1 MGKPFWR
8 SVEYFFTGN
17 YSADNG
23 NNDIVAIGFGGEI
36 HAYGGD
42 DHVTVGSIGATVHT
56 GSGNDTVVGGS
67 AYLRVEDSTG
77 HLSVKGAAG
86 YADINK
92 SGDGNVSF
100 AGAAGGVS
108 IDHLGHHGDVSYG
121 GAAAYNS
128 VKRKGLSGNVT
139 FKGAGGYNALWHET
153 NHGNLSFAGAGAG
166 NKLDRTWFDQYQ
178 GSRGDVSFDG
188 AGAANSISSR
198 VETGNITFR
207 GAGADNHLVRKGK
220 VGDITLQGAGASNRI
235 ERTRQAEDV
244 YQQTHGNIRF
254 EGVGG
259 YNSFYSDVAHG
270 DIHFS
275 GGGAYNTITRK
286 GSGSSF
292 DAQGMEYAKA
302 EDIVLTTAKMHG
314 SWIGSGTHAVTAVKS
329 EREPNTYL
337 FAIADGTYTKINKV
351 RLSND
356 PKTGKLKYYSEAWY
370 KQGNHLSGLAR
381 SDVSSAG
388 GFEVNPINGGYTLSN
403 IAVEH
408 QQSLT
413 VHAME
418 KDLTEYEW
426 VTYAN
431 GALIDAK
438 DVVLSDAKMGG
449 HAISTDGTKVDVQ
462 AIKSNRKPNT
472 YVYAKVLGP
481 YTKIVVVELA
491 NDAETGVLKYQ
502 ARSWYKEGDHTAN
515 LANEDI
521 SSANGYHSMGKGGYS
536 LSALNYSV
544 NAIRSMSETV
554 ADIDEYTDQTL
565 FKPATDSGESSGDV
579 HFSGAGG
586 GNVIKSNVTR
596 GNVYFNGGG
605 IANVILHSSQF
616 GNTEFNGGGA
626 ANVIV
631 KSGEEGDLTFRG
643 AGLANVLVHQSK
655 QGKMDVYAGGA
666 VNVLVRIGDGQY
678 LAHLLAYGNI
688 SVHKGNG
695 NSRVAMLGGYNTH
708 TQIGSGHGLWLA
720 AGGFNVMTQV
730 GNGEVTSVL
739 AGGANVLTKVG
750 EGELTAGMLGGAN
763 VMTHISGDEQASNTT
778 AVALGGANILT
789 KKGKG
794 DTLAVMGG
802 GANVLTHVGDGSTTG
817 VMVGGANILT
827 KVGNGD
833 TTGIMLGVGNVLTH
847 VGDGQTLGVMGAAG
861 NIFTKVGDG
870 TSIAAM
876 IGAGNIFTHVGEGNA
891 WALMGGLGN
900 VFTKVGNGDALALMV
915 AEANVFTHIGDGMS
929 VALML
934 AKGNVA
940 TKVGNGTTLAAM
952 VGNANIF
959 THIGNG
965 STFAAMIGQANVM
978 TKVGND
984 LTAALMVGK
993 ANIYTHVGDG
1003 TSLGLF
1009 AGEMNVMTKVGNGT
1023 TLAAM
1028 FGKANIMTHVGDGL
1042 TGVLALG
1049 EANIVTKVGDDF
1061 MGVVAAAKA
1070 NVVTHVGDATT
1081 AAVLA
1086 GKGNILTKVGEGTTV
1101 GLLISDIGNVMTHV
1115 GDGTT
1120 IGIAKGKA
1128 NIVTKVGD
1136 GLGINVAW
1144 GQANVFTQV
1153 GDGDRYNFAKG
1164 EANILTKVGD
1174 GQEVS
1179 VVQGKANIIT
1189 HVGNGDDYTGAWGKA
1204 NVITKVGDGRNV
1216 VLAKGEA
1223 NIVTQVG
1230 DGDSFNAL
1238 WSKGNVV
1245 TKVGDGM
1252 QVTAAKGKA
1261 NITTTVGN
1269 GLSVTAAYGDANINT
1284 KVGNGVSVN
1293 VAWGKY
1299 NINTKVGDGLNVAVM
1314 KGKANANIHIG
1325 DGLNINA
1332 SYARNN
1338 VAIKVG
1344 NGDFYSLAVASSN
1357 TSSNK
1362 LSALFDNVKQTLLG
1376 VGGSQAINYLVQGD
1390 EASTS
1395 GTQKGRGAIATPE
1408 ITKLDGFQMDAIE
1421 EVGSD
1426 LGDSLTGSVTKVDT
1440 PDLNEM
1446 DNDLNIDGASD
1457 HAPNLIVNGDFE
1469 QGDRGWQST
1478 HGVEASYSGS
1488 VYGVNGEGHG
1498 TRVTE
1503 LDTHTNTSLY
1513 QDLTDLTEGEVIAV
1527 SFDFAKRAGLS
1538 NNEGIEV
1545 LWNGEVVFSSS
1556 GDASAWQQKTLKL
1569 TAHAGSNRIEFKGT
1583 GHNDGLGYILDNV
1596 VAKSESSPQANAVS
1610 EHAKQ
1615 NQASQNALSDK
1626 ERAEADRQRLEQ
1638 EKQKQLDAVAGSQSQ
1653 LESTDQQA
1661 IENNGQAQRDAVKEE
1676 SEAVTAELTTLAQ
1689 GLDVLDG
1696 QATHTGKSGEQWRND
1711 FAGGLLDGVQSQIDD
1726 AKQLASDKM
1735 AAAKQT
1741 QSDNNSKVK
1750 DSIAKSEAGVAKGE
1764 QNRAGAEQDIA
1775 EAKADA
1781 ETRKADAV
1789 AKSHDAKQ
1797 AESDAHSAANDA
1809 QSRGDRDAMN
1819 AENKANQAQ
1828 NDAQGAK
1835 QNEGDRPDRQGVAGS
1850 GLSGNAHRVEGAGET
1865 GSHVNT
1871 DSQTNADGR
1880 FSDGLTEQELE
1891 ALEGATNAVNRL
1903 QINAGIRSKN
1913 SGSTITSMFMEANA
1927 DSIVVDTTASQ
1938 DVVRKE
1944 VRISGVNLVGLGEA
1958 SHDSAESLVAA
1969 RAEKVANLYRW
1980 LDTDN
1985 DVATDKYVPV
1995 PGFERVDADVSD
2007 EVKQRM
2013 IQSMSGYIEH
2023 TDNQVP
2029 KDQAQALATLFVES
2043 TLDYDWDKRVEFL
2056 TKLESY
2062 GYSFETP
2069 HAEKSIVSFWS
2080 GKNFKQY
2087 RDVLDNAQTDGKKV
2101 VYDIDVKGNAFAIDL
2116 NKHLMRWGGLFLDPD
2131 NAEQNQLKSSIDAA
2145 TFSNTGFW
2153 SSVYATG
2160 AQHDVY
2166 VIAEGGVRLGN
2177 YFWHVELPAL
2187 RQLQREGLVGE
2198 IRLLD
2203 KPVSEYKD
2211 LPADEIGRR
2220 LTDAGVG
2227 VKVRFDALSSARQAE
2242 LLADNPDDYRA
2253 DTLVELD
2260 VKLSA
2265 IDSMLRESLPFYSLR
2280 TERNLLVQE
2289 GDEGFEVRS
2298 WPGSDD
2304 KSKTILL
2311 DNPEDAAQ
2319 QKAIE
2324 RFILANFDNFEQM
2337 PDELFL
2343 VDNKVLSHHDGR
2355 TRILAQK
2362 EDGAWT
2368 YNTNSELMSVTEL
2381 LDAAH
2386 VSGKVRGESYQ
2397 KVIDALAEYHA
2408 STAEHADYELESVEQ
2423 LVNLRKKIEGYAL
2436 GHPDSG
2442 RLEAMNSLL
2451 NQVNSRLEEVSVLAV
2466 SEQSIKAHDS
2476 FSRLYDQLD
2485 NAHLKQSKHL
2495 YLDGNGDFVTK
2506 GKGNL
2511 AKIDQLGGSDAV
2523 LEKVKASVNH
2533 EYGQAIA
2540 DTIFAG
2546 LSANELAKDGKGIDI
2561 TGLNRIHQALEQH
2574 MSPVSA
2580 TMYIWKPSD
2589 HSALGHAA
2597 LQIGQGRTQI
2607 DAQAAADFNKQNYVS
2622 WWPLGS
2628 KSSNIR
2634 NIFNVATEYQP
2645 DLKLRWSDFSQPA
2658 HQNDTLEHDMA
2669 SEENDGFGLNDGETK
2684 LKRFIEKLNAAKG
2697 IDAAYK
2703 DASEGYASVL
2713 LGNPDMLV
2721 STGIPAHVFQPF
2733 VDQWND
2739 TSYDMM
2745 DVANRFAQEL
2755 QKQAQASGDPAL
2767 VAKRIDNVVRLFAE
2781 RALEEI
2787 EAFKASQA
2795 DEGRV
2800 FRINLEGLDVAAMQ
2814 AEWNRLSHDPDARY
2828 QLLTKNCSSTVA
2840 KVLKAGGADKLIGHT
2855 WRPKFGVWTPTEL
2868 FNFGQALQEAQL
2880 EIAAKKQSH
2889 QVNDDLDALSGSEKH
2904 KDKVAIENDG
2914 TPPRDKVPLSPLTRF
2929 LNNELYGERDARRKI
2944 GDITQTLLDHAV
2956 EKGESQKVTLK
2967 GEAGRLTGYYHQG
2980 TASSDDETSTTS
2992 GKVVLF
2998 LHGSGSS
3005 AEEQAS
3011 AIRSHY
3017 QKQGIDML
3025 AVNLRGYGE
3034 SDGGPSEK
3042 GLYQDARTMF
3052 NYLVNDK
3059 GIDPSNIILHGY
3071 SMGGPIAADLA
3082 RYAAQN
3088 GQAVSGLLLDRPMPS
3103 MTKAITAHEVANPA
3117 GIVGTIAKAVN
3128 GQFSV
3133 EKNLKGL
3140 PQETPILLLTDNE
3153 GLGEEGEKLRVKLSN
3168 SGFNVTGEQ
3177 TFYGHE
3183 ASNRLMS
3190 QYTGQIVSDLLN
3202 TQHIK
3207 HNEAKLN
3214 LEPHGKNYESRDLI
3228 LKPIS
3233 QPETVE
3239 LGMPEVDQKVL
3250 ADIAEREN
3258 VIIGVRPVDEK
3269 SKSLIAS
3276 KMYSSKGLF
3285 VKAKSS
3291 DWGPMSGFIPVDQ
3304 SFAKASARRD
3314 LETFN
3319 RHAEQ
3324 SIQSGNAVSADLYL
3338 NQVRVEELVSKYHS
3352 LTPLELDDQS
3362 GMYKTTATNGD
3373 QSVPFFLNRV
3383 TVDGNELWQVHYITN
3398 GELAPFKV
3406 IGDPVSKQ
3414 PMTADYDLLTV
3425 MYSYGDLGPQD
3436 KVKQPL
3442 TWQQWKDSVTYE
3454 DLTPKYKELYSNED
3468 LYNKKDGASLGNVS
3482 GRLKELKD
3490 RINVDLGRTN
3500 GLEMVH
3506 HGADDANPYAVMADN
3521 FPATFF
3527 VPKSLF
3533 AEDGLGEG
3541 KGSIQTYFNVNEQGA
3556 VVIRNP
3562 QEFSDFQQVTINASF
3577 RASFN
3582 DKWNHGLDEP
3592 LFTTKR
3598 KLSHEFLNKRDQLLK
3613 KLSGGRLDA
3622 QDETLVALGNPDD
3635 VSGNK
3640 AIVAVDVSQIF
3651 TRQELKERANV
3662 FAKPIGASYQGILDQ
3677 LDLVHQTVSRDQI
3690 VASFELNKKVNAY
3703 IAEHPTSGRNQAL
3716 TQLKE
3721 QITSAL
3727 FIGKMQVAQVDI
3739 DAIAQT
3745 RPELAARIFMVA
3757 IEEANGEHRGLTDM
3771 MVRWANEDP
3780 YLAPKQ
3786 GYKGETPN
3794 DLGFDAKYHVDLG
3807 DHYADFKQWLE
3818 TSQSNG
3824 LLSKATLDES
3834 TKTVHLGYSYQELQD
3849 LTGVESVQ
3857 MAFYFLK
3864 EAAKKV
3870 DPISGDSAEMIL
3882 LKKFADKSYLSQLD
3896 SDRMDQIEG
3905 IYRSSHETDVDA
3917 WDRRYSG
3924 AGYDELTNKLAGAT
3938 GVDEQLSVLL
3948 DDRKGLL
3955 IGEVHGSDVNGLR
3968 FVNEQMDALK
3978 KQGVTV
3984 IGLEHLRSDLAQ
3996 PLIDRYLA
4004 TGVMSSELS
4013 AMLKTKHLDAT
4024 LFENARANGMRIVA
4038 LDANSS
4044 ARPNVQ
4050 GTEHGLMYRA
4060 GAANNIAVEVLQSL
4074 PDDEKFVAI
4083 YGKAHLQ
4090 SHKGIEGFVPGITHR
4105 LDLPALR
4112 VSDSNQFRVEQDDM
4126 TLRVVYDD
4134 VANKPKLTFKDSLS
4148 GANTAIHNQNVNDWE
4163 RVAVTPTADGGET
4176 RFDGQIIVQMENDSV
4191 VANAAAN
4198 LAGKHPESSVVVQ
4211 LDSDGNYR
4219 VVYGDP
4225 SKLDGKLRWQL
4236 VGHGRDDS
4244 DSNNTHLSG
4253 YSAEDLAAKLANFQ
4267 QSFSQA
4273 ENINNT
4279 PDHISIV
4286 GCSLVSDDKQK
4297 GFGHQFIN
4305 AMDVNGL
4312 RVDVSA
4318 RSSELAVD
4326 ATGRKHTKDENG
4338 DWIQKAETNKVS
4350 LSWNE
4355 QGEVIAKEER
4365 IRNGIAEG
4373 DIDLSRIGVSDV
4385 GEIARGAIG
4394 DNNDVFDAPEKRK
4407 VETETSSSAAN
4418 NKLSYSGNIQ
4428 VNVGDGEF
4436 TAVNWGTSNVGIKVG
4451 SGGFKSL
4458 AFGDNN
4464 VMVHIGNGESKHSVD
4479 MGGYQALEGAQM
4491 FIGNRNVSFNLG
4503 QSNDL
4508 LVMMD
4513 KSIPTPPLVNPFDG
4527 AARISGVLQSIAT
4540 SGEDQDW
4547 LAAQEQQWTLSGA
4560 KKFVKDMS
4568 GLDQSS
4574 SVDYTCLV
4582 ELDSHNERSSRGLKH
4597 DTEAAL
4603 NKQYNQ
4609 WLSGNSDS
4617 SAGKLSRADKLRQAN
4632 EKLAFN
4638 FAVGGQGADI
4648 QVTTGNWNFMFG
4660 DNIQSI
4666 LDTNLGS
4673 LFGLMTQ
4680 QFSATGQAK
4689 TTFTYTPEDLP
4700 RQLKNKL
4707 LGQMAG
4713 IGAETTLADIFGV
4726 DYTTSGQIVSRNGE
4740 AVDGVAIL
4748 TEMLEVI
4755 GEFSGDQLQAFV
4767 DPAKLLDSLKSGID
4781 MGADGIQSFA
4791 ETHGLKDKAP
4801 EEEENKSAVSVNGT
4815 SVNSAQGATASD
4827 GNTETAETQDRA
4839 FGFNSLNLP
4848 NLFATI
4854 FSQDKQK
4861 EMKSLVENLKENLTA
4876 DLLNMKE
4883 KTFDFLR
4890 NSGHLQGDGD
4900 INLSLGNY
4908 NFNWGGDGKDLG
4920 AYLGD
4925 NNNFWGGRGD
4935 DVFYATG
4942 TSNIFTGGEGSDM
4955 GVLMGR
4961 ENMMFGGDG
4970 NDTAVVAGRINHVF
4984 LGAGDDQ
4991 SFVFG
4996 EGGEIDT
5003 GLGRDYVVTS
5013 GNFNRVDTGDG
5024 QDYSVT
5030 IGNNNQVELGAGND
5044 FANVFGNYN
5053 RINASAG
5060 NDVVKLMGYHAVL
5073 NGGEGEDHLI
5083 AAAISK
5089 FSQFNGEEG
5098 RDLMVLGGYQNT
5110 FKGGTDVDSFV
5121 VSGDVID
5128 NLVEDISSEDNIVFN
5143 GIDWQKLWFERSGYD
5158 LKLSILRDPVS
5169 ETDQAKF
5176 EHIGSVTFNDYFDGK
5191 RAQMIIAM
5199 GEKDANGEREYTT
5212 LSESSIDALVQAM
5225 SGFDPQAG
5233 DNGFIDNL
5241 DSKSRVAISTA
5252 WADVVHKKGITV

>member
-1 MGKPFWR
+1 MVFYLIPKRRVWLMGKPFWR

-17 YSADNG
+17 YSADDG
-23 NNDIVAIGFGGEI
+23 NNNIVAIGFGGQI

-42 DHVTVGSIGATVHT
+42 DHVTVGSIGATVYT

-67 AYLRVEDSTG
+67 AYLKVEDSTG
-77 HLSVKGAAG
+77 HLTVKGAAG

-108 IDHLGHHGDVSYG
+108 IDHLGNHGDVSYG
-121 GAAAYNS
+121 GAAAYNGIT
-128 VKRKGLSGNVT
+128 RKGLSGNVT
-139 FKGAGGYNALWHET
+139 FAGAGGYNALWHET
-153 NHGNLSFAGAGAG
+153 NQGNLSFTGAGAG
-166 NKLDRTWFDQYQ
+166 NKLDRTWSNRYQ
-178 GSRGDVSFDG
+178 GSHGDVTFDG

-235 ERTRQAEDV
+235 ERTHQAEDV
-244 YQQTHGNIRF
+244 YTQTRGNIRF

-259 YNSFYSDVAHG
+259 YNSLYSDVAHG

-275 GGGAYNTITRK
+275 GGGAYNTIIRK
-286 GSGSSF
+286 GSGNDF
-292 DAQGMEYAKA
+292 AKEGMTNAKA
-302 EDIVLTTAKMHG
+302 DEIVLTKAVMSG
-314 SWIGSGTHAVTAVKS
+314 SWIGQDHHVTAVKS
-329 EREPNTYL
+329 ASEPNTYL
-337 FAIADGTYTKINKV
+337 FAFADSTYTKINKV
-351 RLSND
+351 QLRND
-356 PKTGKLKYYSEAWY
+356 PQTGELKYYSTAWY
-370 KQGNHLSGLAR
+370 KEGNHLSNLANQDI
-381 SDVSSAG
+381 SDNG
-388 GFEVNPINGGYTLSN
+388 GFTAVNINGAYTLSDLK
-403 IAVEH
+403 VEH
-408 QQSLT
+408 QQSVT
-413 VHAME
+413 VHAVE
-418 KDLTEYEW
+418 KSLTEYEW

-431 GALIDAK
+431 GAVIDAK
-438 DVVLSDAKMGG
+438 EVSLSDAKMGG
-449 HAISTDGTKVDVQ
+449 HAIYADGTKVDVK
-462 AIKSNRKPNT
+462 AVKSNRQPNT
-472 YVYAKVLGP
+472 YIYAKVLGP

-491 NDAETGVLKYQ
+491 NDPETGALKYQ

-515 LANEDI
+515 IANQDI
-521 SSANGYHSMGKGGYS
+521 SSATGYNPMGKGGYS
-536 LSALNYSV
+536 LSDLHYSV
-544 NAIRSMSETV
+544 NAVRSTSETV
-554 ADIDEYTDQTL
+554 ADIEEYTDQTL
-565 FKPATDSGESSGDV
+565 FKPANDSGESSGDV
-579 HFSGAGG
+579 RFNGAGG

-596 GNVYFNGGG
+596 GNVHFNGGG

-643 AGLANVLVHQSK
+643 AGLANVLVHQSQ

-666 VNVLVRIGDGQY
+666 VNVLVRLGDGQY

-688 SVHKGNG
+688 SVQKGSG
-695 NSRVAMLGGYNTH
+695 DSRVVMLGGYNTH
-708 TQIGSGHGLWLA
+708 TQIGSGNGLWLA

-730 GNGEVTSVL
+730 GKGDVAAVL
-739 AGGANVLTKVG
+739 AGGANVLTKMG
-750 EGELTAGMLGGAN
+750 EGELTSGMLGGAN
-763 VMTHISGDEQASNTT
+763 VITQISNDDQLSNTT

-794 DTLAVMGG
+794 NTLAVMGG
-802 GANVLTHVGDGSTTG
+802 GANVLTHVGDGTTTG

-833 TTGIMLGVGNVLTH
+833 TTGILLGVGNVLTH

-870 TSIAAM
+870 TSIAVM

-959 THIGNG
+959 THIGHG
-965 STFAAMIGQANVM
+965 STFAAMIGQANIM

-1003 TSLGLF
+1003 TSLGIF
-1009 AGEMNVMTKVGNGT
+1009 AGEVNVMTKVGNGT

-1028 FGKANIMTHVGDGL
+1028 FGKANIMTHAGDGL

-1128 NIVTKVGD
+1128 NIITKVGD
-1136 GLGINVAW
+1136 GLGVNVAW

-1164 EANILTKVGD
+1164 EANLITKVGD

-1179 VVQGKANIIT
+1179 VVQGEANIIT

-1204 NVITKVGDGRNV
+1204 NVITKVGNGQNV

-1238 WSKGNVV
+1238 WSKGNIV

-1252 QVTAAKGKA
+1252 QVTAAKGQA

-1284 KVGNGVSVN
+1284 KVGDGVSVN

-1314 KGKANANIHIG
+1314 KGKANANIHVG

-1332 SYARNN
+1332 SYAQNN

-1362 LSALFDNVKQTLLG
+1362 LSALFDNIKQTVLG

-1390 EASTS
+1390 EASSS
-1395 GTQKGRGAIATPE
+1395 GTHKGRGAIATPE
-1408 ITKLDGFQMDAIE
+1408 ITKLDGFQMDAIK

-1440 PDLNEM
+1440 PDLNKM
-1446 DNDLNIDGASD
+1446 QHALNVDDSSVQ
-1457 HAPNLIVNGDFE
+1457 APNLIVNGDFE
-1469 QGDRGWQST
+1469 LGEHGWQST
-1478 HGVEASYSGS
+1478 HGVEASYAGS
-1488 VYGVNGEGHG
+1488 VYGVEGEGHG
-1498 TRVTE
+1498 ARVTE
-1503 LDTHTNTSLY
+1503 LDTYTNTSLY
-1513 QDLTDLTEGEVIAV
+1513 QDLANLAQGEVIAV

-1556 GDASAWQQKTLKL
+1556 GDESAWQQKTLKL
-1569 TAHAGSNRIEFKGT
+1569 TAQAGSNRIEFKGT

-1596 VAKSESSPQANAVS
+1596 VATSESSQQANAIR
-1610 EHAKQ
+1610 EHATQ
-1615 NQASQNALSDK
+1615 NPAAQNALSDK

-1661 IENNGQAQRDAVKEE
+1661 LENNGQAQRDAVQEE
-1676 SEAVTAELTTLAQ
+1676 SEAITAELTKLAQ
-1689 GLDVLDG
+1689 GLDVLDS
-1696 QATHTGKSGEQWRND
+1696 QATHTGESGDQWRNE
-1711 FAGGLLDGVQSQIDD
+1711 FASGLLAGVQIQLDD
-1726 AKQLASDKM
+1726 AKQLANGKI
-1735 AAAKQT
+1735 AEAKQT
-1741 QSDNNSKVK
+1741 HADNQNKVK
-1750 DSIAKSEAGVAKGE
+1750 DAVAKSEAGVAKGE

-1775 EAKADA
+1775 DAQADA
-1781 ETRKADAV
+1781 EKRKADAL
-1789 AKSHDAKQ
+1789 AKGKDAQQ
-1797 AESDAHSAANDA
+1797 AESDAHHAINNA
-1809 QSRGDRDAMN
+1809 QSRGARDVEL

-1828 NDAQGAK
+1828 ADAQGAK
-1835 QNEGDRPDRQGVAGS
+1835 QNEGDRPDRQCVTGS
-1850 GLSGNAHRVEGAGET
+1850 GLSGNAHSVEGAGET
-1865 GSHVNT
+1865 DSHVNT

-1880 FSDGLTEQELE
+1880 FSEGLTEQEQE

-1903 QINAGIRSKN
+1903 QINAGIRAKN
-1913 SGSTITSMFMEANA
+1913 SGSSMTSMFSETNSK
-1927 DSIVVDTTASQ
+1927 SIVVPTKVSPEP
-1938 DVVRKE
+1938 VRQE
-1944 VRISGVNLVGLGEA
+1944 VTRRDVRISGVNL
-1958 SHDSAESLVAA
+1958 ESLSAVQGNQPTGQLAS
-1969 RAEKVANLYRW
+1969 KS
-1980 LDTDN
+1980 
-1985 DVATDKYVPV
+1985 V
-1995 PGFERVDADVSD
+1995 PGFKSHFASTSIGIENELSGLVVVLPKNSAQTFGYVHDSQGNPLFMLTKDMNQGGYSNPVGINDIQGVNNWQTHTIELVTYPSEISDTAAVESRKEAMLWLAKEFTDHINQSNHQSLPHLVSD
-2007 EVKQRM
+2007 DGRF
-2013 IQSMSGYIEH
+2013 
-2023 TDNQVP
+2023 
-2029 KDQAQALATLFVES
+2029 TLVIS
-2043 TLDYDWDKRVEFL
+2043 N
-2056 TKLESY
+2056 S
-2062 GYSFETP
+2062 
-2069 HAEKSIVSFWS
+2069 
-2080 GKNFKQY
+2080 
-2087 RDVLDNAQTDGKKV
+2087 
-2101 VYDIDVKGNAFAIDL
+2101 
-2116 NKHLMRWGGLFLDPD
+2116 KHLIAAGNGT
-2131 NAEQNQLKSSIDAA
+2131 SIDAQGKTIGMTPSGQQA
-2145 TFSNTGFW
+2145 TMAISAKEFGTSSSSEVRLLESAPWYQAGLRDEFLANAKNTTLDDPATAQNVYAYLT
-2153 SSVYATG
+2153 SVYSKTADLAKEYG
-2160 AQHDVY
+2160 IYINDWDPSSEGFSPNAQGLTDPKVKNAWSILPRTKPVRMLELLSAEDSRY
-2166 VIAEGGVRLGN
+2166 VRQQIAEKLKSTYSESLAKNVFEYFQYGGEVAGHGIN
-2177 YFWHVELPAL
+2177 NATTGSVQQPEPAIL
-2187 RQLQREGLVGE
+2187 FEFRSVPSALSDFVP
-2198 IRLLD
+2198 
-2203 KPVSEYKD
+2203 KTAS
-2211 LPADEIGRR
+2211 
-2220 LTDAGVG
+2220 T
-2227 VKVRFDALSSARQAE
+2227 VKVDVKALDHFDSASRKAIITEVNALVSGSEDFDAWYQEYRASKGQPPVKNPKSSASANHKAE
-2242 LLADNPDDYRA
+2242 WLMTQHAEQWAKITAPYTDNHETLTSTKLASNDKE
-2253 DTLVELD
+2253 ELHALGETSNLENNKQQEN
-2260 VKLSA
+2260 VAS
-2265 IDSMLRESLPFYSLR
+2265 IINTMLNDMLPFYALR

-2289 GDEGFEVRS
+2289 GDEGFEVRA
-2298 WPGSDD
+2298 WPGTED
-2304 KSKTILL
+2304 KSKTIILE
-2311 DNPEDAAQ
+2311 DPEDAAQ
-2319 QKAIE
+2319 HKAIE

-2343 VDNKVLSHHDGR
+2343 VDNKVISHHEGR
-2355 TRILAQK
+2355 THVLAQK
-2362 EDGAWT
+2362 VDGAWQ
-2368 YNTNSELMSVTEL
+2368 YNATVELMSVTEL
-2381 LDAAH
+2381 LDAAN
-2386 VSGKVRGESYQ
+2386 VTGKIRGESYQ
-2397 KVIDALAEYHA
+2397 QVIDALTDYHA
-2408 STAEHADYELESVEQ
+2408 SITEHADYEPESVEK
-2423 LVNLRKKIEGYAL
+2423 LLNLRKKIEGYVL

-2442 RLEAMNSLL
+2442 RVEAMNSLL
-2451 NQVNSRLEEVSVLAV
+2451 NQVNTRLDEVSLLSVT
-2466 SEQSIKAHDS
+2466 EQTIQAQDS
-2476 FSRLYDQLD
+2476 FSRLYDQLEAA
-2485 NAHLKQSKHL
+2485 NLKESKHL
-2495 YLDGNGDFVTK
+2495 YLDQNGDFVTK

-2511 AKIDQLGGSDAV
+2511 ANIDLLGSREAV
-2523 LEKVKASVNH
+2523 LEKVKLTVSN
-2533 EYGQAIA
+2533 EYGQTVA

-2546 LSANELAKDGKGIDI
+2546 LSAKDLAKDGKGIDI
-2561 TGLNRIHQALEQH
+2561 AGLNKVHQAIEQH
-2574 MSPVSA
+2574 LSPVSA
-2580 TMYIWKPSD
+2580 TLYIWKPSD

-2597 LQIGQGRTQI
+2597 LQIGQGRTQLEG
-2607 DAQAAADFNKQNYVS
+2607 QAAADFNQQNYVS

-2628 KSSNIR
+2628 KSSDISNIL
-2634 NIFNVATEYQP
+2634 NVATKDQP

-2658 HQNDTLEHDMA
+2658 HQNDTLEHDVA
-2669 SEENDGFGLNDGETK
+2669 SEENDGFGLHDGDIK

-2697 IDAAYK
+2697 IDASFK
-2703 DASEGYASVL
+2703 EASEGYASVL
-2713 LGNPDMLV
+2713 LGNPDMLET
-2721 STGIPAHVFQPF
+2721 TGIPAHVFQPF
-2733 VDQWND
+2733 VEQWND

-2755 QKQAQASGDPAL
+2755 RLQAQRSDDPEL
-2767 VAKRIDNVVRLFAE
+2767 LEKRIGNVVRQFAE

-2787 EAFKASQA
+2787 ETFKASQA
-2795 DEGRV
+2795 DQGRV

-2814 AEWNRLSHDPDARY
+2814 AEWHRLSNDPDARY

-2855 WRPKFGVWTPTEL
+2855 WLPKFGVWTPTEL

-2889 QVNDDLDALSGSEKH
+2889 QVTDALDALSGNEKP
-2904 KDKVAIENDG
+2904 KENVAIENDC
-2914 TPPRDKVPLSPLTRF
+2914 TPPRDKESLSPLTRF
-2929 LNNELYGERDARRKI
+2929 LNNELYGDKEARRKI
-2944 GDITQTLLDHAV
+2944 GEITQTLLDHAV
-2956 EKGESQKVTLK
+2956 EKGESQKITLQ

-2980 TASSDDETSTTS
+2980 TAPREGETSTTS

-3011 AIRSHY
+3011 AIRNHY

-3059 GIDPSNIILHGY
+3059 GIDPSNIIIHGY

-3088 GQAVSGLLLDRPMPS
+3088 GQVVSGLLLDRPMPS

-3117 GIVGTIAKAVN
+3117 GIVGAIAKAVN

-3133 EKNLKGL
+3133 EKNLEGL
-3140 PQETPILLLTDNE
+3140 PKETSILLLTDNE
-3153 GLGEEGEKLRVKLSN
+3153 GLGNEGEKLRTKLTA
-3168 SGFNVTGEQ
+3168 SGYNVTGEQ

-3190 QYTGQIVSDLLN
+3190 QYADQIVSGLSSSASVDEDLDQQGLDTTSTKDQGVSN
-3202 TQHIK
+3202 KDDHLQVVDSK
-3207 HNEAKLN
+3207 EA
-3214 LEPHGKNYESRDLI
+3214 
-3228 LKPIS
+3228 
-3233 QPETVE
+3233 
-3239 LGMPEVDQKVL
+3239 L
-3250 ADIAEREN
+3250 ADGKI
-3258 VIIGVRPVDEK
+3258 
-3269 SKSLIAS
+3269 L
-3276 KMYSSKGLF
+3276 
-3285 VKAKSS
+3285 
-3291 DWGPMSGFIPVDQ
+3291 
-3304 SFAKASARRD
+3304 
-3314 LETFN
+3314 
-3319 RHAEQ
+3319 H
-3324 SIQSGNAVSADLYL
+3324 
-3338 NQVRVEELVSKYHS
+3338 NQ
-3352 LTPLELDDQS
+3352 
-3362 GMYKTTATNGD
+3362 
-3373 QSVPFFLNRV
+3373 
-3383 TVDGNELWQVHYITN
+3383 
-3398 GELAPFKV
+3398 
-3406 IGDPVSKQ
+3406 
-3414 PMTADYDLLTV
+3414 
-3425 MYSYGDLGPQD
+3425 
-3436 KVKQPL
+3436 
-3442 TWQQWKDSVTYE
+3442 
-3454 DLTPKYKELYSNED
+3454 
-3468 LYNKKDGASLGNVS
+3468 
-3482 GRLKELKD
+3482 
-3490 RINVDLGRTN
+3490 
-3500 GLEMVH
+3500 
-3506 HGADDANPYAVMADN
+3506 
-3521 FPATFF
+3521 
-3527 VPKSLF
+3527 
-3533 AEDGLGEG
+3533 
-3541 KGSIQTYFNVNEQGA
+3541 
-3556 VVIRNP
+3556 
-3562 QEFSDFQQVTINASF
+3562 
-3577 RASFN
+3577 
-3582 DKWNHGLDEP
+3582 
-3592 LFTTKR
+3592 
-3598 KLSHEFLNKRDQLLK
+3598 
-3613 KLSGGRLDA
+3613 
-3622 QDETLVALGNPDD
+3622 
-3635 VSGNK
+3635 
-3640 AIVAVDVSQIF
+3640 
-3651 TRQELKERANV
+3651 
-3662 FAKPIGASYQGILDQ
+3662 
-3677 LDLVHQTVSRDQI
+3677 
-3690 VASFELNKKVNAY
+3690 
-3703 IAEHPTSGRNQAL
+3703 
-3716 TQLKE
+3716 
-3721 QITSAL
+3721 
-3727 FIGKMQVAQVDI
+3727 
-3739 DAIAQT
+3739 
-3745 RPELAARIFMVA
+3745 
-3757 IEEANGEHRGLTDM
+3757 
-3771 MVRWANEDP
+3771 
-3780 YLAPKQ
+3780 
-3786 GYKGETPN
+3786 
-3794 DLGFDAKYHVDLG
+3794 
-3807 DHYADFKQWLE
+3807 
-3818 TSQSNG
+3818 
-3824 LLSKATLDES
+3824 
-3834 TKTVHLGYSYQELQD
+3834 
-3849 LTGVESVQ
+3849 
-3857 MAFYFLK
+3857 
-3864 EAAKKV
+3864 
-3870 DPISGDSAEMIL
+3870 
-3882 LKKFADKSYLSQLD
+3882 
-3896 SDRMDQIEG
+3896 
-3905 IYRSSHETDVDA
+3905 
-3917 WDRRYSG
+3917 
-3924 AGYDELTNKLAGAT
+3924 
-3938 GVDEQLSVLL
+3938 
-3948 DDRKGLL
+3948 
-3955 IGEVHGSDVNGLR
+3955 DVNGW
-3968 FVNEQMDALK
+3968 
-3978 KQGVTV
+3978 G
-3984 IGLEHLRSDLAQ
+3984 
-3996 PLIDRYLA
+3996 P
-4004 TGVMSSELS
+4004 
-4013 AMLKTKHLDAT
+4013 
-4024 LFENARANGMRIVA
+4024 
-4038 LDANSS
+4038 
-4044 ARPNVQ
+4044 
-4050 GTEHGLMYRA
+4050 
-4060 GAANNIAVEVLQSL
+4060 
-4074 PDDEKFVAI
+4074 
-4083 YGKAHLQ
+4083 
-4090 SHKGIEGFVPGITHR
+4090 IT
-4105 LDLPALR
+4105 
-4112 VSDSNQFRVEQDDM
+4112 
-4126 TLRVVYDD
+4126 
-4134 VANKPKLTFKDSLS
+4134 
-4148 GANTAIHNQNVNDWE
+4148 
-4163 RVAVTPTADGGET
+4163 VTPTTDGGET
-4176 RFDGQIIVQMENDSV
+4176 RFDGQIIVQMENDDV
-4191 VANAAAN
+4191 VAKAAAN

-4236 VGHGRDDS
+4236 VGHGRDHS
-4244 DSNNTHLSG
+4244 ESNNTRLSG
-4253 YSAEDLAAKLANFQ
+4253 YSADELAVKLAKFQ
-4267 QSFSQA
+4267 QSFNQA
-4273 ENINNT
+4273 ENINNK

-4305 AMDVNGL
+4305 AMDANGL
-4312 RVDVSA
+4312 RVDVSV

-4326 ATGRKHTKDENG
+4326 EAGRKHTKDANG
-4338 DWIQKAETNKVS
+4338 DWVQKAENNKVS
-4350 LSWNE
+4350 LSWDA
-4355 QGEVIAKEER
+4355 QGEVVAKDER

-4385 GEIARGAIG
+4385 DEPARGAIG
-4394 DNNDVFDAPEKRK
+4394 DNSDVFDAPEKRK
-4407 VETETSSSAAN
+4407 PETEVIANSSSSN
-4418 NKLSYSGNIQ
+4418 QLSYSGNIQ
-4428 VNVGDGEF
+4428 VNVGEGEF

-4451 SGGFKSL
+4451 TGGFKSL

-4464 VMVHIGNGESKHSVD
+4464 VMVHIGDGESKHSVD
-4479 MGGYQALEGAQM
+4479 IGGYQALEGAQM
-4491 FIGNRNVSFNLG
+4491 FLGNRNVSFNFG
-4503 QSNDL
+4503 HSNDL
-4508 LVMMD
+4508 ILMMD

-4540 SGEDQDW
+4540 SGEGEDW

-4574 SVDYTCLV
+4574 SVDYTHLV
-4582 ELDSHNERSSRGLKH
+4582 QLNSQNERDSRGLKH
-4597 DTEAAL
+4597 DAEATL

-4609 WLSGNSDS
+4609 WLSGNGNSGTS
-4617 SAGKLSRADKLRQAN
+4617 QLSRADKLRQAN

-4680 QFSATGQAK
+4680 QFTATGQAK
-4689 TTFTYTPEDLP
+4689 TTFTYTPQDLP

-4707 LGQMAG
+4707 LGQLAG
-4713 IGAETTLADIFGV
+4713 VGAETTLADIFGV
-4726 DYTTSGQIVSRNGE
+4726 DYTASGQIVSRNGQ

-4748 TEMLEVI
+4748 KEMLEVI

-4767 DPAKLLDSLKSGID
+4767 DPAKLLDSLKAGID
-4781 MGADGIQSFA
+4781 MGADGIKSFA
-4791 ETHGLKDKAP
+4791 ETHGLKEKAP
-4801 EEEENKSAVSVNGT
+4801 EEEKDNSSVSVNGAN
-4815 SVNSAQGATASD
+4815 VNSAQGATVAD

-4861 EMKSLVENLKENLTA
+4861 EMKSLVENLKQNLTA

-4900 INLSLGNY
+4900 INISLGNY

-4942 TSNIFTGGEGSDM
+4942 TSNIFTGGEGNDM

-5003 GLGRDYVVTS
+5003 GSGRDYVVTS
-5013 GNFNRVDTGDG
+5013 GNFNRVDTGDD

-5053 RINASAG
+5053 RINAGAG

-5073 NGGEGEDHLI
+5073 NGGDGDDHLI
-5083 AAAISK
+5083 ATAISK
-5089 FSQFNGEEG
+5089 FSQFNGGEG

-5128 NLVEDISSEDNIVFN
+5128 NLVEDIRSEDNIVFN

-5158 LKLSILRDPVS
+5158 LKLSILRDPS
-5169 ETDQAKF
+5169 NDSDQSKF
-5176 EHIGSVTFNDYFDGK
+5176 EHIGSVTFSDYFNGN
-5191 RAQMIIAM
+5191 RAQVVIGMSD
-5199 GEKDANGEREYTT
+5199 KDLSGEREYTM
-5212 LSESSIDALVQAM
+5212 LSDSAIDALVQAM
-5225 SGFDPQAG
+5225 SGFEPQAG
-5233 DNGFIDNL
+5233 DNGFIDSL
-5241 DSKSRVAISTA
+5241 ESKSQATISMA
-5252 WADVVHKKGITV
+5252 WSDVVHKKGLMV

>member
-17 YSADNG
+17 YSADDG
-23 NNDIVAIGFGGEI
+23 NNNIVAIGFGGQI

-42 DHVTVGSIGATVHT
+42 DHVTVGSIGATVYT

-67 AYLRVEDSTG
+67 AYLKVEDSTG
-77 HLSVKGAAG
+77 HLTVKGAAG

-108 IDHLGHHGDVSYG
+108 IDHLGNQGDVSYG
-121 GAAAYNS
+121 GAAAYNGIT
-128 VKRKGLSGNVT
+128 RKGLSGNVT
-139 FKGAGGYNALWHET
+139 FAGAGGYNALWHET
-153 NHGNLSFAGAGAG
+153 NQGNLSFTGAGAG
-166 NKLDRTWFDQYQ
+166 NKLDRTWSNRYQ
-178 GSRGDVSFDG
+178 GSHGDVTFDG

-235 ERTRQAEDV
+235 ERTHQAEDV
-244 YQQTHGNIRF
+244 YTQTRGNIRF

-259 YNSFYSDVAHG
+259 YNSLYSDVAHG

-275 GGGAYNTITRK
+275 GGGAYNTIIRK
-286 GSGSSF
+286 GSGNDF
-292 DAQGMEYAKA
+292 AKEGMTNAKA
-302 EDIVLTTAKMHG
+302 DEIVLTKAVMSG
-314 SWIGSGTHAVTAVKS
+314 SWIGQDHHVTAVKS
-329 EREPNTYL
+329 ASEPNTYL
-337 FAIADGTYTKINKV
+337 FAFADSTYTKINKV
-351 RLSND
+351 QLRND
-356 PKTGKLKYYSEAWY
+356 PQTGELKYYSTAWY
-370 KQGNHLSGLAR
+370 KEGNHLSNLANQDI
-381 SDVSSAG
+381 SDNG
-388 GFEVNPINGGYTLSN
+388 GFTAVNINGAYTLSDLK
-403 IAVEH
+403 VEH
-408 QQSLT
+408 QQSVT
-413 VHAME
+413 VHAVE
-418 KDLTEYEW
+418 KSLTEYEW

-431 GALIDAK
+431 GAVIDAK
-438 DVVLSDAKMGG
+438 EVSLSDAKMGG
-449 HAISTDGTKVDVQ
+449 HAIYADGTKVDVK
-462 AIKSNRKPNT
+462 AVKSNRQPNT
-472 YVYAKVLGP
+472 YIYAKVLGP

-491 NDAETGVLKYQ
+491 NDPETGALKYQ

-515 LANEDI
+515 IANQDI
-521 SSANGYHSMGKGGYS
+521 SSATGYNPMGKGGYS
-536 LSALNYSV
+536 LSDLHYSV
-544 NAIRSMSETV
+544 NAVRSTSETV
-554 ADIDEYTDQTL
+554 ADIEEYTDQTL
-565 FKPATDSGESSGDV
+565 FKPANDSGESSGDV
-579 HFSGAGG
+579 RFNGAGG

-596 GNVYFNGGG
+596 GNVHFNGGG

-643 AGLANVLVHQSK
+643 AGLANVLVHQSQ

-666 VNVLVRIGDGQY
+666 VNVLVRLGDGQY

-688 SVHKGNG
+688 SVQKGSG
-695 NSRVAMLGGYNTH
+695 DSRVVMLGGYNTH
-708 TQIGSGHGLWLA
+708 TQIGSGNGLWLA

-730 GNGEVTSVL
+730 GKGDVAAVL
-739 AGGANVLTKVG
+739 AGGANVLTKMG
-750 EGELTAGMLGGAN
+750 EGELTSGMLGGAN
-763 VMTHISGDEQASNTT
+763 VITHISNDDQLSNTT
-778 AVALGGANILT
+778 AVALGGANILS

-794 DTLAVMGG
+794 NTLAVMGG
-802 GANVLTHVGDGSTTG
+802 GANVLTHVGDGTTTG

-833 TTGIMLGVGNVLTH
+833 TTGILLGVGNVLTH

-870 TSIAAM
+870 TSIAVM

-959 THIGNG
+959 THIGHG
-965 STFAAMIGQANVM
+965 STFAAMIGQANIM

-993 ANIYTHVGDG
+993 ANIMTHVGDG

-1009 AGEMNVMTKVGNGT
+1009 AGEVNVMTKVGNGT

-1070 NVVTHVGDATT
+1070 NVVTHVGNATT

-1101 GLLISDIGNVMTHV
+1101 GLLISDVGNVMTHV

-1128 NIVTKVGD
+1128 NLITKVGD
-1136 GLGINVAW
+1136 GLGVNVAW

-1164 EANILTKVGD
+1164 EANLITKVGD

-1179 VVQGKANIIT
+1179 VVQGEANIIT

-1204 NVITKVGDGRNV
+1204 NVITKVGHGQNV

-1238 WSKGNVV
+1238 WSKGNIV

-1252 QVTAAKGKA
+1252 QVTAAKGQA

-1269 GLSVTAAYGDANINT
+1269 GLNVTAAYGDANINT
-1284 KVGNGVSVN
+1284 KVGDGVSVN

-1314 KGKANANIHIG
+1314 KGKANANIHVG

-1332 SYARNN
+1332 SYAQNN

-1362 LSALFDNVKQTLLG
+1362 LSALFDNIKQTVLG

-1390 EASTS
+1390 EASSS
-1395 GTQKGRGAIATPE
+1395 GTHKGRGAIATPE
-1408 ITKLDGFQMDAIE
+1408 ITKLDGFQMDAIK

-1440 PDLNEM
+1440 PDLNKM
-1446 DNDLNIDGASD
+1446 QHALNVDDSSVQ
-1457 HAPNLIVNGDFE
+1457 APNLIVNGDFE
-1469 QGDRGWQST
+1469 LGEHGWQST
-1478 HGVEASYSGS
+1478 HGVEASYAGS
-1488 VYGVNGEGHG
+1488 VYGVEGEGHG
-1498 TRVTE
+1498 ARVTE
-1503 LDTHTNTSLY
+1503 LDTYTNTSLY
-1513 QDLTDLTEGEVIAV
+1513 QDLANLAQGEVIAV

-1556 GDASAWQQKTLKL
+1556 GDESAWQQKTLKL
-1569 TAHAGSNRIEFKGT
+1569 TAQAGSNRIEFKGT

-1596 VAKSESSPQANAVS
+1596 VATSESSQQANAIC
-1610 EHAKQ
+1610 EHATQ
-1615 NQASQNALSDK
+1615 NPAAQNALSDK

-1661 IENNGQAQRDAVKEE
+1661 LGNNGQAQRDAVQEE
-1676 SEAVTAELTTLAQ
+1676 SEAITAELTKLAQ

-1696 QATHTGKSGEQWRND
+1696 QATHTGESGDQWRNE
-1711 FAGGLLDGVQSQIDD
+1711 FASGLLAGVQTQLDD
-1726 AKQLASDKM
+1726 AKQLANDKI
-1735 AAAKQT
+1735 AEAKQT
-1741 QSDNNSKVK
+1741 HADNQNKVK
-1750 DSIAKSEAGVAKGE
+1750 DAVAKSEVGVAKGQ

-1775 EAKADA
+1775 DAQADA
-1781 ETRKADAV
+1781 EKRKADAL
-1789 AKSHDAKQ
+1789 AKGKDAQQ
-1797 AESDAHSAANDA
+1797 AESDAHHAVNNA
-1809 QSRGDRDAMN
+1809 QSRGDRDVQL

-1828 NDAQGAK
+1828 ADAQGAK
-1835 QNEGDRPDRQGVAGS
+1835 QNEGDRPDRQGVTGS
-1850 GLSGNAHRVEGAGET
+1850 GLSGNAHSVEGAGET
-1865 GSHVNT
+1865 DSHVNT

-1880 FSDGLTEQELE
+1880 FSEGLTEQEQE

-1903 QINAGIRSKN
+1903 QINAGIRAKN
-1913 SGSTITSMFMEANA
+1913 SGNTITSMFTEANT
-1927 DSIVVDTTASQ
+1927 DSIVVPTTTSQ

-1944 VRISGVNLVGLGEA
+1944 IRISGVNLEGLGEA
-1958 SHDSAESLVAA
+1958 SHDSAVSLVAA
-1969 RAEKVANLYRW
+1969 RAEKVANIYRW
-1980 LDTDN
+1980 LDSDHPR
-1985 DVATDKYVPV
+1985 ATEQYIPV
-1995 PGFERVDADVSD
+1995 PGFERVDVNVSD
-2007 EVKQRM
+2007 ETKQRLT
-2013 IQSMSGYIEH
+2013 QFVSGYIEH

-2029 KDQAQALATLFVES
+2029 KDQAQALATLFVEA
-2043 TLDYDWDKRVEFL
+2043 TLNYDWDKRVEFL

-2062 GYSFETP
+2062 GYSFEAP
-2069 HAEKSIVSFWS
+2069 HGENSLVSFWS
-2080 GKNFKQY
+2080 GRNFKEY
-2087 RDVLDNAQTDGKKV
+2087 RNVLDNAQPDGKKV
-2101 VYDIDVKGNAFAIDL
+2101 VYDIDVQGNAFAIKL
-2116 NKHLMRWGGLFLDPD
+2116 NKQLMRWGDMFLDLE
-2131 NAEQNQLKSSIDAA
+2131 NADQNHLQSSIEAA
-2145 TFSNTGFW
+2145 AYSNTGFW

-2160 AQHDVY
+2160 AKDDVY
-2166 VIAEGGVRLGN
+2166 VIAEGGMRLGN
-2177 YFWHVELPAL
+2177 YFWNVELPLL

-2211 LPADEIGRR
+2211 VPVNEIGRK

-2227 VKVRFDALSSARQAE
+2227 VKVRFDALSAAQQAE
-2242 LLADNPDDYRA
+2242 LLAINPKGYKA
-2253 DTLVELD
+2253 DSLVELD

-2265 IDSMLRESLPFYSLR
+2265 IDSMLRDALPFYSLR

-2289 GDEGFEVRS
+2289 GDEGFKVRA
-2298 WPGSDD
+2298 WPGSDG
-2304 KSKTILL
+2304 KSKTIVL
-2311 DNPEDAAQ
+2311 DNPEDATQ
-2319 QKAIE
+2319 QKTIE

-2343 VDNKVLSHHDGR
+2343 VDNKVISHDKGITHV
-2355 TRILAQK
+2355 LAQK
-2362 EDGAWT
+2362 VDGAWL
-2368 YNTNSELMSVTEL
+2368 YNAKVDLMSVTEL
-2381 LDAAH
+2381 LDAAN
-2386 VSGKVRGESYQ
+2386 VTGKIRGESYQ
-2397 KVIDALAEYHA
+2397 QVIDALTDYHA
-2408 STAEHADYELESVEQ
+2408 SITEHADYEPESVEK
-2423 LVNLRKKIEGYAL
+2423 LLNLRNKIEGYVL

-2442 RLEAMNSLL
+2442 RVEAMNSLL
-2451 NQVNSRLEEVSVLAV
+2451 NQVNTRLDEVSLLSVA
-2466 SEQSIKAHDS
+2466 EQTIQAQDS
-2476 FSRLYDQLD
+2476 FSRLYDQLEAA
-2485 NAHLKQSKHL
+2485 NLKESKHL
-2495 YLDGNGDFVTK
+2495 YLDQNGDFVTK

-2511 AKIDQLGGSDAV
+2511 ANIDLLGSREAV
-2523 LEKVKASVNH
+2523 LEKVKLTVSN
-2533 EYGQAIA
+2533 EYGQTVA

-2546 LSANELAKDGKGIDI
+2546 LSAKDLAKDGKGIDI
-2561 TGLNRIHQALEQH
+2561 AGLNKVHQAIEQH
-2574 MSPVSA
+2574 LSPVSA
-2580 TMYIWKPSD
+2580 TLYIWKPSD

-2597 LQIGQGRTQI
+2597 LQIGQGRTQLEG
-2607 DAQAAADFNKQNYVS
+2607 QAAADFNQQNYVS

-2628 KSSNIR
+2628 KSSNIS
-2634 NIFNVATEYQP
+2634 NILNVATKDQP

-2658 HQNDTLEHDMA
+2658 HQNDTLEHDVA
-2669 SEENDGFGLNDGETK
+2669 SEENDGFGLHDGDIK

-2697 IDAAYK
+2697 IDASFK
-2703 DASEGYASVL
+2703 EASEGYASIL
-2713 LGNPDMLV
+2713 LSNPDMLET
-2721 STGIPAHVFQPF
+2721 TGIPAHVFQPF
-2733 VDQWND
+2733 VEQWND

-2755 QKQAQASGDPAL
+2755 RLQAQRSDDPEL
-2767 VAKRIDNVVRLFAE
+2767 LEKRIGNVIRQFAE

-2787 EAFKASQA
+2787 ETFKASQA
-2795 DEGRV
+2795 DQGRV

-2814 AEWNRLSHDPDARY
+2814 AEWHRLSNDPDARY

-2855 WRPKFGVWTPTEL
+2855 WLPKFGVWTPTEL

-2889 QVNDDLDALSGSEKH
+2889 QVTDVLDALSGNEKP
-2904 KDKVAIENDG
+2904 KENVAIENDG
-2914 TPPRDKVPLSPLTRF
+2914 TPPRDKESLSPLTRF
-2929 LNNELYGERDARRKI
+2929 LNNELYGDKEARRKI
-2944 GDITQTLLDHAV
+2944 GEITQTLLDHAV
-2956 EKGESQKVTLK
+2956 EKGESQKITLQ

-2980 TASSDDETSTTS
+2980 TAPSEGETSSPS

-3011 AIRSHY
+3011 AIRNHY

-3059 GIDPSNIILHGY
+3059 GIDPSNIIIHGY

-3117 GIVGTIAKAVN
+3117 GIVGAIAKAVN

-3133 EKNLKGL
+3133 EKNLEGL
-3140 PQETPILLLTDNE
+3140 PKETSILLLTDNE
-3153 GLGEEGEKLRVKLSN
+3153 GLGNEGEKLRTKLTA
-3168 SGFNVTGEQ
+3168 SGYNVTGEQ

-3190 QYTGQIVSDLLN
+3190 QYADQIVSGLSSSASVDEDLDQQGLDTTSTKDQGVSN
-3202 TQHIK
+3202 KDDHLQVVDSK
-3207 HNEAKLN
+3207 EA
-3214 LEPHGKNYESRDLI
+3214 
-3228 LKPIS
+3228 
-3233 QPETVE
+3233 
-3239 LGMPEVDQKVL
+3239 L
-3250 ADIAEREN
+3250 ADGKI
-3258 VIIGVRPVDEK
+3258 
-3269 SKSLIAS
+3269 L
-3276 KMYSSKGLF
+3276 
-3285 VKAKSS
+3285 
-3291 DWGPMSGFIPVDQ
+3291 
-3304 SFAKASARRD
+3304 
-3314 LETFN
+3314 
-3319 RHAEQ
+3319 H
-3324 SIQSGNAVSADLYL
+3324 
-3338 NQVRVEELVSKYHS
+3338 NQ
-3352 LTPLELDDQS
+3352 
-3362 GMYKTTATNGD
+3362 
-3373 QSVPFFLNRV
+3373 
-3383 TVDGNELWQVHYITN
+3383 
-3398 GELAPFKV
+3398 
-3406 IGDPVSKQ
+3406 
-3414 PMTADYDLLTV
+3414 
-3425 MYSYGDLGPQD
+3425 
-3436 KVKQPL
+3436 
-3442 TWQQWKDSVTYE
+3442 
-3454 DLTPKYKELYSNED
+3454 
-3468 LYNKKDGASLGNVS
+3468 
-3482 GRLKELKD
+3482 
-3490 RINVDLGRTN
+3490 
-3500 GLEMVH
+3500 
-3506 HGADDANPYAVMADN
+3506 
-3521 FPATFF
+3521 
-3527 VPKSLF
+3527 
-3533 AEDGLGEG
+3533 
-3541 KGSIQTYFNVNEQGA
+3541 
-3556 VVIRNP
+3556 
-3562 QEFSDFQQVTINASF
+3562 
-3577 RASFN
+3577 
-3582 DKWNHGLDEP
+3582 
-3592 LFTTKR
+3592 
-3598 KLSHEFLNKRDQLLK
+3598 
-3613 KLSGGRLDA
+3613 
-3622 QDETLVALGNPDD
+3622 
-3635 VSGNK
+3635 
-3640 AIVAVDVSQIF
+3640 
-3651 TRQELKERANV
+3651 
-3662 FAKPIGASYQGILDQ
+3662 
-3677 LDLVHQTVSRDQI
+3677 
-3690 VASFELNKKVNAY
+3690 
-3703 IAEHPTSGRNQAL
+3703 
-3716 TQLKE
+3716 
-3721 QITSAL
+3721 
-3727 FIGKMQVAQVDI
+3727 
-3739 DAIAQT
+3739 
-3745 RPELAARIFMVA
+3745 
-3757 IEEANGEHRGLTDM
+3757 
-3771 MVRWANEDP
+3771 
-3780 YLAPKQ
+3780 
-3786 GYKGETPN
+3786 
-3794 DLGFDAKYHVDLG
+3794 
-3807 DHYADFKQWLE
+3807 
-3818 TSQSNG
+3818 
-3824 LLSKATLDES
+3824 
-3834 TKTVHLGYSYQELQD
+3834 
-3849 LTGVESVQ
+3849 
-3857 MAFYFLK
+3857 
-3864 EAAKKV
+3864 
-3870 DPISGDSAEMIL
+3870 
-3882 LKKFADKSYLSQLD
+3882 
-3896 SDRMDQIEG
+3896 
-3905 IYRSSHETDVDA
+3905 
-3917 WDRRYSG
+3917 
-3924 AGYDELTNKLAGAT
+3924 
-3938 GVDEQLSVLL
+3938 
-3948 DDRKGLL
+3948 
-3955 IGEVHGSDVNGLR
+3955 DVNGW
-3968 FVNEQMDALK
+3968 
-3978 KQGVTV
+3978 G
-3984 IGLEHLRSDLAQ
+3984 
-3996 PLIDRYLA
+3996 P
-4004 TGVMSSELS
+4004 
-4013 AMLKTKHLDAT
+4013 
-4024 LFENARANGMRIVA
+4024 
-4038 LDANSS
+4038 
-4044 ARPNVQ
+4044 
-4050 GTEHGLMYRA
+4050 
-4060 GAANNIAVEVLQSL
+4060 
-4074 PDDEKFVAI
+4074 
-4083 YGKAHLQ
+4083 
-4090 SHKGIEGFVPGITHR
+4090 IT
-4105 LDLPALR
+4105 
-4112 VSDSNQFRVEQDDM
+4112 
-4126 TLRVVYDD
+4126 
-4134 VANKPKLTFKDSLS
+4134 
-4148 GANTAIHNQNVNDWE
+4148 
-4163 RVAVTPTADGGET
+4163 VTPTTDGGET
-4176 RFDGQIIVQMENDSV
+4176 RFDGQIIVQMENDDV
-4191 VANAAAN
+4191 VAKAAAN

-4236 VGHGRDDS
+4236 VGHGRDHS
-4244 DSNNTHLSG
+4244 ESNNTRLSG
-4253 YSAEDLAAKLANFQ
+4253 YSADELAVKLAKFQ
-4267 QSFSQA
+4267 QSFNQA
-4273 ENINNT
+4273 ENINNK

-4305 AMDVNGL
+4305 AMDANGL
-4312 RVDVSA
+4312 RVDVSV

-4326 ATGRKHTKDENG
+4326 EVGRKHTKDANG
-4338 DWIQKAETNKVS
+4338 DWVQKAENNKVS
-4350 LSWNE
+4350 LSWDA
-4355 QGEVIAKEER
+4355 QGEVVAKDER

-4385 GEIARGAIG
+4385 DEPARGAIG
-4394 DNNDVFDAPEKRK
+4394 DNSDVFDAPEKRIP
-4407 VETETSSSAAN
+4407 ETEVIANSGSSN
-4418 NKLSYSGNIQ
+4418 QLSYSGNIQ
-4428 VNVGDGEF
+4428 VNVGEGEF

-4451 SGGFKSL
+4451 TGGFKSL

-4464 VMVHIGNGESKHSVD
+4464 VMVHIGDGESKHSVD
-4479 MGGYQALEGAQM
+4479 IGGYQALEGAQM
-4491 FIGNRNVSFNLG
+4491 FLGNRNVSFNFG
-4503 QSNDL
+4503 HSNDL
-4508 LVMMD
+4508 ILMMD

-4527 AARISGVLQSIAT
+4527 AARISGVLQGIAM
-4540 SGEDQDW
+4540 SGEGEDW

-4574 SVDYTCLV
+4574 SVDYTTLV
-4582 ELDSHNERSSRGLKH
+4582 ELDSQNERDSRGLKH
-4597 DTEAAL
+4597 NVEATL

-4609 WLSGNSDS
+4609 WLSGNGNSGTS
-4617 SAGKLSRADKLRQAN
+4617 QLSRADKLRQAN

-4680 QFSATGQAK
+4680 QFTATGQAK
-4689 TTFTYTPEDLP
+4689 TTFTYTPQDLP

-4707 LGQMAG
+4707 LGQLAG
-4713 IGAETTLADIFGV
+4713 VGAETTLADIFGV
-4726 DYTTSGQIVSRNGE
+4726 DYTASGQIVSRNGQ
-4740 AVDGVAIL
+4740 AVDGVVIL
-4748 TEMLEVI
+4748 KEMLEVI

-4767 DPAKLLDSLKSGID
+4767 DPAKLLDSLKAGID
-4781 MGADGIQSFA
+4781 MGADGIKSFA
-4791 ETHGLKDKAP
+4791 ETHGLKEKAP
-4801 EEEENKSAVSVNGT
+4801 EEEKDNSSVSVNGAN
-4815 SVNSAQGATASD
+4815 VNSAQGATVAD

-4839 FGFNSLNLP
+4839 LGFNSLNLP

-4861 EMKSLVENLKENLTA
+4861 EMKSLVENLKQNLTA

-4900 INLSLGNY
+4900 INISLGNY

-4942 TSNIFTGGEGSDM
+4942 TSNIFTGGEGHDM

-5003 GLGRDYVVTS
+5003 GSGRDYVVTS
-5013 GNFNRVDTGDG
+5013 GNFNRVDTGDD

-5053 RINASAG
+5053 RINAGAG

-5073 NGGEGEDHLI
+5073 NGGDGDDHLI
-5083 AAAISK
+5083 ATAISK
-5089 FSQFNGEEG
+5089 FSQFNGGEG

-5128 NLVEDISSEDNIVFN
+5128 NLVEDIRSEDNIVFN

-5158 LKLSILRDPVS
+5158 LKLSILRDPS
-5169 ETDQAKF
+5169 NDSDQSKF
-5176 EHIGSVTFNDYFDGK
+5176 EHIGSVTFSDYFNGN
-5191 RAQMIIAM
+5191 RAQVVIGMS
-5199 GEKDANGEREYTT
+5199 EKDLSGEREYTM
-5212 LSESSIDALVQAM
+5212 LSDSAIDALVQAM
-5225 SGFDPQAG
+5225 SGFEPQAG
-5233 DNGFIDNL
+5233 DNGFIDSL
-5241 DSKSRVAISTA
+5241 ESKSQAAISMA
-5252 WADVVHKKGITV
+5252 WSDVVHKKGLMV

>member
-17 YSADNG
+17 YSADDG
-23 NNDIVAIGFGGEI
+23 NNNIVAIGFGGQI

-42 DHVTVGSIGATVHT
+42 DHVTVGSIGATVYT

-67 AYLRVEDSTG
+67 AYLKVEDSTG
-77 HLSVKGAAG
+77 HLTVKGAAG

-108 IDHLGHHGDVSYG
+108 IDHLGNHGDVSYG
-121 GAAAYNS
+121 GAAAYNGIT
-128 VKRKGLSGNVT
+128 RKGLSGNVT
-139 FKGAGGYNALWHET
+139 FAGAGGYNALWHET
-153 NHGNLSFAGAGAG
+153 NQGNLSFTGAGAG
-166 NKLDRTWFDQYQ
+166 NKLDRTWFNRYQ
-178 GSRGDVSFDG
+178 GSHGDVTFDG

-235 ERTRQAEDV
+235 ERTHQAEDV
-244 YQQTHGNIRF
+244 YTQTRGNIRF

-259 YNSFYSDVAHG
+259 YNSLYSDVAHG

-275 GGGAYNTITRK
+275 GGGAYNTIIRK
-286 GSGSSF
+286 GSGNDF
-292 DAQGMEYAKA
+292 AKEGMTNAKA
-302 EDIVLTTAKMHG
+302 DEIVLTKAVMSG
-314 SWIGSGTHAVTAVKS
+314 SWIGQDHHVTAVKS
-329 EREPNTYL
+329 ASEPNTYL
-337 FAIADGTYTKINKV
+337 FAFADSTYTKINKV
-351 RLSND
+351 QLRND
-356 PKTGKLKYYSEAWY
+356 PQTGELKYYSTAWY
-370 KQGNHLSGLAR
+370 KEGNHLSNLANQDI
-381 SDVSSAG
+381 SDNG
-388 GFEVNPINGGYTLSN
+388 GFIAVNINGAYTLSDLK
-403 IAVEH
+403 VEH
-408 QQSLT
+408 QQSVT
-413 VHAME
+413 VHAVE
-418 KDLTEYEW
+418 KSLTEYEW

-431 GALIDAK
+431 GAVIDAK
-438 DVVLSDAKMGG
+438 EVSLSDAKMGG
-449 HAISTDGTKVDVQ
+449 HAIYADGTKVDVK
-462 AIKSNRKPNT
+462 AVKSNRQPNT
-472 YVYAKVLGP
+472 YIYAKVLGP

-491 NDAETGVLKYQ
+491 NDPETGALKYQ

-515 LANEDI
+515 IANQDI
-521 SSANGYHSMGKGGYS
+521 SSATGYNPMGKGGYS
-536 LSALNYSV
+536 LSDLHYSV
-544 NAIRSMSETV
+544 NAVRSTSETV
-554 ADIDEYTDQTL
+554 ADIEEYTDQTL
-565 FKPATDSGESSGDV
+565 FKPANDSGESSGDV
-579 HFSGAGG
+579 LFNGAGG

-596 GNVYFNGGG
+596 GNVHFNGGG

-643 AGLANVLVHQSK
+643 AGLANVLVHQSQ

-666 VNVLVRIGDGQY
+666 VNVLVRLGDGQY

-688 SVHKGNG
+688 SVQKGSG
-695 NSRVAMLGGYNTH
+695 DSRVVMLGGYNTH
-708 TQIGSGHGLWLA
+708 TQIGSGNGLWLA

-730 GNGEVTSVL
+730 GQGDVAAVL
-739 AGGANVLTKVG
+739 AGGANVLTKMG
-750 EGELTAGMLGGAN
+750 EGELTSGMLGGAN
-763 VMTHISGDEQASNTT
+763 VITHISNDDQLSNTT

-794 DTLAVMGG
+794 NTLAVMGG
-802 GANVLTHVGDGSTTG
+802 GANVLTHVGDGTTTG

-870 TSIAAM
+870 ASIAVM

-959 THIGNG
+959 THIGHG
-965 STFAAMIGQANVM
+965 STFAAMIGQANIM

-993 ANIYTHVGDG
+993 ANIMTHVGDG

-1009 AGEMNVMTKVGNGT
+1009 AGEVNVMTKVGNGT

-1101 GLLISDIGNVMTHV
+1101 GLLISDVGNMMTHV

-1128 NIVTKVGD
+1128 NLITKVGD
-1136 GLGINVAW
+1136 GLGVNVAW

-1164 EANILTKVGD
+1164 EANLITKVGD

-1179 VVQGKANIIT
+1179 VVQGEANIIT

-1204 NVITKVGDGRNV
+1204 NVITKVGHGQNV

-1238 WSKGNVV
+1238 WSKGNIV

-1252 QVTAAKGKA
+1252 QVTAAKGQA

-1269 GLSVTAAYGDANINT
+1269 GLNVTAAYGDANINT
-1284 KVGNGVSVN
+1284 KVGDGVSVN

-1299 NINTKVGDGLNVAVM
+1299 NINTKVGDGLNVTVM
-1314 KGKANANIHIG
+1314 KGKANANIHVG

-1332 SYARNN
+1332 SYAQNN

-1362 LSALFDNVKQTLLG
+1362 LSALFDNIKQTVLG

-1390 EASTS
+1390 EASSS
-1395 GTQKGRGAIATPE
+1395 GTHKGRGAIATPE
-1408 ITKLDGFQMDAIE
+1408 ITKLDGFQMDAIK

-1440 PDLNEM
+1440 PDLNKM
-1446 DNDLNIDGASD
+1446 QHALNVDDSSVQ
-1457 HAPNLIVNGDFE
+1457 APNLIVNGDFE
-1469 QGDRGWQST
+1469 LGEHGWQST
-1478 HGVEASYSGS
+1478 HGVEASYAGS
-1488 VYGVNGEGHG
+1488 VYGVEGEGHG
-1498 TRVTE
+1498 ARVTE
-1503 LDTHTNTSLY
+1503 LDTYTNTSLY
-1513 QDLTDLTEGEVIAV
+1513 QDLANLAQGEVIAV

-1556 GDASAWQQKTLKL
+1556 GDESAWQQKTLKL
-1569 TAHAGSNRIEFKGT
+1569 TAQAGSNRIEFKGT

-1596 VAKSESSPQANAVS
+1596 VATSESSQQANAIR
-1610 EHAKQ
+1610 EHATQ
-1615 NQASQNALSDK
+1615 NPAAQNALSDK
-1626 ERAEADRQRLEQ
+1626 DRAEADRQRLEQ

-1661 IENNGQAQRDAVKEE
+1661 LGNNGQAQRDAVQEE
-1676 SEAVTAELTTLAQ
+1676 SEAITAELTKLAQ
-1689 GLDVLDG
+1689 GLDVLDS
-1696 QATHTGKSGEQWRND
+1696 QATHTGESGDQWRNE
-1711 FAGGLLDGVQSQIDD
+1711 FASGLLAGVQTQLDD
-1726 AKQLASDKM
+1726 AKQLANGKI
-1735 AAAKQT
+1735 AEAKQT
-1741 QSDNNSKVK
+1741 HADNQNKVK
-1750 DSIAKSEAGVAKGE
+1750 DAVAKSEAGVAKGE

-1775 EAKADA
+1775 DAQADA
-1781 ETRKADAV
+1781 EKRKTDAL
-1789 AKSHDAKQ
+1789 AKGKDAQQ
-1797 AESDAHSAANDA
+1797 AESDAHHAVNNA
-1809 QSRGDRDAMN
+1809 QSRGDRDVQL

-1828 NDAQGAK
+1828 ADAQGAK
-1835 QNEGDRPDRQGVAGS
+1835 QNEGDRPDRQGVTGS
-1850 GLSGNAHRVEGAGET
+1850 GLSGNAHSVESSGET
-1865 GSHVNT
+1865 DSHVNT

-1880 FSDGLTEQELE
+1880 FSEGLTEQEQE

-1903 QINAGIRSKN
+1903 QINAGIRAKN
-1913 SGSTITSMFMEANA
+1913 SVSTITTMFTEANTH
-1927 DSIVVDTTASQ
+1927 SIVVPTTTPQ

-1944 VRISGVNLVGLGEA
+1944 IRISGVNLEGLGEA
-1958 SHDSAESLVAA
+1958 SHDSAVSLVAA

-1980 LDTDN
+1980 LDSDHPR
-1985 DVATDKYVPV
+1985 ATEQYIPV
-1995 PGFERVDADVSD
+1995 PGFERVDVNVSD
-2007 EVKQRM
+2007 ETKQRLT
-2013 IQSMSGYIEH
+2013 QFVSGYIEH

-2029 KDQAQALATLFVES
+2029 KDQAQALATLFVEA
-2043 TLDYDWDKRVEFL
+2043 TLNYDWDKRVEFL

-2062 GYSFETP
+2062 GYSFEAP
-2069 HAEKSIVSFWS
+2069 HGENSLVSFWS
-2080 GKNFKQY
+2080 GRNFKEY
-2087 RDVLDNAQTDGKKV
+2087 RNVLDNAQPDGKKV
-2101 VYDIDVKGNAFAIDL
+2101 VYDIDVQGNAFAIKL
-2116 NKHLMRWGGLFLDPD
+2116 NKQLMRWGDMFLDLE
-2131 NAEQNQLKSSIDAA
+2131 NADQNHLQSSIEAA
-2145 TFSNTGFW
+2145 AYSNTGFW

-2160 AQHDVY
+2160 AKDDVY
-2166 VIAEGGVRLGN
+2166 VIAEGGMRLGN
-2177 YFWHVELPAL
+2177 YFWNVELPLL

-2211 LPADEIGRR
+2211 VPVNEIGHK

-2227 VKVRFDALSSARQAE
+2227 VKVRFDALSAAQQAE
-2242 LLADNPDDYRA
+2242 LLAINPKGYKA
-2253 DTLVELD
+2253 DSLVELD

-2265 IDSMLRESLPFYSLR
+2265 IDSMLRDALPFYSLR

-2289 GDEGFEVRS
+2289 GDEGFKVRA
-2298 WPGSDD
+2298 WPGSDG
-2304 KSKTILL
+2304 KSKTIVL
-2311 DNPEDAAQ
+2311 DNPEDATQ
-2319 QKAIE
+2319 QKTIE
-2324 RFILANFDNFEQM
+2324 RFILANFQNFEQM

-2343 VDNKVLSHHDGR
+2343 VDNKVISHDKGITH
-2355 TRILAQK
+2355 ILAQK
-2362 EDGAWT
+2362 VDGAWL
-2368 YNTNSELMSVTEL
+2368 YNAKVDLMSVTEL
-2381 LDAAH
+2381 LDAAN
-2386 VSGKVRGESYQ
+2386 VTGKIRGESYQ
-2397 KVIDALAEYHA
+2397 QVIDALSEYH
-2408 STAEHADYELESVEQ
+2408 SSVTEFSDYEQESIEK
-2423 LVNLRKKIEGYAL
+2423 LLSLRKKIEGYVL

-2442 RLEAMNSLL
+2442 RIAAMNSLL
-2451 NQVNSRLEEVSVLAV
+2451 NQVNTRLEEVSVLAV
-2466 SEQSIKAHDS
+2466 SEPNIKAQDS
-2476 FSRLYDQLD
+2476 FSRLYDQLETA
-2485 NAHLKQSKHL
+2485 NLKGTKHL
-2495 YLDGNGDFVTK
+2495 YLDQNGEFVTK
-2506 GKGNL
+2506 GKGHL
-2511 AKIDQLGGSDAV
+2511 ANIDLLGSREAV
-2523 LEKVKASVNH
+2523 LEKVKLTVSN
-2533 EYGQAIA
+2533 EYGQTVA

-2546 LSANELAKDGKGIDI
+2546 LSAKDLAKDGKGIDI
-2561 TGLNRIHQALEQH
+2561 AGLNKVHQAIEQH
-2574 MSPVSA
+2574 LSPVSA
-2580 TMYIWKPSD
+2580 TLYIWKQSD

-2597 LQIGQGRTQI
+2597 LQIGQGRTQLEG
-2607 DAQAAADFNKQNYVS
+2607 QAAADFNQQNYVS

-2628 KSSNIR
+2628 KSSNIS
-2634 NIFNVATEYQP
+2634 NILNVATKDQP

-2658 HQNDTLEHDMA
+2658 HQNDTLEHDVA
-2669 SEENDGFGLNDGETK
+2669 SEENDGFGLHDGDIK

-2697 IDAAYK
+2697 IDASFK
-2703 DASEGYASVL
+2703 EASEGYASVL
-2713 LGNPDMLV
+2713 LGNPDMLET
-2721 STGIPAHVFQPF
+2721 TGIPAHVFQPF
-2733 VDQWND
+2733 VEQWND

-2755 QKQAQASGDPAL
+2755 RLQAQRSDDPEL
-2767 VAKRIDNVVRLFAE
+2767 LEKRIGNVVRQFAE

-2787 EAFKASQA
+2787 ETFKASQA
-2795 DEGRV
+2795 DQGRV

-2814 AEWNRLSHDPDARY
+2814 AEWHRLSNDPDARY

-2855 WRPKFGVWTPTEL
+2855 WLPKFGVWTPTEL

-2889 QVNDDLDALSGSEKH
+2889 QVTDVLD
-2904 KDKVAIENDG
+2904 
-2914 TPPRDKVPLSPLTRF
+2914 
-2929 LNNELYGERDARRKI
+2929 
-2944 GDITQTLLDHAV
+2944 
-2956 EKGESQKVTLK
+2956 
-2967 GEAGRLTGYYHQG
+2967 
-2980 TASSDDETSTTS
+2980 
-2992 GKVVLF
+2992 VL
-2998 LHGSGSS
+2998 
-3005 AEEQAS
+3005 
-3011 AIRSHY
+3011 
-3017 QKQGIDML
+3017 
-3025 AVNLRGYGE
+3025 
-3034 SDGGPSEK
+3034 
-3042 GLYQDARTMF
+3042 
-3052 NYLVNDK
+3052 
-3059 GIDPSNIILHGY
+3059 
-3071 SMGGPIAADLA
+3071 
-3082 RYAAQN
+3082 
-3088 GQAVSGLLLDRPMPS
+3088 
-3103 MTKAITAHEVANPA
+3103 
-3117 GIVGTIAKAVN
+3117 
-3128 GQFSV
+3128 
-3133 EKNLKGL
+3133 
-3140 PQETPILLLTDNE
+3140 
-3153 GLGEEGEKLRVKLSN
+3153 
-3168 SGFNVTGEQ
+3168 
-3177 TFYGHE
+3177 
-3183 ASNRLMS
+3183 
-3190 QYTGQIVSDLLN
+3190 
-3202 TQHIK
+3202 
-3207 HNEAKLN
+3207 
-3214 LEPHGKNYESRDLI
+3214 
-3228 LKPIS
+3228 
-3233 QPETVE
+3233 
-3239 LGMPEVDQKVL
+3239 
-3250 ADIAEREN
+3250 
-3258 VIIGVRPVDEK
+3258 
-3269 SKSLIAS
+3269 
-3276 KMYSSKGLF
+3276 
-3285 VKAKSS
+3285 
-3291 DWGPMSGFIPVDQ
+3291 
-3304 SFAKASARRD
+3304 
-3314 LETFN
+3314 
-3319 RHAEQ
+3319 
-3324 SIQSGNAVSADLYL
+3324 
-3338 NQVRVEELVSKYHS
+3338 
-3352 LTPLELDDQS
+3352 
-3362 GMYKTTATNGD
+3362 
-3373 QSVPFFLNRV
+3373 
-3383 TVDGNELWQVHYITN
+3383 
-3398 GELAPFKV
+3398 
-3406 IGDPVSKQ
+3406 
-3414 PMTADYDLLTV
+3414 
-3425 MYSYGDLGPQD
+3425 
-3436 KVKQPL
+3436 
-3442 TWQQWKDSVTYE
+3442 
-3454 DLTPKYKELYSNED
+3454 
-3468 LYNKKDGASLGNVS
+3468 
-3482 GRLKELKD
+3482 
-3490 RINVDLGRTN
+3490 
-3500 GLEMVH
+3500 
-3506 HGADDANPYAVMADN
+3506 
-3521 FPATFF
+3521 
-3527 VPKSLF
+3527 
-3533 AEDGLGEG
+3533 
-3541 KGSIQTYFNVNEQGA
+3541 
-3556 VVIRNP
+3556 
-3562 QEFSDFQQVTINASF
+3562 
-3577 RASFN
+3577 
-3582 DKWNHGLDEP
+3582 
-3592 LFTTKR
+3592 
-3598 KLSHEFLNKRDQLLK
+3598 
-3613 KLSGGRLDA
+3613 
-3622 QDETLVALGNPDD
+3622 
-3635 VSGNK
+3635 SGNK
-3640 AIVAVDVSQIF
+3640 AKVAVDLAQIF
-3651 TRQELKERANV
+3651 TVQELKERAKV

-3677 LDLVHQTVSRDQI
+3677 LDLVHQAKGRYQI
-3690 VASFELNKKVNAY
+3690 AASFELNKKINDY

-3721 QITSAL
+3721 QVTSAL
-3727 FIGKMQVAQVDI
+3727 FIGKMQVAQAGI

-3745 RPELAARIFMVA
+3745 RPELATRIFMVA
-3757 IEEANGEHRGLTDM
+3757 IEEANGKHVGLTDM
-3771 MVRWANEDP
+3771 MLRWANEDP
-3780 YLAPKQ
+3780 YLAPKH
-3786 GYKGETPN
+3786 GYKGEMPS

-3807 DHYADFKQWLE
+3807 EHYADFKQWLE

-3849 LTGVESVQ
+3849 LTGAESVQ

-3864 EAAKKV
+3864 EAAKKA

-3882 LKKFADKSYLSQLD
+3882 LKKFADQNYLSQLD

-3924 AGYDELTNKLAGAT
+3924 KGYDELTNMLASAT

-3968 FVNEQMDALK
+3968 FVNEQMEALK

-4013 AMLKTKHLDAT
+4013 AMLKTKYLDVT
-4024 LFENARANGMRIVA
+4024 LFENARVNGMRIVA

-4060 GAANNIAVEVLQSL
+4060 GAANNIAVEVLQNL
-4074 PDDEKFVAI
+4074 PDGEKFVAI

-4105 LDLPALR
+4105 LDLPALK
-4112 VSDSNQFRVEQDDM
+4112 VSDSNQFTVEQDDVS
-4126 TLRVVYDD
+4126 LRVVYDD
-4134 VANKPKLTFKDSLS
+4134 VANKPKITFKGSLS
-4148 GANTAIHNQNVNDWE
+4148 GANTALHNQNVNDWE
-4163 RVAVTPTADGGET
+4163 RVVVTPIADGGET
-4176 RFDGQIIVQMENDSV
+4176 RFDGQIIVQMENDPV
-4191 VANAAAN
+4191 VAKAAAN
-4198 LAGKHPESSVVVQ
+4198 LAGKHAESSVVVQ

-4236 VGHGRDDS
+4236 VGHGRDHS
-4244 DSNNTHLSG
+4244 ESNNTRLSG
-4253 YSAEDLAAKLANFQ
+4253 YSADELAVKLAKFQ
-4267 QSFSQA
+4267 QSFNQA
-4273 ENINNT
+4273 ENINNK

-4305 AMDVNGL
+4305 AMDANGL
-4312 RVDVSA
+4312 RVDVSV

-4326 ATGRKHTKDENG
+4326 EAGRKHTKDANG
-4338 DWIQKAETNKVS
+4338 DWVQKAENNKVS
-4350 LSWNE
+4350 LSWDA
-4355 QGEVIAKEER
+4355 QGEVVAKDER

-4373 DIDLSRIGVSDV
+4373 DIDLSRIGVNNVD
-4385 GEIARGAIG
+4385 EPARGAIG
-4394 DNNDVFDAPEKRK
+4394 DNSDVFDAPEKRK
-4407 VETETSSSAAN
+4407 PETEVIANSSNSN
-4418 NKLSYSGNIQ
+4418 QLSYSGNIQ
-4428 VNVGDGEF
+4428 VNVGEGEF

-4451 SGGFKSL
+4451 TGGFKSL

-4464 VMVHIGNGESKHSVD
+4464 VMVHIGDGESKHSVD
-4479 MGGYQALEGAQM
+4479 IGGYQALEGAQM
-4491 FIGNRNVSFNLG
+4491 FLGNRNVSFNFG
-4503 QSNDL
+4503 HSNDL
-4508 LVMMD
+4508 ILMMD

-4527 AARISGVLQSIAT
+4527 AARISGVLQGIAM
-4540 SGEDQDW
+4540 SGEGEDW

-4574 SVDYTCLV
+4574 SVDYTHLV
-4582 ELDSHNERSSRGLKH
+4582 QLNSQNERDSRGLKH
-4597 DTEAAL
+4597 DAEATL

-4609 WLSGNSDS
+4609 WLSGNGNS
-4617 SAGKLSRADKLRQAN
+4617 GMGQLSRADKLRQAN

-4680 QFSATGQAK
+4680 QFTATGQAK
-4689 TTFTYTPEDLP
+4689 TTFTYTPQDLP

-4707 LGQMAG
+4707 LGQLAG
-4713 IGAETTLADIFGV
+4713 VGAETTLADIFGV
-4726 DYTTSGQIVSRNGE
+4726 DYTASGQIVSRNGQ

-4748 TEMLEVI
+4748 KEMLEVI

-4767 DPAKLLDSLKSGID
+4767 DPAKLLDSLKAGID
-4781 MGADGIQSFA
+4781 MGADGIKSFA
-4791 ETHGLKDKAP
+4791 ETHGLKEKAP
-4801 EEEENKSAVSVNGT
+4801 EEEKDNSSVSVNGA
-4815 SVNSAQGATASD
+4815 SANSTQGAAD
-4827 GNTETAETQDRA
+4827 GNIETTETQDRA

-4854 FSQDKQK
+4854 FSQDKQQ
-4861 EMKSLVENLKENLTA
+4861 EMTSLVENLKQNLTA

-4900 INLSLGNY
+4900 INISLGNY

-4942 TSNIFTGGEGSDM
+4942 TSNIFTGGEGNDM

-5003 GLGRDYVVTS
+5003 GSGRDYVVTS
-5013 GNFNRVDTGDG
+5013 GNFNRVDTGDD

-5053 RINASAG
+5053 RINAGAD

-5073 NGGEGEDHLI
+5073 NGGDGDDHLI

-5089 FSQFNGEEG
+5089 FSQFNGGEG

-5128 NLVEDISSEDNIVFN
+5128 NLVEDIRSEDNIVFN

-5158 LKLSILRDPVS
+5158 LKLSILRDPS
-5169 ETDQAKF
+5169 NDSDQSKF
-5176 EHIGSVTFNDYFDGK
+5176 EHIGSVTFSDYFNGN
-5191 RAQMIIAM
+5191 RAQVVIGMS
-5199 GEKDANGEREYTT
+5199 EKDLSGEREYTM
-5212 LSESSIDALVQAM
+5212 LSDSAIDALVQAM
-5225 SGFDPQAG
+5225 SGFEPQAG
-5233 DNGFIDNL
+5233 DNGFIDSL
-5241 DSKSRVAISTA
+5241 ESKSQAAISMA
-5252 WADVVHKKGITV
+5252 WSDVVHKKGLMV

>member
-17 YSADNG
+17 YSADDG
-23 NNDIVAIGFGGEI
+23 NNNIVAIGFGGQI

-42 DHVTVGSIGATVHT
+42 DHVTVGSIGATVYT

-67 AYLRVEDSTG
+67 AYLKVEDSTG
-77 HLSVKGAAG
+77 HLTVKGAAG

-108 IDHLGHHGDVSYG
+108 IDHLGNHGDISYG
-121 GAAAYNS
+121 GAAAYNGIT
-128 VKRKGLSGNVT
+128 RKGLSGNVT
-139 FKGAGGYNALWHET
+139 FAGAGGYNALWHET
-153 NHGNLSFAGAGAG
+153 NQGNLSFTGAGAG
-166 NKLDRTWFDQYQ
+166 NKLDRTWFNRYQ
-178 GSRGDVSFDG
+178 GSHGDVTFDG

-235 ERTRQAEDV
+235 ERTHQAEDV
-244 YQQTHGNIRF
+244 YTQTRGNIRF

-259 YNSFYSDVAHG
+259 YNSLYSDVAHG

-275 GGGAYNTITRK
+275 GGGAYNTIIRK
-286 GSGSSF
+286 GSGNDF
-292 DAQGMEYAKA
+292 AKEGMTNAKA
-302 EDIVLTTAKMHG
+302 DEIVLTKAVMSG
-314 SWIGSGTHAVTAVKS
+314 SWIGQDHHVTAVKS
-329 EREPNTYL
+329 ASEPNTYL
-337 FAIADGTYTKINKV
+337 FAFADSTYTKINKV
-351 RLSND
+351 QLRND
-356 PKTGKLKYYSEAWY
+356 PQTGELKYYSTAWY
-370 KQGNHLSGLAR
+370 KEGNHLSNLANQDI
-381 SDVSSAG
+381 SDNG
-388 GFEVNPINGGYTLSN
+388 GFTAVNINGAYTLSDLK
-403 IAVEH
+403 VEH
-408 QQSLT
+408 QQSVT
-413 VHAME
+413 VHAVE
-418 KDLTEYEW
+418 KSLTEYEW

-431 GALIDAK
+431 GAVIDAK
-438 DVVLSDAKMGG
+438 EVSLSDAKMGG
-449 HAISTDGTKVDVQ
+449 HAIYADGTKVDVK
-462 AIKSNRKPNT
+462 AVKSNRQPNT

-491 NDAETGVLKYQ
+491 NDPETGALKYQ

-515 LANEDI
+515 IANQDI
-521 SSANGYHSMGKGGYS
+521 SSATGYNPMGKGGYS
-536 LSALNYSV
+536 LSDLHYSV
-544 NAIRSMSETV
+544 NAVRSTSETV
-554 ADIDEYTDQTL
+554 ADIEEYTDQTL
-565 FKPATDSGESSGDV
+565 FKPANDSGESSGDV
-579 HFSGAGG
+579 RFNGAGG

-596 GNVYFNGGG
+596 GNVHFNGGG

-643 AGLANVLVHQSK
+643 AGLANVLVHQSQ

-666 VNVLVRIGDGQY
+666 VNVLVRLGDGQY

-688 SVHKGNG
+688 SVQKGSG
-695 NSRVAMLGGYNTH
+695 DSRVVMLGGYNTH
-708 TQIGSGHGLWLA
+708 TQIGSGNGLWLA

-730 GNGEVTSVL
+730 GKGDVAAVL
-739 AGGANVLTKVG
+739 AGGANVLTKMG
-750 EGELTAGMLGGAN
+750 EGELTSGMLGGAN
-763 VMTHISGDEQASNTT
+763 VITHISNDDQLSNTT

-794 DTLAVMGG
+794 NTLAVMGG
-802 GANVLTHVGDGSTTG
+802 GANVLTHVGDGTTTG
-817 VMVGGANILT
+817 VMVGAANILT

-870 TSIAAM
+870 ASIAVM

-959 THIGNG
+959 THIGHG
-965 STFAAMIGQANVM
+965 STFAAMIGQANIM

-993 ANIYTHVGDG
+993 ANIMTHVGDG

-1009 AGEMNVMTKVGNGT
+1009 AGEVNVMTKVGNGT

-1061 MGVVAAAKA
+1061 MGVVTAAKA

-1101 GLLISDIGNVMTHV
+1101 GLLISDVGNVMTHV

-1128 NIVTKVGD
+1128 NLITKVGD
-1136 GLGINVAW
+1136 GLGVNVAW

-1164 EANILTKVGD
+1164 EANLITKVGD

-1179 VVQGKANIIT
+1179 VVQGQANIIT

-1204 NVITKVGDGRNV
+1204 NVITKVGNGRNV

-1230 DGDSFNAL
+1230 NGDSFNAL
-1238 WSKGNVV
+1238 WSKGNIV

-1252 QVTAAKGKA
+1252 QVTAAKGQA

-1284 KVGNGVSVN
+1284 KVGDGVSVN

-1314 KGKANANIHIG
+1314 KGKANANIHVG
-1325 DGLNINA
+1325 DGLIINA
-1332 SYARNN
+1332 SYAQNN

-1362 LSALFDNVKQTLLG
+1362 LSALFDNIKQTVLG

-1390 EASTS
+1390 EATSS
-1395 GTQKGRGAIATPE
+1395 GTHKGRGAIATPE
-1408 ITKLDGFQMDAIE
+1408 ITKLDGFQMDAIK
-1421 EVGSD
+1421 EVSSD

-1440 PDLNEM
+1440 PDLNKM
-1446 DNDLNIDGASD
+1446 QHALNVDDSSVQAS
-1457 HAPNLIVNGDFE
+1457 NLIVNGDFE
-1469 QGDRGWQST
+1469 LGEHGWQST
-1478 HGVEASYSGS
+1478 HGVEASYAGS
-1488 VYGVNGEGHG
+1488 VYGVEGEGHG
-1498 TRVTE
+1498 ARVTE
-1503 LDTHTNTSLY
+1503 LDTYTNTSLY
-1513 QDLTDLTEGEVIAV
+1513 QDLANLAQGEVIAV

-1556 GDASAWQQKTLKL
+1556 GDESAWQQKTLKL
-1569 TAHAGSNRIEFKGT
+1569 TAQAGSNRIEFKGT

-1596 VAKSESSPQANAVS
+1596 VATSESSQQANAIR
-1610 EHAKQ
+1610 EHATQ
-1615 NQASQNALSDK
+1615 NPAAQNALSDK

-1661 IENNGQAQRDAVKEE
+1661 LENNGQAQRDAVQEE
-1676 SEAVTAELTTLAQ
+1676 SEAITAELTKLAQ
-1689 GLDVLDG
+1689 GLDVLDS
-1696 QATHTGKSGEQWRND
+1696 QATHTGESGDQWRNE
-1711 FAGGLLDGVQSQIDD
+1711 FASGLLAGVQTQLDD
-1726 AKQLASDKM
+1726 AKQLANGKI
-1735 AAAKQT
+1735 AEAKQT
-1741 QSDNNSKVK
+1741 HADNQNKVK
-1750 DSIAKSEAGVAKGE
+1750 DAVAKSEAGVAKGE

-1775 EAKADA
+1775 DAQADA
-1781 ETRKADAV
+1781 EKRKADAL
-1789 AKSHDAKQ
+1789 AKGKDAQQ
-1797 AESDAHSAANDA
+1797 AESDAHHAVNNA
-1809 QSRGDRDAMN
+1809 QSRGDRDVQV

-1828 NDAQGAK
+1828 ADAQGAK
-1835 QNEGDRPDRQGVAGS
+1835 QNEGDRPDRQGVTGS
-1850 GLSGNAHRVEGAGET
+1850 GLSGNAHSVEGAGET
-1865 GSHVNT
+1865 DSHVKT

-1880 FSDGLTEQELE
+1880 FSEGLTEQEQE

-1903 QINAGIRSKN
+1903 QINAGIRAKN
-1913 SGSTITSMFMEANA
+1913 SGNTITSMFTEANT
-1927 DSIVVDTTASQ
+1927 DSIVVPTTSQ

-1944 VRISGVNLVGLGEA
+1944 IRISGVNLEGLGEA
-1958 SHDSAESLVAA
+1958 SHDSAVSLVAA

-1980 LDTDN
+1980 LDSDHPR
-1985 DVATDKYVPV
+1985 ATEQYIPV
-1995 PGFERVDADVSD
+1995 PGFERVDVNVSD
-2007 EVKQRM
+2007 ETKQRLT
-2013 IQSMSGYIEH
+2013 QFVSGYIEH

-2029 KDQAQALATLFVES
+2029 KDQAQALATLFVEA
-2043 TLDYDWDKRVEFL
+2043 TLNYDWDKRVEFL
-2056 TKLESY
+2056 TKLEIY
-2062 GYSFETP
+2062 GYSFEAP
-2069 HAEKSIVSFWS
+2069 HGENSLVSFWS
-2080 GKNFKQY
+2080 GRNFKEY
-2087 RDVLDNAQTDGKKV
+2087 RNVLDNAQPDGKKV
-2101 VYDIDVKGNAFAIDL
+2101 VYDIDVQGNAFAIKL
-2116 NKHLMRWGGLFLDPD
+2116 NKQLMRWGDMFLDLD
-2131 NAEQNQLKSSIDAA
+2131 NADQNHLQSSIEAA
-2145 TFSNTGFW
+2145 AYSNTGFW

-2160 AQHDVY
+2160 AKDDVY
-2166 VIAEGGVRLGN
+2166 VIAEGGMRLGN
-2177 YFWHVELPAL
+2177 YFWNVELPLL

-2211 LPADEIGRR
+2211 VPVNEIGHK

-2227 VKVRFDALSSARQAE
+2227 VKVRFDALSAEQQAE
-2242 LLADNPDDYRA
+2242 LLAINPKGYKA
-2253 DTLVELD
+2253 DSLVELD

-2265 IDSMLRESLPFYSLR
+2265 IDSMLRDALPFYSLR

-2289 GDEGFEVRS
+2289 GDEGFKVRA
-2298 WPGSDD
+2298 WPGSDG
-2304 KSKTILL
+2304 KSKTIVL
-2311 DNPEDAAQ
+2311 DNPEDATQ
-2319 QKAIE
+2319 QKTIE
-2324 RFILANFDNFEQM
+2324 RFILANFQNFEQM

-2343 VDNKVLSHHDGR
+2343 VDNKVISHDKGITH
-2355 TRILAQK
+2355 ILAQK
-2362 EDGAWT
+2362 VDGAWQ
-2368 YNTNSELMSVTEL
+2368 YNAKVELMSVTEL
-2381 LDAAH
+2381 LDAAN
-2386 VSGKVRGESYQ
+2386 VTGKIRGESYQ
-2397 KVIDALAEYHA
+2397 QVIDALADYHA
-2408 STAEHADYELESVEQ
+2408 SITEHADYEPESVEK
-2423 LVNLRKKIEGYAL
+2423 LLNLRKKIEGYVL

-2442 RLEAMNSLL
+2442 RVEAMNSLL
-2451 NQVNSRLEEVSVLAV
+2451 NQVNTRLDEVSLLSVA
-2466 SEQSIKAHDS
+2466 EQTIQAQDS
-2476 FSRLYDQLD
+2476 FSRLYDQLEAA
-2485 NAHLKQSKHL
+2485 NLKESKHL
-2495 YLDGNGDFVTK
+2495 YLDQNGDFVTK

-2511 AKIDQLGGSDAV
+2511 ANIDLLGSREAV
-2523 LEKVKASVNH
+2523 LEKVKLTVSN
-2533 EYGQAIA
+2533 EYGQTVA

-2546 LSANELAKDGKGIDI
+2546 LSAKDLAKDGKGIDI
-2561 TGLNRIHQALEQH
+2561 AGLNKVHQAIEQH
-2574 MSPVSA
+2574 LSPVSA
-2580 TMYIWKPSD
+2580 TLYIWKPSD

-2597 LQIGQGRTQI
+2597 LQIGQGRTQLEG
-2607 DAQAAADFNKQNYVS
+2607 QAAADFNQQNYVS

-2628 KSSNIR
+2628 KSSNIS
-2634 NIFNVATEYQP
+2634 NILNVATKDQP
-2645 DLKLRWSDFSQPA
+2645 DLKLRWKDFSQPA
-2658 HQNDTLEHDMA
+2658 AHGESLAFDMQT
-2669 SEENDGFGLNDGETK
+2669 EENDDFGLKSAEDK
-2684 LKRFIEKLNAAKG
+2684 LKDFIKQLASASGVDKKF
-2697 IDAAYK
+2697 K
-2703 DASEGYASVL
+2703 DISQAFTMMAL
-2713 LGNPDMLV
+2713 MNPDILE
-2721 STGIPAHVFQPF
+2721 SANIPEHISKPF

-2739 TSYDMM
+2739 TSYDMQ
-2745 DVANRFAQEL
+2745 DVAQRFAKELQEQAKVAANSEQMEQQISEVVRRFAQDEL
-2755 QKQAQASGDPAL
+2755 DKIQT
-2767 VAKRIDNVVRLFAE
+2767 
-2781 RALEEI
+2781 
-2787 EAFKASQA
+2787 FKETQA
-2795 DEGRV
+2795 DQGRV

-2814 AEWNRLSHDPDARY
+2814 AEWHRLSNDPDARY

-2855 WRPKFGVWTPTEL
+2855 WLPKFGVWTPTEL

-2889 QVNDDLDALSGSEKH
+2889 QVTDVLDALSG
-2904 KDKVAIENDG
+2904 N
-2914 TPPRDKVPLSPLTRF
+2914 
-2929 LNNELYGERDARRKI
+2929 
-2944 GDITQTLLDHAV
+2944 
-2956 EKGESQKVTLK
+2956 
-2967 GEAGRLTGYYHQG
+2967 
-2980 TASSDDETSTTS
+2980 
-2992 GKVVLF
+2992 
-2998 LHGSGSS
+2998 
-3005 AEEQAS
+3005 
-3011 AIRSHY
+3011 
-3017 QKQGIDML
+3017 
-3025 AVNLRGYGE
+3025 
-3034 SDGGPSEK
+3034 
-3042 GLYQDARTMF
+3042 
-3052 NYLVNDK
+3052 
-3059 GIDPSNIILHGY
+3059 
-3071 SMGGPIAADLA
+3071 
-3082 RYAAQN
+3082 
-3088 GQAVSGLLLDRPMPS
+3088 
-3103 MTKAITAHEVANPA
+3103 
-3117 GIVGTIAKAVN
+3117 
-3128 GQFSV
+3128 
-3133 EKNLKGL
+3133 
-3140 PQETPILLLTDNE
+3140 
-3153 GLGEEGEKLRVKLSN
+3153 
-3168 SGFNVTGEQ
+3168 
-3177 TFYGHE
+3177 
-3183 ASNRLMS
+3183 
-3190 QYTGQIVSDLLN
+3190 
-3202 TQHIK
+3202 
-3207 HNEAKLN
+3207 
-3214 LEPHGKNYESRDLI
+3214 
-3228 LKPIS
+3228 
-3233 QPETVE
+3233 
-3239 LGMPEVDQKVL
+3239 
-3250 ADIAEREN
+3250 
-3258 VIIGVRPVDEK
+3258 
-3269 SKSLIAS
+3269 
-3276 KMYSSKGLF
+3276 
-3285 VKAKSS
+3285 KAK
-3291 DWGPMSGFIPVDQ
+3291 
-3304 SFAKASARRD
+3304 
-3314 LETFN
+3314 
-3319 RHAEQ
+3319 
-3324 SIQSGNAVSADLYL
+3324 
-3338 NQVRVEELVSKYHS
+3338 
-3352 LTPLELDDQS
+3352 
-3362 GMYKTTATNGD
+3362 
-3373 QSVPFFLNRV
+3373 
-3383 TVDGNELWQVHYITN
+3383 
-3398 GELAPFKV
+3398 
-3406 IGDPVSKQ
+3406 
-3414 PMTADYDLLTV
+3414 
-3425 MYSYGDLGPQD
+3425 
-3436 KVKQPL
+3436 
-3442 TWQQWKDSVTYE
+3442 
-3454 DLTPKYKELYSNED
+3454 
-3468 LYNKKDGASLGNVS
+3468 
-3482 GRLKELKD
+3482 
-3490 RINVDLGRTN
+3490 
-3500 GLEMVH
+3500 
-3506 HGADDANPYAVMADN
+3506 
-3521 FPATFF
+3521 
-3527 VPKSLF
+3527 
-3533 AEDGLGEG
+3533 
-3541 KGSIQTYFNVNEQGA
+3541 
-3556 VVIRNP
+3556 
-3562 QEFSDFQQVTINASF
+3562 
-3577 RASFN
+3577 
-3582 DKWNHGLDEP
+3582 
-3592 LFTTKR
+3592 
-3598 KLSHEFLNKRDQLLK
+3598 
-3613 KLSGGRLDA
+3613 
-3622 QDETLVALGNPDD
+3622 
-3635 VSGNK
+3635 
-3640 AIVAVDVSQIF
+3640 VAVDLAQIF
-3651 TRQELKERANV
+3651 TVQELKERAKV

-3677 LDLVHQTVSRDQI
+3677 LDLVHQAKGRYQI
-3690 VASFELNKKVNAY
+3690 AASFELNKKINDY

-3721 QITSAL
+3721 QVTSAL
-3727 FIGKMQVAQVDI
+3727 FIGKMQVAQAGI

-3745 RPELAARIFMVA
+3745 RPELATRIFMVA
-3757 IEEANGEHRGLTDM
+3757 IEEANGKHVGLTDM
-3771 MVRWANEDP
+3771 MLRWANEDP
-3780 YLAPKQ
+3780 YLAPKH
-3786 GYKGETPN
+3786 GYKGEMPS

-3807 DHYADFKQWLE
+3807 EHYADFKKWLE

-3849 LTGVESVQ
+3849 LTGAESVQ

-3864 EAAKKV
+3864 EAAKKA

-3882 LKKFADKSYLSQLD
+3882 LKKFADQNYLSQLD

-3924 AGYDELTNKLAGAT
+3924 KGYDELTNMLASAT

-3968 FVNEQMDALK
+3968 FVNEQMEALK

-4013 AMLKTKHLDAT
+4013 AMLKTKHLDVT
-4024 LFENARANGMRIVA
+4024 LFENARVNGMRIVA

-4060 GAANNIAVEVLQSL
+4060 GAANNIAVEVLQNL
-4074 PDDEKFVAI
+4074 PDGEKFVAI

-4105 LDLPALR
+4105 LDLPALK
-4112 VSDSNQFRVEQDDM
+4112 VSDSNQFTVEQDDVS
-4126 TLRVVYDD
+4126 LRVVYDD
-4134 VANKPKLTFKDSLS
+4134 VANKPKITFKGSLS
-4148 GANTAIHNQNVNDWE
+4148 GANTALHNQNVNDWE
-4163 RVAVTPTADGGET
+4163 RVVVTPIADGGET
-4176 RFDGQIIVQMENDSV
+4176 RFDGQIIVQMENDPV
-4191 VANAAAN
+4191 VAKAAAN
-4198 LAGKHPESSVVVQ
+4198 LAGKHAESSVVVQ

-4225 SKLDGKLRWQL
+4225 LKLDGKLRWQL
-4236 VGHGRDDS
+4236 VGHGRDHS
-4244 DSNNTHLSG
+4244 ESSNTRLSG
-4253 YSAEDLAAKLANFQ
+4253 YSADELAVKLAKFQ
-4267 QSFSQA
+4267 QSFNQA
-4273 ENINNT
+4273 ENINNK
-4279 PDHISIV
+4279 PGHISIV

-4305 AMDVNGL
+4305 AMDANGL
-4312 RVDVSA
+4312 RVDVSV

-4326 ATGRKHTKDENG
+4326 EAGRKHTKDANG
-4338 DWIQKAETNKVS
+4338 DWVQKAENNKVS
-4350 LSWNE
+4350 LSWDA
-4355 QGEVIAKEER
+4355 QGEVVAKDER

-4385 GEIARGAIG
+4385 DEPARGAIG

-4407 VETETSSSAAN
+4407 PETEVIANSSSSN
-4418 NKLSYSGNIQ
+4418 QLSYSGNIQ
-4428 VNVGDGEF
+4428 VNVGEGEF

-4451 SGGFKSL
+4451 TGGFKSL

-4464 VMVHIGNGESKHSVD
+4464 VMVHIGDGESKHSVD
-4479 MGGYQALEGAQM
+4479 IGGYQALEGAQM
-4491 FIGNRNVSFNLG
+4491 FLGNRNVSFNFG
-4503 QSNDL
+4503 HSNDL
-4508 LVMMD
+4508 ILMMD

-4527 AARISGVLQSIAT
+4527 AARISGVLQGIAT
-4540 SGEDQDW
+4540 SGEGEDW
-4547 LAAQEQQWTLSGA
+4547 LAAQEQKWTLSGA

-4574 SVDYTCLV
+4574 SVDYTTLV
-4582 ELDSHNERSSRGLKH
+4582 ELDSQNERDSRGLKH
-4597 DTEAAL
+4597 DAEVTL

-4609 WLSGNSDS
+4609 WLSGNGNSGTS
-4617 SAGKLSRADKLRQAN
+4617 QLSRADKLRQAN

-4680 QFSATGQAK
+4680 QFTATGQAK
-4689 TTFTYTPEDLP
+4689 TTFTYTPQDLP

-4707 LGQMAG
+4707 LGQFAG
-4713 IGAETTLADIFGV
+4713 VGAETTLADIFGV
-4726 DYTTSGQIVSRNGE
+4726 DYTASGQIVSRNGQ

-4748 TEMLEVI
+4748 KEMLEVI

-4767 DPAKLLDSLKSGID
+4767 DPAKLLDSLKAGID
-4781 MGADGIQSFA
+4781 MGADGIKSFA
-4791 ETHGLKDKAP
+4791 ETHGLKEKAP
-4801 EEEENKSAVSVNGT
+4801 EEEKDNSSVSVNGAN
-4815 SVNSAQGATASD
+4815 VNSAQGATVAD

-4861 EMKSLVENLKENLTA
+4861 EMKSLVENLKQNLTA

-4900 INLSLGNY
+4900 INISLGNY

-4942 TSNIFTGGEGSDM
+4942 TSNIFTGGEGNDM

-5003 GLGRDYVVTS
+5003 GSGRDYVVTS
-5013 GNFNRVDTGDG
+5013 GNFNRVDTGDD

-5053 RINASAG
+5053 RINAGAG

-5073 NGGEGEDHLI
+5073 NGGNGDDHLI

-5089 FSQFNGEEG
+5089 FSQFNGGEG

-5128 NLVEDISSEDNIVFN
+5128 NLVEDIRSEDNIVFN

-5158 LKLSILRDPVS
+5158 LKLSILRDPS
-5169 ETDQAKF
+5169 NDSDQSKF
-5176 EHIGSVTFNDYFDGK
+5176 EHIGSVTFSDYFNGN
-5191 RAQMIIAM
+5191 RAQVVIGMSD
-5199 GEKDANGEREYTT
+5199 KDLSGEREYTM
-5212 LSESSIDALVQAM
+5212 LSDSAIDALVQAM
-5225 SGFDPQAG
+5225 SGFEPQAG
-5233 DNGFIDNL
+5233 DNGFIDSL
-5241 DSKSRVAISTA
+5241 ESKSQATISMA
-5252 WADVVHKKGITV
+5252 WSDVVHKKGLMV

>member
-17 YSADNG
+17 YSADDG
-23 NNDIVAIGFGGEI
+23 NNNIVAIGFGGQI

-42 DHVTVGSIGATVHT
+42 DHVTVGSIGATVYT

-67 AYLRVEDSTG
+67 AYLKVEDSTG
-77 HLSVKGAAG
+77 HLTVKGAAG

-108 IDHLGHHGDVSYG
+108 IDHLGNHGDVSYG
-121 GAAAYNS
+121 GAAAYNGIT
-128 VKRKGLSGNVT
+128 RKGLNGNVT
-139 FKGAGGYNALWHET
+139 FAGAGGYNALWHET
-153 NHGNLSFAGAGAG
+153 NQGNLSFTGAGVG
-166 NKLDRTWFDQYQ
+166 NKLDRTWFNRYQ
-178 GSRGDVSFDG
+178 GSHGDVTFDG

-220 VGDITLQGAGASNRI
+220 VGDIILEGAGASNRI
-235 ERTRQAEDV
+235 ERTHNANDV
-244 YQQTHGNIRF
+244 YTETRGNIRF

-259 YNSFYSDVAHG
+259 YNSLYSDVAHG

-286 GSGSSF
+286 GSGADF

-302 EDIVLTTAKMHG
+302 DEIVLTAAQMHG
-314 SWIGSGTHAVTAVKS
+314 LSIDNGNKFHAVNAVKS

-337 FAIADGTYTKINKV
+337 FAIADGNYTKINKI
-351 RLSND
+351 RLYND
-356 PKTGKLKYYSEAWY
+356 AESGKLKYYSEAWF
-370 KQGNHLSGLAR
+370 KQGNHLTDLAH
-381 SDVSSAG
+381 SDVSSSG
-388 GFEVNPINGGYTLSN
+388 GFESNPVNGGYTLSN
-403 IAVEH
+403 IAIEH
-408 QQSLT
+408 QQSVT
-413 VHAME
+413 VHAVE
-418 KDLTEYEW
+418 KSLTEYEW

-431 GALIDAK
+431 GAVIDAK
-438 DVVLSDAKMGG
+438 EVSLSDAKMGG
-449 HAISTDGTKVDVQ
+449 HAIFADGTKVDVK
-462 AIKSNRKPNT
+462 AVKSNRKPNT
-472 YVYAKVLGP
+472 YVYAKMLGQH
-481 YTKIVVVELA
+481 TKIVVVELA
-491 NDAETGVLKYQ
+491 NDAETGALKYQ

-515 LANEDI
+515 LANQDI
-521 SSANGYHSMGKGGYS
+521 SSAYGYHAMGKGGYS
-536 LSALNYSV
+536 LSDLHYSV
-544 NAIRSMSETV
+544 NAVRSTSETV
-554 ADIDEYTDQTL
+554 ADIDEYTNQTL
-565 FKPATDSGESSGDV
+565 FKPVSDSGESSGDV
-579 HFSGAGG
+579 HFNGAGG

-596 GNVYFNGGG
+596 GNVHFNGGG

-643 AGLANVLVHQSK
+643 AGLANVLVHQSQ

-666 VNVLVRIGDGQY
+666 VNVLVRLGDGQY

-688 SVHKGNG
+688 SVQKGSG
-695 NSRVAMLGGYNTH
+695 DSRVVMLGGYNTH
-708 TQIGSGHGLWLA
+708 TQIGSGNGLWLA

-730 GNGEVTSVL
+730 GQGDVAAVL
-739 AGGANVLTKVG
+739 AGGANVLTKMG
-750 EGELTAGMLGGAN
+750 EGELTSGMLGGAN
-763 VMTHISGDEQASNTT
+763 VITHISNDDQLSNTT

-794 DTLAVMGG
+794 NTLAVMGG
-802 GANVLTHVGDGSTTG
+802 GANVLTHVGDGTTTG

-870 TSIAAM
+870 TSIAVM

-959 THIGNG
+959 THIGHG
-965 STFAAMIGQANVM
+965 STFAAMIGQANIM

-993 ANIYTHVGDG
+993 ANIMTHVGDG

-1009 AGEMNVMTKVGNGT
+1009 AGEVNVMTKVGNGT

-1101 GLLISDIGNVMTHV
+1101 GLLISDVGNVMTHV

-1128 NIVTKVGD
+1128 NLITKVGD
-1136 GLGINVAW
+1136 GLGVNVAW

-1164 EANILTKVGD
+1164 EANIITKVGD

-1179 VVQGKANIIT
+1179 VVQGQANIIT

-1204 NVITKVGDGRNV
+1204 NVITKVGHGQNV

-1238 WSKGNVV
+1238 WSKDNIV

-1252 QVTAAKGKA
+1252 QVTAAKGQA

-1269 GLSVTAAYGDANINT
+1269 GLNVIAAYGDANINT
-1284 KVGNGVSVN
+1284 KVGDGVSVN

-1299 NINTKVGDGLNVAVM
+1299 SINTKVGDGLNVAVM
-1314 KGKANANIHIG
+1314 KGKANANIHVG

-1332 SYARNN
+1332 SYAQNN

-1362 LSALFDNVKQTLLG
+1362 LSALFDNIKQTVLG

-1390 EASTS
+1390 EASSS
-1395 GTQKGRGAIATPE
+1395 GTHKGRGAIATPE
-1408 ITKLDGFQMDAIE
+1408 ITKLDGFQMDAIK

-1426 LGDSLTGSVTKVDT
+1426 LGDSLTGSVTKVDA
-1440 PDLNEM
+1440 PDLNQM
-1446 DNDLNIDGASD
+1446 QNAFSVDDSSD
-1457 HAPNLIVNGDFE
+1457 QVQGPNLIVNGDFE
-1469 QGDRGWQST
+1469 QSDFGWSST
-1478 HGVEASYSGS
+1478 HGVEAYVSASSYGL
-1488 VYGVNGEGHG
+1488 ERDGHG
-1498 TRVTE
+1498 NNVSE
-1503 LDTHTNTSLY
+1503 LATDQSTTIY
-1513 QDLTDLTEGEVIAV
+1513 QDIQNLTEGEVIAV
-1527 SFDFAKRAGLS
+1527 SFDFAKRAGIS
-1538 NNEGIEV
+1538 NNEGIDV

-1556 GDASAWQQKTLKL
+1556 GDESAWQQKTLKL

-1583 GHNDGLGYILDNV
+1583 GHDDGLGYILDNV
-1596 VAKSESSPQANAVS
+1596 VAKSETPQQTNAVS
-1610 EHAKQ
+1610 EHATQ

-1626 ERAEADRQRLEQ
+1626 DRAEADRQRLEQ
-1638 EKQKQLDAVAGSQSQ
+1638 EKRKQLDAVAGSQSQ

-1661 IENNGQAQRDAVKEE
+1661 LENNGQAQRDAVKEE
-1676 SEAVTAELTTLAQ
+1676 SEAVTAELAKLAQ

-1696 QATHTGKSGEQWRND
+1696 QATHTGESGDQWRNE
-1711 FAGGLLDGVQSQIDD
+1711 FASGLLAGVQTQLDD
-1726 AKQLASDKM
+1726 AKQLANDKI
-1735 AAAKQT
+1735 AEAKQT
-1741 QSDNNSKVK
+1741 HADNQNKVK
-1750 DSIAKSEAGVAKGE
+1750 DAVAKSEAGVAKGE
-1764 QNRAGAEQDIA
+1764 QNQAGAEQDIA
-1775 EAKADA
+1775 DAQADA
-1781 ETRKADAV
+1781 EKRKANALAKGKDAQ
-1789 AKSHDAKQ
+1789 Q
-1797 AESDAHSAANDA
+1797 AESDAHSAASDA
-1809 QSRGDRDAMN
+1809 QLRADRDATN

-1828 NDAQGAK
+1828 NDAKATK
-1835 QNEGDRPDRQGVAGS
+1835 QNEGDRPDREGVAGS
-1850 GLSGNAHRVEGAGET
+1850 GLSGNAHSVEGAGET

-1871 DSQTNADGR
+1871 DGPTYADGR
-1880 FSDGLTEQELE
+1880 FSEGLSEQEQE

-1903 QINAGIRSKN
+1903 QINAGIRGKN
-1913 SGSTITSMFMEANA
+1913 SGSTITSMFTETNS
-1927 DSIVVDTTASQ
+1927 DSIVVPTTASQ

-1944 VRISGVNLVGLGEA
+1944 IRISGVNLEGLGEA
-1958 SHDSAESLVAA
+1958 SRDSAESLVAA

-2023 TDNQVP
+2023 TDNKVP
-2029 KDQAQALATLFVES
+2029 KDQAEALATLFVES

-2062 GYSFETP
+2062 GYSFEAP

-2160 AQHDVY
+2160 AQNDVY
-2166 VIAEGGVRLGN
+2166 VIAEGGMRLGN
-2177 YFWHVELPAL
+2177 YFWNVELPAL

-2211 LPADEIGRR
+2211 LPADQIGRR
-2220 LTDAGVG
+2220 LTDAGVA
-2227 VKVRFDALSSARQAE
+2227 VKVRFDALSHERQAE
-2242 LLADNPDDYRA
+2242 LLADNPDGYKA

-2289 GDEGFEVRS
+2289 GEEGFEVRS
-2298 WPGSDD
+2298 WPGIDG
-2304 KSKTILL
+2304 KSKTIIL
-2311 DNPEDAAQ
+2311 DDPEDAAQ

-2337 PDELFL
+2337 PDKLFF
-2343 VDNKVLSHHDGR
+2343 VDNKVISHHEGR

-2362 EDGAWT
+2362 EEGTWKYRVKT
-2368 YNTNSELMSVTEL
+2368 ELMSVSEL
-2381 LDAAH
+2381 FDAAN
-2386 VSGKVRGESYQ
+2386 VNGKIRGDSYQ
-2397 KVIDALAEYHA
+2397 KVVDALADYHTIPLLFKA
-2408 STAEHADYELESVEQ
+2408 AEDLGHDAIDYADYNLESVEK
-2423 LVNLRKKIEGYAL
+2423 LVNLRKQVEGYLL

-2442 RLEAMNSLL
+2442 RVEAMNSLL
-2451 NQVNSRLEEVSVLAV
+2451 NQVNTRLDEVSVLSVA
-2466 SEQSIKAHDS
+2466 EQTIQAQDS
-2476 FSRLYDQLD
+2476 FSRLYDQLEAA
-2485 NAHLKQSKHL
+2485 NLKESKHL
-2495 YLDGNGDFVTK
+2495 YLDQNGDFVTK

-2511 AKIDQLGGSDAV
+2511 ANIDLLGSREAV
-2523 LEKVKASVNH
+2523 LEKVKSAVSN
-2533 EYGQAIA
+2533 EYGQTVA

-2546 LSANELAKDGKGIDI
+2546 LSAKDLAKDGKGIDI
-2561 TGLNRIHQALEQH
+2561 AGLNKVHQAIEQH

-2589 HSALGHAA
+2589 HSTLGHAA
-2597 LQIGQGRTQI
+2597 LQIGQGRTQLEG
-2607 DAQAAADFNKQNYVS
+2607 QAAADFNQQNYVS

-2628 KSSNIR
+2628 KSSNIS
-2634 NIFNVATEYQP
+2634 NILNVATKDQP

-2658 HQNDTLEHDMA
+2658 HQNDTLEHDVA
-2669 SEENDGFGLNDGETK
+2669 SEENDGFGLHDGDIK

-2697 IDAAYK
+2697 IDASFK
-2703 DASEGYASVL
+2703 EASEGYASVL
-2713 LGNPDMLV
+2713 LGNPDMLET
-2721 STGIPAHVFQPF
+2721 TGIPAHVFQPF
-2733 VDQWND
+2733 VEQWND

-2755 QKQAQASGDPAL
+2755 RLQAQRSDDPEL
-2767 VAKRIDNVVRLFAE
+2767 LEKRIGNVVRQFAE

-2787 EAFKASQA
+2787 ETFKASQA
-2795 DEGRV
+2795 DQGRV

-2814 AEWNRLSHDPDARY
+2814 AEWHRLSNDPDARY

-2855 WRPKFGVWTPTEL
+2855 WLPKFGVWTPTEL

-2889 QVNDDLDALSGSEKH
+2889 QVTDVLDALSGNEKL
-2904 KDKVAIENDG
+2904 KENVAIENDG
-2914 TPPRDKVPLSPLTRF
+2914 TPPRDKESLSPLTRF
-2929 LNNELYGERDARRKI
+2929 LNNELYGDKEARRKI
-2944 GDITQTLLDHAV
+2944 GEITQTLLDHAV
-2956 EKGESQKVTLK
+2956 EKGESQKITLQ

-2980 TASSDDETSTTS
+2980 TAPREGETSTTS

-3011 AIRSHY
+3011 AIRNHY

-3059 GIDPSNIILHGY
+3059 GIDPSNIIIHGY

-3088 GQAVSGLLLDRPMPS
+3088 SQAVSGLLLDRPMPS

-3117 GIVGTIAKAVN
+3117 GIVGAIAKAVN

-3133 EKNLKGL
+3133 EKNLEGL
-3140 PQETPILLLTDNE
+3140 PKETSILLLTDNE
-3153 GLGEEGEKLRVKLSN
+3153 GLGNEGEKLRTKLTA
-3168 SGFNVTGEQ
+3168 SGYNVTGEQ

-3190 QYTGQIVSDLLN
+3190 QYADQIVSGLSSSASVDEDLDQQGLDTTSTKDQGVSN
-3202 TQHIK
+3202 KDDHLQVVDSK
-3207 HNEAKLN
+3207 EA
-3214 LEPHGKNYESRDLI
+3214 
-3228 LKPIS
+3228 
-3233 QPETVE
+3233 
-3239 LGMPEVDQKVL
+3239 L
-3250 ADIAEREN
+3250 ADGKI
-3258 VIIGVRPVDEK
+3258 
-3269 SKSLIAS
+3269 L
-3276 KMYSSKGLF
+3276 
-3285 VKAKSS
+3285 
-3291 DWGPMSGFIPVDQ
+3291 
-3304 SFAKASARRD
+3304 
-3314 LETFN
+3314 
-3319 RHAEQ
+3319 H
-3324 SIQSGNAVSADLYL
+3324 
-3338 NQVRVEELVSKYHS
+3338 NQ
-3352 LTPLELDDQS
+3352 
-3362 GMYKTTATNGD
+3362 
-3373 QSVPFFLNRV
+3373 
-3383 TVDGNELWQVHYITN
+3383 
-3398 GELAPFKV
+3398 
-3406 IGDPVSKQ
+3406 
-3414 PMTADYDLLTV
+3414 
-3425 MYSYGDLGPQD
+3425 
-3436 KVKQPL
+3436 
-3442 TWQQWKDSVTYE
+3442 
-3454 DLTPKYKELYSNED
+3454 
-3468 LYNKKDGASLGNVS
+3468 
-3482 GRLKELKD
+3482 
-3490 RINVDLGRTN
+3490 
-3500 GLEMVH
+3500 
-3506 HGADDANPYAVMADN
+3506 
-3521 FPATFF
+3521 
-3527 VPKSLF
+3527 
-3533 AEDGLGEG
+3533 
-3541 KGSIQTYFNVNEQGA
+3541 
-3556 VVIRNP
+3556 
-3562 QEFSDFQQVTINASF
+3562 
-3577 RASFN
+3577 
-3582 DKWNHGLDEP
+3582 
-3592 LFTTKR
+3592 
-3598 KLSHEFLNKRDQLLK
+3598 
-3613 KLSGGRLDA
+3613 
-3622 QDETLVALGNPDD
+3622 
-3635 VSGNK
+3635 
-3640 AIVAVDVSQIF
+3640 
-3651 TRQELKERANV
+3651 
-3662 FAKPIGASYQGILDQ
+3662 
-3677 LDLVHQTVSRDQI
+3677 
-3690 VASFELNKKVNAY
+3690 
-3703 IAEHPTSGRNQAL
+3703 
-3716 TQLKE
+3716 
-3721 QITSAL
+3721 
-3727 FIGKMQVAQVDI
+3727 
-3739 DAIAQT
+3739 
-3745 RPELAARIFMVA
+3745 
-3757 IEEANGEHRGLTDM
+3757 
-3771 MVRWANEDP
+3771 
-3780 YLAPKQ
+3780 
-3786 GYKGETPN
+3786 
-3794 DLGFDAKYHVDLG
+3794 
-3807 DHYADFKQWLE
+3807 
-3818 TSQSNG
+3818 
-3824 LLSKATLDES
+3824 
-3834 TKTVHLGYSYQELQD
+3834 
-3849 LTGVESVQ
+3849 
-3857 MAFYFLK
+3857 
-3864 EAAKKV
+3864 
-3870 DPISGDSAEMIL
+3870 
-3882 LKKFADKSYLSQLD
+3882 
-3896 SDRMDQIEG
+3896 
-3905 IYRSSHETDVDA
+3905 
-3917 WDRRYSG
+3917 
-3924 AGYDELTNKLAGAT
+3924 
-3938 GVDEQLSVLL
+3938 
-3948 DDRKGLL
+3948 
-3955 IGEVHGSDVNGLR
+3955 DVNGW
-3968 FVNEQMDALK
+3968 
-3978 KQGVTV
+3978 G
-3984 IGLEHLRSDLAQ
+3984 
-3996 PLIDRYLA
+3996 P
-4004 TGVMSSELS
+4004 
-4013 AMLKTKHLDAT
+4013 
-4024 LFENARANGMRIVA
+4024 
-4038 LDANSS
+4038 
-4044 ARPNVQ
+4044 
-4050 GTEHGLMYRA
+4050 
-4060 GAANNIAVEVLQSL
+4060 
-4074 PDDEKFVAI
+4074 
-4083 YGKAHLQ
+4083 
-4090 SHKGIEGFVPGITHR
+4090 IT
-4105 LDLPALR
+4105 
-4112 VSDSNQFRVEQDDM
+4112 
-4126 TLRVVYDD
+4126 
-4134 VANKPKLTFKDSLS
+4134 
-4148 GANTAIHNQNVNDWE
+4148 
-4163 RVAVTPTADGGET
+4163 VTPTTDGGET
-4176 RFDGQIIVQMENDSV
+4176 RFDGQIIVQMENDPV
-4191 VANAAAN
+4191 VAKAAAN
-4198 LAGKHPESSVVVQ
+4198 LAGKHAESSVVVQ

-4236 VGHGRDDS
+4236 VGHGRDHS
-4244 DSNNTHLSG
+4244 ESNNTRLSG
-4253 YSAEDLAAKLANFQ
+4253 YSADELAVKLAKFQ
-4267 QSFSQA
+4267 QSFNQA
-4273 ENINNT
+4273 ENINNK

-4286 GCSLVSDDKQK
+4286 GCSLVGDDKQK

-4305 AMDVNGL
+4305 AMDANGL
-4312 RVDVSA
+4312 RVDVSV

-4326 ATGRKHTKDENG
+4326 EAGRKHTKDANG
-4338 DWIQKAETNKVS
+4338 DWVQKAENNKVS
-4350 LSWNE
+4350 LSWDE
-4355 QGEVIAKEER
+4355 QGEVVAKDER

-4385 GEIARGAIG
+4385 DEPARGAIG

-4407 VETETSSSAAN
+4407 AETETSSSSAN

-4451 SGGFKSL
+4451 TGGFKSL

-4464 VMVHIGNGESKHSVD
+4464 VMVHIGNGESKHSFD
-4479 MGGYQALEGAQM
+4479 IGGYQALEGAQM

-4503 QSNDL
+4503 RSNDL
-4508 LVMMD
+4508 IVMMD

-4540 SGEDQDW
+4540 SGEGQDW

-4574 SVDYTCLV
+4574 SVDYTSLV
-4582 ELDSHNERSSRGLKH
+4582 ELDSQNERSSRGLKH
-4597 DTEAAL
+4597 DAEAAL

-4617 SAGKLSRADKLRQAN
+4617 DTSKLSRADKLRQAN

-4680 QFSATGQAK
+4680 QFTATGQAK
-4689 TTFTYTPEDLP
+4689 TTFTYTPQDLP

-4707 LGQMAG
+4707 LGQLAG
-4713 IGAETTLADIFGV
+4713 VGAETTLADIFGV
-4726 DYTTSGQIVSRNGE
+4726 DYTASGQIVSRNGQ

-4748 TEMLEVI
+4748 KEMLEVI

-4767 DPAKLLDSLKSGID
+4767 DPAKLLDSLKAGID
-4781 MGADGIQSFA
+4781 MGADGIKSFA
-4791 ETHGLKDKAP
+4791 ETHGLKEKAP
-4801 EEEENKSAVSVNGT
+4801 EEEEDNSSVSVNGA
-4815 SVNSAQGATASD
+4815 SVNSAQGATVAD
-4827 GNTETAETQDRA
+4827 GSTETAETQDRA

-4861 EMKSLVENLKENLTA
+4861 EMKSLVENLKQNLTA

-4900 INLSLGNY
+4900 INISLGNY

-4942 TSNIFTGGEGSDM
+4942 TSNIFTGGEGNDM

-5003 GLGRDYVVTS
+5003 GSGRDYVVTS
-5013 GNFNRVDTGDG
+5013 GNFNRVDTGDD
-5024 QDYSVT
+5024 QDYSIT

-5053 RINASAG
+5053 RINAGAG

-5073 NGGEGEDHLI
+5073 NGGDGDDHLI
-5083 AAAISK
+5083 ATAISK
-5089 FSQFNGEEG
+5089 FSQFNGGEG

-5128 NLVEDISSEDNIVFN
+5128 NLVEDIRSEDNIVFN

-5158 LKLSILRDPVS
+5158 LKLSILRDPS
-5169 ETDQAKF
+5169 NDSDQSKF
-5176 EHIGSVTFNDYFDGK
+5176 EHIGSVTFSDYFNGN
-5191 RAQMIIAM
+5191 RAQVVIGMSD
-5199 GEKDANGEREYTT
+5199 KDLSGEREYTM
-5212 LSESSIDALVQAM
+5212 LSDSAIDALVQAM
-5225 SGFDPQAG
+5225 SGFEPQAG
-5233 DNGFIDNL
+5233 DNGFIDSL
-5241 DSKSRVAISTA
+5241 ESKSQAAISMA
-5252 WADVVHKKGITV
+5252 WSDVVHKKGLMV

>member
-17 YSADNG
+17 YSADDG
-23 NNDIVAIGFGGEI
+23 NNNIVAIGFGGQI

-42 DHVTVGSIGATVHT
+42 DHVTVGSIGATVYT

-67 AYLRVEDSTG
+67 AYLKVEDSTG
-77 HLSVKGAAG
+77 HLTVKGAAG

-108 IDHLGHHGDVSYG
+108 IDHLGNHGDISYG
-121 GAAAYNS
+121 GAAAYNGIT
-128 VKRKGLSGNVT
+128 RKGLSGNVT
-139 FKGAGGYNALWHET
+139 FAGAGGYNALWHET
-153 NHGNLSFAGAGAG
+153 NQGNLSFTGAGAG
-166 NKLDRTWFDQYQ
+166 NKLDRTWSNRYQ
-178 GSRGDVSFDG
+178 GSHGDVTFDG

-235 ERTRQAEDV
+235 ERTHQAEDV
-244 YQQTHGNIRF
+244 YTQTRGNIRF

-259 YNSFYSDVAHG
+259 YNSLYSDVAHG

-275 GGGAYNTITRK
+275 GGGAYNTIIRK
-286 GSGSSF
+286 GSGNDF
-292 DAQGMEYAKA
+292 AKEGMTNAKA
-302 EDIVLTTAKMHG
+302 DEIVLTKAVMSG
-314 SWIGSGTHAVTAVKS
+314 SWIGQDHHVTAVKS
-329 EREPNTYL
+329 ASEPNTYL
-337 FAIADGTYTKINKV
+337 FAFADSTYTKINKV
-351 RLSND
+351 QLRND
-356 PKTGKLKYYSEAWY
+356 PQTGELKYYSTAWY
-370 KQGNHLSGLAR
+370 KEGNHLSNLANQDI
-381 SDVSSAG
+381 SDNG
-388 GFEVNPINGGYTLSN
+388 GFTAVNINGAYTLSDLK
-403 IAVEH
+403 VEH
-408 QQSLT
+408 QQSVT
-413 VHAME
+413 VHAVE
-418 KDLTEYEW
+418 KSLTEYEW

-431 GALIDAK
+431 GAVIDAK
-438 DVVLSDAKMGG
+438 EVSLSDAKMGG
-449 HAISTDGTKVDVQ
+449 HAIYADGTKVDVK
-462 AIKSNRKPNT
+462 AVKSNRQPNT
-472 YVYAKVLGP
+472 YIYAKVLGP

-491 NDAETGVLKYQ
+491 NDPETGALKYQ

-515 LANEDI
+515 IANQDI
-521 SSANGYHSMGKGGYS
+521 SSATGYNPMGKGGYS
-536 LSALNYSV
+536 LSDLHYSV
-544 NAIRSMSETV
+544 NAVRSTSETV
-554 ADIDEYTDQTL
+554 ADIEEYTDQTL
-565 FKPATDSGESSGDV
+565 FKPANDSGESSGDV
-579 HFSGAGG
+579 RFNGAGG

-596 GNVYFNGGG
+596 GNVHFNGGG

-643 AGLANVLVHQSK
+643 AGLANVLVHQSQ

-666 VNVLVRIGDGQY
+666 VNVLVRLGDGQY

-688 SVHKGNG
+688 SVQKGSG
-695 NSRVAMLGGYNTH
+695 DSRVVMLGGYNTH
-708 TQIGSGHGLWLA
+708 TQIGSGNGLWLA

-730 GNGEVTSVL
+730 GQGDVAAVL
-739 AGGANVLTKVG
+739 AGGANVLTKMG
-750 EGELTAGMLGGAN
+750 EGELTSGVLGGAN
-763 VMTHISGDEQASNTT
+763 VITHISNDDQLSNTT

-794 DTLAVMGG
+794 NTLAVMGG
-802 GANVLTHVGDGSTTG
+802 GANVLTHVGDGTTTG

-870 TSIAAM
+870 TSIAVM

-959 THIGNG
+959 THIGHG
-965 STFAAMIGQANVM
+965 STFAAMIGQANIM

-993 ANIYTHVGDG
+993 ANIMTHVGDG

-1009 AGEMNVMTKVGNGT
+1009 AGEVNVMTKVGNGT

-1128 NIVTKVGD
+1128 NIITKVGD
-1136 GLGINVAW
+1136 GLGVNVAW

-1164 EANILTKVGD
+1164 EANLITKVGD

-1204 NVITKVGDGRNV
+1204 NIITKVGNGRNV

-1238 WSKGNVV
+1238 WSKGNIV

-1261 NITTTVGN
+1261 NITTTVGD

-1284 KVGNGVSVN
+1284 KVGDGVSVN

-1325 DGLNINA
+1325 DGLGINA
-1332 SYARNN
+1332 SYAQNN

-1344 NGDFYSLAVASSN
+1344 NGDFYSLAVTSSN

-1362 LSALFDNVKQTLLG
+1362 LSALFDNIKQTVLG

-1390 EASTS
+1390 EATSS
-1395 GTQKGRGAIATPE
+1395 GTHKGRGAIATPE
-1408 ITKLDGFQMDAIE
+1408 ITKLDGFQMDAIK

-1426 LGDSLTGSVTKVDT
+1426 LGDSLTGSVTKIDAPDPNQMQNALSVD
-1440 PDLNEM
+1440 DS
-1446 DNDLNIDGASD
+1446 SD
-1457 HAPNLIVNGDFE
+1457 QVQGPNLIVNGDFE
-1469 QGDRGWQST
+1469 QSDFGWSST
-1478 HGVEASYSGS
+1478 HGVEAYISASSYGL
-1488 VYGVNGEGHG
+1488 ERDGHG
-1498 TRVTE
+1498 NNVSE
-1503 LDTHTNTSLY
+1503 LATDQSTTIY
-1513 QDLTDLTEGEVIAV
+1513 QDIQNLTEGEVIAV
-1527 SFDFAKRAGLS
+1527 SFDFAKRAGIS
-1538 NNEGIEV
+1538 NNEGIDV

-1556 GDASAWQQKTLKL
+1556 GDESAWQQKTLKL
-1569 TAHAGSNRIEFKGT
+1569 TAQAGSNRIEFKGT

-1596 VAKSESSPQANAVS
+1596 VATSESSQQANAIR
-1610 EHAKQ
+1610 EHATQ
-1615 NQASQNALSDK
+1615 NPAAQNALSDK

-1661 IENNGQAQRDAVKEE
+1661 LENNGQAQRDAVQEE
-1676 SEAVTAELTTLAQ
+1676 SEAITAELTKLAQ

-1696 QATHTGKSGEQWRND
+1696 QATHTGESGDQWRNE
-1711 FAGGLLDGVQSQIDD
+1711 FASGLLAGVQTQLDD
-1726 AKQLASDKM
+1726 AKQLANDKITE
-1735 AAAKQT
+1735 AKQT
-1741 QSDNNSKVK
+1741 HADNQNKVK
-1750 DSIAKSEAGVAKGE
+1750 DAVAKSEVGVAKGE

-1775 EAKADA
+1775 DAQADA
-1781 ETRKADAV
+1781 EKRKADAL
-1789 AKSHDAKQ
+1789 AKGKDAQQ
-1797 AESDAHSAANDA
+1797 AESDAHHAVNNA
-1809 QSRGDRDAMN
+1809 QSRGDRDVQV

-1828 NDAQGAK
+1828 ADAQGAK
-1835 QNEGDRPDRQGVAGS
+1835 QNEGDRPDRQGVTGS
-1850 GLSGNAHRVEGAGET
+1850 GLSGQAYQVEGAGET
-1865 GSHVNT
+1865 ESHINT
-1871 DSQTNADGR
+1871 DAQVNADGR
-1880 FSDGLTEQELE
+1880 FSQGLTEQEQE

-1903 QINAGIRSKN
+1903 QINAGIRAKN
-1913 SGSTITSMFMEANA
+1913 SGNTITSMFTEANT
-1927 DSIVVDTTASQ
+1927 DSIVVPTTTSQ

-1944 VRISGVNLVGLGEA
+1944 IRISGVNLEGLGEA
-1958 SHDSAESLVAA
+1958 SHDSAVSLVAA

-1980 LDTDN
+1980 LDSDHPR
-1985 DVATDKYVPV
+1985 ATEQYIPV
-1995 PGFERVDADVSD
+1995 PGFERVDVNVSD
-2007 EVKQRM
+2007 ETKQRLT
-2013 IQSMSGYIEH
+2013 QFVSGYIEH

-2029 KDQAQALATLFVES
+2029 KDQAQALATLFVEA
-2043 TLDYDWDKRVEFL
+2043 TLNYDWDKRVEFL
-2056 TKLESY
+2056 TKLEIY
-2062 GYSFETP
+2062 GYSFEAP
-2069 HAEKSIVSFWS
+2069 HGENSLVSFWS
-2080 GKNFKQY
+2080 GRNFKEY
-2087 RDVLDNAQTDGKKV
+2087 RNVLDNAQPDGKKV
-2101 VYDIDVKGNAFAIDL
+2101 VYDIDVQGNAFAIKL
-2116 NKHLMRWGGLFLDPD
+2116 NKQLMRWGDMFLDLD
-2131 NAEQNQLKSSIDAA
+2131 NADQNHLQSSIEAA
-2145 TFSNTGFW
+2145 AYSNTGFW

-2160 AQHDVY
+2160 AKDDVY
-2166 VIAEGGVRLGN
+2166 VIAEGGMRLGN
-2177 YFWHVELPAL
+2177 YFWNVELPLL

-2211 LPADEIGRR
+2211 VPVNEIGHK

-2227 VKVRFDALSSARQAE
+2227 VKVRFDALSAEQQAE
-2242 LLADNPDDYRA
+2242 LLAINPKGYKA
-2253 DTLVELD
+2253 DSLVELD

-2265 IDSMLRESLPFYSLR
+2265 IDSMLRDALPFYSLR

-2289 GDEGFEVRS
+2289 GDEGFKVRA
-2298 WPGSDD
+2298 WPGSDG
-2304 KSKTILL
+2304 KSKTIVL
-2311 DNPEDAAQ
+2311 DNPEDATQ
-2319 QKAIE
+2319 QKTIE
-2324 RFILANFDNFEQM
+2324 RFILANFQNFEQM

-2343 VDNKVLSHHDGR
+2343 VDNKVISHDKGITH
-2355 TRILAQK
+2355 ILAQK
-2362 EDGAWT
+2362 VDGAWQ
-2368 YNTNSELMSVTEL
+2368 YNAKVELMSVTEL
-2381 LDAAH
+2381 LDAAN
-2386 VSGKVRGESYQ
+2386 VTGKIRGESYQ
-2397 KVIDALAEYHA
+2397 QVIDALADYHA
-2408 STAEHADYELESVEQ
+2408 SITEHADYEPESVEK
-2423 LVNLRKKIEGYAL
+2423 LLNLRKKIEGYVL

-2442 RLEAMNSLL
+2442 RVEAMNSLL
-2451 NQVNSRLEEVSVLAV
+2451 NQVNTRLDEVSLLSVA
-2466 SEQSIKAHDS
+2466 EQTIQAQDS
-2476 FSRLYDQLD
+2476 FSRLYDQLEAA
-2485 NAHLKQSKHL
+2485 NLKESKHL
-2495 YLDGNGDFVTK
+2495 YLDQNGDFVTK

-2511 AKIDQLGGSDAV
+2511 ANIDLLGSREAV
-2523 LEKVKASVNH
+2523 LEKVKLTVSN
-2533 EYGQAIA
+2533 EYGQTVA

-2546 LSANELAKDGKGIDI
+2546 LSAKDLAKDGKGIDI
-2561 TGLNRIHQALEQH
+2561 AGLNKVHQAIEQH
-2574 MSPVSA
+2574 LSPVSA
-2580 TMYIWKPSD
+2580 TLYIWKPSD

-2597 LQIGQGRTQI
+2597 LQIGQGRTQLEG
-2607 DAQAAADFNKQNYVS
+2607 QAAADFNQQNYVS

-2628 KSSNIR
+2628 KSSNIS
-2634 NIFNVATEYQP
+2634 NILNVATKDQP

-2658 HQNDTLEHDMA
+2658 HQNDTLEHDVA
-2669 SEENDGFGLNDGETK
+2669 SEENDGFGLHDGDIK

-2697 IDAAYK
+2697 IDASFK
-2703 DASEGYASVL
+2703 EASEGYASVL
-2713 LGNPDMLV
+2713 LGNPDMLET
-2721 STGIPAHVFQPF
+2721 TGIPAHVFQPF
-2733 VDQWND
+2733 VEQWND

-2755 QKQAQASGDPAL
+2755 RLQAQRSDDPEL
-2767 VAKRIDNVVRLFAE
+2767 LEKRIGNVVRQFAE

-2787 EAFKASQA
+2787 ETFKASQA
-2795 DEGRV
+2795 DQGRV

-2814 AEWNRLSHDPDARY
+2814 AEWHRLSNDPDARY

-2855 WRPKFGVWTPTEL
+2855 WLPKFGVWTPTEL

-2889 QVNDDLDALSGSEKH
+2889 QVTDVLDALSG
-2904 KDKVAIENDG
+2904 N
-2914 TPPRDKVPLSPLTRF
+2914 
-2929 LNNELYGERDARRKI
+2929 
-2944 GDITQTLLDHAV
+2944 
-2956 EKGESQKVTLK
+2956 
-2967 GEAGRLTGYYHQG
+2967 
-2980 TASSDDETSTTS
+2980 
-2992 GKVVLF
+2992 
-2998 LHGSGSS
+2998 
-3005 AEEQAS
+3005 
-3011 AIRSHY
+3011 
-3017 QKQGIDML
+3017 
-3025 AVNLRGYGE
+3025 
-3034 SDGGPSEK
+3034 
-3042 GLYQDARTMF
+3042 
-3052 NYLVNDK
+3052 
-3059 GIDPSNIILHGY
+3059 
-3071 SMGGPIAADLA
+3071 
-3082 RYAAQN
+3082 
-3088 GQAVSGLLLDRPMPS
+3088 
-3103 MTKAITAHEVANPA
+3103 
-3117 GIVGTIAKAVN
+3117 
-3128 GQFSV
+3128 
-3133 EKNLKGL
+3133 
-3140 PQETPILLLTDNE
+3140 
-3153 GLGEEGEKLRVKLSN
+3153 
-3168 SGFNVTGEQ
+3168 
-3177 TFYGHE
+3177 
-3183 ASNRLMS
+3183 
-3190 QYTGQIVSDLLN
+3190 
-3202 TQHIK
+3202 
-3207 HNEAKLN
+3207 
-3214 LEPHGKNYESRDLI
+3214 
-3228 LKPIS
+3228 
-3233 QPETVE
+3233 
-3239 LGMPEVDQKVL
+3239 
-3250 ADIAEREN
+3250 
-3258 VIIGVRPVDEK
+3258 
-3269 SKSLIAS
+3269 
-3276 KMYSSKGLF
+3276 
-3285 VKAKSS
+3285 KAK
-3291 DWGPMSGFIPVDQ
+3291 
-3304 SFAKASARRD
+3304 
-3314 LETFN
+3314 
-3319 RHAEQ
+3319 
-3324 SIQSGNAVSADLYL
+3324 
-3338 NQVRVEELVSKYHS
+3338 
-3352 LTPLELDDQS
+3352 
-3362 GMYKTTATNGD
+3362 
-3373 QSVPFFLNRV
+3373 
-3383 TVDGNELWQVHYITN
+3383 
-3398 GELAPFKV
+3398 
-3406 IGDPVSKQ
+3406 
-3414 PMTADYDLLTV
+3414 
-3425 MYSYGDLGPQD
+3425 
-3436 KVKQPL
+3436 
-3442 TWQQWKDSVTYE
+3442 
-3454 DLTPKYKELYSNED
+3454 
-3468 LYNKKDGASLGNVS
+3468 
-3482 GRLKELKD
+3482 
-3490 RINVDLGRTN
+3490 
-3500 GLEMVH
+3500 
-3506 HGADDANPYAVMADN
+3506 
-3521 FPATFF
+3521 
-3527 VPKSLF
+3527 
-3533 AEDGLGEG
+3533 
-3541 KGSIQTYFNVNEQGA
+3541 
-3556 VVIRNP
+3556 
-3562 QEFSDFQQVTINASF
+3562 
-3577 RASFN
+3577 
-3582 DKWNHGLDEP
+3582 
-3592 LFTTKR
+3592 
-3598 KLSHEFLNKRDQLLK
+3598 
-3613 KLSGGRLDA
+3613 
-3622 QDETLVALGNPDD
+3622 
-3635 VSGNK
+3635 
-3640 AIVAVDVSQIF
+3640 VAVDLAQIF
-3651 TRQELKERANV
+3651 TVQELKERAKV

-3677 LDLVHQTVSRDQI
+3677 LDLVHQAKGRYQI
-3690 VASFELNKKVNAY
+3690 AASFELNKKINDY
-3703 IAEHPTSGRNQAL
+3703 IAEHPTSGRNQVL

-3721 QITSAL
+3721 QVTSAL
-3727 FIGKMQVAQVDI
+3727 FIGKMQVAQAGI

-3745 RPELAARIFMVA
+3745 RPELATRIFMVA
-3757 IEEANGEHRGLTDM
+3757 IEEANGKHVGLTDM
-3771 MVRWANEDP
+3771 MLRWANEDP
-3780 YLAPKQ
+3780 YLAPKH
-3786 GYKGETPN
+3786 GYKGEMPS

-3807 DHYADFKQWLE
+3807 EHYADFKKWLE

-3849 LTGVESVQ
+3849 LTGAESVQ

-3864 EAAKKV
+3864 EAAKKA

-3882 LKKFADKSYLSQLD
+3882 LKKFADQNYLSQLD

-3924 AGYDELTNKLAGAT
+3924 KGYDELTNMLASAT

-3968 FVNEQMDALK
+3968 FVNEQMEALK

-4013 AMLKTKHLDAT
+4013 AMLKTKHLDVT
-4024 LFENARANGMRIVA
+4024 LFENARVNGMRIVA

-4060 GAANNIAVEVLQSL
+4060 GAANNIAVEVLQNL
-4074 PDDEKFVAI
+4074 PDGEKFVAI

-4105 LDLPALR
+4105 LDLPALK
-4112 VSDSNQFRVEQDDM
+4112 VSDSNQFTVEQDDVS
-4126 TLRVVYDD
+4126 LRVVYDD
-4134 VANKPKLTFKDSLS
+4134 VANKPKITFKGSLS
-4148 GANTAIHNQNVNDWE
+4148 GANTALHNQNVNDWE
-4163 RVAVTPTADGGET
+4163 RVVVTPIADGGET
-4176 RFDGQIIVQMENDSV
+4176 RFDGQIIVQMENDPV
-4191 VANAAAN
+4191 VAKAAAN
-4198 LAGKHPESSVVVQ
+4198 LAGKHAESSVVVQ

-4236 VGHGRDDS
+4236 VGHGRDHS
-4244 DSNNTHLSG
+4244 ESNNTRLSG
-4253 YSAEDLAAKLANFQ
+4253 YSADELAVKLAKFQ
-4267 QSFSQA
+4267 QSFNQA
-4273 ENINNT
+4273 ENINNK

-4305 AMDVNGL
+4305 AMDANGL
-4312 RVDVSA
+4312 RVDVSV

-4326 ATGRKHTKDENG
+4326 EAGRKHTKDANG
-4338 DWIQKAETNKVS
+4338 DWVQKAENNKVS
-4350 LSWNE
+4350 LSWDA
-4355 QGEVIAKEER
+4355 QGEVVAKDER

-4385 GEIARGAIG
+4385 DEPARGAIG
-4394 DNNDVFDAPEKRK
+4394 DNSDVFDAPEKRK
-4407 VETETSSSAAN
+4407 PETEVIANSSSSN
-4418 NKLSYSGNIQ
+4418 QLSYSGNIQ
-4428 VNVGDGEF
+4428 VNVGEGEF

-4451 SGGFKSL
+4451 TGGFKSL

-4464 VMVHIGNGESKHSVD
+4464 VMVHIGDGESKHSVD
-4479 MGGYQALEGAQM
+4479 IGGYQALEGAQM
-4491 FIGNRNVSFNLG
+4491 FLGNRNVSFNFG
-4503 QSNDL
+4503 HSNDL
-4508 LVMMD
+4508 ILMMD

-4527 AARISGVLQSIAT
+4527 AARISGVLQGIAT
-4540 SGEDQDW
+4540 SGEGEDW

-4574 SVDYTCLV
+4574 SVDYTTLV
-4582 ELDSHNERSSRGLKH
+4582 ELDSQNERDSRGLKH
-4597 DTEAAL
+4597 DAEATL

-4609 WLSGNSDS
+4609 WLSGNGNSGTS
-4617 SAGKLSRADKLRQAN
+4617 QLSRADKLRQAN

-4680 QFSATGQAK
+4680 QFTATGQAK
-4689 TTFTYTPEDLP
+4689 TTFTYTPQDLP

-4707 LGQMAG
+4707 LGQLAG
-4713 IGAETTLADIFGV
+4713 VGAETTLADIFGV
-4726 DYTTSGQIVSRNGE
+4726 DYTASGQIVSRNGQ

-4748 TEMLEVI
+4748 KEMLEVI

-4767 DPAKLLDSLKSGID
+4767 DPAKLLDSLKAGID
-4781 MGADGIQSFA
+4781 MGADGIKSFA
-4791 ETHGLKDKAP
+4791 ETHGLKEKAP
-4801 EEEENKSAVSVNGT
+4801 EEEKDNSSVSVNGAN
-4815 SVNSAQGATASD
+4815 VNSAQGATMAD

-4839 FGFNSLNLP
+4839 LGFNSLNLP

-4861 EMKSLVENLKENLTA
+4861 EMKSLVENLKQNLTA

-4900 INLSLGNY
+4900 INISLGNY

-4942 TSNIFTGGEGSDM
+4942 TSNIFTGGEGNDM

-4970 NDTAVVAGRINHVF
+4970 NDIAVVAGRINHVF

-5003 GLGRDYVVTS
+5003 GSGRDYVVTS
-5013 GNFNRVDTGDG
+5013 GNFNRVDTGDD

-5053 RINASAG
+5053 RINASEG

-5073 NGGEGEDHLI
+5073 NGGDGDDHLI

-5089 FSQFNGEEG
+5089 FSQFNGGEG

-5128 NLVEDISSEDNIVFN
+5128 NLVEDIRSEDNIVFN

-5158 LKLSILRDPVS
+5158 LKLSILRDPS
-5169 ETDQAKF
+5169 NDSDQLKF
-5176 EHIGSVTFNDYFDGK
+5176 EHIGSVTFSDYFNGN
-5191 RAQMIIAM
+5191 RAQVVIGMS
-5199 GEKDANGEREYTT
+5199 EKDLSGEREYTM
-5212 LSESSIDALVQAM
+5212 LSDSAIDALIQAM
-5225 SGFDPQAG
+5225 SGFEPQAG
-5233 DNGFIDNL
+5233 DNGFIDSL
-5241 DSKSRVAISTA
+5241 ESKSQAAISMA
-5252 WADVVHKKGITV
+5252 WSDVVHKKGLMV

>member
-17 YSADNG
+17 YSADDG
-23 NNDIVAIGFGGEI
+23 NNSIVAIGFGGEI

-42 DHVTVGSIGATVHT
+42 DHVTVGSIGATVYT

-67 AYLRVEDSTG
+67 AYLRVEDTTG

-108 IDHLGHHGDVSYG
+108 IDHLGNHGDVNYG
-121 GAAAYNS
+121 GAAAYNGIT
-128 VKRKGLSGNVT
+128 RKGLSGNVT

-153 NHGNLSFAGAGAG
+153 NQGNLSFAGAGAG
-166 NKLDRTWFDQYQ
+166 NKLDRTWFNRYQ
-178 GSRGDVSFDG
+178 DSRGDVTFDG

-220 VGDITLQGAGASNRI
+220 VGDVTLQGAGASNRI

-244 YQQTHGNIRF
+244 YAQTRGNIRF

-259 YNSFYSDVAHG
+259 YNSLYSDVAHG

-302 EDIVLTTAKMHG
+302 EEIVLTAAQMHG
-314 SWIGSGTHAVTAVKS
+314 LSIDNGNKFHAVTAVKS

-351 RLSND
+351 RLYND
-356 PKTGKLKYYSEAWY
+356 PETGKLKYYSEAWF
-370 KQGNHLSGLAR
+370 KRGNHLTDLVR

-413 VHAME
+413 VHAVE

-438 DVVLSDAKMGG
+438 DVALSEAKMGG
-449 HAISTDGTKVDVQ
+449 TAISTDGTTVDVQ
-462 AIKSNRKPNT
+462 AVKSNRKPNT

-491 NDAETGVLKYQ
+491 NDPKTGALKYQ
-502 ARSWYKEGDHTAN
+502 ARSWYKEGDHTAD

-536 LSALNYSV
+536 LSDLHYSV
-544 NAIRSMSETV
+544 NAVRSTSETV

-579 HFSGAGG
+579 HFNGAGG

-695 NSRVAMLGGYNTH
+695 NSRVVMLGGYNTH
-708 TQIGSGHGLWLA
+708 TQIGSGNGLWLA

-730 GNGEVTSVL
+730 GKGDVASVL

-750 EGELTAGMLGGAN
+750 DGDLTAGMLGGAN
-763 VMTHISGDEQASNTT
+763 VITHISGDNETSNTT

-794 DTLAVMGG
+794 NALAVMGG
-802 GANVLTHVGDGSTTG
+802 GANVLTHVGDGTTTG

-870 TSIAAM
+870 TSIAVM

-959 THIGNG
+959 THVGSG
-965 STFAAMIGQANVM
+965 STFAAMIGQANIM
-978 TKVGND
+978 TKVGDD

-1003 TSLGLF
+1003 TSLGIF
-1009 AGEMNVMTKVGNGT
+1009 AGEVNVMTKVGNGT

-1128 NIVTKVGD
+1128 NIITKVGD
-1136 GLGINVAW
+1136 GLGVNVAW

-1164 EANILTKVGD
+1164 EANVITKVGD

-1204 NVITKVGDGRNV
+1204 NVITKVGNGRNV

-1238 WSKGNVV
+1238 WSKGNIV

-1261 NITTTVGN
+1261 NITTTVGD

-1284 KVGNGVSVN
+1284 KVGDGVSVN

-1325 DGLNINA
+1325 DGLGINA
-1332 SYARNN
+1332 SYAQNN
-1338 VAIKVG
+1338 VAIKIG

-1362 LSALFDNVKQTLLG
+1362 LSALFDNIKQTVLG

-1390 EASTS
+1390 EASSS

-1440 PDLNEM
+1440 PDLNKM
-1446 DNDLNIDGASD
+1446 QNALDVDGSSD
-1457 HAPNLIVNGDFE
+1457 QTQAPNLIVNGDFE
-1469 QGDRGWQST
+1469 QGDQGWKST
-1478 HGVEASYSGS
+1478 HGVEASHSGN

-1498 TRVTE
+1498 ARVTE
-1503 LDTHTNTSLY
+1503 LDTYTNTSLY

-1583 GHNDGLGYILDNV
+1583 GQNDGLGYILDNV
-1596 VAKSESSPQANAVS
+1596 VAKSESSQQANAVS
-1610 EHAKQ
+1610 EHATQ

-1653 LESTDQQA
+1653 LESTDQKA
-1661 IENNGQAQRDAVKEE
+1661 LENNGQAQRDAVKEE
-1676 SEAVTAELTTLAQ
+1676 SEAVTAELTKLAQ

-1696 QATHTGKSGEQWRND
+1696 QATHTGESGDQWRND
-1711 FAGGLLDGVQSQIDD
+1711 FAGGLLDGVQRQLDD
-1726 AKQLASDKM
+1726 AKQIANDKI

-1750 DSIAKSEAGVAKGE
+1750 ESVAKSEAGVAKGE

-1775 EAKADA
+1775 DAKADA

-1789 AKSHDAKQ
+1789 AKSNDAKQ

-1828 NDAQGAK
+1828 NDAKGTK
-1835 QNEGDRPDRQGVAGS
+1835 QNEGDRPDREGVTGS

-1865 GSHVNT
+1865 GSHVTN
-1871 DSQTNADGR
+1871 DSQINADGR
-1880 FSDGLTEQELE
+1880 FSEGLSEQEQE

-1903 QINAGIRSKN
+1903 QINAGIRGKN
-1913 SGSTITSMFMEANA
+1913 SGSTISSMFTETNS
-1927 DSIVVDTTASQ
+1927 DSIVVPTAASQ
-1938 DVVRKE
+1938 DVVRQE
-1944 VRISGVNLVGLGEA
+1944 IRISGVNLEGLGEA
-1958 SHDSAESLVAA
+1958 SHDTAESLVSA

-1985 DVATDKYVPV
+1985 DAATDKYVPV

-2007 EVKQRM
+2007 EAKERM
-2013 IQSMSGYIEH
+2013 IQFVGGYIEH

-2029 KDQAQALATLFVES
+2029 KDQAQALATLFVEA

-2062 GYSFETP
+2062 GYSFEAP
-2069 HAEKSIVSFWS
+2069 HGEKSIVSFWS
-2080 GKNFKQY
+2080 GRNFKEY
-2087 RDVLDNAQTDGKKV
+2087 RNVLDNAQADGKKV

-2116 NKHLMRWGGLFLDPD
+2116 NKQLMRWGGMFLDPD

-2160 AQHDVY
+2160 AQNDVY
-2166 VIAEGGVRLGN
+2166 VIAEGGMRLGN
-2177 YFWHVELPAL
+2177 YFWNVELPAL

-2203 KPVSEYKD
+2203 KPVSAYKD
-2211 LPADEIGRR
+2211 IPVEDIGRR
-2220 LTDAGVG
+2220 LTDAGVA
-2227 VKVRFDALSSARQAE
+2227 VKVRFDALSHEKQAD
-2242 LLADNPDDYRA
+2242 LLADNPDGYKA

-2289 GDEGFEVRS
+2289 GEEGFEVRS
-2298 WPGSDD
+2298 WPGTDG

-2319 QKAIE
+2319 QKSIE

-2368 YNTNSELMSVTEL
+2368 YNANVELMSVTEL

-2397 KVIDALAEYHA
+2397 QVIDALTEYHA
-2408 STAEHADYELESVEQ
+2408 STAEHADYELASVEK
-2423 LVNLRKKIEGYAL
+2423 LLNLRKQVEGYVL

-2442 RLEAMNSLL
+2442 RVQAMNSLL
-2451 NQVNSRLEEVSVLAV
+2451 NQVNSRLEAVSVLVV

-2476 FSRLYDQLD
+2476 FSHLYDQLD
-2485 NAHLKQSKHL
+2485 NANLKESKHL

-2511 AKIDQLGGSDAV
+2511 ANIDKLGGSDAV
-2523 LEKVKASVNH
+2523 LEKVKAAVSH
-2533 EYGQAIA
+2533 EYGQVVA

-2546 LSANELAKDGKGIDI
+2546 LSANDLAKDGKGIDI
-2561 TGLNRIHQALEQH
+2561 AGLNKVHQAIEQH

-2589 HSALGHAA
+2589 HSTLGHAA
-2597 LQIGQGRTQI
+2597 LQIGQGRTQLEG
-2607 DAQAAADFNKQNYVS
+2607 QAAADFNKQNYVS

-2634 NIFNVATEYQP
+2634 NIFNVATEDQP

-2684 LKRFIEKLNAAKG
+2684 LKRFVEKLNAAKG
-2697 IDAAYK
+2697 IDASYK

-2713 LGNPDMLV
+2713 LGNPDMLA

-2745 DVANRFAQEL
+2745 DVANRFAEEL

-2767 VAKRIDNVVRLFAE
+2767 VEKRIDNVVRLFAE

-2814 AEWNRLSHDPDARY
+2814 AEWNRLSNDPDARY

-2889 QVNDDLDALSGSEKH
+2889 QVTDLLDALSGNEKH
-2904 KDKVAIENDG
+2904 KENVAIENDG
-2914 TPPRDKVPLSPLTRF
+2914 TPPRDKESLSPLTRF
-2929 LNNELYGERDARRKI
+2929 LNNELYGEKDARRKI

-2956 EKGESQKVTLK
+2956 ENGESQKVTLK

-2980 TASSDDETSTTS
+2980 AASSEGETSATS

-3011 AIRSHY
+3011 AIRNHY

-3059 GIDPSNIILHGY
+3059 GIDPSNIIIHGY

-3117 GIVGTIAKAVN
+3117 GIVGAIAKAVN

-3140 PQETPILLLTDNE
+3140 PKETPILLLTDNE
-3153 GLGEEGEKLRVKLSN
+3153 GLGEEGEKLRAKLAIA
-3168 SGFNVTGEQ
+3168 GYNVTGEQ

-3183 ASNRLMS
+3183 ASNRLMG
-3190 QYTGQIVSDLLN
+3190 QYADQIVSGLFNAEQAAVEAVEVLKGLEKDFKRYGDALKPDTSVPGKAKDIRTTKDFLNGYKNDHAKDIVDGFRSEMSIKQLVDLFVKGNWSAEQKGALAWEIESRALKVTFQNKSEKYNRLFREIASAGVVDAKATEQLAPQLMLLN
-3202 TQHIK
+3202 LANDGFGGRCDPLSK
-3207 HNEAKLN
+3207 LVLVAKQ
-3214 LEPHGKNYESRDLI
+3214 LENDG
-3228 LKPIS
+3228 
-3233 QPETVE
+3233 QV
-3239 LGMPEVDQKVL
+3239 
-3250 ADIAEREN
+3250 
-3258 VIIGVRPVDEK
+3258 GVARQLLE
-3269 SKSLIAS
+3269 
-3276 KMYSSKGLF
+3276 KMYSAAAVLSNPTLYSDSEKANASKLLSSLAAIH
-3285 VKAKSS
+3285 AKN
-3291 DWGPMSGFIPVDQ
+3291 PMHDTSMKVWQEKLEGKQALTVNGVVEKITD
-3304 SFAKASARRD
+3304 ASANGKPV
-3314 LETFN
+3314 L
-3319 RHAEQ
+3319 
-3324 SIQSGNAVSADLYL
+3324 
-3338 NQVRVEELVSKYHS
+3338 
-3352 LTPLELDDQS
+3352 LELDAPKHAMAAWAKGS
-3362 GMYKTTATNGD
+3362 GDERVYGFYDPNAGIVEFSSAEKFSAYLTRFFGKSDLDMAQRYELGKNAAGEPIFNRVVVMDGNTLASYKPTFGDKTTMQGILELPVFDATPIKKPTGGVASDLEALGD
-3373 QSVPFFLNRV
+3373 K
-3383 TVDGNELWQVHYITN
+3383 T
-3398 GELAPFKV
+3398 KV
-3406 IGDPVSKQ
+3406 V
-3414 PMTADYDLLTV
+3414 
-3425 MYSYGDLGPQD
+3425 
-3436 KVKQPL
+3436 
-3442 TWQQWKDSVTYE
+3442 
-3454 DLTPKYKELYSNED
+3454 
-3468 LYNKKDGASLGNVS
+3468 
-3482 GRLKELKD
+3482 
-3490 RINVDLGRTN
+3490 VDL
-3500 GLEMVH
+3500 
-3506 HGADDANPYAVMADN
+3506 A
-3521 FPATFF
+3521 
-3527 VPKSLF
+3527 
-3533 AEDGLGEG
+3533 
-3541 KGSIQTYFNVNEQGA
+3541 
-3556 VVIRNP
+3556 
-3562 QEFSDFQQVTINASF
+3562 
-3577 RASFN
+3577 
-3582 DKWNHGLDEP
+3582 
-3592 LFTTKR
+3592 
-3598 KLSHEFLNKRDQLLK
+3598 
-3613 KLSGGRLDA
+3613 
-3622 QDETLVALGNPDD
+3622 
-3635 VSGNK
+3635 
-3640 AIVAVDVSQIF
+3640 QIF
-3651 TRQELKERANV
+3651 TVQELKERAKV

-3677 LDLVHQTVSRDQI
+3677 LDLVHQAKGRDQI
-3690 VASFELNKKVNAY
+3690 AASFELNKKINAY
-3703 IAEHPTSGRNQAL
+3703 IAEHPTSGRTQAL

-3721 QITSAL
+3721 QVTSAL
-3727 FIGKMQVAQVDI
+3727 FIGKMQIAQAGI

-3757 IEEANGEHRGLTDM
+3757 IEEANGKHVGLTDM

-3780 YLAPKQ
+3780 YLAPKH
-3786 GYKGETPN
+3786 GYKGETPS
-3794 DLGFDAKYHVDLG
+3794 DLGFDAKYHVDLSE
-3807 DHYADFKQWLE
+3807 HYADFKQWLE

-3864 EAAKKV
+3864 EAAKKA

-3882 LKKFADKSYLSQLD
+3882 LKKFADQSYLSQLD

-3924 AGYDELTNKLAGAT
+3924 KGYDELTNKLASAT

-4013 AMLKTKHLDAT
+4013 AMLKTKHLDVT

-4060 GAANNIAVEVLQSL
+4060 GAANNIAVEVLQNL
-4074 PDDEKFVAI
+4074 PDGEKFVAI

-4105 LDLPALR
+4105 LDLPALK
-4112 VSDSNQFRVEQDDM
+4112 VSDSNQFTVEQDDVS
-4126 TLRVVYDD
+4126 LRVVYDD
-4134 VANKPKLTFKDSLS
+4134 VANKPKITFKDSLS
-4148 GANTAIHNQNVNDWE
+4148 GANTALHNQNVNDWE
-4163 RVAVTPTADGGET
+4163 RVVVTPTADGGET
-4176 RFDGQIIVQMENDSV
+4176 RFDGQVIVQMENDA
-4191 VANAAAN
+4191 VAAKAAAN

-4244 DSNNTHLSG
+4244 ESNNTRLSG
-4253 YSAEDLAAKLANFQ
+4253 YSADELAVKLAKFQ
-4267 QSFSQA
+4267 QSFNQA
-4273 ENINNT
+4273 ENVSSK

-4305 AMDVNGL
+4305 AMDLNGL
-4312 RVDVSA
+4312 RLDVSV

-4326 ATGRKHTKDENG
+4326 ETGRKHTKDANG
-4338 DWIQKAETNKVS
+4338 NWVQKAESNKVS

-4355 QGEVIAKEER
+4355 QGDVVAKDER

-4373 DIDLSRIGVSDV
+4373 DIDLSRIGISDV
-4385 GEIARGAIG
+4385 DEPARGAIG
-4394 DNNDVFDAPEKRK
+4394 DNKDVFDAPEKRK
-4407 VETETSSSAAN
+4407 AETETSSSSAN

-4451 SGGFKSL
+4451 TGGFKSL

-4464 VMVHIGNGESKHSVD
+4464 VMVHIGNGESKHSFD
-4479 MGGYQALEGAQM
+4479 IGGYQALEGAQM
-4491 FIGNRNVSFNLG
+4491 FIGNRNVSFNKG
-4503 QSNDL
+4503 RSNDL
-4508 LVMMD
+4508 IVMMD

-4540 SGEDQDW
+4540 SGEGKDW

-4574 SVDYTCLV
+4574 SVDYTSLV
-4582 ELDSHNERSSRGLKH
+4582 ELDSQNERSSRGLKH
-4597 DTEAAL
+4597 DAEAAL

-4609 WLSGNSDS
+4609 WLSGNGNNDTS
-4617 SAGKLSRADKLRQAN
+4617 KLSRADKLRQAN

-4707 LGQMAG
+4707 LGQLAG
-4713 IGAETTLADIFGV
+4713 VGAETTLADIFGV
-4726 DYTTSGQIVSRNGE
+4726 DYTASGHIVSRNGE

-4748 TEMLEVI
+4748 KEMLEVI

-4767 DPAKLLDSLKSGID
+4767 DPAKLLDSLKAGIKT
-4781 MGADGIQSFA
+4781 GADGIKSFA
-4791 ETHGLKDKAP
+4791 ETHGLKEKAP
-4801 EEEENKSAVSVNGT
+4801 EEEESKPSVSFNGET
-4815 SVNSAQGATASD
+4815 LNSTQGATVAD
-4827 GNTETAETQDRA
+4827 GSTETTETPDRA

-4900 INLSLGNY
+4900 INISLGNY

-4925 NNNFWGGRGD
+4925 NNNFLGGRGD

-4942 TSNIFTGGEGSDM
+4942 TSNIFTGGEGNDM

-5003 GLGRDYVVTS
+5003 GSGRDYVVTS
-5013 GNFNRVDTGDG
+5013 GNFNRVDTGDD

-5089 FSQFNGEEG
+5089 FSQFNGGEG

-5128 NLVEDISSEDNIVFN
+5128 NLVEDIRSEDNIVFN

-5158 LKLSILRDPVS
+5158 LKLSILRDPAS
-5169 ETDQAKF
+5169 DSDQAKF
-5176 EHIGSVTFNDYFDGK
+5176 EHIGSVTFSDYFNGN
-5191 RAQMIIAM
+5191 RAQVIIAM
-5199 GEKDANGEREYTT
+5199 GEKDATGEREYTT
-5212 LSESSIDALVQAM
+5212 LSESAIDALVQAM

-5241 DSKSRVAISTA
+5241 DSKSRVAITTA

>member
-17 YSADNG
+17 YSADDG
-23 NNDIVAIGFGGEI
+23 NNSIVAIGFGGEI

-42 DHVTVGSIGATVHT
+42 DHVTVGSIGATVYT

-67 AYLRVEDSTG
+67 AYLRVEDTTG

-108 IDHLGHHGDVSYG
+108 IDHLGNHGDVSYG
-121 GAAAYNS
+121 GAAAYNGIT
-128 VKRKGLSGNVT
+128 RKGLSGNVT

-153 NHGNLSFAGAGAG
+153 NQGNLSFAGAGAG
-166 NKLDRTWFDQYQ
+166 NKLDRTWFNRYQ
-178 GSRGDVSFDG
+178 GSRGDVTFDG

-244 YQQTHGNIRF
+244 YTQTRGNIRF

-259 YNSFYSDVAHG
+259 YNSLYSDVAHG

-302 EDIVLTTAKMHG
+302 EDIVLTAAQMHG
-314 SWIGSGTHAVTAVKS
+314 LSIDNGNKFHAVTAVKS

-351 RLSND
+351 RLYND
-356 PKTGKLKYYSEAWY
+356 PETGKLKYYSEAWF
-370 KQGNHLSGLAR
+370 KRGNHLAELAR

-413 VHAME
+413 VHAVE

-438 DVVLSDAKMGG
+438 DVALSEAKMGG
-449 HAISTDGTKVDVQ
+449 HAISTDGTTVDVQ
-462 AIKSNRKPNT
+462 AVKSNRKPNT

-491 NDAETGVLKYQ
+491 NDPKTGALKYQ
-502 ARSWYKEGDHTAN
+502 ARSWYKEGNHTAN

-536 LSALNYSV
+536 LSDLHYSV
-544 NAIRSMSETV
+544 NAVRSTSETV

-579 HFSGAGG
+579 RFNGAGG

-695 NSRVAMLGGYNTH
+695 NSRVVMLGGYNTH
-708 TQIGSGHGLWLA
+708 TQIGSGNGLWLA

-730 GNGEVTSVL
+730 GKGDVASVL

-750 EGELTAGMLGGAN
+750 DGDLSAGMLGGAN
-763 VMTHISGDEQASNTT
+763 VITHISGDNETSNTT

-794 DTLAVMGG
+794 NTLAVMGG
-802 GANVLTHVGDGSTTG
+802 GANVLTHVGDGTTTG

-870 TSIAAM
+870 TSIAVM

-959 THIGNG
+959 THVGSG
-965 STFAAMIGQANVM
+965 STFAAMIGQANIM

-1003 TSLGLF
+1003 TSLGIF
-1009 AGEMNVMTKVGNGT
+1009 AGEVNVMTKVGNGT

-1128 NIVTKVGD
+1128 NIITKVGD
-1136 GLGINVAW
+1136 GLGVNVAW

-1164 EANILTKVGD
+1164 EANIITKVGD

-1204 NVITKVGDGRNV
+1204 NVITKVGNGRNV

-1238 WSKGNVV
+1238 WSKGNIV

-1261 NITTTVGN
+1261 NITTTVGD

-1284 KVGNGVSVN
+1284 KVGDGVSVN

-1314 KGKANANIHIG
+1314 KGKANANIHVG

-1332 SYARNN
+1332 SYAQNN

-1362 LSALFDNVKQTLLG
+1362 LSALFDNIKQTLLG

-1390 EASTS
+1390 EASSS

-1408 ITKLDGFQMDAIE
+1408 ITKLDGFQMEAIE

-1426 LGDSLTGSVTKVDT
+1426 LGDSLTDSVTNVDT
-1440 PDLNEM
+1440 PDLNKM
-1446 DNDLNIDGASD
+1446 QNALDVDGSSD
-1457 HAPNLIVNGDFE
+1457 QTQAPNLIVNGDFE
-1469 QGDRGWQST
+1469 QGDRGWKST
-1478 HGVEASYSGS
+1478 HGVEASYSGN

-1498 TRVTE
+1498 ARVTE
-1503 LDTHTNTSLY
+1503 LDTYTNTSLY

-1596 VAKSESSPQANAVS
+1596 VAKSESSQQANAVS
-1610 EHAKQ
+1610 EHATQ

-1653 LESTDQQA
+1653 LESTEQQA
-1661 IENNGQAQRDAVKEE
+1661 LENNGQAQRDAVKEE
-1676 SEAVTAELTTLAQ
+1676 SEAVTAELTKLAQ

-1696 QATHTGKSGEQWRND
+1696 QATHSGESGDQWRND
-1711 FAGGLLDGVQSQIDD
+1711 FAGGLLDGVQSQLDD
-1726 AKQLASDKM
+1726 AKQLANDKI

-1750 DSIAKSEAGVAKGE
+1750 ESVAKSEAGVAKGE

-1789 AKSHDAKQ
+1789 AKSNDAKQ

-1828 NDAQGAK
+1828 NDAKGTK
-1835 QNEGDRPDRQGVAGS
+1835 QNEGDRPDREGVAGS
-1850 GLSGNAHRVEGAGET
+1850 GLSGNAHSVEGAGET

-1871 DSQTNADGR
+1871 DSPTNADGR
-1880 FSDGLTEQELE
+1880 FSEGLSEQEQE

-1903 QINAGIRSKN
+1903 QINAGIRGKN
-1913 SGSTITSMFMEANA
+1913 SGSTITSMFTETNS
-1927 DSIVVDTTASQ
+1927 DSIVVPTTASQ

-1944 VRISGVNLVGLGEA
+1944 IRISGVNLEGLGEA
-1958 SHDSAESLVAA
+1958 SHDSAESLVAT

-1980 LDTDN
+1980 LDTEN

-2029 KDQAQALATLFVES
+2029 KDQVEALATLFVES

-2062 GYSFETP
+2062 GYSFEAP

-2160 AQHDVY
+2160 AQNDVY

-2177 YFWHVELPAL
+2177 YFWNVELPAL

-2211 LPADEIGRR
+2211 LPADQIGRR
-2220 LTDAGVG
+2220 LTDAGVA
-2227 VKVRFDALSSARQAE
+2227 VKVRFDALSHERQAE
-2242 LLADNPDDYRA
+2242 LLADNPDGYKA

-2289 GDEGFEVRS
+2289 GEEGFEVRS
-2298 WPGSDD
+2298 WPGIDG

-2319 QKAIE
+2319 QKSIE

-2355 TRILAQK
+2355 TRIIAQK

-2368 YNTNSELMSVTEL
+2368 YNTNVELMSVTEL

-2386 VSGKVRGESYQ
+2386 VNGKVRGDSYQ
-2397 KVIDALAEYHA
+2397 QVIDALTEYHA
-2408 STAEHADYELESVEQ
+2408 STVEHADYELESVEK
-2423 LVNLRKKIEGYAL
+2423 LLNLRKQIEGYVL

-2442 RLEAMNSLL
+2442 RVEAMNSLL

-2485 NAHLKQSKHL
+2485 NANLKESKHL

-2511 AKIDQLGGSDAV
+2511 ATIDQLGGSDAV
-2523 LEKVKASVNH
+2523 LEKVKAAVTH
-2533 EYGQAIA
+2533 EYGQVVA
-2540 DTIFAG
+2540 DTIFAR
-2546 LSANELAKDGKGIDI
+2546 LSANDLAKDGKGIDI
-2561 TGLNRIHQALEQH
+2561 AGLNKVHQAIEQH

-2580 TMYIWKPSD
+2580 SMYIWKPSD
-2589 HSALGHAA
+2589 HSTLGHAA
-2597 LQIGQGRTQI
+2597 LQIGQGRTQLEG
-2607 DAQAAADFNKQNYVS
+2607 QAAADFNKQNYVS

-2634 NIFNVATEYQP
+2634 NIFNVATEDQP

-2669 SEENDGFGLNDGETK
+2669 SEENDGFGLKDGETK

-2697 IDAAYK
+2697 IDASYK

-2713 LGNPDMLV
+2713 LGNPDMLA

-2745 DVANRFAQEL
+2745 DVANRFAEEL
-2755 QKQAQASGDPAL
+2755 QKQAQASGDTAL
-2767 VAKRIDNVVRLFAE
+2767 VEKRIDNVVRLFAE

-2814 AEWNRLSHDPDARY
+2814 AEWNRLSNDPDARY

-2889 QVNDDLDALSGSEKH
+2889 QVTDVLDALSGNEKH
-2904 KDKVAIENDG
+2904 KENVAIENDG
-2914 TPPRDKVPLSPLTRF
+2914 TPPRDKESLSPLTRF
-2929 LNNELYGERDARRKI
+2929 LNNELYGEKDARRKI
-2944 GDITQTLLDHAV
+2944 GEITQTLLDHAV
-2956 EKGESQKVTLK
+2956 ENGESQKVTLK

-2980 TASSDDETSTTS
+2980 AASSEGETSATS

-3011 AIRSHY
+3011 EIRNHY

-3059 GIDPSNIILHGY
+3059 GIDPSNIIIHGY

-3117 GIVGTIAKAVN
+3117 GIVGAIAKAVN

-3140 PQETPILLLTDNE
+3140 PKETPILLLTDNE
-3153 GLGEEGEKLRVKLSN
+3153 GLGEEGEKLRAKLAIA
-3168 SGFNVTGEQ
+3168 GYNVTGEQ

-3183 ASNRLMS
+3183 ASNRLMG
-3190 QYTGQIVSDLLN
+3190 QYADQIVSGLFNAEQAAVEAGEVLKGLEKDFKRYGDALKPDTSVPGKSKDIRTTKDFLNGYKNDHAKEIVDGFRSDMSIKQLVDLFVKGNWSAEQKGALAWEIESRALKVTFQNKSEKYNRLFREIASAGVVDAKATEQLAPQLMLLN
-3202 TQHIK
+3202 LSNDGFGGRCDPLSK
-3207 HNEAKLN
+3207 LVLVAKQ
-3214 LEPHGKNYESRDLI
+3214 LENDG
-3228 LKPIS
+3228 
-3233 QPETVE
+3233 QV
-3239 LGMPEVDQKVL
+3239 
-3250 ADIAEREN
+3250 
-3258 VIIGVRPVDEK
+3258 GVARQLLE
-3269 SKSLIAS
+3269 
-3276 KMYSSKGLF
+3276 KMYSAAAVLSNPTLYSDSEKANASKLLSSLAAIH
-3285 VKAKSS
+3285 AKN
-3291 DWGPMSGFIPVDQ
+3291 PMHDTSMKVWQEKLEGKQALTVNGVVEKITD
-3304 SFAKASARRD
+3304 ASANGKPV
-3314 LETFN
+3314 L
-3319 RHAEQ
+3319 
-3324 SIQSGNAVSADLYL
+3324 
-3338 NQVRVEELVSKYHS
+3338 
-3352 LTPLELDDQS
+3352 LELDAPGHAMAAWAKGSGDDRVYGFYDPNAGIVEFSSAEKFGDYLTRFFGKSDLNMAQS
-3362 GMYKTTATNGD
+3362 YKLGKNDAGEAIFNRVVVMDGNTLASYKPTFGDKTT
-3373 QSVPFFLNRV
+3373 
-3383 TVDGNELWQVHYITN
+3383 
-3398 GELAPFKV
+3398 
-3406 IGDPVSKQ
+3406 
-3414 PMTADYDLLTV
+3414 M
-3425 MYSYGDLGPQD
+3425 
-3436 KVKQPL
+3436 
-3442 TWQQWKDSVTYE
+3442 
-3454 DLTPKYKELYSNED
+3454 
-3468 LYNKKDGASLGNVS
+3468 
-3482 GRLKELKD
+3482 
-3490 RINVDLGRTN
+3490 
-3500 GLEMVH
+3500 
-3506 HGADDANPYAVMADN
+3506 
-3521 FPATFF
+3521 
-3527 VPKSLF
+3527 
-3533 AEDGLGEG
+3533 
-3541 KGSIQTYFNVNEQGA
+3541 
-3556 VVIRNP
+3556 
-3562 QEFSDFQQVTINASF
+3562 
-3577 RASFN
+3577 
-3582 DKWNHGLDEP
+3582 
-3592 LFTTKR
+3592 
-3598 KLSHEFLNKRDQLLK
+3598 
-3613 KLSGGRLDA
+3613 
-3622 QDETLVALGNPDD
+3622 
-3635 VSGNK
+3635 
-3640 AIVAVDVSQIF
+3640 
-3651 TRQELKERANV
+3651 
-3662 FAKPIGASYQGILDQ
+3662 QGILD
-3677 LDLVHQTVSRDQI
+3677 LPV
-3690 VASFELNKKVNAY
+3690 
-3703 IAEHPTSGRNQAL
+3703 
-3716 TQLKE
+3716 
-3721 QITSAL
+3721 
-3727 FIGKMQVAQVDI
+3727 
-3739 DAIAQT
+3739 
-3745 RPELAARIFMVA
+3745 
-3757 IEEANGEHRGLTDM
+3757 
-3771 MVRWANEDP
+3771 
-3780 YLAPKQ
+3780 
-3786 GYKGETPN
+3786 
-3794 DLGFDAKYHVDLG
+3794 FDATPMKKPGALDVDG
-3807 DHYADFKQWLE
+3807 NA
-3818 TSQSNG
+3818 
-3824 LLSKATLDES
+3824 KAVDDT
-3834 TKTVHLGYSYQELQD
+3834 
-3849 LTGVESVQ
+3849 
-3857 MAFYFLK
+3857 K
-3864 EAAKKV
+3864 EA
-3870 DPISGDSAEMIL
+3870 
-3882 LKKFADKSYLSQLD
+3882 
-3896 SDRMDQIEG
+3896 
-3905 IYRSSHETDVDA
+3905 
-3917 WDRRYSG
+3917 
-3924 AGYDELTNKLAGAT
+3924 LAG
-3938 GVDEQLSVLL
+3938 
-3948 DDRKGLL
+3948 
-3955 IGEVHGSDVNGLR
+3955 
-3968 FVNEQMDALK
+3968 
-3978 KQGVTV
+3978 
-3984 IGLEHLRSDLAQ
+3984 
-3996 PLIDRYLA
+3996 
-4004 TGVMSSELS
+4004 
-4013 AMLKTKHLDAT
+4013 
-4024 LFENARANGMRIVA
+4024 
-4038 LDANSS
+4038 
-4044 ARPNVQ
+4044 
-4050 GTEHGLMYRA
+4050 
-4060 GAANNIAVEVLQSL
+4060 
-4074 PDDEKFVAI
+4074 
-4083 YGKAHLQ
+4083 GKIL
-4090 SHKGIEGFVPGITHR
+4090 
-4105 LDLPALR
+4105 
-4112 VSDSNQFRVEQDDM
+4112 
-4126 TLRVVYDD
+4126 
-4134 VANKPKLTFKDSLS
+4134 
-4148 GANTAIHNQNVNDWE
+4148 HNQNVNDWE
-4163 RVAVTPTADGGET
+4163 RVVVTPTADGGES
-4176 RFDGQIIVQMENDSV
+4176 RFDGQIIVQMENDDV
-4191 VANAAAN
+4191 VAKAAAN

-4211 LDSDGNYR
+4211 IDSDGNYR

-4244 DSNNTHLSG
+4244 ESNNTRLSG
-4253 YSAEDLAAKLANFQ
+4253 YSADELAVKLAKFQ
-4267 QSFSQA
+4267 QSFNQA
-4273 ENINNT
+4273 ENINNK

-4305 AMDVNGL
+4305 AMDANGL
-4312 RVDVSA
+4312 RVDVSV

-4326 ATGRKHTKDENG
+4326 EAGRKHTKDANG
-4338 DWIQKAETNKVS
+4338 DWVQKAENNKVS
-4350 LSWNE
+4350 LSWDE
-4355 QGEVIAKEER
+4355 QGEVVAKDER

-4385 GEIARGAIG
+4385 DEPARGAIG

-4407 VETETSSSAAN
+4407 AETETSSSSAN

-4451 SGGFKSL
+4451 TGGFKSL

-4464 VMVHIGNGESKHSVD
+4464 VMVHIGNGESKHSFD
-4479 MGGYQALEGAQM
+4479 IGGYQALEGAQM

-4503 QSNDL
+4503 RSNDL
-4508 LVMMD
+4508 IVMMD

-4540 SGEDQDW
+4540 SGEGQDW
-4547 LAAQEQQWTLSGA
+4547 LATQEQQWTLSGA

-4574 SVDYTCLV
+4574 SVDYTSLV
-4582 ELDSHNERSSRGLKH
+4582 ELDSQNERSSRGLKH
-4597 DTEAAL
+4597 DAEAAL

-4617 SAGKLSRADKLRQAN
+4617 DTSKLSRADKLRQAN

-4707 LGQMAG
+4707 LGQLAG
-4713 IGAETTLADIFGV
+4713 VGAETTLADIFGV
-4726 DYTTSGQIVSRNGE
+4726 DYTASGQIVSRNGE

-4748 TEMLEVI
+4748 KEMLEVI

-4767 DPAKLLDSLKSGID
+4767 DPAKLLDSLKSGIN
-4781 MGADGIQSFA
+4781 MGADGIKSFA
-4791 ETHGLKDKAP
+4791 ETHGLKEKAP
-4801 EEEENKSAVSVNGT
+4801 EEEEDNASVSVKGA
-4815 SVNSAQGATASD
+4815 SVNSAQGATVAD
-4827 GNTETAETQDRA
+4827 GSTETAETPDRA

-4900 INLSLGNY
+4900 INISLGNY

-4942 TSNIFTGGEGSDM
+4942 TSNIFTGGEGNDM

-5003 GLGRDYVVTS
+5003 GSGRDYVVTS
-5013 GNFNRVDTGDG
+5013 GNFNRVDTGDD

-5089 FSQFNGEEG
+5089 FSQFNGGEG

-5128 NLVEDISSEDNIVFN
+5128 NLVEDIRSEDNIVFN
-5143 GIDWQKLWFERSGYD
+5143 GIDWQRLWFERSGYD
-5158 LKLSILRDPVS
+5158 LKLSILRDPAS
-5169 ETDQAKF
+5169 DSDQAKF
-5176 EHIGSVTFNDYFDGK
+5176 EHIGSVTFSDYFNGN
-5191 RAQMIIAM
+5191 RAQVIIAM
-5199 GEKDANGEREYTT
+5199 GEKDATGEREYTT
-5212 LSESSIDALVQAM
+5212 LSESAIDALVQAM

-5241 DSKSRVAISTA
+5241 DSKSRVAITTA

>member
-17 YSADNG
+17 YSADDG
-23 NNDIVAIGFGGEI
+23 NNNIVAIGFGGQI

-42 DHVTVGSIGATVHT
+42 DHVTVGSIGATVYT

-67 AYLRVEDSTG
+67 AYLKVEDSTG
-77 HLSVKGAAG
+77 HLTVKGAAG

-108 IDHLGHHGDVSYG
+108 IDHLGNHGDVSYG
-121 GAAAYNS
+121 GAAAYNGIT
-128 VKRKGLSGNVT
+128 RKGLSGNVT
-139 FKGAGGYNALWHET
+139 FAGAGGYNALWHET
-153 NHGNLSFAGAGAG
+153 NQGNLSFTGAGAG
-166 NKLDRTWFDQYQ
+166 NKLDRTWFNRYQ
-178 GSRGDVSFDG
+178 GSHGDVTFDG

-235 ERTRQAEDV
+235 ERTHQAEDV
-244 YQQTHGNIRF
+244 YTQTRGNIRF

-259 YNSFYSDVAHG
+259 YNSLYSDVAHG

-275 GGGAYNTITRK
+275 GGGAYNTIIRK
-286 GSGSSF
+286 GSGNDF
-292 DAQGMEYAKA
+292 AKEGMTNAKA
-302 EDIVLTTAKMHG
+302 DEIVLTKAVISG
-314 SWIGSGTHAVTAVKS
+314 SWIGQDHHVTAVKS
-329 EREPNTYL
+329 ASEPNTYL
-337 FAIADGTYTKINKV
+337 FAFADSTYTKINKV
-351 RLSND
+351 QLRND
-356 PKTGKLKYYSEAWY
+356 PQTGELKYYSTAWY
-370 KQGNHLSGLAR
+370 KEGNHLSNLANQDI
-381 SDVSSAG
+381 SDNG
-388 GFEVNPINGGYTLSN
+388 GFTAVNINGAYTLSDLK
-403 IAVEH
+403 VEH
-408 QQSLT
+408 QQSVT
-413 VHAME
+413 VHAVE
-418 KDLTEYEW
+418 KSLTEYEW

-431 GALIDAK
+431 GAVIDAK
-438 DVVLSDAKMGG
+438 EVSLSDAKMGG
-449 HAISTDGTKVDVQ
+449 HAIYADGTKVDVK
-462 AIKSNRKPNT
+462 AVKSNRQPNT
-472 YVYAKVLGP
+472 YIYAKVLGP

-491 NDAETGVLKYQ
+491 NDPETGALKYQ

-515 LANEDI
+515 IANQDI
-521 SSANGYHSMGKGGYS
+521 SSATGYNPMGKGGYS
-536 LSALNYSV
+536 LSDLHYSV
-544 NAIRSMSETV
+544 NAVRSTSETV

-579 HFSGAGG
+579 RFNGAGG

-616 GNTEFNGGGA
+616 GHTEFNGGGA

-643 AGLANVLVHQSK
+643 AGLANVLVHQSQ

-666 VNVLVRIGDGQY
+666 VNVLVRLGDGQY

-688 SVHKGNG
+688 SVQKGSG
-695 NSRVAMLGGYNTH
+695 DSRVVMLGGYNTH
-708 TQIGSGHGLWLA
+708 TQIGSGNGLWLA

-730 GNGEVTSVL
+730 GQGDVAAVL
-739 AGGANVLTKVG
+739 AGGANVLTKMG
-750 EGELTAGMLGGAN
+750 EGGLTSGMLGGAN
-763 VMTHISGDEQASNTT
+763 VITHISGDNETSNTT

-794 DTLAVMGG
+794 NTLAMMGG
-802 GANVLTHVGDGSTTG
+802 GANVLTHVGDGTTTG

-861 NIFTKVGDG
+861 NIFTKMGDG
-870 TSIAAM
+870 TSIAVM

-900 VFTKVGNGDALALMV
+900 FFTKVGNGDALALMV

-959 THIGNG
+959 THIGHG
-965 STFAAMIGQANVM
+965 STFAAMIGQANIM

-984 LTAALMVGK
+984 LAAALMVGK
-993 ANIYTHVGDG
+993 ANIMTHVGDG

-1009 AGEMNVMTKVGNGT
+1009 AGEVNVMTKVGNGT

-1101 GLLISDIGNVMTHV
+1101 GLLISDVGNVMTHV

-1128 NIVTKVGD
+1128 NLITKVGD
-1136 GLGINVAW
+1136 GLGVNVAW

-1164 EANILTKVGD
+1164 EANLITKVGD

-1179 VVQGKANIIT
+1179 VVQGEANIIT

-1204 NVITKVGDGRNV
+1204 NVITKVGNGRNV

-1238 WSKGNVV
+1238 WSKGNIV

-1252 QVTAAKGKA
+1252 QVTAAKGQA

-1269 GLSVTAAYGDANINT
+1269 GLNVTAAYGDANINT
-1284 KVGNGVSVN
+1284 KVGDGVSVN

-1314 KGKANANIHIG
+1314 KGKANANIHVG

-1332 SYARNN
+1332 SYAQNN

-1362 LSALFDNVKQTLLG
+1362 LSALFDNIKQTLLG

-1390 EASTS
+1390 EASSS
-1395 GTQKGRGAIATPE
+1395 GTHKGRGAIATPE
-1408 ITKLDGFQMDAIE
+1408 ITKLDGFQMDAIK

-1440 PDLNEM
+1440 PDLNKM
-1446 DNDLNIDGASD
+1446 QHALNVDDSSVQ
-1457 HAPNLIVNGDFE
+1457 APNLIVNGDFE
-1469 QGDRGWQST
+1469 LGEHGWQST
-1478 HGVEASYSGS
+1478 HGVEASYAGS
-1488 VYGVNGEGHG
+1488 VYGVEGEGHG
-1498 TRVTE
+1498 ARVTE
-1503 LDTHTNTSLY
+1503 LDTYTNTSLY
-1513 QDLTDLTEGEVIAV
+1513 QDLANLAQGEVIAV

-1556 GDASAWQQKTLKL
+1556 GDESTWQQKTLKL
-1569 TAHAGSNRIEFKGT
+1569 TAQAGSNRIEFKGT

-1596 VAKSESSPQANAVS
+1596 VATSESSQQANAIR
-1610 EHAKQ
+1610 EHATQ
-1615 NQASQNALSDK
+1615 NPAAQNALSDK

-1661 IENNGQAQRDAVKEE
+1661 LGNNGQAQRDAVQEE
-1676 SEAVTAELTTLAQ
+1676 SEAITAELTKLAQ

-1696 QATHTGKSGEQWRND
+1696 QATHTGESGDQWRNE
-1711 FAGGLLDGVQSQIDD
+1711 FASGLLAGVQTQLDD
-1726 AKQLASDKM
+1726 AKQLANGKI
-1735 AAAKQT
+1735 AEAKQT
-1741 QSDNNSKVK
+1741 HADNQNKVK
-1750 DSIAKSEAGVAKGE
+1750 DAVAKSEAGVAKGE

-1775 EAKADA
+1775 DSQADA
-1781 ETRKADAV
+1781 EKRKTDAL
-1789 AKSHDAKQ
+1789 AKGKDAQQ
-1797 AESDAHSAANDA
+1797 AESDAHHAVNNA
-1809 QSRGDRDAMN
+1809 QSRGDRDVQV

-1828 NDAQGAK
+1828 ADAQGAK
-1835 QNEGDRPDRQGVAGS
+1835 QNEGDRPDRQGVTGS
-1850 GLSGNAHRVEGAGET
+1850 GLSGNAHSVESSGET
-1865 GSHVNT
+1865 DSHVNT

-1880 FSDGLTEQELE
+1880 FSEGLTEQEQE

-1903 QINAGIRSKN
+1903 QINAGIRAKN
-1913 SGSTITSMFMEANA
+1913 SVSSMTSMFSETNSK
-1927 DSIVVDTTASQ
+1927 SIVVPTKVSPEPDRQEVTRR
-1938 DVVRKE
+1938 D
-1944 VRISGVNLVGLGEA
+1944 VRISGVNL
-1958 SHDSAESLVAA
+1958 ESLSAVQGSQPTGQLAS
-1969 RAEKVANLYRW
+1969 KS
-1980 LDTDN
+1980 
-1985 DVATDKYVPV
+1985 V
-1995 PGFERVDADVSD
+1995 PGFKSHFASTSIGIENELSGLVVVLPKNSAQTFGYVHDSQGNPLFMLTKDMNQGGYSNPVGINDIQGVNNWQTHTIELVTYPSEISDTAAVESRKEAMLWLAKEFTDHINQSNHQSLPHLVSD
-2007 EVKQRM
+2007 DGRF
-2013 IQSMSGYIEH
+2013 
-2023 TDNQVP
+2023 
-2029 KDQAQALATLFVES
+2029 TLVIS
-2043 TLDYDWDKRVEFL
+2043 N
-2056 TKLESY
+2056 S
-2062 GYSFETP
+2062 
-2069 HAEKSIVSFWS
+2069 
-2080 GKNFKQY
+2080 
-2087 RDVLDNAQTDGKKV
+2087 
-2101 VYDIDVKGNAFAIDL
+2101 
-2116 NKHLMRWGGLFLDPD
+2116 KHLIAAGNGT
-2131 NAEQNQLKSSIDAA
+2131 SIDAQGKTIGMTPSGQQA
-2145 TFSNTGFW
+2145 TMAISAKEFGTSSSSEVRLLESAPWYQAGLRDEFLANAKNTTLDDPATAQNVYAYLT
-2153 SSVYATG
+2153 SVYSKTADLAKEYG
-2160 AQHDVY
+2160 IYINDWDPASEGFSPNAQGLTDPKVKNAWSILPRTKPVRMLELLSAEDSRY
-2166 VIAEGGVRLGN
+2166 VRQQIAEKLKGTYSESLAKNVFEYFQYGGEVAGHGIN
-2177 YFWHVELPAL
+2177 NATTGSVQQPEPAIL
-2187 RQLQREGLVGE
+2187 FEFRSVPSALSDFVP
-2198 IRLLD
+2198 
-2203 KPVSEYKD
+2203 KTAS
-2211 LPADEIGRR
+2211 
-2220 LTDAGVG
+2220 T
-2227 VKVRFDALSSARQAE
+2227 VKVDVKALDHFDSASRKAIITEVNALVSGSEDFDAWYQEYRASKGQPPVKNPKSSASANHKAE
-2242 LLADNPDDYRA
+2242 WLMTQHAEQWAKITAPYTDNHETLTSTKLASNDKE
-2253 DTLVELD
+2253 ELHALGGTSNLEHNKQQEN
-2260 VKLSA
+2260 VAS
-2265 IDSMLRESLPFYSLR
+2265 IINTMLNDMLPFYALR

-2289 GDEGFEVRS
+2289 GDEGFEVRA
-2298 WPGSDD
+2298 WPGTED
-2304 KSKTILL
+2304 KSKTIILE
-2311 DNPEDAAQ
+2311 DPEDAAQ
-2319 QKAIE
+2319 HKAIE

-2343 VDNKVLSHHDGR
+2343 VDNKVISHHEGR
-2355 TRILAQK
+2355 THVLAQK
-2362 EDGAWT
+2362 VDGAWL
-2368 YNTNSELMSVTEL
+2368 YNAKVDLMSVTEL
-2381 LDAAH
+2381 LDAAN
-2386 VSGKVRGESYQ
+2386 VTGKIRGESYQ
-2397 KVIDALAEYHA
+2397 QVIDALTDYHA
-2408 STAEHADYELESVEQ
+2408 SITEHADYEPESVEK
-2423 LVNLRKKIEGYAL
+2423 LLNLRKKVEGYVL

-2442 RLEAMNSLL
+2442 RIAAMNSLL
-2451 NQVNSRLEEVSVLAV
+2451 NQVNTRLDEVSVLSVA
-2466 SEQSIKAHDS
+2466 EQNIQAQDS
-2476 FSRLYDQLD
+2476 FSRLYDQLEAA
-2485 NAHLKQSKHL
+2485 NLKESKHL
-2495 YLDGNGDFVTK
+2495 YLDQNGDFVTK

-2511 AKIDQLGGSDAV
+2511 ANIDLLGSREAV
-2523 LEKVKASVNH
+2523 LEKVKLTVSN
-2533 EYGQAIA
+2533 EYGQTVA

-2546 LSANELAKDGKGIDI
+2546 LSAKDLAKDGKGIDI
-2561 TGLNRIHQALEQH
+2561 AGLNKVHQAIEQH
-2574 MSPVSA
+2574 LSPVSA
-2580 TMYIWKPSD
+2580 TLYIWKPSD

-2597 LQIGQGRTQI
+2597 LQIGQGRTQLEG
-2607 DAQAAADFNKQNYVS
+2607 QAAADFNQQNYVS

-2628 KSSNIR
+2628 KSSNIS
-2634 NIFNVATEYQP
+2634 NILNVATKDQP

-2658 HQNDTLEHDMA
+2658 HQNDTLEHDVA
-2669 SEENDGFGLNDGETK
+2669 SEENDGFGLHDGDIK

-2697 IDAAYK
+2697 IDASFK
-2703 DASEGYASVL
+2703 EASEGYASVL
-2713 LGNPDMLV
+2713 LGNPDMLET
-2721 STGIPAHVFQPF
+2721 TGIPAHVFQPF
-2733 VDQWND
+2733 VEQWND

-2755 QKQAQASGDPAL
+2755 RLQAQRSDDPEL
-2767 VAKRIDNVVRLFAE
+2767 LEKRIGNVVRQFAE

-2787 EAFKASQA
+2787 ETFKASQA
-2795 DEGRV
+2795 DQGRV

-2814 AEWNRLSHDPDARY
+2814 AEWHRLSNDPDARY

-2855 WRPKFGVWTPTEL
+2855 WLPKFGVWTPTEL

-2889 QVNDDLDALSGSEKH
+2889 QVTDVLDALSGNEKP
-2904 KDKVAIENDG
+2904 KENVAIENDG
-2914 TPPRDKVPLSPLTRF
+2914 TPPRDKESLSPLTRF
-2929 LNNELYGERDARRKI
+2929 LNNELYGDKEARRKI
-2944 GDITQTLLDHAV
+2944 GEITQTLLDHAV
-2956 EKGESQKVTLK
+2956 EKGESQKITLQ

-2980 TASSDDETSTTS
+2980 TAPSEGETSSPS

-3011 AIRSHY
+3011 AIRNHY

-3042 GLYQDARTMF
+3042 GLYEDARTMF

-3059 GIDPSNIILHGY
+3059 GIDPSNIIIHGY

-3117 GIVGTIAKAVN
+3117 GIVGAIAKAVN

-3133 EKNLKGL
+3133 EKNLEGL
-3140 PQETPILLLTDNE
+3140 PKETSILLLTDNE
-3153 GLGEEGEKLRVKLSN
+3153 GLGNEGEKLRTKLTA
-3168 SGFNVTGEQ
+3168 SGYNVTGEQ

-3190 QYTGQIVSDLLN
+3190 QYADQIVSGLSSSASVDEDLDQQGLDTTSTKDQGVSN
-3202 TQHIK
+3202 KDDHLQVVDSK
-3207 HNEAKLN
+3207 EA
-3214 LEPHGKNYESRDLI
+3214 
-3228 LKPIS
+3228 
-3233 QPETVE
+3233 
-3239 LGMPEVDQKVL
+3239 L
-3250 ADIAEREN
+3250 ADGKI
-3258 VIIGVRPVDEK
+3258 
-3269 SKSLIAS
+3269 L
-3276 KMYSSKGLF
+3276 
-3285 VKAKSS
+3285 
-3291 DWGPMSGFIPVDQ
+3291 
-3304 SFAKASARRD
+3304 
-3314 LETFN
+3314 
-3319 RHAEQ
+3319 H
-3324 SIQSGNAVSADLYL
+3324 
-3338 NQVRVEELVSKYHS
+3338 NQ
-3352 LTPLELDDQS
+3352 
-3362 GMYKTTATNGD
+3362 
-3373 QSVPFFLNRV
+3373 
-3383 TVDGNELWQVHYITN
+3383 
-3398 GELAPFKV
+3398 
-3406 IGDPVSKQ
+3406 
-3414 PMTADYDLLTV
+3414 
-3425 MYSYGDLGPQD
+3425 
-3436 KVKQPL
+3436 
-3442 TWQQWKDSVTYE
+3442 
-3454 DLTPKYKELYSNED
+3454 
-3468 LYNKKDGASLGNVS
+3468 
-3482 GRLKELKD
+3482 
-3490 RINVDLGRTN
+3490 
-3500 GLEMVH
+3500 
-3506 HGADDANPYAVMADN
+3506 
-3521 FPATFF
+3521 
-3527 VPKSLF
+3527 
-3533 AEDGLGEG
+3533 
-3541 KGSIQTYFNVNEQGA
+3541 
-3556 VVIRNP
+3556 
-3562 QEFSDFQQVTINASF
+3562 
-3577 RASFN
+3577 
-3582 DKWNHGLDEP
+3582 
-3592 LFTTKR
+3592 
-3598 KLSHEFLNKRDQLLK
+3598 
-3613 KLSGGRLDA
+3613 
-3622 QDETLVALGNPDD
+3622 
-3635 VSGNK
+3635 
-3640 AIVAVDVSQIF
+3640 
-3651 TRQELKERANV
+3651 
-3662 FAKPIGASYQGILDQ
+3662 
-3677 LDLVHQTVSRDQI
+3677 
-3690 VASFELNKKVNAY
+3690 
-3703 IAEHPTSGRNQAL
+3703 
-3716 TQLKE
+3716 
-3721 QITSAL
+3721 
-3727 FIGKMQVAQVDI
+3727 
-3739 DAIAQT
+3739 
-3745 RPELAARIFMVA
+3745 
-3757 IEEANGEHRGLTDM
+3757 
-3771 MVRWANEDP
+3771 
-3780 YLAPKQ
+3780 
-3786 GYKGETPN
+3786 
-3794 DLGFDAKYHVDLG
+3794 
-3807 DHYADFKQWLE
+3807 
-3818 TSQSNG
+3818 
-3824 LLSKATLDES
+3824 
-3834 TKTVHLGYSYQELQD
+3834 
-3849 LTGVESVQ
+3849 
-3857 MAFYFLK
+3857 
-3864 EAAKKV
+3864 
-3870 DPISGDSAEMIL
+3870 
-3882 LKKFADKSYLSQLD
+3882 
-3896 SDRMDQIEG
+3896 
-3905 IYRSSHETDVDA
+3905 
-3917 WDRRYSG
+3917 
-3924 AGYDELTNKLAGAT
+3924 
-3938 GVDEQLSVLL
+3938 
-3948 DDRKGLL
+3948 
-3955 IGEVHGSDVNGLR
+3955 DVNGW
-3968 FVNEQMDALK
+3968 
-3978 KQGVTV
+3978 G
-3984 IGLEHLRSDLAQ
+3984 
-3996 PLIDRYLA
+3996 P
-4004 TGVMSSELS
+4004 
-4013 AMLKTKHLDAT
+4013 
-4024 LFENARANGMRIVA
+4024 
-4038 LDANSS
+4038 
-4044 ARPNVQ
+4044 
-4050 GTEHGLMYRA
+4050 
-4060 GAANNIAVEVLQSL
+4060 
-4074 PDDEKFVAI
+4074 
-4083 YGKAHLQ
+4083 
-4090 SHKGIEGFVPGITHR
+4090 IT
-4105 LDLPALR
+4105 
-4112 VSDSNQFRVEQDDM
+4112 
-4126 TLRVVYDD
+4126 
-4134 VANKPKLTFKDSLS
+4134 
-4148 GANTAIHNQNVNDWE
+4148 
-4163 RVAVTPTADGGET
+4163 VTPTTDGGET
-4176 RFDGQIIVQMENDSV
+4176 RFDGQIIVQMENDDV
-4191 VANAAAN
+4191 VAKAAAN

-4236 VGHGRDDS
+4236 VGHGRDHS
-4244 DSNNTHLSG
+4244 ESNNTRLSG
-4253 YSAEDLAAKLANFQ
+4253 YSADELAVKLAKFQ
-4267 QSFSQA
+4267 QSFNQA
-4273 ENINNT
+4273 ENINNK

-4305 AMDVNGL
+4305 AMDANGL
-4312 RVDVSA
+4312 RVDVSV
-4318 RSSELAVD
+4318 RSSELAID
-4326 ATGRKHTKDENG
+4326 EAGRKHTKDANG
-4338 DWIQKAETNKVS
+4338 DWVQKAENNKVS
-4350 LSWNE
+4350 LSWDA
-4355 QGEVIAKEER
+4355 QGEVVAKDER

-4385 GEIARGAIG
+4385 DELARGAIG

-4407 VETETSSSAAN
+4407 PETEVIANSSSSN
-4418 NKLSYSGNIQ
+4418 QLSYSGNIQ
-4428 VNVGDGEF
+4428 VNVGEGEF

-4451 SGGFKSL
+4451 TGGFKSL

-4464 VMVHIGNGESKHSVD
+4464 VMVHIGDGESKHSVD
-4479 MGGYQALEGAQM
+4479 IGGYQALEGAQM
-4491 FIGNRNVSFNLG
+4491 FLGNRNVSFNFG
-4503 QSNDL
+4503 HSNDL
-4508 LVMMD
+4508 ILMMD

-4527 AARISGVLQSIAT
+4527 AARISGVLQGIAT
-4540 SGEDQDW
+4540 SGEGEDW

-4574 SVDYTCLV
+4574 SVDYTTLV
-4582 ELDSHNERSSRGLKH
+4582 ELDSQNERDSRGLKH
-4597 DTEAAL
+4597 DAEATL

-4609 WLSGNSDS
+4609 WLSGNGNSGTS
-4617 SAGKLSRADKLRQAN
+4617 QLSRADKLHQAN

-4680 QFSATGQAK
+4680 QFTATGQAK
-4689 TTFTYTPEDLP
+4689 TTFTYTPQDLP

-4707 LGQMAG
+4707 LGQLAG
-4713 IGAETTLADIFGV
+4713 VGAETTLADIFGV
-4726 DYTTSGQIVSRNGE
+4726 DYTASGQIVSRNGQ

-4748 TEMLEVI
+4748 KEMLEVI

-4767 DPAKLLDSLKSGID
+4767 DPAKLLDSLKAGID
-4781 MGADGIQSFA
+4781 MGADGIKSFA
-4791 ETHGLKDKAP
+4791 ETHGLKEKAP
-4801 EEEENKSAVSVNGT
+4801 EEEKDNSSVSVNGAN
-4815 SVNSAQGATASD
+4815 VNSAQGATMAD

-4839 FGFNSLNLP
+4839 LGFNSLNLP

-4861 EMKSLVENLKENLTA
+4861 EMKSLVENLKQNLTA

-4900 INLSLGNY
+4900 INISLGNY

-4942 TSNIFTGGEGSDM
+4942 TSNIFTGGEGHDM

-5003 GLGRDYVVTS
+5003 GSGRDYVVTS
-5013 GNFNRVDTGDG
+5013 GNFNRVDTGDD

-5044 FANVFGNYN
+5044 FANIFGNYN
-5053 RINASAG
+5053 RINAGAG

-5073 NGGEGEDHLI
+5073 NGGDGDDHLI

-5089 FSQFNGEEG
+5089 FSQFNGGEG

-5128 NLVEDISSEDNIVFN
+5128 NLVEDIRSEDNIVFN

-5158 LKLSILRDPVS
+5158 LKLSILRDPS
-5169 ETDQAKF
+5169 NDSDQSKF
-5176 EHIGSVTFNDYFDGK
+5176 EHIGSVTFSDYFNGN
-5191 RAQMIIAM
+5191 RAQVVIGMS
-5199 GEKDANGEREYTT
+5199 EKDLSGEREYTM
-5212 LSESSIDALVQAM
+5212 LSDSAIDALVQAM
-5225 SGFDPQAG
+5225 SGFEPQAG
-5233 DNGFIDNL
+5233 DNGFIDSL
-5241 DSKSRVAISTA
+5241 ESKSQAAISMA
-5252 WADVVHKKGITV
+5252 WSDVVHKKGLMV

>member
-17 YSADNG
+17 YSADDG
-23 NNDIVAIGFGGEI
+23 NNSIVAIGFGGEI

-42 DHVTVGSIGATVHT
+42 DHVTVGSIGATVYT

-67 AYLRVEDSTG
+67 AYLRVEDTTG

-108 IDHLGHHGDVSYG
+108 IDHLGNHGDVSYG
-121 GAAAYNS
+121 GAAAYNGIT
-128 VKRKGLSGNVT
+128 RKGLSGNVT

-153 NHGNLSFAGAGAG
+153 NQGNLSFAGAGAG
-166 NKLDRTWFDQYQ
+166 NKLDRTWFNRYQ
-178 GSRGDVSFDG
+178 GSRGDVTFDG

-244 YQQTHGNIRF
+244 YAQTRGNIRF

-259 YNSFYSDVAHG
+259 YNSLYSDVAHG

-275 GGGAYNTITRK
+275 GVGAYNTITRK

-302 EDIVLTTAKMHG
+302 EEIVLTAAQMHG
-314 SWIGSGTHAVTAVKS
+314 LSIDNGNKFHAVTAVKS

-351 RLSND
+351 RLYND
-356 PKTGKLKYYSEAWY
+356 PETGKLKYYSEAWF
-370 KQGNHLSGLAR
+370 KRGDHLAELAH
-381 SDVSSAG
+381 SNVSSAE

-408 QQSLT
+408 RQSVT
-413 VHAME
+413 VHAVE
-418 KDLTEYEW
+418 KNLTEYEW
-426 VTYAN
+426 VTYGN
-431 GALIDAK
+431 GALIDVK

-449 HAISTDGTKVDVQ
+449 PTISRNGTTVDVQ
-462 AIKSNRKPNT
+462 AVKSNRKPNT
-472 YVYAKVLGP
+472 YVYAKEFGPDTAYARLLGP
-481 YTKIVVVELA
+481 CTTIVVVELA
-491 NDAETGVLKYQ
+491 NDPKTGALKYQ
-502 ARSWYKEGDHTAN
+502 TSTWYKEGNHTANLAN

-521 SSANGYHSMGKGGYS
+521 SSANGYQPMQRGGGCP
-536 LSALNYSV
+536 LSDLHYSV
-544 NAIRSMSETV
+544 NTVRSTSETV
-554 ADIDEYTDQTL
+554 ADIDEYTNQTL

-579 HFSGAGG
+579 RFNGAGG

-616 GNTEFNGGGA
+616 GHTEFNGGGA

-631 KSGEEGDLTFRG
+631 KSGEEGALTFRG

-666 VNVLVRIGDGQY
+666 VNVLVRIGDGEY

-695 NSRVAMLGGYNTH
+695 NSRLTMLGGYNTH
-708 TQIGSGHGLWLA
+708 TQIGSGNGLWLA

-730 GNGEVTSVL
+730 GKGDVASVL

-750 EGELTAGMLGGAN
+750 DGDLTAGMLGGAN
-763 VMTHISGDEQASNTT
+763 VITHISGDNETSNTT

-794 DTLAVMGG
+794 NALAVMGG
-802 GANVLTHVGDGSTTG
+802 GANVLTHVGDGTTTG

-847 VGDGQTLGVMGAAG
+847 VGDGQTLSVMGAVG

-891 WALMGGLGN
+891 WALMGGFGN

-959 THIGNG
+959 THVGSG

-1009 AGEMNVMTKVGNGT
+1009 AGEVNVMTKVGNGT

-1101 GLLISDIGNVMTHV
+1101 GMLISDIGNVMTHV

-1128 NIVTKVGD
+1128 NIITKVGD
-1136 GLGINVAW
+1136 GLGVNVAW

-1164 EANILTKVGD
+1164 EANIITKVGD

-1204 NVITKVGDGRNV
+1204 NVITKVGNGRNV

-1238 WSKGNVV
+1238 WSKGNIV

-1261 NITTTVGN
+1261 NITTTVGD

-1284 KVGNGVSVN
+1284 KVGDGVSVN

-1325 DGLNINA
+1325 DGLGINA
-1332 SYARNN
+1332 SYAQNN
-1338 VAIKVG
+1338 VAIKIG

-1362 LSALFDNVKQTLLG
+1362 LSSFFGNIKQTLLG

-1390 EASTS
+1390 EASSS

-1440 PDLNEM
+1440 PDLNKM
-1446 DNDLNIDGASD
+1446 QNALNVDGSSD
-1457 HAPNLIVNGDFE
+1457 
-1469 QGDRGWQST
+1469 Q
-1478 HGVEASYSGS
+1478 
-1488 VYGVNGEGHG
+1488 
-1498 TRVTE
+1498 
-1503 LDTHTNTSLY
+1503 TNAL
-1513 QDLTDLTEGEVIAV
+1513 
-1527 SFDFAKRAGLS
+1527 
-1538 NNEGIEV
+1538 
-1545 LWNGEVVFSSS
+1545 
-1556 GDASAWQQKTLKL
+1556 
-1569 TAHAGSNRIEFKGT
+1569 
-1583 GHNDGLGYILDNV
+1583 
-1596 VAKSESSPQANAVS
+1596 S
-1610 EHAKQ
+1610 EHATQ

-1638 EKQKQLDAVAGSQSQ
+1638 EKQKQLDAVAGSKNQ

-1661 IENNGQAQRDAVKEE
+1661 LENNGQAQRDAVKEE
-1676 SEAVTAELTTLAQ
+1676 SGAVTAELTKLAQ

-1696 QATHTGKSGEQWRND
+1696 YATYNGESGEQWRND
-1711 FAGGLLDGVQSQIDD
+1711 FAGGLLDNVQSQLDD
-1726 AKQLASDKM
+1726 AKQLANDKIT
-1735 AAAKQT
+1735 AAKQT
-1741 QSDNNSKVK
+1741 HADNQNKVK
-1750 DSIAKSEAGVAKGE
+1750 ESVAQSEAGVAKGE

-1775 EAKADA
+1775 DAKANAEIRKTDA
-1781 ETRKADAV
+1781 L
-1789 AKSHDAKQ
+1789 AKSDDAKQ

-1828 NDAQGAK
+1828 NDAKGTK
-1835 QNEGDRPDRQGVAGS
+1835 QNEGDRPDREGVAGS
-1850 GLSGNAHRVEGAGET
+1850 GLSGNAHRVEGAGAT

-1880 FSDGLTEQELE
+1880 FSEGLSEQELE
-1891 ALEGATNAVNRL
+1891 ALEDATNAVNRL
-1903 QINAGIRSKN
+1903 QINAGIRGKN
-1913 SGSTITSMFMEANA
+1913 SGSTITSMFTETNV
-1927 DSIVVDTTASQ
+1927 DSIVVPTVASQ
-1938 DVVRKE
+1938 DVARKE
-1944 VRISGVNLVGLGEA
+1944 IRISGVNLEGLGEA
-1958 SHDSAESLVAA
+1958 SQESAESLVAA

-1980 LDTDN
+1980 LDSDN
-1985 DVATDKYVPV
+1985 EVATDKYVPV

-2007 EVKQRM
+2007 EAKQRM
-2013 IQSMSGYIEH
+2013 IQFVGGYIEH

-2029 KDQAQALATLFVES
+2029 KDQAQVLATLFVEA

-2062 GYSFETP
+2062 GYGFEAP
-2069 HAEKSIVSFWS
+2069 HGEKSIVSFWS
-2080 GKNFKQY
+2080 GRNFKEY
-2087 RDVLDNAQTDGKKV
+2087 RNVLDNAQPDGKKV

-2116 NKHLMRWGGLFLDPD
+2116 NKQLMRWGGMFLDPD

-2160 AQHDVY
+2160 AQDDVY
-2166 VIAEGGVRLGN
+2166 VIADGGMRLGN
-2177 YFWHVELPAL
+2177 YFWNVELPAL
-2187 RQLQREGLVGE
+2187 RQLQREGLIGE

-2211 LPADEIGRR
+2211 VPVEKMGHR
-2220 LTDAGVG
+2220 LTDAGVA
-2227 VKVRFDALSSARQAE
+2227 VKVRFDALSVERQAK
-2242 LLADNPDDYRA
+2242 LLADNPDSYKA
-2253 DTLVELD
+2253 DTLIDLD
-2260 VKLSA
+2260 VNLSA
-2265 IDSMLRESLPFYSLR
+2265 IDNMLRDSLPFYSLR
-2280 TERNLLVQE
+2280 TERNIMVQE
-2289 GDEGFEVRS
+2289 GDQGFEVRA
-2298 WPGSDD
+2298 WPGTTDNN
-2304 KSKTILL
+2304 KTIII
-2311 DNPEDAAQ
+2311 DDPEDAV
-2319 QKAIE
+2319 KLKTIE
-2324 RFILANFDNFEQM
+2324 RFILANFGHFDQM

-2343 VDNKVLSHHDGR
+2343 VNNKVISHHDGR

-2362 EDGAWT
+2362 EDGAWK
-2368 YNTNSELMSVTEL
+2368 YNTKAELMSVTEL
-2381 LDAAH
+2381 LDAAN
-2386 VSGKVRGESYQ
+2386 VIGKTRGESYQ
-2397 KVIDALAEYHA
+2397 KVIDALAEYHT
-2408 STAEHADYELESVEQ
+2408 SVLEHADYELDPIEK
-2423 LVNLRKKIEGYAL
+2423 LTNLRKQLEGYAL

-2442 RLEAMNSLL
+2442 RIEAMNSLL
-2451 NQVNSRLEEVSVLAV
+2451 NQVNIRLEEVSVLAV
-2466 SEQSIKAHDS
+2466 SELNIKAHDN
-2476 FSRLYDQLD
+2476 FSRLYGQLD
-2485 NAHLKQSKHL
+2485 NANLKESKHL

-2511 AKIDQLGGSDAV
+2511 ANIEQLGGSEAV
-2523 LEKVKASVNH
+2523 LEKVKSAVSN
-2533 EYGQAIA
+2533 EYGQVVA

-2546 LSANELAKDGKGIDI
+2546 LSANDLAKDGKGIDI
-2561 TGLNRIHQALEQH
+2561 AGLNKVHKAIEDHL
-2574 MSPVSA
+2574 SPVSA

-2597 LQIGQGRTQI
+2597 LQIGQGRTQLEG
-2607 DAQAAADFNKQNYVS
+2607 QAAVEFNKQNYVS

-2628 KSSNIR
+2628 KSPDIR
-2634 NIFNVATEYQP
+2634 DIFDISTEAQP
-2645 DLKLRWSDFSQPA
+2645 DLRLRWSDFSQPA
-2658 HQNDTLEHDMA
+2658 NPNDTLEHDMQ
-2669 SEENDGFGLNDGETK
+2669 SEENDGFGLKSGEAK
-2684 LKRFIEKLNAAKG
+2684 LKGFLEKLNSAKG
-2697 IDAAYK
+2697 IDASYESISE
-2703 DASEGYASVL
+2703 DVASIL
-2713 LGNPDMLV
+2713 LSSPELLE
-2721 STGIPAHVFQPF
+2721 SSGIPTQISQPF

-2745 DVANRFAQEL
+2745 DVANRFAEEL

-2767 VAKRIDNVVRLFAE
+2767 VEKRIDNVVRLFAE

-2814 AEWNRLSHDPDARY
+2814 AEWNRLSNDPDARY

-2889 QVNDDLDALSGSEKH
+2889 QVTDLLDALSGNEKH
-2904 KDKVAIENDG
+2904 KENVAIENDG
-2914 TPPRDKVPLSPLTRF
+2914 TPPRDKESLSPLTRF
-2929 LNNELYGERDARRKI
+2929 LNNELYGEKDARRKI
-2944 GDITQTLLDHAV
+2944 GEITQTLLDHAV
-2956 EKGESQKVTLK
+2956 ENGESQKVTLK

-2980 TASSDDETSTTS
+2980 AASSEGETSATS

-3011 AIRSHY
+3011 AIRNHY

-3059 GIDPSNIILHGY
+3059 GIDPSNIIIHGY

-3117 GIVGTIAKAVN
+3117 GIVGAIAKAVN

-3140 PQETPILLLTDNE
+3140 PKETPILLLTDNE
-3153 GLGEEGEKLRVKLSN
+3153 GLGEEGEKLRAKLAIA
-3168 SGFNVTGEQ
+3168 GYNVTGEQ

-3183 ASNRLMS
+3183 ASNRLMG
-3190 QYTGQIVSDLLN
+3190 QYADQIVSGLFNAEQAAVEAGEVLKGLEKDFKRYGDALKPDTSVPGKSKDIRTTKDFLNGYKNDHAKDIVDGFHSEMSIKQLVDLFVKGNWSAEQKGALAWEIESRALKVTFQNKSEKYNRLFREIASAGVVDAKATEQLAPQLMLLN
-3202 TQHIK
+3202 LSNDGFGGRCDPLSK
-3207 HNEAKLN
+3207 LVLVAKQ
-3214 LEPHGKNYESRDLI
+3214 LENDG
-3228 LKPIS
+3228 
-3233 QPETVE
+3233 QV
-3239 LGMPEVDQKVL
+3239 
-3250 ADIAEREN
+3250 
-3258 VIIGVRPVDEK
+3258 GVARQLLE
-3269 SKSLIAS
+3269 
-3276 KMYSSKGLF
+3276 KMYSAAAVLSNPTLYSDSEKANASKLLSSLAAIH
-3285 VKAKSS
+3285 AKN
-3291 DWGPMSGFIPVDQ
+3291 PMHDTSMKVWQEKLEGKQALTVNGVVEKITD
-3304 SFAKASARRD
+3304 ASANGKPV
-3314 LETFN
+3314 L
-3319 RHAEQ
+3319 
-3324 SIQSGNAVSADLYL
+3324 
-3338 NQVRVEELVSKYHS
+3338 
-3352 LTPLELDDQS
+3352 LELDAPGHAMAAWAKGS
-3362 GMYKTTATNGD
+3362 GDDRVYGFYDPNAGIVEFSSAEKFGDYLTRFFGKSDLNMAQGYKLGKNAAGEAIFNRVVVMDGNTLASYKPTFGDKTT
-3373 QSVPFFLNRV
+3373 
-3383 TVDGNELWQVHYITN
+3383 
-3398 GELAPFKV
+3398 
-3406 IGDPVSKQ
+3406 
-3414 PMTADYDLLTV
+3414 M
-3425 MYSYGDLGPQD
+3425 
-3436 KVKQPL
+3436 
-3442 TWQQWKDSVTYE
+3442 
-3454 DLTPKYKELYSNED
+3454 
-3468 LYNKKDGASLGNVS
+3468 
-3482 GRLKELKD
+3482 
-3490 RINVDLGRTN
+3490 
-3500 GLEMVH
+3500 
-3506 HGADDANPYAVMADN
+3506 
-3521 FPATFF
+3521 
-3527 VPKSLF
+3527 
-3533 AEDGLGEG
+3533 
-3541 KGSIQTYFNVNEQGA
+3541 
-3556 VVIRNP
+3556 
-3562 QEFSDFQQVTINASF
+3562 
-3577 RASFN
+3577 
-3582 DKWNHGLDEP
+3582 
-3592 LFTTKR
+3592 
-3598 KLSHEFLNKRDQLLK
+3598 
-3613 KLSGGRLDA
+3613 
-3622 QDETLVALGNPDD
+3622 
-3635 VSGNK
+3635 
-3640 AIVAVDVSQIF
+3640 
-3651 TRQELKERANV
+3651 
-3662 FAKPIGASYQGILDQ
+3662 QGILD
-3677 LDLVHQTVSRDQI
+3677 LPV
-3690 VASFELNKKVNAY
+3690 
-3703 IAEHPTSGRNQAL
+3703 
-3716 TQLKE
+3716 
-3721 QITSAL
+3721 
-3727 FIGKMQVAQVDI
+3727 
-3739 DAIAQT
+3739 
-3745 RPELAARIFMVA
+3745 
-3757 IEEANGEHRGLTDM
+3757 
-3771 MVRWANEDP
+3771 
-3780 YLAPKQ
+3780 
-3786 GYKGETPN
+3786 
-3794 DLGFDAKYHVDLG
+3794 FDATPIKKPGTSDVDG
-3807 DHYADFKQWLE
+3807 NAKVVDV
-3818 TSQSNG
+3818 T
-3824 LLSKATLDES
+3824 
-3834 TKTVHLGYSYQELQD
+3834 
-3849 LTGVESVQ
+3849 
-3857 MAFYFLK
+3857 K
-3864 EAAKKV
+3864 EA
-3870 DPISGDSAEMIL
+3870 
-3882 LKKFADKSYLSQLD
+3882 
-3896 SDRMDQIEG
+3896 
-3905 IYRSSHETDVDA
+3905 
-3917 WDRRYSG
+3917 
-3924 AGYDELTNKLAGAT
+3924 LAG
-3938 GVDEQLSVLL
+3938 
-3948 DDRKGLL
+3948 
-3955 IGEVHGSDVNGLR
+3955 
-3968 FVNEQMDALK
+3968 
-3978 KQGVTV
+3978 
-3984 IGLEHLRSDLAQ
+3984 
-3996 PLIDRYLA
+3996 
-4004 TGVMSSELS
+4004 
-4013 AMLKTKHLDAT
+4013 
-4024 LFENARANGMRIVA
+4024 
-4038 LDANSS
+4038 
-4044 ARPNVQ
+4044 
-4050 GTEHGLMYRA
+4050 
-4060 GAANNIAVEVLQSL
+4060 
-4074 PDDEKFVAI
+4074 
-4083 YGKAHLQ
+4083 GKIL
-4090 SHKGIEGFVPGITHR
+4090 
-4105 LDLPALR
+4105 
-4112 VSDSNQFRVEQDDM
+4112 
-4126 TLRVVYDD
+4126 
-4134 VANKPKLTFKDSLS
+4134 
-4148 GANTAIHNQNVNDWE
+4148 HNQNVNDWE
-4163 RVAVTPTADGGET
+4163 RIVVTPTADGGET
-4176 RFDGQIIVQMENDSV
+4176 RFDGQIIVQMENDA
-4191 VANAAAN
+4191 VAAKAAAN

-4244 DSNNTHLSG
+4244 ESNNTRLSG
-4253 YSAEDLAAKLANFQ
+4253 YSADELAVKLAKFQ
-4267 QSFSQA
+4267 QSFNQA
-4273 ENINNT
+4273 ENVSSK

-4305 AMDVNGL
+4305 AMDLNGL
-4312 RVDVSA
+4312 RLDVSV

-4326 ATGRKHTKDENG
+4326 ETGRKHTKDANG
-4338 DWIQKAETNKVS
+4338 NWVQKAESNKVS

-4355 QGEVIAKEER
+4355 QGEVVAKGER

-4385 GEIARGAIG
+4385 DEPARGAIG
-4394 DNNDVFDAPEKRK
+4394 DNKDVFDAPEKRK
-4407 VETETSSSAAN
+4407 TDTDTSSPTRSD
-4418 NKLSYSGNIQ
+4418 NKLSYSGNIE
-4428 VNVGDGEF
+4428 VLVGDGEY
-4436 TAVNWGTSNVGIKVG
+4436 TAVKWGTSNVGIKVG
-4451 SGGFKSL
+4451 TGGFKSL

-4464 VMVHIGNGESKHSVD
+4464 VMVHIGNGESKHSFD
-4479 MGGYQALEGAQM
+4479 IGGYQALEGAQM
-4491 FIGNRNVSFNLG
+4491 FIGNRNVSFNKG
-4503 QSNDL
+4503 RSNDL
-4508 LVMMD
+4508 IVMMD

-4540 SGEDQDW
+4540 SGEGKDW

-4574 SVDYTCLV
+4574 SVDYTSLV
-4582 ELDSHNERSSRGLKH
+4582 ELDSQNERSSRGLKH
-4597 DTEAAL
+4597 DAEAAL

-4609 WLSGNSDS
+4609 WLSGNGNSDTS
-4617 SAGKLSRADKLRQAN
+4617 KLSRADKLRQAN

-4689 TTFTYTPEDLP
+4689 TTFTYTPADLP

-4707 LGQMAG
+4707 LGQLAG
-4713 IGAETTLADIFGV
+4713 VGAETTLADIFGV
-4726 DYTTSGQIVSRNGE
+4726 DYTASGHIVSRNGE

-4748 TEMLEVI
+4748 KEMLEVV

-4767 DPAKLLDSLKSGID
+4767 DPAKFVDNLESGIK
-4781 MGADGIQSFA
+4781 MGADGIKTFA
-4791 ETHGLKDKAP
+4791 ETHGLKEKAP
-4801 EEEENKSAVSVNGT
+4801 EEDNSSVSFNGT
-4815 SVNSAQGATASD
+4815 KISKAQDNSEAITPD
-4827 GNTETAETQDRA
+4827 GSAKEERA
-4839 FGFNSLNLP
+4839 FGFNALNLP
-4848 NLFATI
+4848 NLFATM
-4854 FSQDKQK
+4854 FSKDKQT
-4861 EMKSLVENLKENLTA
+4861 EMASLVSNLKQNLTA
-4876 DLLNMKE
+4876 DLLNMKD

-4900 INLSLGNY
+4900 MNVSLGNY

-4942 TSNIFTGGEGSDM
+4942 TSNIFTGGEGNDM

-5003 GLGRDYVVTS
+5003 GSGRDYVVTS
-5013 GNFNRVDTGDG
+5013 GNFNRVDTGDD

-5053 RINASAG
+5053 RVNASAG

-5073 NGGEGEDHLI
+5073 NGGEGDDHLI
-5083 AAAISK
+5083 AAAVSK
-5089 FSQFNGEEG
+5089 FSQFNGGEG

-5128 NLVEDISSEDNIVFN
+5128 NLVEDIRSEDNIVFN
-5143 GIDWQKLWFERSGYD
+5143 GVDWQKLWFERSGYD
-5158 LKLSILRDPVS
+5158 LKLSILREPASDS
-5169 ETDQAKF
+5169 DQAKF
-5176 EHIGSVTFNDYFDGK
+5176 EHIGSVTFSDYFNGN
-5191 RAQMIIAM
+5191 RAQVIIAM
-5199 GEKDANGEREYTT
+5199 GEKDATGEREYTT
-5212 LSESSIDALVQAM
+5212 LSESAIDALVQAM

-5241 DSKSRVAISTA
+5241 DSKSRVAITTA

>member
-17 YSADNG
+17 YSADDG
-23 NNDIVAIGFGGEI
+23 NNNIVAIGFGGQI

-42 DHVTVGSIGATVHT
+42 DHVTVGSIGATVYT

-67 AYLRVEDSTG
+67 AYLKVEDSTG
-77 HLSVKGAAG
+77 HLTVKGAAG

-108 IDHLGHHGDVSYG
+108 IDHLGNHGDVSYG
-121 GAAAYNS
+121 GAAAYNGIT
-128 VKRKGLSGNVT
+128 RKGLSGNVT
-139 FKGAGGYNALWHET
+139 FAGAGGYNALWHET
-153 NHGNLSFAGAGAG
+153 NQGNLSFTGAGAG
-166 NKLDRTWFDQYQ
+166 NKLDRTWFNRYQ
-178 GSRGDVSFDG
+178 GSHGDVTFDG

-235 ERTRQAEDV
+235 ERTHQAEDV
-244 YQQTHGNIRF
+244 YTQTRGNIRF

-259 YNSFYSDVAHG
+259 YNSLYSDVAHG
-270 DIHFS
+270 DIYFS
-275 GGGAYNTITRK
+275 GGGAYNTIIRK
-286 GSGSSF
+286 GSGNDF
-292 DAQGMEYAKA
+292 AKEGMTNAKA
-302 EDIVLTTAKMHG
+302 DEIVLTKAVMSG
-314 SWIGSGTHAVTAVKS
+314 SWIGQDHHVTAVKS
-329 EREPNTYL
+329 ASEPNTYL
-337 FAIADGTYTKINKV
+337 FAFADSTYTKINKV
-351 RLSND
+351 QLRND
-356 PKTGKLKYYSEAWY
+356 PQTGELKYYSTAWY
-370 KQGNHLSGLAR
+370 KEGNHLSNLANQDI
-381 SDVSSAG
+381 SDNG
-388 GFEVNPINGGYTLSN
+388 GFTAVNINGAYTLSDLK
-403 IAVEH
+403 VEH
-408 QQSLT
+408 QQSVT
-413 VHAME
+413 VHAVE
-418 KDLTEYEW
+418 KSLTEYEW

-431 GALIDAK
+431 GAVIDAK
-438 DVVLSDAKMGG
+438 EVSLSDAKMGG
-449 HAISTDGTKVDVQ
+449 HAIYADGTKVDVK
-462 AIKSNRKPNT
+462 AVKSNRQPNT
-472 YVYAKVLGP
+472 YIYAKVLGP

-491 NDAETGVLKYQ
+491 NDPETGALKYQ

-515 LANEDI
+515 IANQDI
-521 SSANGYHSMGKGGYS
+521 SSATGYNPMGKGGYS
-536 LSALNYSV
+536 LSDLHYSV
-544 NAIRSMSETV
+544 NAVRSTSETV
-554 ADIDEYTDQTL
+554 ADIEEYTDQTL
-565 FKPATDSGESSGDV
+565 FKPANDSGESSGDV
-579 HFSGAGG
+579 RFNGAGG

-596 GNVYFNGGG
+596 GNVHFNGGG

-643 AGLANVLVHQSK
+643 AGLANVLVHQSQ

-666 VNVLVRIGDGQY
+666 VNVLVRLGDGQY

-688 SVHKGNG
+688 SVQKGSG
-695 NSRVAMLGGYNTH
+695 DSRVVMLGGYNTH
-708 TQIGSGHGLWLA
+708 TQIGSGNGLWLA

-730 GNGEVTSVL
+730 GKGDVAAVL
-739 AGGANVLTKVG
+739 AGGANVLTKMG
-750 EGELTAGMLGGAN
+750 EGELTSGMLGGAN
-763 VMTHISGDEQASNTT
+763 VITHISNDDQLSNTT

-794 DTLAVMGG
+794 NTLAVMGG
-802 GANVLTHVGDGSTTG
+802 GANVLTHVGDGTTTG

-833 TTGIMLGVGNVLTH
+833 TTGILLGVGNVLTH

-870 TSIAAM
+870 TSIAVM

-959 THIGNG
+959 THIGHG
-965 STFAAMIGQANVM
+965 STFAAMIGQANIM

-993 ANIYTHVGDG
+993 ANIMTHVGDG

-1009 AGEMNVMTKVGNGT
+1009 AGEVNVMTKVGNGT

-1101 GLLISDIGNVMTHV
+1101 GLLISDVGNVMTHV

-1128 NIVTKVGD
+1128 NLITKVGD
-1136 GLGINVAW
+1136 GLGVNVAW

-1164 EANILTKVGD
+1164 EANLITKVGD

-1179 VVQGKANIIT
+1179 VVQGEANIIT

-1204 NVITKVGDGRNV
+1204 NVITKVGHGQNV

-1238 WSKGNVV
+1238 WSKGNIV

-1252 QVTAAKGKA
+1252 QVTAAKGQA

-1269 GLSVTAAYGDANINT
+1269 GLNVTAAYGDANINT
-1284 KVGNGVSVN
+1284 KVGDGVSVN

-1314 KGKANANIHIG
+1314 KGKANANIHVG

-1332 SYARNN
+1332 SYAQNN

-1362 LSALFDNVKQTLLG
+1362 LSALFDNIKQTVLG

-1390 EASTS
+1390 EASSS
-1395 GTQKGRGAIATPE
+1395 GTHKGRGAIATPE
-1408 ITKLDGFQMDAIE
+1408 ITKLDGFQMDAIK

-1440 PDLNEM
+1440 PDLNKM
-1446 DNDLNIDGASD
+1446 QHALNVDDSSVQ
-1457 HAPNLIVNGDFE
+1457 APNLIVNGDFE
-1469 QGDRGWQST
+1469 LGEHGWQST
-1478 HGVEASYSGS
+1478 HGVEASYAGS
-1488 VYGVNGEGHG
+1488 VYGVEGEGHG
-1498 TRVTE
+1498 ARVTE
-1503 LDTHTNTSLY
+1503 LDTYTNTSLY
-1513 QDLTDLTEGEVIAV
+1513 QDLANLAQGEVIAV
-1527 SFDFAKRAGLS
+1527 SFDFAKRVGLS

-1556 GDASAWQQKTLKL
+1556 GDESAWQQKTLKL
-1569 TAHAGSNRIEFKGT
+1569 TAQAGSNRIEFKGT

-1596 VAKSESSPQANAVS
+1596 VATSESSQQANAIR
-1610 EHAKQ
+1610 EHATQ
-1615 NQASQNALSDK
+1615 NPAAQNALSDK

-1661 IENNGQAQRDAVKEE
+1661 LENNGQAQRDAVQEE
-1676 SEAVTAELTTLAQ
+1676 SEAITAELTKLAQ
-1689 GLDVLDG
+1689 GLDVLDS
-1696 QATHTGKSGEQWRND
+1696 QATHTGESGDQWRNE
-1711 FAGGLLDGVQSQIDD
+1711 FASGLLAGVQIQLDD
-1726 AKQLASDKM
+1726 AKQLANGKI
-1735 AAAKQT
+1735 AEAKQT
-1741 QSDNNSKVK
+1741 HTDNQNKVK
-1750 DSIAKSEAGVAKGE
+1750 DAVAKSEAGVAKGE

-1775 EAKADA
+1775 DAQADA
-1781 ETRKADAV
+1781 EKRKADAL
-1789 AKSHDAKQ
+1789 AKGKDAQQ
-1797 AESDAHSAANDA
+1797 AESDAHHAINNA
-1809 QSRGDRDAMN
+1809 QSRGDRDVEL

-1828 NDAQGAK
+1828 ADAQGAK
-1835 QNEGDRPDRQGVAGS
+1835 QNEGDRPDRQGVTGS
-1850 GLSGNAHRVEGAGET
+1850 GLSGNAHSVEGAGET
-1865 GSHVNT
+1865 DSHVNT
-1871 DSQTNADGR
+1871 DSQTNTDGR
-1880 FSDGLTEQELE
+1880 FSEGLTEQEQE

-1903 QINAGIRSKN
+1903 QINAGIRAKN
-1913 SGSTITSMFMEANA
+1913 SVSSMTSMFSETNSK
-1927 DSIVVDTTASQ
+1927 SIVVPTKVSPEPDRQEVTRR
-1938 DVVRKE
+1938 D
-1944 VRISGVNLVGLGEA
+1944 VRISGVNLESLSAVQGSQPTGQLASKSVPEFKSHFASTSIGIENELSGLVVVLPKNSAQTFGYV
-1958 SHDSAESLVAA
+1958 HDSQGNPLFMLTKDMSQGGYSNPVGINDIQGVNNWQTHTIELVTYPSEISDTAAIESRKEAML
-1969 RAEKVANLYRW
+1969 W
-1980 LDTDN
+1980 LAKEFTDHIN
-1985 DVATDKYVPV
+1985 QSNHQSLPHL
-1995 PGFERVDADVSD
+1995 VSD
-2007 EVKQRM
+2007 DGRF
-2013 IQSMSGYIEH
+2013 
-2023 TDNQVP
+2023 
-2029 KDQAQALATLFVES
+2029 TLVIS
-2043 TLDYDWDKRVEFL
+2043 N
-2056 TKLESY
+2056 S
-2062 GYSFETP
+2062 
-2069 HAEKSIVSFWS
+2069 
-2080 GKNFKQY
+2080 
-2087 RDVLDNAQTDGKKV
+2087 
-2101 VYDIDVKGNAFAIDL
+2101 
-2116 NKHLMRWGGLFLDPD
+2116 KHLIAAGNGT
-2131 NAEQNQLKSSIDAA
+2131 SIDAQGKTIGMTPSGQQA
-2145 TFSNTGFW
+2145 TMAISAKEFGTSSSPEVRLLESAPWYQAGLRDEFLANAKNTTLDDPATAQNVYAYLT
-2153 SSVYATG
+2153 SVYSKTADLAKEYG
-2160 AQHDVY
+2160 IYINDWDPASEGFSPNAQGLTDPKVKNAWSILPRTKPVRMLELLSAEDSRY
-2166 VIAEGGVRLGN
+2166 VRQQIAEKLKGTYSESLAKNVFEYFQYGGEVAGHGIN
-2177 YFWHVELPAL
+2177 NATTGSVQQPEPAIL
-2187 RQLQREGLVGE
+2187 FEFRSVPSALSDFVP
-2198 IRLLD
+2198 
-2203 KPVSEYKD
+2203 KTAS
-2211 LPADEIGRR
+2211 
-2220 LTDAGVG
+2220 T
-2227 VKVRFDALSSARQAE
+2227 VKVDVKALDHFDSASRKAIITEVNALVSGSEDFDAWYQEYRASKGQPPVKNPKSSASANHKAE
-2242 LLADNPDDYRA
+2242 WLMTQHAEQWAKITAPYTDNHETLTSTKLAPNDKE
-2253 DTLVELD
+2253 ELHALGETSNLENNKQQEN
-2260 VKLSA
+2260 VAS
-2265 IDSMLRESLPFYSLR
+2265 IINTMLNDMLPFYALR

-2289 GDEGFEVRS
+2289 GDEGFEVRA
-2298 WPGSDD
+2298 WPGTED
-2304 KSKTILL
+2304 KSKTIILE
-2311 DNPEDAAQ
+2311 DPEDAAQ
-2319 QKAIE
+2319 HKAIE

-2343 VDNKVLSHHDGR
+2343 VDNKVISHHEGR
-2355 TRILAQK
+2355 THVLAQK
-2362 EDGAWT
+2362 VDGAWQ
-2368 YNTNSELMSVTEL
+2368 YNATVELMSVTEL
-2381 LDAAH
+2381 LDAAN
-2386 VSGKVRGESYQ
+2386 VTGKIRGESYQ
-2397 KVIDALAEYHA
+2397 QVIDALTDYHA
-2408 STAEHADYELESVEQ
+2408 SITEHADYEPESVEK
-2423 LVNLRKKIEGYAL
+2423 LLNLRKKIEGYVL

-2442 RLEAMNSLL
+2442 RVEAMNSLL
-2451 NQVNSRLEEVSVLAV
+2451 NQVNTRLDEVSLLSVA
-2466 SEQSIKAHDS
+2466 EQAIQAQDS
-2476 FSRLYDQLD
+2476 FSRLYDQLEAA
-2485 NAHLKQSKHL
+2485 NLKESKHL
-2495 YLDGNGDFVTK
+2495 YLDQNGDFVTK

-2511 AKIDQLGGSDAV
+2511 ANIDLLGSREAV
-2523 LEKVKASVNH
+2523 LEKVKLTVSN
-2533 EYGQAIA
+2533 EYGQTVA

-2546 LSANELAKDGKGIDI
+2546 LSAKDLAKDGKGVDI
-2561 TGLNRIHQALEQH
+2561 AGLNKVHQAIEQH
-2574 MSPVSA
+2574 LSPVSA
-2580 TMYIWKPSD
+2580 TLYIWKPSD

-2597 LQIGQGRTQI
+2597 LQIGQGRTQLEG
-2607 DAQAAADFNKQNYVS
+2607 QAAADFNQQNYVS

-2628 KSSNIR
+2628 KSSNIS
-2634 NIFNVATEYQP
+2634 NILNVATKDQP

-2658 HQNDTLEHDMA
+2658 HQNDTLEHDVA
-2669 SEENDGFGLNDGETK
+2669 SEENDGFGLHDGDIK
-2684 LKRFIEKLNAAKG
+2684 LKRFIEKLNVAKG
-2697 IDAAYK
+2697 IDASFK
-2703 DASEGYASVL
+2703 EASEGYASVL
-2713 LGNPDMLV
+2713 LGNPDMLET
-2721 STGIPAHVFQPF
+2721 TGIPAHVFQPF
-2733 VDQWND
+2733 VEQWND

-2755 QKQAQASGDPAL
+2755 RLQAQRSDDPEL
-2767 VAKRIDNVVRLFAE
+2767 LEKRIGNVVRQFAE

-2787 EAFKASQA
+2787 ETFKASQA
-2795 DEGRV
+2795 DQGRV

-2814 AEWNRLSHDPDARY
+2814 AEWHRLSNDPDARY

-2855 WRPKFGVWTPTEL
+2855 WLPKFGVWTPTEL

-2889 QVNDDLDALSGSEKH
+2889 QVTDVLDALSGNEKP
-2904 KDKVAIENDG
+2904 KENVAIENDG
-2914 TPPRDKVPLSPLTRF
+2914 TPPRDKESLSPLTRF
-2929 LNNELYGERDARRKI
+2929 LNNELYGDKEARRKI
-2944 GDITQTLLDHAV
+2944 GEITQTLLDHAV
-2956 EKGESQKVTLK
+2956 EKGESQKITLQ

-2980 TASSDDETSTTS
+2980 TAPSEGETSSPS

-3011 AIRSHY
+3011 AIRNHY

-3059 GIDPSNIILHGY
+3059 GIDPSNIIIHGY

-3117 GIVGTIAKAVN
+3117 GIVGAIAKAVN

-3133 EKNLKGL
+3133 EKNLEGL
-3140 PQETPILLLTDNE
+3140 PKETSILLLTDNE
-3153 GLGEEGEKLRVKLSN
+3153 GLGNEGEKLRTKLTA
-3168 SGFNVTGEQ
+3168 SGYNVTGEQ

-3190 QYTGQIVSDLLN
+3190 QYADQIVSGLSSS
-3202 TQHIK
+3202 
-3207 HNEAKLN
+3207 A
-3214 LEPHGKNYESRDLI
+3214 S
-3228 LKPIS
+3228 
-3233 QPETVE
+3233 
-3239 LGMPEVDQKVL
+3239 
-3250 ADIAEREN
+3250 
-3258 VIIGVRPVDEK
+3258 VDEDLDQQGLDTTSTK
-3269 SKSLIAS
+3269 DQGVSNKDDHLQVVDSKEAL
-3276 KMYSSKGLF
+3276 
-3285 VKAKSS
+3285 
-3291 DWGPMSGFIPVDQ
+3291 
-3304 SFAKASARRD
+3304 
-3314 LETFN
+3314 
-3319 RHAEQ
+3319 
-3324 SIQSGNAVSADLYL
+3324 
-3338 NQVRVEELVSKYHS
+3338 
-3352 LTPLELDDQS
+3352 
-3362 GMYKTTATNGD
+3362 
-3373 QSVPFFLNRV
+3373 
-3383 TVDGNELWQVHYITN
+3383 VDG
-3398 GELAPFKV
+3398 K
-3406 IGDPVSKQ
+3406 
-3414 PMTADYDLLTV
+3414 
-3425 MYSYGDLGPQD
+3425 
-3436 KVKQPL
+3436 
-3442 TWQQWKDSVTYE
+3442 
-3454 DLTPKYKELYSNED
+3454 
-3468 LYNKKDGASLGNVS
+3468 
-3482 GRLKELKD
+3482 
-3490 RINVDLGRTN
+3490 
-3500 GLEMVH
+3500 
-3506 HGADDANPYAVMADN
+3506 
-3521 FPATFF
+3521 
-3527 VPKSLF
+3527 
-3533 AEDGLGEG
+3533 
-3541 KGSIQTYFNVNEQGA
+3541 
-3556 VVIRNP
+3556 
-3562 QEFSDFQQVTINASF
+3562 
-3577 RASFN
+3577 
-3582 DKWNHGLDEP
+3582 
-3592 LFTTKR
+3592 
-3598 KLSHEFLNKRDQLLK
+3598 
-3613 KLSGGRLDA
+3613 
-3622 QDETLVALGNPDD
+3622 
-3635 VSGNK
+3635 
-3640 AIVAVDVSQIF
+3640 
-3651 TRQELKERANV
+3651 
-3662 FAKPIGASYQGILDQ
+3662 IL
-3677 LDLVHQTVSRDQI
+3677 H
-3690 VASFELNKKVNAY
+3690 
-3703 IAEHPTSGRNQAL
+3703 NQ
-3716 TQLKE
+3716 
-3721 QITSAL
+3721 
-3727 FIGKMQVAQVDI
+3727 
-3739 DAIAQT
+3739 
-3745 RPELAARIFMVA
+3745 
-3757 IEEANGEHRGLTDM
+3757 
-3771 MVRWANEDP
+3771 
-3780 YLAPKQ
+3780 
-3786 GYKGETPN
+3786 
-3794 DLGFDAKYHVDLG
+3794 
-3807 DHYADFKQWLE
+3807 
-3818 TSQSNG
+3818 
-3824 LLSKATLDES
+3824 
-3834 TKTVHLGYSYQELQD
+3834 
-3849 LTGVESVQ
+3849 
-3857 MAFYFLK
+3857 
-3864 EAAKKV
+3864 
-3870 DPISGDSAEMIL
+3870 
-3882 LKKFADKSYLSQLD
+3882 
-3896 SDRMDQIEG
+3896 
-3905 IYRSSHETDVDA
+3905 
-3917 WDRRYSG
+3917 
-3924 AGYDELTNKLAGAT
+3924 
-3938 GVDEQLSVLL
+3938 
-3948 DDRKGLL
+3948 
-3955 IGEVHGSDVNGLR
+3955 DVNGW
-3968 FVNEQMDALK
+3968 
-3978 KQGVTV
+3978 G
-3984 IGLEHLRSDLAQ
+3984 
-3996 PLIDRYLA
+3996 P
-4004 TGVMSSELS
+4004 
-4013 AMLKTKHLDAT
+4013 
-4024 LFENARANGMRIVA
+4024 
-4038 LDANSS
+4038 
-4044 ARPNVQ
+4044 
-4050 GTEHGLMYRA
+4050 
-4060 GAANNIAVEVLQSL
+4060 
-4074 PDDEKFVAI
+4074 
-4083 YGKAHLQ
+4083 
-4090 SHKGIEGFVPGITHR
+4090 IT
-4105 LDLPALR
+4105 
-4112 VSDSNQFRVEQDDM
+4112 
-4126 TLRVVYDD
+4126 
-4134 VANKPKLTFKDSLS
+4134 
-4148 GANTAIHNQNVNDWE
+4148 
-4163 RVAVTPTADGGET
+4163 VTPTTDGGET
-4176 RFDGQIIVQMENDSV
+4176 RFDGQIIVQMENDDV
-4191 VANAAAN
+4191 VAKAAAN

-4236 VGHGRDDS
+4236 VGHGRDHS
-4244 DSNNTHLSG
+4244 ESNNTRLSG
-4253 YSAEDLAAKLANFQ
+4253 YSADELAVKLAKFQ
-4267 QSFSQA
+4267 QSFNQA
-4273 ENINNT
+4273 ENINNK

-4305 AMDVNGL
+4305 AMDANGL
-4312 RVDVSA
+4312 RVDVSV
-4318 RSSELAVD
+4318 RSSELAID
-4326 ATGRKHTKDENG
+4326 EAGRKHTKDANG
-4338 DWIQKAETNKVS
+4338 DWVQKAENNKVS
-4350 LSWNE
+4350 LSWDA
-4355 QGEVIAKEER
+4355 QGEVVAKDER

-4385 GEIARGAIG
+4385 DEPARGAIG
-4394 DNNDVFDAPEKRK
+4394 DNSDVFDAPEKRK
-4407 VETETSSSAAN
+4407 PETEVIANSSSSN
-4418 NKLSYSGNIQ
+4418 QLSYSGNIQ
-4428 VNVGDGEF
+4428 VNVGEGEF

-4451 SGGFKSL
+4451 TGGFKSL

-4464 VMVHIGNGESKHSVD
+4464 VMVHIGDGESKHSVD
-4479 MGGYQALEGAQM
+4479 IGGYQALEGAQM
-4491 FIGNRNVSFNLG
+4491 FLGNRNVSFNFG
-4503 QSNDL
+4503 HSNDL
-4508 LVMMD
+4508 ILMMD

-4527 AARISGVLQSIAT
+4527 AARISGVLQGIAM
-4540 SGEDQDW
+4540 SGEGEDW

-4574 SVDYTCLV
+4574 SVDYTTLV
-4582 ELDSHNERSSRGLKH
+4582 ELDSQNERDSRGLKH
-4597 DTEAAL
+4597 DAEATL

-4609 WLSGNSDS
+4609 WLSGNGNSGTS
-4617 SAGKLSRADKLRQAN
+4617 QLSRADKLRQAN

-4680 QFSATGQAK
+4680 QFTATGQAK
-4689 TTFTYTPEDLP
+4689 TTFTYTPQDLP

-4707 LGQMAG
+4707 LGQLAG
-4713 IGAETTLADIFGV
+4713 VGAETTLADIFGV
-4726 DYTTSGQIVSRNGE
+4726 DYTASGQIVSRNGQ

-4748 TEMLEVI
+4748 KEMLEVI

-4767 DPAKLLDSLKSGID
+4767 DPAKLLDSLKAGID
-4781 MGADGIQSFA
+4781 MGADGIKSFA
-4791 ETHGLKDKAP
+4791 ETHGLKEKAP
-4801 EEEENKSAVSVNGT
+4801 EEEKENSSVSVNGEN
-4815 SVNSAQGATASD
+4815 VNSAQGATVAD
-4827 GNTETAETQDRA
+4827 GSTETAETPDRA

-4900 INLSLGNY
+4900 INISLGNY

-4942 TSNIFTGGEGSDM
+4942 TSNIFTGGEGNDM

-5003 GLGRDYVVTS
+5003 GSGRDYVVTS
-5013 GNFNRVDTGDG
+5013 GNFNRVDTGDD

-5053 RINASAG
+5053 RINAGAG

-5073 NGGEGEDHLI
+5073 NGGDGDDHLI

-5089 FSQFNGEEG
+5089 FSQFNGGEG

-5128 NLVEDISSEDNIVFN
+5128 NLVEDIRSEDNIVFN

-5158 LKLSILRDPVS
+5158 LKLSILRDPS
-5169 ETDQAKF
+5169 NDSDQSKF
-5176 EHIGSVTFNDYFDGK
+5176 EHIGSVTFSDYFNGN
-5191 RAQMIIAM
+5191 RAQVVIGMS
-5199 GEKDANGEREYTT
+5199 EKDLSGEREYTM
-5212 LSESSIDALVQAM
+5212 LSDSAIDALVQAM
-5225 SGFDPQAG
+5225 SGFEPQAG
-5233 DNGFIDNL
+5233 DNGFIDSL
-5241 DSKSRVAISTA
+5241 ESKSQAAISMA
-5252 WADVVHKKGITV
+5252 WSDVVHKKGLMV

>member
-17 YSADNG
+17 YSADDG
-23 NNDIVAIGFGGEI
+23 NNSIVAIGFGGEI

-42 DHVTVGSIGATVHT
+42 DHVTVGSIGATVYT

-67 AYLRVEDSTG
+67 AYLRVEDTTG

-108 IDHLGHHGDVSYG
+108 IDHLGNHGDVSYG
-121 GAAAYNS
+121 GAAAYNGIT
-128 VKRKGLSGNVT
+128 RKGLSGNVT

-153 NHGNLSFAGAGAG
+153 NQGNLSFAGAGAG
-166 NKLDRTWFDQYQ
+166 NKLDRTWFNRYQ
-178 GSRGDVSFDG
+178 GSRGDVTFDG

-244 YQQTHGNIRF
+244 YAQTRGNIRF

-259 YNSFYSDVAHG
+259 YNSLYSDVAHG

-302 EDIVLTTAKMHG
+302 EEIVLTAAQMHG
-314 SWIGSGTHAVTAVKS
+314 LSIDNGNKFHAVTAVKS

-351 RLSND
+351 RLYND
-356 PKTGKLKYYSEAWY
+356 PETGKLKYYSEAWF
-370 KQGNHLSGLAR
+370 KRGNHLAELAR

-413 VHAME
+413 VHAVE

-438 DVVLSDAKMGG
+438 DVALSEAKMGG
-449 HAISTDGTKVDVQ
+449 HAISTDGTTVDVQ
-462 AIKSNRKPNT
+462 AVKSNRKPNT

-491 NDAETGVLKYQ
+491 NDPKTGVLKYQ
-502 ARSWYKEGDHTAN
+502 ARSWYKEGNHTAN

-536 LSALNYSV
+536 LSDLHYSV
-544 NAIRSMSETV
+544 NAVRSTSETV

-579 HFSGAGG
+579 RFNGAGG

-695 NSRVAMLGGYNTH
+695 NSRVVMLGGYNTH
-708 TQIGSGHGLWLA
+708 TQIGSGNGLWLA

-730 GNGEVTSVL
+730 GKGDVASVL

-750 EGELTAGMLGGAN
+750 DGDLTAGMLGGAN
-763 VMTHISGDEQASNTT
+763 VITHISGDNETSNTT

-794 DTLAVMGG
+794 NTLAVMGG
-802 GANVLTHVGDGSTTG
+802 GANVLTHVGDGTTTG

-870 TSIAAM
+870 TSIAVM
-876 IGAGNIFTHVGEGNA
+876 IGVGNIFTHVGEGNA

-959 THIGNG
+959 THVGSG
-965 STFAAMIGQANVM
+965 STFAAMIGQANIM

-1003 TSLGLF
+1003 TSLGIF
-1009 AGEMNVMTKVGNGT
+1009 AGEVNVMTKVGNGT

-1128 NIVTKVGD
+1128 NIITKVGD
-1136 GLGINVAW
+1136 GLGVNVAW

-1164 EANILTKVGD
+1164 EANIITKVGD

-1204 NVITKVGDGRNV
+1204 NVITKVGNGRNV

-1238 WSKGNVV
+1238 WSKGNIV

-1261 NITTTVGN
+1261 NITTTVGD

-1284 KVGNGVSVN
+1284 KVGDGVSVN

-1314 KGKANANIHIG
+1314 KGKANANIHVG

-1332 SYARNN
+1332 SYAQNN

-1362 LSALFDNVKQTLLG
+1362 LSALFDNIKQTVLG

-1390 EASTS
+1390 EASSS

-1408 ITKLDGFQMDAIE
+1408 ITKLDGFQMEAIE

-1440 PDLNEM
+1440 PDLNKM
-1446 DNDLNIDGASD
+1446 QNALDVDGSSD
-1457 HAPNLIVNGDFE
+1457 QTQAPNLIVNGDFE
-1469 QGDRGWQST
+1469 QGDRGWKST
-1478 HGVEASYSGS
+1478 HGVEASYSGN

-1498 TRVTE
+1498 ARVTE
-1503 LDTHTNTSLY
+1503 LDTYTNTSLY

-1596 VAKSESSPQANAVS
+1596 VAKSESSQQANAVS
-1610 EHAKQ
+1610 EHATQ

-1661 IENNGQAQRDAVKEE
+1661 LENNGQAQRDAVKEE
-1676 SEAVTAELTTLAQ
+1676 SEAVTAELTKLAQ

-1696 QATHTGKSGEQWRND
+1696 QATHTGESGDQWRND
-1711 FAGGLLDGVQSQIDD
+1711 FAGGLLDGVQSQLDD
-1726 AKQLASDKM
+1726 AKQLANDKI

-1750 DSIAKSEAGVAKGE
+1750 ESVAKSEAGVAKGE

-1789 AKSHDAKQ
+1789 AKSNDAKQ

-1828 NDAQGAK
+1828 NDAKGTK
-1835 QNEGDRPDRQGVAGS
+1835 QNEGDRPDREGVAGS
-1850 GLSGNAHRVEGAGET
+1850 GLSGNAHSVEGAGET

-1871 DSQTNADGR
+1871 DGPTNADGR
-1880 FSDGLTEQELE
+1880 FSEGLSEQEQE

-1903 QINAGIRSKN
+1903 QINAGIRGKN
-1913 SGSTITSMFMEANA
+1913 SGSTITSMFTETNS
-1927 DSIVVDTTASQ
+1927 DSIVVPTTASQ

-1944 VRISGVNLVGLGEA
+1944 IRISGVNLEGLSGGQGNQTTGPH
-1958 SHDSAESLVAA
+1958 SSKS
-1969 RAEKVANLYRW
+1969 
-1980 LDTDN
+1980 
-1985 DVATDKYVPV
+1985 V
-1995 PGFERVDADVSD
+1995 PGFQSHFASTSIGIENELSGLVVVLPKNSAQTFGYVHDSQGNPLFMLTKDMNQGGYSNPAGITDINGLNNWQTHTIELVTYPSETSDTTAIESRKEAMLWLAKEFTGHINQSNHQSLPQLVSEDGRFTLVISNSKHLIAAGNGTAIEAQGQTIGMTPSGQQATMAISAKEFGSSSSLEVRLLESAPWYQSELRDEFLANSNEHKLDDPEAAQNVYAYLTSVYSKTADLAKEFGIYINDWDPASEGFSPNAQGLTDPKVKNAWEILPRTKPVKMLELLSADDSRYVRQQIIEKLKGSHSESLAKNVFEYFQYGGEVAGHGINNATTGSAQQPEPAILFEFRSVPSVLSEFVPKTESTAKVDVKALDHFDSASRKAIIVEVNALVSGSDDFDAWYQEYRASKGQPPVKNPKSSASANHKAEWLMTQYAD
-2007 EVKQRM
+2007 KWAK
-2013 IQSMSGYIEH
+2013 ITAPYIESNE
-2023 TDNQVP
+2023 TSTSTQTTVDSGEVLKGLQDDFKRYGDALKPDTSVP
-2029 KDQAQALATLFVES
+2029 GKSKDIRTTKDFLNGYKNDHAKEIVDGFRSDMSIKQLVDLF
-2043 TLDYDWDKRVEFL
+2043 
-2056 TKLESY
+2056 
-2062 GYSFETP
+2062 
-2069 HAEKSIVSFWS
+2069 
-2080 GKNFKQY
+2080 
-2087 RDVLDNAQTDGKKV
+2087 
-2101 VYDIDVKGNAFAIDL
+2101 VKGN
-2116 NKHLMRWGGLFLDPD
+2116 WS
-2131 NAEQNQLKSSIDAA
+2131 AEQKGALAWEIESRALKV
-2145 TFSNTGFW
+2145 TFQNKSEKYNRLFRE
-2153 SSVYATG
+2153 
-2160 AQHDVY
+2160 
-2166 VIAEGGVRLGN
+2166 IA
-2177 YFWHVELPAL
+2177 
-2187 RQLQREGLVGE
+2187 
-2198 IRLLD
+2198 
-2203 KPVSEYKD
+2203 S
-2211 LPADEIGRR
+2211 
-2220 LTDAGVG
+2220 AGV
-2227 VKVRFDALSSARQAE
+2227 VDA
-2242 LLADNPDDYRA
+2242 
-2253 DTLVELD
+2253 
-2260 VKLSA
+2260 
-2265 IDSMLRESLPFYSLR
+2265 
-2280 TERNLLVQE
+2280 
-2289 GDEGFEVRS
+2289 
-2298 WPGSDD
+2298 
-2304 KSKTILL
+2304 
-2311 DNPEDAAQ
+2311 
-2319 QKAIE
+2319 KA
-2324 RFILANFDNFEQM
+2324 
-2337 PDELFL
+2337 
-2343 VDNKVLSHHDGR
+2343 
-2355 TRILAQK
+2355 T
-2362 EDGAWT
+2362 
-2368 YNTNSELMSVTEL
+2368 
-2381 LDAAH
+2381 
-2386 VSGKVRGESYQ
+2386 
-2397 KVIDALAEYHA
+2397 
-2408 STAEHADYELESVEQ
+2408 EQ
-2423 LVNLRKKIEGYAL
+2423 LAPQL
-2436 GHPDSG
+2436 
-2442 RLEAMNSLL
+2442 MLL
-2451 NQVNSRLEEVSVLAV
+2451 N
-2466 SEQSIKAHDS
+2466 
-2476 FSRLYDQLD
+2476 
-2485 NAHLKQSKHL
+2485 
-2495 YLDGNGDFVTK
+2495 
-2506 GKGNL
+2506 
-2511 AKIDQLGGSDAV
+2511 
-2523 LEKVKASVNH
+2523 
-2533 EYGQAIA
+2533 
-2540 DTIFAG
+2540 
-2546 LSANELAKDGKGIDI
+2546 LS
-2561 TGLNRIHQALEQH
+2561 
-2574 MSPVSA
+2574 
-2580 TMYIWKPSD
+2580 
-2589 HSALGHAA
+2589 
-2597 LQIGQGRTQI
+2597 
-2607 DAQAAADFNKQNYVS
+2607 
-2622 WWPLGS
+2622 
-2628 KSSNIR
+2628 
-2634 NIFNVATEYQP
+2634 
-2645 DLKLRWSDFSQPA
+2645 
-2658 HQNDTLEHDMA
+2658 
-2669 SEENDGFGLNDGETK
+2669 NDGFGGRCDPLSK
-2684 LKRFIEKLNAAKG
+2684 L
-2697 IDAAYK
+2697 
-2703 DASEGYASVL
+2703 V
-2713 LGNPDMLV
+2713 
-2721 STGIPAHVFQPF
+2721 
-2733 VDQWND
+2733 
-2739 TSYDMM
+2739 
-2745 DVANRFAQEL
+2745 
-2755 QKQAQASGDPAL
+2755 L
-2767 VAKRIDNVVRLFAE
+2767 VAKQ
-2781 RALEEI
+2781 LENDGQVGVARQLLEKMYSAAAVLSNPTLYSDS
-2787 EAFKASQA
+2787 EKANASKLLSSLAAIHAKNPMHDTSMKVWQ
-2795 DEGRV
+2795 EK
-2800 FRINLEGLDVAAMQ
+2800 LEGKQALTVNGVVEKITDASANGKPVLLELDAPGHAMAAWAKGSGDDRVYGFYDPNAGIVEFSS
-2814 AEWNRLSHDPDARY
+2814 AE
-2828 QLLTKNCSSTVA
+2828 
-2840 KVLKAGGADKLIGHT
+2840 
-2855 WRPKFGVWTPTEL
+2855 KFGDYLTRFFGKSDLNMAQSYKLGKNDAGEAIFNRVVVMDGNTLASYKPTFGDNTTMQGILDLPVFDATPINKPEVTD
-2868 FNFGQALQEAQL
+2868 
-2880 EIAAKKQSH
+2880 
-2889 QVNDDLDALSGSEKH
+2889 VLDALSGNEKH
-2904 KDKVAIENDG
+2904 KENVAIENDG
-2914 TPPRDKVPLSPLTRF
+2914 TPPRDKESLSPLTRF
-2929 LNNELYGERDARRKI
+2929 LNNELYGEKDARRKI
-2944 GDITQTLLDHAV
+2944 GEITQTLLDHAV
-2956 EKGESQKVTLK
+2956 ENGESQKVTLK

-2980 TASSDDETSTTS
+2980 AASSEGETSATS

-3011 AIRSHY
+3011 EIRNHY

-3059 GIDPSNIILHGY
+3059 GIDPSNIIIHGY

-3117 GIVGTIAKAVN
+3117 GIVGAIAKAVN

-3140 PQETPILLLTDNE
+3140 PKETPILLLTDNE
-3153 GLGEEGEKLRVKLSN
+3153 GLGEEGEKLRAKLAIA
-3168 SGFNVTGEQ
+3168 GYNVTGEQ

-3183 ASNRLMS
+3183 ASNRLMG
-3190 QYTGQIVSDLLN
+3190 QYADQIVSGLFNAEQAAVEAGEVLKGLEKDFKRYGDALKPDTSVPGKSKDIRTTKDFLNGYKNDHAKEIVDGFRSDMSIKQLVDLFVKGNWSAEQKGALAWEIESRALKVTFQNKSEKYNRLFREIASAGVVDAKATEQLAPQLMLLN
-3202 TQHIK
+3202 LSNDGFGGRCDPLSK
-3207 HNEAKLN
+3207 LVLVAKQ
-3214 LEPHGKNYESRDLI
+3214 LENDG
-3228 LKPIS
+3228 
-3233 QPETVE
+3233 QV
-3239 LGMPEVDQKVL
+3239 
-3250 ADIAEREN
+3250 
-3258 VIIGVRPVDEK
+3258 GVARQLLE
-3269 SKSLIAS
+3269 
-3276 KMYSSKGLF
+3276 KMYSAAAVLSNPTLYSDSEKANASKLLSSLAAIH
-3285 VKAKSS
+3285 AKN
-3291 DWGPMSGFIPVDQ
+3291 PMHDTSMKVWQEKLEGKQALTVNGVVEKITD
-3304 SFAKASARRD
+3304 ASANGKPV
-3314 LETFN
+3314 L
-3319 RHAEQ
+3319 
-3324 SIQSGNAVSADLYL
+3324 
-3338 NQVRVEELVSKYHS
+3338 
-3352 LTPLELDDQS
+3352 LELDAPGHAMAAWAKGSGDDRVYGFYDPNAGIVEFSSAEKFGDYLTRFFGKSDLNMAQS
-3362 GMYKTTATNGD
+3362 YKLGKNDAGEAIFNRVVVMDGNTLASYKPTFGDKTTMQGILDLPVFDATPIKKPTGGVASDLEALGD
-3373 QSVPFFLNRV
+3373 K
-3383 TVDGNELWQVHYITN
+3383 T
-3398 GELAPFKV
+3398 KV
-3406 IGDPVSKQ
+3406 V
-3414 PMTADYDLLTV
+3414 
-3425 MYSYGDLGPQD
+3425 
-3436 KVKQPL
+3436 
-3442 TWQQWKDSVTYE
+3442 
-3454 DLTPKYKELYSNED
+3454 
-3468 LYNKKDGASLGNVS
+3468 
-3482 GRLKELKD
+3482 
-3490 RINVDLGRTN
+3490 VDL
-3500 GLEMVH
+3500 
-3506 HGADDANPYAVMADN
+3506 A
-3521 FPATFF
+3521 
-3527 VPKSLF
+3527 
-3533 AEDGLGEG
+3533 
-3541 KGSIQTYFNVNEQGA
+3541 
-3556 VVIRNP
+3556 
-3562 QEFSDFQQVTINASF
+3562 
-3577 RASFN
+3577 
-3582 DKWNHGLDEP
+3582 
-3592 LFTTKR
+3592 
-3598 KLSHEFLNKRDQLLK
+3598 
-3613 KLSGGRLDA
+3613 
-3622 QDETLVALGNPDD
+3622 
-3635 VSGNK
+3635 
-3640 AIVAVDVSQIF
+3640 QIF
-3651 TRQELKERANV
+3651 TVQELKERAKV

-3677 LDLVHQTVSRDQI
+3677 LDLVHQAKGRDQI
-3690 VASFELNKKVNAY
+3690 AASFELNKKINDY

-3721 QITSAL
+3721 QVTSAL
-3727 FIGKMQVAQVDI
+3727 FIGKMQVAQAGI

-3757 IEEANGEHRGLTDM
+3757 IEEANGKHVGLTDM

-3780 YLAPKQ
+3780 YLAPKH
-3786 GYKGETPN
+3786 GYKGETPS

-3807 DHYADFKQWLE
+3807 EHYADFKQWLE

-3849 LTGVESVQ
+3849 LTGAESVQ

-3864 EAAKKV
+3864 EAAKKA

-3882 LKKFADKSYLSQLD
+3882 LKKYADQSYLSQLD

-3905 IYRSSHETDVDA
+3905 IYRSSHETDIDA

-3924 AGYDELTNKLAGAT
+3924 TGYDELTNKLASAT
-3938 GVDEQLSVLL
+3938 GVDEQLAVLL

-4013 AMLKTKHLDAT
+4013 AMLKTKHLDVT

-4060 GAANNIAVEVLQSL
+4060 GAANNIAVEVLQNL
-4074 PDDEKFVAI
+4074 PDGEKFVAI

-4105 LDLPALR
+4105 LDLPALK
-4112 VSDSNQFRVEQDDM
+4112 VSDSNQFTVEQDDVS
-4126 TLRVVYDD
+4126 LRVVYDD
-4134 VANKPKLTFKDSLS
+4134 VANKPKITFKDSLS
-4148 GANTAIHNQNVNDWE
+4148 GANTALHNQNVNDWE
-4163 RVAVTPTADGGET
+4163 RVVVTPTADGGES
-4176 RFDGQIIVQMENDSV
+4176 RFDGQIIVQMENDDV
-4191 VANAAAN
+4191 VAKAAAN

-4211 LDSDGNYR
+4211 IDSDGNYR

-4244 DSNNTHLSG
+4244 ESNNTRLSG
-4253 YSAEDLAAKLANFQ
+4253 YSADELAVKLAKFQ
-4267 QSFSQA
+4267 QSFNQA
-4273 ENINNT
+4273 ENINNK

-4305 AMDVNGL
+4305 AMDANGL
-4312 RVDVSA
+4312 RVDVSV

-4326 ATGRKHTKDENG
+4326 EAGRKHTKDANG
-4338 DWIQKAETNKVS
+4338 DWVQKAENNKVS
-4350 LSWNE
+4350 LSWDE
-4355 QGEVIAKEER
+4355 QGEVVAKDER

-4385 GEIARGAIG
+4385 DEPARGAIG

-4407 VETETSSSAAN
+4407 AETETSSSSAN

-4451 SGGFKSL
+4451 TGGFKSL

-4464 VMVHIGNGESKHSVD
+4464 VMVHIGNGESKHSFD
-4479 MGGYQALEGAQM
+4479 IGGYQALEGAQM

-4503 QSNDL
+4503 RSNDL
-4508 LVMMD
+4508 IVMMD

-4540 SGEDQDW
+4540 SGEGQDW

-4574 SVDYTCLV
+4574 SVDYTSLV
-4582 ELDSHNERSSRGLKH
+4582 ELDSQNERSSRGLKH
-4597 DTEAAL
+4597 DAEAAL

-4617 SAGKLSRADKLRQAN
+4617 DTSKLSRADKLRQAN

-4707 LGQMAG
+4707 LGQLAG
-4713 IGAETTLADIFGV
+4713 VGAETTLADIFGV
-4726 DYTTSGQIVSRNGE
+4726 DYTASGHIVSRNGE

-4748 TEMLEVI
+4748 KEMLEVI

-4767 DPAKLLDSLKSGID
+4767 DPAKLLDSLKSGIN
-4781 MGADGIQSFA
+4781 MGADGIKSFA
-4791 ETHGLKDKAP
+4791 ETHGLKEKAP
-4801 EEEENKSAVSVNGT
+4801 EEEEDNSSVSVNGAN
-4815 SVNSAQGATASD
+4815 VNSAQGATVAD
-4827 GNTETAETQDRA
+4827 GSTETAETPDRA

-4900 INLSLGNY
+4900 INISLGNY

-4942 TSNIFTGGEGSDM
+4942 TSNIFTGGEGNDM

-5003 GLGRDYVVTS
+5003 GSGRDYVVTS
-5013 GNFNRVDTGDG
+5013 GNFNRVDTGDD

-5089 FSQFNGEEG
+5089 FSQFNGGEG

-5128 NLVEDISSEDNIVFN
+5128 NLVEDIRSEDNIVFN

-5158 LKLSILRDPVS
+5158 LKLSILRDPAS
-5169 ETDQAKF
+5169 DSDQAKF
-5176 EHIGSVTFNDYFDGK
+5176 EHIGSVTFSDYFNGN
-5191 RAQMIIAM
+5191 RAQVIIAM
-5199 GEKDANGEREYTT
+5199 GEKDATGEREYTT
-5212 LSESSIDALVQAM
+5212 LSESAIDALVQAM

-5241 DSKSRVAISTA
+5241 DSKSRVAITTA

>member
-17 YSADNG
+17 YSADDG
-23 NNDIVAIGFGGEI
+23 NNNIVAIGFGGQI

-42 DHVTVGSIGATVHT
+42 DHVTVGSIGATVYT

-67 AYLRVEDSTG
+67 AYLKVEDSTG
-77 HLSVKGAAG
+77 HLTVKGAAG

-108 IDHLGHHGDVSYG
+108 IDHLGNHGDVSYG
-121 GAAAYNS
+121 GAAAYNGIT
-128 VKRKGLSGNVT
+128 RKGLSGNVT
-139 FKGAGGYNALWHET
+139 FAGAGGYNALWHET
-153 NHGNLSFAGAGAG
+153 NQGNLSFTGAGAG
-166 NKLDRTWFDQYQ
+166 NKLDRTWFNRYQ
-178 GSRGDVSFDG
+178 GSHGDVTFDG

-235 ERTRQAEDV
+235 ERTHQAEDV
-244 YQQTHGNIRF
+244 YTQTRGNIRF

-259 YNSFYSDVAHG
+259 YNSLYSDVAHG

-275 GGGAYNTITRK
+275 GGGAYNTIIRK
-286 GSGSSF
+286 GSGNDF
-292 DAQGMEYAKA
+292 AKEGMTNAKA
-302 EDIVLTTAKMHG
+302 DEIVLTKAVMSG
-314 SWIGSGTHAVTAVKS
+314 SWIGQDHHVTAVKS
-329 EREPNTYL
+329 ASEPNTYL
-337 FAIADGTYTKINKV
+337 FAFADSTYTKINKV
-351 RLSND
+351 QLRND
-356 PKTGKLKYYSEAWY
+356 PQTGELKYYSTAWY
-370 KQGNHLSGLAR
+370 KEGNHLSNLANQDI
-381 SDVSSAG
+381 SDNG
-388 GFEVNPINGGYTLSN
+388 GFTAVNINGAYTLSDLK
-403 IAVEH
+403 VEH
-408 QQSLT
+408 QQSVT
-413 VHAME
+413 VHAVE
-418 KDLTEYEW
+418 KSLTEYEW

-431 GALIDAK
+431 GAVIDAK
-438 DVVLSDAKMGG
+438 DVSLSDAKMGG
-449 HAISTDGTKVDVQ
+449 HAIYADGTKVDVK
-462 AIKSNRKPNT
+462 AVKSNRQPNT
-472 YVYAKVLGP
+472 YIYAKVLGP

-491 NDAETGVLKYQ
+491 NDPETGALKYQ

-515 LANEDI
+515 IANQDI
-521 SSANGYHSMGKGGYS
+521 SSATGYNPMGKGGYS
-536 LSALNYSV
+536 LSDLHYSV
-544 NAIRSMSETV
+544 NAVRSTSETV
-554 ADIDEYTDQTL
+554 ADIEEYTDQTL
-565 FKPATDSGESSGDV
+565 FKPANDSGESSGDV
-579 HFSGAGG
+579 RFNGAGG

-596 GNVYFNGGG
+596 GNVHFNGGG

-643 AGLANVLVHQSK
+643 AGLANVLVHQSQ

-666 VNVLVRIGDGQY
+666 VNVLVRLGDGQY

-688 SVHKGNG
+688 SVQKGSG
-695 NSRVAMLGGYNTH
+695 DSRVVMLGGYNTH
-708 TQIGSGHGLWLA
+708 TQIGSGNGLWLA

-730 GNGEVTSVL
+730 GQGDVAAVL
-739 AGGANVLTKVG
+739 AGGANVLTKMG
-750 EGELTAGMLGGAN
+750 EGELTSGMLGGAN
-763 VMTHISGDEQASNTT
+763 VITHISNDDQLSNTT

-794 DTLAVMGG
+794 NTLAVMGG
-802 GANVLTHVGDGSTTG
+802 GANVLTHVGDGTTTG

-833 TTGIMLGVGNVLTH
+833 TTGILLGVGNVLTH

-870 TSIAAM
+870 TSIAVM

-959 THIGNG
+959 THVGSG
-965 STFAAMIGQANVM
+965 STFAAMIGQANIM

-993 ANIYTHVGDG
+993 ANIMTHVGDG

-1009 AGEMNVMTKVGNGT
+1009 AGEVNVMTKVGNGT

-1101 GLLISDIGNVMTHV
+1101 GLLISDVGNVMTHV

-1128 NIVTKVGD
+1128 NLITKVGD
-1136 GLGINVAW
+1136 GLGVNVAW

-1164 EANILTKVGD
+1164 EANLITKVGD

-1179 VVQGKANIIT
+1179 VVQGQANIIT

-1204 NVITKVGDGRNV
+1204 NVITKVGHGQNV

-1238 WSKGNVV
+1238 WSKGNIV

-1252 QVTAAKGKA
+1252 QVTAAKGQA

-1269 GLSVTAAYGDANINT
+1269 GLNVIAAYGDANINT
-1284 KVGNGVSVN
+1284 KVGDGVSVN

-1314 KGKANANIHIG
+1314 KGKANANIHVG

-1332 SYARNN
+1332 SYAQNN

-1362 LSALFDNVKQTLLG
+1362 LSALFDNIKQTVLG

-1390 EASTS
+1390 EASSS
-1395 GTQKGRGAIATPE
+1395 GTHKGRGAIATPE
-1408 ITKLDGFQMDAIE
+1408 ITKLDGFQMDAIK

-1426 LGDSLTGSVTKVDT
+1426 LGDSLTGSVTKVDA
-1440 PDLNEM
+1440 PDLNQM
-1446 DNDLNIDGASD
+1446 QNAFSVDDSSD
-1457 HAPNLIVNGDFE
+1457 QVQGPNLIVNGDFE
-1469 QGDRGWQST
+1469 QSDFGWSST
-1478 HGVEASYSGS
+1478 HGVEAYVSASSYGL
-1488 VYGVNGEGHG
+1488 ERDGHG
-1498 TRVTE
+1498 NNVSE
-1503 LDTHTNTSLY
+1503 LATDQSTTIY
-1513 QDLTDLTEGEVIAV
+1513 QDIQNLTEGEVIAV
-1527 SFDFAKRAGLS
+1527 SFDFAKRAGIS
-1538 NNEGIEV
+1538 NNEGIDV

-1556 GDASAWQQKTLKL
+1556 GDESAWQQKTLKL

-1583 GHNDGLGYILDNV
+1583 GHDDGLGYILDNV
-1596 VAKSESSPQANAVS
+1596 VAKSETPQQTNAVS
-1610 EHAKQ
+1610 EHATQ

-1661 IENNGQAQRDAVKEE
+1661 LGNNGQAQRDAVQEE
-1676 SEAVTAELTTLAQ
+1676 SEAITAELTKLAQ

-1696 QATHTGKSGEQWRND
+1696 QATHTGESGDQWRNE
-1711 FAGGLLDGVQSQIDD
+1711 FASGLLAGVQTQLDD
-1726 AKQLASDKM
+1726 AKQLANDKI
-1735 AAAKQT
+1735 AEAKQT
-1741 QSDNNSKVK
+1741 HADNQNKVK
-1750 DSIAKSEAGVAKGE
+1750 DAVAKSEAGVAKGE

-1775 EAKADA
+1775 DAQADA
-1781 ETRKADAV
+1781 EKRKADAL
-1789 AKSHDAKQ
+1789 AKGKDAQQ
-1797 AESDAHSAANDA
+1797 AESDAHHAVNNA
-1809 QSRGDRDAMN
+1809 QSRGDRDVQL
-1819 AENKANQAQ
+1819 AENKANQVQA
-1828 NDAQGAK
+1828 DAQGAK
-1835 QNEGDRPDRQGVAGS
+1835 QNEGDRPDREGVAGS
-1850 GLSGNAHRVEGAGET
+1850 GLSGNAHSVEGAGET

-1871 DSQTNADGR
+1871 DGPTNADGR
-1880 FSDGLTEQELE
+1880 FSEGLSEQEQE

-1903 QINAGIRSKN
+1903 QINAGIRGKN
-1913 SGSTITSMFMEANA
+1913 SGSTITSMFTETNS
-1927 DSIVVDTTASQ
+1927 DSIVVPTTASQ

-1944 VRISGVNLVGLGEA
+1944 IRISGVNLEGLGEA

-2023 TDNQVP
+2023 TDNKVP
-2029 KDQAQALATLFVES
+2029 KDQAEALATLFVES

-2062 GYSFETP
+2062 GYSFEAP

-2160 AQHDVY
+2160 AQNDVY
-2166 VIAEGGVRLGN
+2166 VIAEGGMRLGN
-2177 YFWHVELPAL
+2177 YFWNVELPAL

-2211 LPADEIGRR
+2211 LPADQIGRR
-2220 LTDAGVG
+2220 LTDAGVA
-2227 VKVRFDALSSARQAE
+2227 VKVRFDALSHERQAE
-2242 LLADNPDDYRA
+2242 LLADNPDGYKA

-2289 GDEGFEVRS
+2289 GEEGFEVRS
-2298 WPGSDD
+2298 WPGIDG
-2304 KSKTILL
+2304 KSKTIIL
-2311 DNPEDAAQ
+2311 DDPEDAAQ

-2337 PDELFL
+2337 PDKLFF
-2343 VDNKVLSHHDGR
+2343 VDNKVISHHEGR

-2362 EDGAWT
+2362 EEGTWKYRVKT
-2368 YNTNSELMSVTEL
+2368 ELMSVSEL
-2381 LDAAH
+2381 FDAAN
-2386 VSGKVRGESYQ
+2386 VNGKIRGDSYQ
-2397 KVIDALAEYHA
+2397 KVVDALADYHTIPLLFKA
-2408 STAEHADYELESVEQ
+2408 AEDLGHDAIDYADYNLESVEK
-2423 LVNLRKKIEGYAL
+2423 LVNLRKQVEGYLL

-2442 RLEAMNSLL
+2442 RVEAMNSLL
-2451 NQVNSRLEEVSVLAV
+2451 NQVNTRLDEVSVLSVA
-2466 SEQSIKAHDS
+2466 EQTIQAQDS
-2476 FSRLYDQLD
+2476 FSRLYDQLEAA
-2485 NAHLKQSKHL
+2485 NLKESKHL
-2495 YLDGNGDFVTK
+2495 YLDQNGDFVTK

-2511 AKIDQLGGSDAV
+2511 ANIDLLGSREAV
-2523 LEKVKASVNH
+2523 LEKVKSAVSN
-2533 EYGQAIA
+2533 EYGQTVA

-2546 LSANELAKDGKGIDI
+2546 LSAKDLAKDGKGIDI
-2561 TGLNRIHQALEQH
+2561 AGLNKVHQAIEQH

-2589 HSALGHAA
+2589 HSTLGHAA
-2597 LQIGQGRTQI
+2597 LQIGQGRTQLEG
-2607 DAQAAADFNKQNYVS
+2607 QAAADFNQQNYVS

-2628 KSSNIR
+2628 KSSNIS
-2634 NIFNVATEYQP
+2634 NILNVATKDQP

-2658 HQNDTLEHDMA
+2658 HQNDTLEHDVA
-2669 SEENDGFGLNDGETK
+2669 SEENDGFGLHDGDIK

-2697 IDAAYK
+2697 IDASFK
-2703 DASEGYASVL
+2703 EASEGYASVL
-2713 LGNPDMLV
+2713 LGNPDMLET
-2721 STGIPAHVFQPF
+2721 TGIPAHVFQPF
-2733 VDQWND
+2733 VEQWND

-2755 QKQAQASGDPAL
+2755 RLQAQRSDDPEL
-2767 VAKRIDNVVRLFAE
+2767 LEKRIGNVVRQFAE

-2787 EAFKASQA
+2787 ETFKASQA
-2795 DEGRV
+2795 DQGRV

-2814 AEWNRLSHDPDARY
+2814 AEWHRLSNDPDARY

-2855 WRPKFGVWTPTEL
+2855 WLPKFGVWTPTEL

-2889 QVNDDLDALSGSEKH
+2889 QVTDVLDALSGNEKL
-2904 KDKVAIENDG
+2904 KENVAIENDG
-2914 TPPRDKVPLSPLTRF
+2914 TPPRDKESLSPLTRF
-2929 LNNELYGERDARRKI
+2929 LNNELYGDKEARRKI
-2944 GDITQTLLDHAV
+2944 GEITQTLLDHAV
-2956 EKGESQKVTLK
+2956 EKGESQKITLQ

-2980 TASSDDETSTTS
+2980 TAPREGETSTTS

-3011 AIRSHY
+3011 AIRNHY

-3059 GIDPSNIILHGY
+3059 GIDPSNIIIHGY

-3088 GQAVSGLLLDRPMPS
+3088 SQAVSGLLLDRPMPS

-3117 GIVGTIAKAVN
+3117 GIVGAIAKAVN

-3133 EKNLKGL
+3133 EKNLEGL
-3140 PQETPILLLTDNE
+3140 PKETSILLLTDNE
-3153 GLGEEGEKLRVKLSN
+3153 GLGNEGEKLRTKLTA
-3168 SGFNVTGEQ
+3168 SGYNVTGEQ

-3190 QYTGQIVSDLLN
+3190 QYADQIVSRLSSSASVDEDLDQQGLDTTSTKDQGISN
-3202 TQHIK
+3202 KNDHLQVVDSK
-3207 HNEAKLN
+3207 EA
-3214 LEPHGKNYESRDLI
+3214 
-3228 LKPIS
+3228 
-3233 QPETVE
+3233 
-3239 LGMPEVDQKVL
+3239 L
-3250 ADIAEREN
+3250 ADGKI
-3258 VIIGVRPVDEK
+3258 
-3269 SKSLIAS
+3269 L
-3276 KMYSSKGLF
+3276 
-3285 VKAKSS
+3285 
-3291 DWGPMSGFIPVDQ
+3291 
-3304 SFAKASARRD
+3304 
-3314 LETFN
+3314 
-3319 RHAEQ
+3319 H
-3324 SIQSGNAVSADLYL
+3324 
-3338 NQVRVEELVSKYHS
+3338 NQ
-3352 LTPLELDDQS
+3352 
-3362 GMYKTTATNGD
+3362 
-3373 QSVPFFLNRV
+3373 
-3383 TVDGNELWQVHYITN
+3383 
-3398 GELAPFKV
+3398 
-3406 IGDPVSKQ
+3406 
-3414 PMTADYDLLTV
+3414 
-3425 MYSYGDLGPQD
+3425 
-3436 KVKQPL
+3436 
-3442 TWQQWKDSVTYE
+3442 
-3454 DLTPKYKELYSNED
+3454 
-3468 LYNKKDGASLGNVS
+3468 
-3482 GRLKELKD
+3482 
-3490 RINVDLGRTN
+3490 
-3500 GLEMVH
+3500 
-3506 HGADDANPYAVMADN
+3506 
-3521 FPATFF
+3521 
-3527 VPKSLF
+3527 
-3533 AEDGLGEG
+3533 
-3541 KGSIQTYFNVNEQGA
+3541 
-3556 VVIRNP
+3556 
-3562 QEFSDFQQVTINASF
+3562 
-3577 RASFN
+3577 
-3582 DKWNHGLDEP
+3582 
-3592 LFTTKR
+3592 
-3598 KLSHEFLNKRDQLLK
+3598 
-3613 KLSGGRLDA
+3613 
-3622 QDETLVALGNPDD
+3622 
-3635 VSGNK
+3635 
-3640 AIVAVDVSQIF
+3640 
-3651 TRQELKERANV
+3651 
-3662 FAKPIGASYQGILDQ
+3662 
-3677 LDLVHQTVSRDQI
+3677 
-3690 VASFELNKKVNAY
+3690 
-3703 IAEHPTSGRNQAL
+3703 
-3716 TQLKE
+3716 
-3721 QITSAL
+3721 
-3727 FIGKMQVAQVDI
+3727 
-3739 DAIAQT
+3739 
-3745 RPELAARIFMVA
+3745 
-3757 IEEANGEHRGLTDM
+3757 
-3771 MVRWANEDP
+3771 
-3780 YLAPKQ
+3780 
-3786 GYKGETPN
+3786 
-3794 DLGFDAKYHVDLG
+3794 
-3807 DHYADFKQWLE
+3807 
-3818 TSQSNG
+3818 
-3824 LLSKATLDES
+3824 
-3834 TKTVHLGYSYQELQD
+3834 
-3849 LTGVESVQ
+3849 
-3857 MAFYFLK
+3857 
-3864 EAAKKV
+3864 
-3870 DPISGDSAEMIL
+3870 
-3882 LKKFADKSYLSQLD
+3882 
-3896 SDRMDQIEG
+3896 
-3905 IYRSSHETDVDA
+3905 
-3917 WDRRYSG
+3917 
-3924 AGYDELTNKLAGAT
+3924 
-3938 GVDEQLSVLL
+3938 
-3948 DDRKGLL
+3948 
-3955 IGEVHGSDVNGLR
+3955 DVNGW
-3968 FVNEQMDALK
+3968 
-3978 KQGVTV
+3978 G
-3984 IGLEHLRSDLAQ
+3984 
-3996 PLIDRYLA
+3996 P
-4004 TGVMSSELS
+4004 
-4013 AMLKTKHLDAT
+4013 
-4024 LFENARANGMRIVA
+4024 
-4038 LDANSS
+4038 
-4044 ARPNVQ
+4044 
-4050 GTEHGLMYRA
+4050 
-4060 GAANNIAVEVLQSL
+4060 
-4074 PDDEKFVAI
+4074 
-4083 YGKAHLQ
+4083 
-4090 SHKGIEGFVPGITHR
+4090 IT
-4105 LDLPALR
+4105 
-4112 VSDSNQFRVEQDDM
+4112 
-4126 TLRVVYDD
+4126 
-4134 VANKPKLTFKDSLS
+4134 
-4148 GANTAIHNQNVNDWE
+4148 
-4163 RVAVTPTADGGET
+4163 VTPTIDGGET
-4176 RFDGQIIVQMENDSV
+4176 RFDGQIIVQMENDDV
-4191 VANAAAN
+4191 VSKAAAN

-4236 VGHGRDDS
+4236 VGHGRDHS
-4244 DSNNTHLSG
+4244 ESNNTRLSG
-4253 YSAEDLAAKLANFQ
+4253 YSADELAVKLAKFQ
-4267 QSFSQA
+4267 QSFNQA
-4273 ENINNT
+4273 ENINNK

-4305 AMDVNGL
+4305 AMDANGL
-4312 RVDVSA
+4312 RVDVSV

-4326 ATGRKHTKDENG
+4326 EAGRKHTKDANG
-4338 DWIQKAETNKVS
+4338 DWVQKAENNKVS
-4350 LSWNE
+4350 LSWDA
-4355 QGEVIAKEER
+4355 QGEVVAKDER

-4373 DIDLSRIGVSDV
+4373 DIDLSRIGVNNVD
-4385 GEIARGAIG
+4385 EPARGAIG
-4394 DNNDVFDAPEKRK
+4394 DNSDVFDAPEKRK
-4407 VETETSSSAAN
+4407 PETEVIANSSSSN
-4418 NKLSYSGNIQ
+4418 QLSYSGNIQ
-4428 VNVGDGEF
+4428 VNVGEGEF

-4451 SGGFKSL
+4451 TGGFKSL

-4464 VMVHIGNGESKHSVD
+4464 VMVHIGDGESKHSVD
-4479 MGGYQALEGAQM
+4479 IGGYQALEGAQM
-4491 FIGNRNVSFNLG
+4491 FLGNRNVSFNFG
-4503 QSNDL
+4503 HSNDL
-4508 LVMMD
+4508 ILMMD

-4527 AARISGVLQSIAT
+4527 AARISGVLQGIAM
-4540 SGEDQDW
+4540 SGEGEDW

-4574 SVDYTCLV
+4574 SVDYTTLV
-4582 ELDSHNERSSRGLKH
+4582 ELDSQNERDSRGLKH
-4597 DTEAAL
+4597 DAEATL

-4609 WLSGNSDS
+4609 WLSGNGNSGTS
-4617 SAGKLSRADKLRQAN
+4617 QLSRADKLRQAN

-4680 QFSATGQAK
+4680 QFTATGQAK
-4689 TTFTYTPEDLP
+4689 TTFTYTPQDLP

-4707 LGQMAG
+4707 LGQLAG
-4713 IGAETTLADIFGV
+4713 VGAETTLADIFGV
-4726 DYTTSGQIVSRNGE
+4726 DYTASGQIVSRNGQ

-4748 TEMLEVI
+4748 KEMLEVI

-4767 DPAKLLDSLKSGID
+4767 DPAKLLDSLKAGID
-4781 MGADGIQSFA
+4781 MGADGIKSFA
-4791 ETHGLKDKAP
+4791 ETHGLKEKAP
-4801 EEEENKSAVSVNGT
+4801 EEEKDNSSVSVNGAN
-4815 SVNSAQGATASD
+4815 VNSAQGATVAD

-4861 EMKSLVENLKENLTA
+4861 EMKSLVENLKQNLTA

-4900 INLSLGNY
+4900 INISLGNY

-4942 TSNIFTGGEGSDM
+4942 TSNIFTGGEGNDM

-5003 GLGRDYVVTS
+5003 GSGRDYVVTS
-5013 GNFNRVDTGDG
+5013 GNFNRVDTGDD

-5053 RINASAG
+5053 RINVGAG

-5073 NGGEGEDHLI
+5073 NGGDGDDHLI

-5089 FSQFNGEEG
+5089 FSQFNGGEG

-5128 NLVEDISSEDNIVFN
+5128 NLVEDIRSEDNIVFN

-5158 LKLSILRDPVS
+5158 LKLSILRDPS
-5169 ETDQAKF
+5169 NDSDQSKF
-5176 EHIGSVTFNDYFDGK
+5176 EHIGSVTFSDYFNGN
-5191 RAQMIIAM
+5191 RAQVVIGMS
-5199 GEKDANGEREYTT
+5199 EKDLSGEREYTM
-5212 LSESSIDALVQAM
+5212 LSDSAIDALVQAM
-5225 SGFDPQAG
+5225 SGFEPQAG
-5233 DNGFIDNL
+5233 DNGFIDSL
-5241 DSKSRVAISTA
+5241 ESKSQAAISMA
-5252 WADVVHKKGITV
+5252 WSDVVHKKGLMV

>member
-17 YSADNG
+17 YSADDG
-23 NNDIVAIGFGGEI
+23 NNNIVAIGFGGQI

-42 DHVTVGSIGATVHT
+42 DHVTVGSIGATVYT

-67 AYLRVEDSTG
+67 AYLKVEDSTG
-77 HLSVKGAAG
+77 HLTVKGAAG

-108 IDHLGHHGDVSYG
+108 IDHLGNHGDVSYG
-121 GAAAYNS
+121 GAAAYNGIT
-128 VKRKGLSGNVT
+128 RKGLSGNVT
-139 FKGAGGYNALWHET
+139 FAGAGGYNALWHET
-153 NHGNLSFAGAGAG
+153 NQGNLSFTGAGVG
-166 NKLDRTWFDQYQ
+166 NKLDRTWFNRYQ
-178 GSRGDVSFDG
+178 GSHGDVTFDG

-235 ERTRQAEDV
+235 ERTHQAEDV
-244 YQQTHGNIRF
+244 YTQTRGNIRF

-259 YNSFYSDVAHG
+259 YNSLYSDVAHG

-275 GGGAYNTITRK
+275 GGGAYNTIIRK
-286 GSGSSF
+286 GSGNDF
-292 DAQGMEYAKA
+292 AKEGMTNAKA
-302 EDIVLTTAKMHG
+302 DEIVLTKAVMSG
-314 SWIGSGTHAVTAVKS
+314 SWIGQDHHVTAVKS
-329 EREPNTYL
+329 ASEPNTYL
-337 FAIADGTYTKINKV
+337 FAFADSTYTKINKV
-351 RLSND
+351 QLRND
-356 PKTGKLKYYSEAWY
+356 PQTGELKYYSTAWY
-370 KQGNHLSGLAR
+370 KEGNHLSNLANQDI
-381 SDVSSAG
+381 SDNG
-388 GFEVNPINGGYTLSN
+388 GFTAVNINGAYTLSDLK
-403 IAVEH
+403 VEH
-408 QQSLT
+408 QQSVT
-413 VHAME
+413 VHAVE
-418 KDLTEYEW
+418 KSLTEYEW

-431 GALIDAK
+431 GAVIDAK
-438 DVVLSDAKMGG
+438 EVSLSDAKMGG
-449 HAISTDGTKVDVQ
+449 HAIYADGTKVDVK
-462 AIKSNRKPNT
+462 AVKSNRQPNT
-472 YVYAKVLGP
+472 YIYAKVLGP

-491 NDAETGVLKYQ
+491 NDPETGALKYQ

-515 LANEDI
+515 IANQDI
-521 SSANGYHSMGKGGYS
+521 SSATGYNPMGKGGYS
-536 LSALNYSV
+536 LSDLHYSV
-544 NAIRSMSETV
+544 NAVRSTSETV
-554 ADIDEYTDQTL
+554 ADIEEYTDQTL
-565 FKPATDSGESSGDV
+565 FKPANDSGESSGDV
-579 HFSGAGG
+579 RFNGAGG

-596 GNVYFNGGG
+596 GNVHFNGGG

-643 AGLANVLVHQSK
+643 AGLANVLVHQSQ

-666 VNVLVRIGDGQY
+666 VNVLVRLGDGQY

-688 SVHKGNG
+688 SVQKGSG
-695 NSRVAMLGGYNTH
+695 DSRVVMLGGYNTH
-708 TQIGSGHGLWLA
+708 TQIGSGNGLWLA

-730 GNGEVTSVL
+730 GQGDVAAVL
-739 AGGANVLTKVG
+739 AGGANVLTKMG
-750 EGELTAGMLGGAN
+750 EGELTSGMLGGAN
-763 VMTHISGDEQASNTT
+763 VITHISNDDQLSNTT

-794 DTLAVMGG
+794 NTLAVMGG
-802 GANVLTHVGDGSTTG
+802 GANVLTHVGDGTTTG

-827 KVGNGD
+827 KIGNGD

-870 TSIAAM
+870 TSITVM

-959 THIGNG
+959 THIGHG
-965 STFAAMIGQANVM
+965 STFAAMIGQANIM

-993 ANIYTHVGDG
+993 ANIMTHVGDG

-1009 AGEMNVMTKVGNGT
+1009 AGEVNVMTKVGNGT

-1101 GLLISDIGNVMTHV
+1101 GLLISDVGNVMTHV

-1128 NIVTKVGD
+1128 NLITKVGD
-1136 GLGINVAW
+1136 GLGVNVAW

-1164 EANILTKVGD
+1164 EANLITKVGD

-1179 VVQGKANIIT
+1179 VVQGEANIIT

-1204 NVITKVGDGRNV
+1204 NVITKVGHGQNV

-1238 WSKGNVV
+1238 WSKGNIV

-1269 GLSVTAAYGDANINT
+1269 GLNVTAAYGDANINT
-1284 KVGNGVSVN
+1284 KVGDGVSVN

-1314 KGKANANIHIG
+1314 KGKANANIHVG

-1332 SYARNN
+1332 SYAQNN

-1362 LSALFDNVKQTLLG
+1362 LSALFDNIKQTVLG

-1390 EASTS
+1390 EASSS
-1395 GTQKGRGAIATPE
+1395 GTHKGRGAIATPE
-1408 ITKLDGFQMDAIE
+1408 ITKLDGFQMDAIK
-1421 EVGSD
+1421 EVSSD

-1440 PDLNEM
+1440 PDLNKM
-1446 DNDLNIDGASD
+1446 QHALNVDDSSVQ
-1457 HAPNLIVNGDFE
+1457 APNLIVNGDFE
-1469 QGDRGWQST
+1469 LGEHGWQST
-1478 HGVEASYSGS
+1478 HGVEASYAGS
-1488 VYGVNGEGHG
+1488 VYGVEGEGHG
-1498 TRVTE
+1498 ARVTE
-1503 LDTHTNTSLY
+1503 LDTYTNTSLY
-1513 QDLTDLTEGEVIAV
+1513 QDLANLAQGEVIAV

-1556 GDASAWQQKTLKL
+1556 GDESAWQQKTLKL
-1569 TAHAGSNRIEFKGT
+1569 TAQAGSNRIEFKGT

-1596 VAKSESSPQANAVS
+1596 VATSESSQQANAIR
-1610 EHAKQ
+1610 EHATQ
-1615 NQASQNALSDK
+1615 NPAAQNALSDK

-1661 IENNGQAQRDAVKEE
+1661 LENNGQAQRDAVQEE
-1676 SEAVTAELTTLAQ
+1676 SEAITAELTKLAQ

-1696 QATHTGKSGEQWRND
+1696 QATHTGESGDQWRNE
-1711 FAGGLLDGVQSQIDD
+1711 FASGLLAGVQIQLDD
-1726 AKQLASDKM
+1726 AKQLANDKI
-1735 AAAKQT
+1735 AEAKQT
-1741 QSDNNSKVK
+1741 HADNQNKVK
-1750 DSIAKSEAGVAKGE
+1750 DAVAKSEAGVAKGE

-1775 EAKADA
+1775 DAQADA
-1781 ETRKADAV
+1781 EKRKADAL
-1789 AKSHDAKQ
+1789 AKGKDAQQ
-1797 AESDAHSAANDA
+1797 AESDAHHAVNNA
-1809 QSRGDRDAMN
+1809 QSRGDRDVQV
-1819 AENKANQAQ
+1819 AENKANQVQA
-1828 NDAQGAK
+1828 DAQGAK
-1835 QNEGDRPDRQGVAGS
+1835 QNEGDRPDRQGVTGS
-1850 GLSGNAHRVEGAGET
+1850 GLSGNAHSVEGAGET
-1865 GSHVNT
+1865 DSHVNT

-1880 FSDGLTEQELE
+1880 FSEGLTEQEQE

-1903 QINAGIRSKN
+1903 QINAGIRAKN
-1913 SGSTITSMFMEANA
+1913 SVSSMTSMFSETNSK
-1927 DSIVVDTTASQ
+1927 SIVVPTKVSPEP
-1938 DVVRKE
+1938 VRQE
-1944 VRISGVNLVGLGEA
+1944 VTRRDVRISGVNL
-1958 SHDSAESLVAA
+1958 ESLSAVQGNQPTGQLAS
-1969 RAEKVANLYRW
+1969 KS
-1980 LDTDN
+1980 
-1985 DVATDKYVPV
+1985 V
-1995 PGFERVDADVSD
+1995 PGFKSHFASTSIGIENELSGLVVVLPKNSAQTFGYVHDSQGNPLFMLTKDMNQGGYSNPVGINDIQGVNNWQTHTIELVTYPSEISDTAAVESRKEAMLWLAKEFTDHINQSNHQSLPHLVSD
-2007 EVKQRM
+2007 DGRF
-2013 IQSMSGYIEH
+2013 
-2023 TDNQVP
+2023 
-2029 KDQAQALATLFVES
+2029 TLVIS
-2043 TLDYDWDKRVEFL
+2043 N
-2056 TKLESY
+2056 S
-2062 GYSFETP
+2062 
-2069 HAEKSIVSFWS
+2069 
-2080 GKNFKQY
+2080 
-2087 RDVLDNAQTDGKKV
+2087 
-2101 VYDIDVKGNAFAIDL
+2101 
-2116 NKHLMRWGGLFLDPD
+2116 KHLIAAGNGT
-2131 NAEQNQLKSSIDAA
+2131 SIDAQGKTIGMTPSGQQA
-2145 TFSNTGFW
+2145 TMAISAKEFGTSSSSEVRLLESAPWYQAGLRDEFLANAKNTTLDDPATAQNVYAYLT
-2153 SSVYATG
+2153 SVYSKTADLAKEYG
-2160 AQHDVY
+2160 IYINDWDPASEGFSPNAQGLTDPKVKNAWSILPRTKPVRMLELLSAEDSRY
-2166 VIAEGGVRLGN
+2166 VRQQIAEKLKGTYSESLAKNVFEYFQYGGEVAGHGIN
-2177 YFWHVELPAL
+2177 NATTGSVQQPEPAIL
-2187 RQLQREGLVGE
+2187 FEFRSVPSALSDFVP
-2198 IRLLD
+2198 
-2203 KPVSEYKD
+2203 KTAS
-2211 LPADEIGRR
+2211 
-2220 LTDAGVG
+2220 T
-2227 VKVRFDALSSARQAE
+2227 VKVDVKALDHFDSASRKAIITEVNALVSGSEDFDAWYQEYRASKGQPPVKNPKSSASANHKAE
-2242 LLADNPDDYRA
+2242 WLMTQHAEQWAKITAPYTDNHETLTSTKLASNDKEELHALGETSNLDNNKQQENVA
-2253 DTLVELD
+2253 SIINT
-2260 VKLSA
+2260 
-2265 IDSMLRESLPFYSLR
+2265 MLNDMLPFYALR

-2289 GDEGFEVRS
+2289 GDEGFEVRA
-2298 WPGSDD
+2298 WPGTED
-2304 KSKTILL
+2304 KSKTIILEE
-2311 DNPEDAAQ
+2311 PEDAAQ
-2319 QKAIE
+2319 HKAIE

-2343 VDNKVLSHHDGR
+2343 VDNKVISHHEGR
-2355 TRILAQK
+2355 THVLAQK
-2362 EDGAWT
+2362 VDGAWQ
-2368 YNTNSELMSVTEL
+2368 YNATVELMSVTEL
-2381 LDAAH
+2381 LDAAN
-2386 VSGKVRGESYQ
+2386 VTGKIRGESYQ
-2397 KVIDALAEYHA
+2397 QVIDALTDYHA
-2408 STAEHADYELESVEQ
+2408 SITEHADYESESVEK
-2423 LVNLRKKIEGYAL
+2423 LLNLRKKIEGYVL

-2442 RLEAMNSLL
+2442 RVEAMNSLL
-2451 NQVNSRLEEVSVLAV
+2451 NQVNTRLDEVSLLSVA
-2466 SEQSIKAHDS
+2466 EQTIQAQDS
-2476 FSRLYDQLD
+2476 FSRLYDQLEAA
-2485 NAHLKQSKHL
+2485 NLKESKHL
-2495 YLDGNGDFVTK
+2495 YLDQNGDFVTK

-2511 AKIDQLGGSDAV
+2511 ANIDLLGSREAV
-2523 LEKVKASVNH
+2523 LEKVKLTVSN
-2533 EYGQAIA
+2533 EYGQTVA

-2546 LSANELAKDGKGIDI
+2546 LSAKDLAKDGKGIDI
-2561 TGLNRIHQALEQH
+2561 AGLNKVHQAIEQH
-2574 MSPVSA
+2574 LSPVSA
-2580 TMYIWKPSD
+2580 TLYIWKPSD

-2597 LQIGQGRTQI
+2597 LQIGQGRTQLEG
-2607 DAQAAADFNKQNYVS
+2607 QAAADFNQQNYVS

-2628 KSSNIR
+2628 KSSNIS
-2634 NIFNVATEYQP
+2634 NILNVATKDQP

-2658 HQNDTLEHDMA
+2658 HQNDTLEHDVA
-2669 SEENDGFGLNDGETK
+2669 SEENDGFGLHDGDIK

-2697 IDAAYK
+2697 IDASFK
-2703 DASEGYASVL
+2703 EASEGYASVL
-2713 LGNPDMLV
+2713 LGNPDMLET
-2721 STGIPAHVFQPF
+2721 TGIPAHVFQPF
-2733 VDQWND
+2733 VEQWND

-2755 QKQAQASGDPAL
+2755 RLQAQRSDDPEL
-2767 VAKRIDNVVRLFAE
+2767 LEKRIGNVVRQFAE

-2787 EAFKASQA
+2787 ETFKASQA
-2795 DEGRV
+2795 DQGRV

-2814 AEWNRLSHDPDARY
+2814 AEWHRLSNDPDARY

-2855 WRPKFGVWTPTEL
+2855 WLPKFGVWTPTEL

-2889 QVNDDLDALSGSEKH
+2889 QVTDVLDALSGNEKP
-2904 KDKVAIENDG
+2904 KENVAIENDG
-2914 TPPRDKVPLSPLTRF
+2914 TPPRDKESLSPLTRF
-2929 LNNELYGERDARRKI
+2929 LNNELYGDKEARRKI
-2944 GDITQTLLDHAV
+2944 GEITQTLLDHAV
-2956 EKGESQKVTLK
+2956 EKGESQKITLQ

-2980 TASSDDETSTTS
+2980 TAPSEGETSSPS

-3011 AIRSHY
+3011 AIRNHY

-3059 GIDPSNIILHGY
+3059 GIDPSNIIIHGY

-3117 GIVGTIAKAVN
+3117 GIVGAIAKAVN

-3133 EKNLKGL
+3133 EKNLEGL
-3140 PQETPILLLTDNE
+3140 PKETSILLLTDNE
-3153 GLGEEGEKLRVKLSN
+3153 GLGNEGEKLRTKLTA
-3168 SGFNVTGEQ
+3168 SGYNVTGEQ

-3190 QYTGQIVSDLLN
+3190 QYADQIVSGLSSSASVDEDLDQQGLDTTSTKDQGVSN
-3202 TQHIK
+3202 KDEHLQVVDSK
-3207 HNEAKLN
+3207 EA
-3214 LEPHGKNYESRDLI
+3214 
-3228 LKPIS
+3228 
-3233 QPETVE
+3233 
-3239 LGMPEVDQKVL
+3239 L
-3250 ADIAEREN
+3250 ADGKI
-3258 VIIGVRPVDEK
+3258 
-3269 SKSLIAS
+3269 L
-3276 KMYSSKGLF
+3276 
-3285 VKAKSS
+3285 
-3291 DWGPMSGFIPVDQ
+3291 
-3304 SFAKASARRD
+3304 
-3314 LETFN
+3314 
-3319 RHAEQ
+3319 H
-3324 SIQSGNAVSADLYL
+3324 
-3338 NQVRVEELVSKYHS
+3338 NQ
-3352 LTPLELDDQS
+3352 
-3362 GMYKTTATNGD
+3362 
-3373 QSVPFFLNRV
+3373 
-3383 TVDGNELWQVHYITN
+3383 
-3398 GELAPFKV
+3398 
-3406 IGDPVSKQ
+3406 
-3414 PMTADYDLLTV
+3414 
-3425 MYSYGDLGPQD
+3425 
-3436 KVKQPL
+3436 
-3442 TWQQWKDSVTYE
+3442 
-3454 DLTPKYKELYSNED
+3454 
-3468 LYNKKDGASLGNVS
+3468 
-3482 GRLKELKD
+3482 
-3490 RINVDLGRTN
+3490 
-3500 GLEMVH
+3500 
-3506 HGADDANPYAVMADN
+3506 
-3521 FPATFF
+3521 
-3527 VPKSLF
+3527 
-3533 AEDGLGEG
+3533 
-3541 KGSIQTYFNVNEQGA
+3541 
-3556 VVIRNP
+3556 
-3562 QEFSDFQQVTINASF
+3562 
-3577 RASFN
+3577 
-3582 DKWNHGLDEP
+3582 
-3592 LFTTKR
+3592 
-3598 KLSHEFLNKRDQLLK
+3598 
-3613 KLSGGRLDA
+3613 
-3622 QDETLVALGNPDD
+3622 
-3635 VSGNK
+3635 
-3640 AIVAVDVSQIF
+3640 
-3651 TRQELKERANV
+3651 
-3662 FAKPIGASYQGILDQ
+3662 
-3677 LDLVHQTVSRDQI
+3677 
-3690 VASFELNKKVNAY
+3690 
-3703 IAEHPTSGRNQAL
+3703 
-3716 TQLKE
+3716 
-3721 QITSAL
+3721 
-3727 FIGKMQVAQVDI
+3727 
-3739 DAIAQT
+3739 
-3745 RPELAARIFMVA
+3745 
-3757 IEEANGEHRGLTDM
+3757 
-3771 MVRWANEDP
+3771 
-3780 YLAPKQ
+3780 
-3786 GYKGETPN
+3786 
-3794 DLGFDAKYHVDLG
+3794 
-3807 DHYADFKQWLE
+3807 
-3818 TSQSNG
+3818 
-3824 LLSKATLDES
+3824 
-3834 TKTVHLGYSYQELQD
+3834 
-3849 LTGVESVQ
+3849 
-3857 MAFYFLK
+3857 
-3864 EAAKKV
+3864 
-3870 DPISGDSAEMIL
+3870 
-3882 LKKFADKSYLSQLD
+3882 
-3896 SDRMDQIEG
+3896 
-3905 IYRSSHETDVDA
+3905 
-3917 WDRRYSG
+3917 
-3924 AGYDELTNKLAGAT
+3924 
-3938 GVDEQLSVLL
+3938 
-3948 DDRKGLL
+3948 
-3955 IGEVHGSDVNGLR
+3955 DVNGW
-3968 FVNEQMDALK
+3968 
-3978 KQGVTV
+3978 G
-3984 IGLEHLRSDLAQ
+3984 
-3996 PLIDRYLA
+3996 P
-4004 TGVMSSELS
+4004 
-4013 AMLKTKHLDAT
+4013 
-4024 LFENARANGMRIVA
+4024 
-4038 LDANSS
+4038 
-4044 ARPNVQ
+4044 
-4050 GTEHGLMYRA
+4050 
-4060 GAANNIAVEVLQSL
+4060 
-4074 PDDEKFVAI
+4074 
-4083 YGKAHLQ
+4083 
-4090 SHKGIEGFVPGITHR
+4090 IT
-4105 LDLPALR
+4105 
-4112 VSDSNQFRVEQDDM
+4112 
-4126 TLRVVYDD
+4126 
-4134 VANKPKLTFKDSLS
+4134 
-4148 GANTAIHNQNVNDWE
+4148 
-4163 RVAVTPTADGGET
+4163 VTPTTDGGET
-4176 RFDGQIIVQMENDSV
+4176 RFDGQIIVQMENDDV
-4191 VANAAAN
+4191 VAKAAAN

-4244 DSNNTHLSG
+4244 ESNNTRLSG
-4253 YSAEDLAAKLANFQ
+4253 YSADELAVKLAKFQ
-4267 QSFSQA
+4267 QSFNQA
-4273 ENINNT
+4273 ENINNK

-4305 AMDVNGL
+4305 AMDANGL
-4312 RVDVSA
+4312 RVDVSV

-4326 ATGRKHTKDENG
+4326 EAGRKHTKDANG
-4338 DWIQKAETNKVS
+4338 DWVQKAENNKVS
-4350 LSWNE
+4350 LSWDA
-4355 QGEVIAKEER
+4355 QGEVVAKDER

-4385 GEIARGAIG
+4385 DEPARGAIG
-4394 DNNDVFDAPEKRK
+4394 DNSNVFDAPEKRK
-4407 VETETSSSAAN
+4407 PETEVIANSSSSN
-4418 NKLSYSGNIQ
+4418 QLSYSGNIQ
-4428 VNVGDGEF
+4428 VNVGEGEF

-4451 SGGFKSL
+4451 TGGFKSL

-4464 VMVHIGNGESKHSVD
+4464 VMVHIGDGESKHSVD
-4479 MGGYQALEGAQM
+4479 IGGYQALEGAQM
-4491 FIGNRNVSFNLG
+4491 FLGNRNVSFNFG
-4503 QSNDL
+4503 HSNDL
-4508 LVMMD
+4508 ILMMD

-4540 SGEDQDW
+4540 SGEGEDW

-4574 SVDYTCLV
+4574 SVDYTHLV
-4582 ELDSHNERSSRGLKH
+4582 QLNSQNERDSRGLKH
-4597 DTEAAL
+4597 DAEATL

-4609 WLSGNSDS
+4609 WLSGNGNSGTS
-4617 SAGKLSRADKLRQAN
+4617 QLSRADKLRQAN

-4648 QVTTGNWNFMFG
+4648 QVTTGNRNFMFG

-4680 QFSATGQAK
+4680 QFTATGQAK
-4689 TTFTYTPEDLP
+4689 TTFTYTPQDLP

-4707 LGQMAG
+4707 LGQLAG
-4713 IGAETTLADIFGV
+4713 VGAETTLADIFGV
-4726 DYTTSGQIVSRNGE
+4726 DYTASGQIVSRNGQ

-4748 TEMLEVI
+4748 KEMLEVI

-4767 DPAKLLDSLKSGID
+4767 DPAKLLDSLKAGID
-4781 MGADGIQSFA
+4781 MGADGIKSFA
-4791 ETHGLKDKAP
+4791 ETHGLKEKAP
-4801 EEEENKSAVSVNGT
+4801 EEEKDNSSVSVNGAN
-4815 SVNSAQGATASD
+4815 VNSAQGATMAD

-4839 FGFNSLNLP
+4839 LGFNSLNLP
-4848 NLFATI
+4848 NLFAAI

-4861 EMKSLVENLKENLTA
+4861 EMKSLVENLKQNLTA

-4900 INLSLGNY
+4900 INISLGNY

-4942 TSNIFTGGEGSDM
+4942 TSNIFTGGEGHDM

-5003 GLGRDYVVTS
+5003 GSGRDYVVTS
-5013 GNFNRVDTGDG
+5013 GNFNRVDTGDD

-5053 RINASAG
+5053 RINAGAG

-5073 NGGEGEDHLI
+5073 NGGDGDDHLI

-5089 FSQFNGEEG
+5089 FSQFNGGEG

-5128 NLVEDISSEDNIVFN
+5128 NLVEDIRSEDNIVFN

-5158 LKLSILRDPVS
+5158 LKLLILRDPS
-5169 ETDQAKF
+5169 NDSDQSKF
-5176 EHIGSVTFNDYFDGK
+5176 EHIGSVTFSDYFNGN
-5191 RAQMIIAM
+5191 RAQVVIGMSD
-5199 GEKDANGEREYTT
+5199 KDLSGEREYTM
-5212 LSESSIDALVQAM
+5212 LSDSAIDALVQAM
-5225 SGFDPQAG
+5225 SGFEPQAG
-5233 DNGFIDNL
+5233 DNGFIDSL
-5241 DSKSRVAISTA
+5241 ESKSQAAISMA
-5252 WADVVHKKGITV
+5252 WSDVVHKKGLMV

>member
-17 YSADNG
+17 YSADDG
-23 NNDIVAIGFGGEI
+23 NNNIVAIGFGGQI

-42 DHVTVGSIGATVHT
+42 DHVTVGSIGATVYT

-67 AYLRVEDSTG
+67 AYLKVEDSTG
-77 HLSVKGAAG
+77 HLTVKGAAG

-108 IDHLGHHGDVSYG
+108 IDHLGNHGDVSYG
-121 GAAAYNS
+121 GAAAYNGIT
-128 VKRKGLSGNVT
+128 RKGLSGNVT
-139 FKGAGGYNALWHET
+139 FAGAGGYNALWHET
-153 NHGNLSFAGAGAG
+153 NQGNLSFTGAGAG
-166 NKLDRTWFDQYQ
+166 NKLDRTWFNRYQ
-178 GSRGDVSFDG
+178 GSHGDVTFDG

-235 ERTRQAEDV
+235 ERTHQAEDV
-244 YQQTHGNIRF
+244 YTQTRGNIRF

-259 YNSFYSDVAHG
+259 YNSLYSDVAHG
-270 DIHFS
+270 DIYFS
-275 GGGAYNTITRK
+275 GGGAYNTIIRK
-286 GSGSSF
+286 GSGNDF
-292 DAQGMEYAKA
+292 AKEGMTNAKA
-302 EDIVLTTAKMHG
+302 DEIVLTKAVMSG
-314 SWIGSGTHAVTAVKS
+314 SWIGQDHHVTAVKS
-329 EREPNTYL
+329 ASEPNTYL
-337 FAIADGTYTKINKV
+337 FAFADSTYTKINKV
-351 RLSND
+351 QLRND
-356 PKTGKLKYYSEAWY
+356 PQTGELKYYSTAWY
-370 KQGNHLSGLAR
+370 KEGNHLSNLANQDI
-381 SDVSSAG
+381 SDNG
-388 GFEVNPINGGYTLSN
+388 GFTAININGAYTLSDLK
-403 IAVEH
+403 VEH
-408 QQSLT
+408 QQSVT
-413 VHAME
+413 VHAVE
-418 KDLTEYEW
+418 KSLTEYEW

-431 GALIDAK
+431 GAVIDAK
-438 DVVLSDAKMGG
+438 EVSLSDAKMGG
-449 HAISTDGTKVDVQ
+449 HAIYADGTKVDVK
-462 AIKSNRKPNT
+462 AVKSNRQPNT
-472 YVYAKVLGP
+472 YIYAKVLGP

-491 NDAETGVLKYQ
+491 NDPETGALKYQ

-515 LANEDI
+515 IANQDI
-521 SSANGYHSMGKGGYS
+521 SSATGYNPMGKGGYS
-536 LSALNYSV
+536 LSDLHYSV
-544 NAIRSMSETV
+544 NAVRSTSETV
-554 ADIDEYTDQTL
+554 ADIEEYTDQTL
-565 FKPATDSGESSGDV
+565 FKPANDSGESSGDV
-579 HFSGAGG
+579 RFNGAGG

-596 GNVYFNGGG
+596 GNVHFNGGG

-643 AGLANVLVHQSK
+643 AGLANVLVHQSQ

-666 VNVLVRIGDGQY
+666 VNVLVRLGDGQY

-688 SVHKGNG
+688 SVQKGSG
-695 NSRVAMLGGYNTH
+695 DSRVVMLGGYNTH
-708 TQIGSGHGLWLA
+708 TQIGSGNGLWLA

-730 GNGEVTSVL
+730 GQGDVAAVL
-739 AGGANVLTKVG
+739 AGGANVLTKMG
-750 EGELTAGMLGGAN
+750 EGQLTSGMLGGAN
-763 VMTHISGDEQASNTT
+763 VITHISNDDQLSNTT

-794 DTLAVMGG
+794 NTLAVMGG
-802 GANVLTHVGDGSTTG
+802 GANVLTHVGDGTTTG

-827 KVGNGD
+827 KIGNGD
-833 TTGIMLGVGNVLTH
+833 TTGILLGVGNVLTH

-870 TSIAAM
+870 TSIAVM

-915 AEANVFTHIGDGMS
+915 AEANVFTHIGDGVS

-952 VGNANIF
+952 VGNANTF
-959 THIGNG
+959 THVGSG
-965 STFAAMIGQANVM
+965 STFAAMIGQANIM

-993 ANIYTHVGDG
+993 ANIMTHVGDG

-1009 AGEMNVMTKVGNGT
+1009 AGEVNVMTKVGNGT

-1070 NVVTHVGDATT
+1070 NVVTHVGNATT

-1101 GLLISDIGNVMTHV
+1101 GLLISDVGNVMTHV

-1128 NIVTKVGD
+1128 NLITKVGD
-1136 GLGINVAW
+1136 GLGVNVAW

-1164 EANILTKVGD
+1164 EANLITKVGD

-1179 VVQGKANIIT
+1179 VVQGEANIIT

-1204 NVITKVGDGRNV
+1204 NVITRVGHGQNV

-1238 WSKGNVV
+1238 WSKGNIV

-1252 QVTAAKGKA
+1252 QVTAAKGQA

-1269 GLSVTAAYGDANINT
+1269 GLNVTAAYGDANINT
-1284 KVGNGVSVN
+1284 KVGDGVSVN

-1314 KGKANANIHIG
+1314 KGKANANIHVG

-1332 SYARNN
+1332 SYAQNN

-1362 LSALFDNVKQTLLG
+1362 LSALFDNIKQTVLG

-1390 EASTS
+1390 EASSS
-1395 GTQKGRGAIATPE
+1395 GTHKGRGAIATPE
-1408 ITKLDGFQMDAIE
+1408 ITKLDGFQMDAIK

-1440 PDLNEM
+1440 PDLNKMEHA
-1446 DNDLNIDGASD
+1446 LNVDDSSVQAS
-1457 HAPNLIVNGDFE
+1457 NLIVNGDFE
-1469 QGDRGWQST
+1469 LGEHGWQST
-1478 HGVEASYSGS
+1478 HGVEASYAGS
-1488 VYGVNGEGHG
+1488 VYGVEGEGHG
-1498 TRVTE
+1498 ARVTE
-1503 LDTHTNTSLY
+1503 LDTYTNTSLY
-1513 QDLTDLTEGEVIAV
+1513 QDLANLAQGEVIAV

-1556 GDASAWQQKTLKL
+1556 GDESAWQQKTLKL
-1569 TAHAGSNRIEFKGT
+1569 TAQAGSNRIEFKGT

-1596 VAKSESSPQANAVS
+1596 VATSESSQQANAIR
-1610 EHAKQ
+1610 EHATQ
-1615 NQASQNALSDK
+1615 NPAAQNALSDK

-1661 IENNGQAQRDAVKEE
+1661 LENNGQAQRDAVQEE
-1676 SEAVTAELTTLAQ
+1676 SEAITAELTKLAQ
-1689 GLDVLDG
+1689 GLDVLDS
-1696 QATHTGKSGEQWRND
+1696 QATHTGESGDQWRNE
-1711 FAGGLLDGVQSQIDD
+1711 FASGLLAGVQTQLDD
-1726 AKQLASDKM
+1726 AKQLANDKI
-1735 AAAKQT
+1735 AEAKQT
-1741 QSDNNSKVK
+1741 HADNQNKVK
-1750 DSIAKSEAGVAKGE
+1750 DAVAKSEAGIAKGE

-1775 EAKADA
+1775 DAQADA
-1781 ETRKADAV
+1781 EKRKADAL
-1789 AKSHDAKQ
+1789 AKGKDAQQ
-1797 AESDAHSAANDA
+1797 AESDAHHAVNNA
-1809 QSRGDRDAMN
+1809 QSRGDRDVQL

-1828 NDAQGAK
+1828 ADAQGAK
-1835 QNEGDRPDRQGVAGS
+1835 QNGGDRPDRQGVTGS
-1850 GLSGNAHRVEGAGET
+1850 GLSGNAHSVEGAGET
-1865 GSHVNT
+1865 DSHINT

-1880 FSDGLTEQELE
+1880 FSEGLTEQEQE

-1903 QINAGIRSKN
+1903 QINAGIRAKN
-1913 SGSTITSMFMEANA
+1913 SVSSMTSMFSETNSK
-1927 DSIVVDTTASQ
+1927 SIVVPTKVSPEPDRQEVTRR
-1938 DVVRKE
+1938 D
-1944 VRISGVNLVGLGEA
+1944 VRISGVNL
-1958 SHDSAESLVAA
+1958 ESLSAVQGSQPTGQLAS
-1969 RAEKVANLYRW
+1969 KS
-1980 LDTDN
+1980 
-1985 DVATDKYVPV
+1985 V
-1995 PGFERVDADVSD
+1995 PGFKSHFASTSIGIENELSGLVVVLPKNSAQTFGYVHDSQGNPLFMLTKDMNQGGYSNPVGINDIQGVNNWQTHTIELVTYPSEISDTAAVESRKEAMLWLAKEFTDHINQSNHQSLPHLVSD
-2007 EVKQRM
+2007 DGRF
-2013 IQSMSGYIEH
+2013 
-2023 TDNQVP
+2023 
-2029 KDQAQALATLFVES
+2029 TLVIS
-2043 TLDYDWDKRVEFL
+2043 N
-2056 TKLESY
+2056 S
-2062 GYSFETP
+2062 
-2069 HAEKSIVSFWS
+2069 
-2080 GKNFKQY
+2080 
-2087 RDVLDNAQTDGKKV
+2087 
-2101 VYDIDVKGNAFAIDL
+2101 
-2116 NKHLMRWGGLFLDPD
+2116 KHLIAAGNGT
-2131 NAEQNQLKSSIDAA
+2131 SIDAQGKTIGMTPSGQQA
-2145 TFSNTGFW
+2145 TMAISAKEFGTSSSSEVRLLESAPWYQAGLRDEFLANAKNTTLDDPATAQNVYAYLT
-2153 SSVYATG
+2153 SVYSKTADLAKEYG
-2160 AQHDVY
+2160 IYINDWDPASEGFSPNAQGLTDPKVKNAWSILPRTKPVRMLALLSAEDSRY
-2166 VIAEGGVRLGN
+2166 VRQQIAEKLKGTYSESLAKNVFEYFQYGGEVAGHGIN
-2177 YFWHVELPAL
+2177 NATTGSVQQPEPAVL
-2187 RQLQREGLVGE
+2187 FEFRSVPSALSDFVP
-2198 IRLLD
+2198 
-2203 KPVSEYKD
+2203 KTAS
-2211 LPADEIGRR
+2211 
-2220 LTDAGVG
+2220 T
-2227 VKVRFDALSSARQAE
+2227 VKVDVKALDHFDSASRKAIITEVNALVSGSEDFDAWYQEYRASKGQPPVKNPKSSASANHKAE
-2242 LLADNPDDYRA
+2242 WLMTQHAEQWAKITAPYTDNHGTLTSTKLASNDKE
-2253 DTLVELD
+2253 ELHALGETSNLEHNKQQEN
-2260 VKLSA
+2260 VAS
-2265 IDSMLRESLPFYSLR
+2265 IINTMLNDMLPFYALR

-2289 GDEGFEVRS
+2289 GDEGFEVRA
-2298 WPGSDD
+2298 WPGTED
-2304 KSKTILL
+2304 KSKTIILE
-2311 DNPEDAAQ
+2311 DPEDAAQ
-2319 QKAIE
+2319 HKAIE

-2343 VDNKVLSHHDGR
+2343 VDNKVISHHEGR
-2355 TRILAQK
+2355 THVLAQK
-2362 EDGAWT
+2362 VDGAWQ
-2368 YNTNSELMSVTEL
+2368 YNATVELMSVSEL
-2381 LDAAH
+2381 LDAAN
-2386 VSGKVRGESYQ
+2386 VTGKIRGESYQ
-2397 KVIDALAEYHA
+2397 QVIDALTDYHA
-2408 STAEHADYELESVEQ
+2408 SITEHADYEPESVEK
-2423 LVNLRKKIEGYAL
+2423 LLNLRKKIEGYVL

-2442 RLEAMNSLL
+2442 RVEAMNSLL
-2451 NQVNSRLEEVSVLAV
+2451 NQVNTRLDEVSLLSVA
-2466 SEQSIKAHDS
+2466 EQTIQAQDS
-2476 FSRLYDQLD
+2476 FSRLYDQLEAA
-2485 NAHLKQSKHL
+2485 NLKESKHL
-2495 YLDGNGDFVTK
+2495 YLDQNGDFVTK

-2511 AKIDQLGGSDAV
+2511 ANIDLLGSREAV
-2523 LEKVKASVNH
+2523 LEKVKLTVSN
-2533 EYGQAIA
+2533 EYGQTVA

-2546 LSANELAKDGKGIDI
+2546 LSAKDLAKDGKGIDI
-2561 TGLNRIHQALEQH
+2561 AGLNKVHQAIEQH
-2574 MSPVSA
+2574 LSPVSA
-2580 TMYIWKPSD
+2580 TLYIWKPSD

-2597 LQIGQGRTQI
+2597 LQIGQGRTQLEG
-2607 DAQAAADFNKQNYVS
+2607 QAAADFNQQNYVS

-2628 KSSNIR
+2628 KSSNIS
-2634 NIFNVATEYQP
+2634 NILNVATKDQP

-2658 HQNDTLEHDMA
+2658 HQNDTLEHDVA
-2669 SEENDGFGLNDGETK
+2669 SEENDGFGLHDGDIK

-2697 IDAAYK
+2697 IDASFK
-2703 DASEGYASVL
+2703 EASEGYASVL
-2713 LGNPDMLV
+2713 LGNPDMLET
-2721 STGIPAHVFQPF
+2721 TGIPAHVFQPF
-2733 VDQWND
+2733 VEQWND

-2755 QKQAQASGDPAL
+2755 RLQAQRSDDPEL
-2767 VAKRIDNVVRLFAE
+2767 LEKRIGNVIRQFAE

-2787 EAFKASQA
+2787 ETFKASQA
-2795 DEGRV
+2795 DQGRV

-2814 AEWNRLSHDPDARY
+2814 AEWHRLSNDPDARY

-2855 WRPKFGVWTPTEL
+2855 WLPKFGVWTPTEL

-2889 QVNDDLDALSGSEKH
+2889 QVTDVLDALSGNEKP
-2904 KDKVAIENDG
+2904 KENVAIENDG
-2914 TPPRDKVPLSPLTRF
+2914 TPPRDKESLSPLTRF
-2929 LNNELYGERDARRKI
+2929 LNNELYGDKEARRKI
-2944 GDITQTLLDHAV
+2944 GEITQTLLDHAV
-2956 EKGESQKVTLK
+2956 EKGESQKITLQ

-2980 TASSDDETSTTS
+2980 IAPREGETSTTS

-3011 AIRSHY
+3011 AIRNHY

-3059 GIDPSNIILHGY
+3059 GIDPSNIIIHGY

-3117 GIVGTIAKAVN
+3117 GIVGAIAKAVN

-3133 EKNLKGL
+3133 EKNLEGL
-3140 PQETPILLLTDNE
+3140 PKETSILLLTDNE
-3153 GLGEEGEKLRVKLSN
+3153 GLGNEGEKLRTKLTA
-3168 SGFNVTGEQ
+3168 SGYNVTGEQ

-3190 QYTGQIVSDLLN
+3190 QYADQIVSGLSSSASVDEDLDQQGLDTTSTKDQGISN
-3202 TQHIK
+3202 KNDHLQVVDSK
-3207 HNEAKLN
+3207 EA
-3214 LEPHGKNYESRDLI
+3214 
-3228 LKPIS
+3228 
-3233 QPETVE
+3233 
-3239 LGMPEVDQKVL
+3239 L
-3250 ADIAEREN
+3250 ADGKILHN
-3258 VIIGVRPVDEK
+3258 QDVN
-3269 SKSLIAS
+3269 S
-3276 KMYSSKGLF
+3276 
-3285 VKAKSS
+3285 
-3291 DWGPMSGFIPVDQ
+3291 WGP
-3304 SFAKASARRD
+3304 
-3314 LETFN
+3314 
-3319 RHAEQ
+3319 
-3324 SIQSGNAVSADLYL
+3324 
-3338 NQVRVEELVSKYHS
+3338 
-3352 LTPLELDDQS
+3352 
-3362 GMYKTTATNGD
+3362 
-3373 QSVPFFLNRV
+3373 
-3383 TVDGNELWQVHYITN
+3383 IT
-3398 GELAPFKV
+3398 
-3406 IGDPVSKQ
+3406 
-3414 PMTADYDLLTV
+3414 
-3425 MYSYGDLGPQD
+3425 
-3436 KVKQPL
+3436 
-3442 TWQQWKDSVTYE
+3442 
-3454 DLTPKYKELYSNED
+3454 
-3468 LYNKKDGASLGNVS
+3468 
-3482 GRLKELKD
+3482 
-3490 RINVDLGRTN
+3490 
-3500 GLEMVH
+3500 
-3506 HGADDANPYAVMADN
+3506 
-3521 FPATFF
+3521 
-3527 VPKSLF
+3527 
-3533 AEDGLGEG
+3533 
-3541 KGSIQTYFNVNEQGA
+3541 
-3556 VVIRNP
+3556 
-3562 QEFSDFQQVTINASF
+3562 
-3577 RASFN
+3577 
-3582 DKWNHGLDEP
+3582 
-3592 LFTTKR
+3592 
-3598 KLSHEFLNKRDQLLK
+3598 
-3613 KLSGGRLDA
+3613 
-3622 QDETLVALGNPDD
+3622 
-3635 VSGNK
+3635 
-3640 AIVAVDVSQIF
+3640 
-3651 TRQELKERANV
+3651 
-3662 FAKPIGASYQGILDQ
+3662 
-3677 LDLVHQTVSRDQI
+3677 
-3690 VASFELNKKVNAY
+3690 
-3703 IAEHPTSGRNQAL
+3703 
-3716 TQLKE
+3716 
-3721 QITSAL
+3721 
-3727 FIGKMQVAQVDI
+3727 
-3739 DAIAQT
+3739 
-3745 RPELAARIFMVA
+3745 
-3757 IEEANGEHRGLTDM
+3757 
-3771 MVRWANEDP
+3771 
-3780 YLAPKQ
+3780 
-3786 GYKGETPN
+3786 
-3794 DLGFDAKYHVDLG
+3794 
-3807 DHYADFKQWLE
+3807 
-3818 TSQSNG
+3818 
-3824 LLSKATLDES
+3824 
-3834 TKTVHLGYSYQELQD
+3834 
-3849 LTGVESVQ
+3849 
-3857 MAFYFLK
+3857 
-3864 EAAKKV
+3864 
-3870 DPISGDSAEMIL
+3870 
-3882 LKKFADKSYLSQLD
+3882 
-3896 SDRMDQIEG
+3896 
-3905 IYRSSHETDVDA
+3905 
-3917 WDRRYSG
+3917 
-3924 AGYDELTNKLAGAT
+3924 
-3938 GVDEQLSVLL
+3938 
-3948 DDRKGLL
+3948 
-3955 IGEVHGSDVNGLR
+3955 
-3968 FVNEQMDALK
+3968 
-3978 KQGVTV
+3978 
-3984 IGLEHLRSDLAQ
+3984 
-3996 PLIDRYLA
+3996 
-4004 TGVMSSELS
+4004 
-4013 AMLKTKHLDAT
+4013 
-4024 LFENARANGMRIVA
+4024 
-4038 LDANSS
+4038 
-4044 ARPNVQ
+4044 
-4050 GTEHGLMYRA
+4050 
-4060 GAANNIAVEVLQSL
+4060 
-4074 PDDEKFVAI
+4074 
-4083 YGKAHLQ
+4083 
-4090 SHKGIEGFVPGITHR
+4090 
-4105 LDLPALR
+4105 
-4112 VSDSNQFRVEQDDM
+4112 
-4126 TLRVVYDD
+4126 
-4134 VANKPKLTFKDSLS
+4134 
-4148 GANTAIHNQNVNDWE
+4148 
-4163 RVAVTPTADGGET
+4163 VTPTTDGGET
-4176 RFDGQIIVQMENDSV
+4176 RFDGQIIVQMENDDV
-4191 VANAAAN
+4191 VAKAAAN

-4236 VGHGRDDS
+4236 VGHGRDHS
-4244 DSNNTHLSG
+4244 ESNNTRLSG
-4253 YSAEDLAAKLANFQ
+4253 YSADELAVKLAKFQ
-4267 QSFSQA
+4267 QSFNQA
-4273 ENINNT
+4273 ENINNK
-4279 PDHISIV
+4279 PYHISIV

-4305 AMDVNGL
+4305 AMDANGL
-4312 RVDVSA
+4312 RVDVSV

-4326 ATGRKHTKDENG
+4326 EAGRKHTKDANG
-4338 DWIQKAETNKVS
+4338 DWVQKAENNKVS
-4350 LSWNE
+4350 LSWDA
-4355 QGEVIAKEER
+4355 QGEVVAKDER

-4373 DIDLSRIGVSDV
+4373 DIDLSRIGVNNVD
-4385 GEIARGAIG
+4385 EPARGAIG
-4394 DNNDVFDAPEKRK
+4394 DNSDVFDAPEKRIP
-4407 VETETSSSAAN
+4407 ETEVIANSSSSN
-4418 NKLSYSGNIQ
+4418 QLSYSGNIQ
-4428 VNVGDGEF
+4428 VNVGEGEF

-4451 SGGFKSL
+4451 TGGFKSL

-4464 VMVHIGNGESKHSVD
+4464 VMVHIGDGESKHSVD
-4479 MGGYQALEGAQM
+4479 IGGYQALEGAQM
-4491 FIGNRNVSFNLG
+4491 FLGNRNVSFNFG
-4503 QSNDL
+4503 HSNDL
-4508 LVMMD
+4508 ILMMD

-4527 AARISGVLQSIAT
+4527 AARISGVLQGIAM
-4540 SGEDQDW
+4540 SGDGEDW

-4574 SVDYTCLV
+4574 SVDYTTLV
-4582 ELDSHNERSSRGLKH
+4582 ELDSQNERDSRGLKH
-4597 DTEAAL
+4597 DAEATL

-4609 WLSGNSDS
+4609 WLSGNGNSGTS
-4617 SAGKLSRADKLRQAN
+4617 QLSRADKLRQAN

-4707 LGQMAG
+4707 LGQLAG
-4713 IGAETTLADIFGV
+4713 VGAETTLADIFGV
-4726 DYTTSGQIVSRNGE
+4726 DYTASGHIVSRNGE

-4748 TEMLEVI
+4748 KEMLEVI

-4767 DPAKLLDSLKSGID
+4767 DPTKLLNSLEAGID
-4781 MGADGIQSFA
+4781 MGADGIKSFA
-4791 ETHGLKDKAP
+4791 ETHGLKEKAP
-4801 EEEENKSAVSVNGT
+4801 EEEKDNSSVSVNGAN
-4815 SVNSAQGATASD
+4815 VNSAQGATMAD

-4861 EMKSLVENLKENLTA
+4861 EMKSLVENLKQNLTA

-4900 INLSLGNY
+4900 INISLGNY

-4942 TSNIFTGGEGSDM
+4942 TSNIFTGGEGNDM

-5003 GLGRDYVVTS
+5003 GSGRDYVVTS
-5013 GNFNRVDTGDG
+5013 GNFNRVDTGDD

-5030 IGNNNQVELGAGND
+5030 IGNNNQVELGSGND

-5053 RINASAG
+5053 RINAGAG

-5073 NGGEGEDHLI
+5073 NGGDGDDHLI

-5089 FSQFNGEEG
+5089 FSQFNGGEG

-5128 NLVEDISSEDNIVFN
+5128 NLVEDIRSEDNIVFN

-5158 LKLSILRDPVS
+5158 LKLSILRDPS
-5169 ETDQAKF
+5169 NDSDQSKF
-5176 EHIGSVTFNDYFDGK
+5176 EHIGSVTFSDYFNGN
-5191 RAQMIIAM
+5191 RAQVVIGMS
-5199 GEKDANGEREYTT
+5199 EKDLSGEREYTM
-5212 LSESSIDALVQAM
+5212 LSDSAIDALVQAM
-5225 SGFDPQAG
+5225 SGFEPQAG
-5233 DNGFIDNL
+5233 DNGFIDSL
-5241 DSKSRVAISTA
+5241 ESKSQAAISMA
-5252 WADVVHKKGITV
+5252 WSDVVHKKGLMV

>member
-17 YSADNG
+17 YSADDG
-23 NNDIVAIGFGGEI
+23 NNNIVAIGFGGQI

-42 DHVTVGSIGATVHT
+42 DHVTVGSIGATVYT

-67 AYLRVEDSTG
+67 AYLKVEDSTG
-77 HLSVKGAAG
+77 HLTVKGAAG

-108 IDHLGHHGDVSYG
+108 IDHLGNHGDVSYG
-121 GAAAYNS
+121 GAAAYNGIT
-128 VKRKGLSGNVT
+128 RKGLSGNVT
-139 FKGAGGYNALWHET
+139 FAGAGGYNALWHET
-153 NHGNLSFAGAGAG
+153 NQGNLSFTGAGAG
-166 NKLDRTWFDQYQ
+166 NKLDRTWFNRYQ
-178 GSRGDVSFDG
+178 GSHGDVTFDG

-235 ERTRQAEDV
+235 ERTHQAEDV
-244 YQQTHGNIRF
+244 YTQTRGNIRF

-259 YNSFYSDVAHG
+259 YNSLYSDVAHG

-275 GGGAYNTITRK
+275 GGGAYNTIIRK
-286 GSGSSF
+286 GSGNDF
-292 DAQGMEYAKA
+292 AKEGMTNAKA
-302 EDIVLTTAKMHG
+302 DEIVLTKAVMSG
-314 SWIGSGTHAVTAVKS
+314 SWIGQDHHVTAVKS
-329 EREPNTYL
+329 ASEPNTYL
-337 FAIADGTYTKINKV
+337 FAFADSTYTKINKV
-351 RLSND
+351 QLRND
-356 PKTGKLKYYSEAWY
+356 PQTGELKYYSTAWY
-370 KQGNHLSGLAR
+370 KEGNHLSNLANQDI
-381 SDVSSAG
+381 SDNG
-388 GFEVNPINGGYTLSN
+388 GFTAVNINGAYTLSDLK
-403 IAVEH
+403 VEH
-408 QQSLT
+408 QQSVT
-413 VHAME
+413 VHAVE
-418 KDLTEYEW
+418 KSLTEYEW

-431 GALIDAK
+431 GAVIDAK
-438 DVVLSDAKMGG
+438 EVSLSDAKMGG
-449 HAISTDGTKVDVQ
+449 HAIYADGTKVDVK
-462 AIKSNRKPNT
+462 AVKSNRQPNT
-472 YVYAKVLGP
+472 YIYAKVLGP

-491 NDAETGVLKYQ
+491 NDPETGALKYQ

-515 LANEDI
+515 IANQDI
-521 SSANGYHSMGKGGYS
+521 SSATGYNPMGKGGYS
-536 LSALNYSV
+536 LSDLHYSV
-544 NAIRSMSETV
+544 NAVRSTSETV
-554 ADIDEYTDQTL
+554 ADIEEYTDQTL
-565 FKPATDSGESSGDV
+565 FKPANDSGESSGDV
-579 HFSGAGG
+579 RFNGAGG

-596 GNVYFNGGG
+596 GNVHFNGGG

-643 AGLANVLVHQSK
+643 AGLANVLVHQSQ

-666 VNVLVRIGDGQY
+666 VNVLVRLGDGQY

-688 SVHKGNG
+688 SVQKGSG
-695 NSRVAMLGGYNTH
+695 DSRVVMLGGYNTH
-708 TQIGSGHGLWLA
+708 TQIGSGNGLWLA

-730 GNGEVTSVL
+730 GQGDVAAVL
-739 AGGANVLTKVG
+739 AGGANVLTKMG
-750 EGELTAGMLGGAN
+750 EGELTSGMLGGAN
-763 VMTHISGDEQASNTT
+763 VITHISGDNETSNTT

-794 DTLAVMGG
+794 NTLAVMGG
-802 GANVLTHVGDGSTTG
+802 GANVLTHVGDGTTTG

-870 TSIAAM
+870 TSIAVM
-876 IGAGNIFTHVGEGNA
+876 IGAGNIFTHVGEGNT

-959 THIGNG
+959 THVGSG
-965 STFAAMIGQANVM
+965 STFAAMIGQANIM

-993 ANIYTHVGDG
+993 ANIMTHVGDG
-1003 TSLGLF
+1003 TSLGVF
-1009 AGEMNVMTKVGNGT
+1009 AGEVNVMTKVGNGT

-1101 GLLISDIGNVMTHV
+1101 GLLISDVGNVMTHV

-1128 NIVTKVGD
+1128 NLITKVGD
-1136 GLGINVAW
+1136 GLGVNVAW

-1164 EANILTKVGD
+1164 EANLITKVGD

-1179 VVQGKANIIT
+1179 VVQGEANIIT

-1204 NVITKVGDGRNV
+1204 NVITKVGHGQNV

-1238 WSKGNVV
+1238 WSKGNIV

-1252 QVTAAKGKA
+1252 QVTAAKGQA

-1269 GLSVTAAYGDANINT
+1269 GLNVTAAYGDANINT
-1284 KVGNGVSVN
+1284 KVGDGVSVN

-1314 KGKANANIHIG
+1314 KGKANANIHVG

-1332 SYARNN
+1332 SYAQNN

-1362 LSALFDNVKQTLLG
+1362 LSALFDNIKQTVLG

-1390 EASTS
+1390 EASSS
-1395 GTQKGRGAIATPE
+1395 GTHKGRGAIATPE
-1408 ITKLDGFQMDAIE
+1408 ITKLDGFQMDAIK

-1440 PDLNEM
+1440 PDLNKM
-1446 DNDLNIDGASD
+1446 QHALNVDDSSVQ
-1457 HAPNLIVNGDFE
+1457 APNLIVNGDFE
-1469 QGDRGWQST
+1469 LGEHGWQST
-1478 HGVEASYSGS
+1478 HGVEASYAGS
-1488 VYGVNGEGHG
+1488 VYGVEGEGHG
-1498 TRVTE
+1498 ARVTE
-1503 LDTHTNTSLY
+1503 LDTYTNTSLY
-1513 QDLTDLTEGEVIAV
+1513 QDLANLAQGEVIAV

-1556 GDASAWQQKTLKL
+1556 GDESAWQQKTLKL
-1569 TAHAGSNRIEFKGT
+1569 TAQAGSNRIEFKGT

-1596 VAKSESSPQANAVS
+1596 VATSESSQQANAIR
-1610 EHAKQ
+1610 EHATQ
-1615 NQASQNALSDK
+1615 NPAAQNALSDK

-1661 IENNGQAQRDAVKEE
+1661 LENNGQAQRDAVQEE
-1676 SEAVTAELTTLAQ
+1676 SEAITAELTKLAQ
-1689 GLDVLDG
+1689 GLDVLDS
-1696 QATHTGKSGEQWRND
+1696 QATHTGESGDQWRNE
-1711 FAGGLLDGVQSQIDD
+1711 FASGLLAGVQIQLDD
-1726 AKQLASDKM
+1726 AKQLANGKI
-1735 AAAKQT
+1735 AEAKQT
-1741 QSDNNSKVK
+1741 HTDNQNKVK
-1750 DSIAKSEAGVAKGE
+1750 DAVAKSEAGVAKGE

-1775 EAKADA
+1775 DAQADA
-1781 ETRKADAV
+1781 EKRKADAL
-1789 AKSHDAKQ
+1789 AKGKDAQQ
-1797 AESDAHSAANDA
+1797 AESDAHHAVNNA
-1809 QSRGDRDAMN
+1809 QSRGDRDVEL

-1828 NDAQGAK
+1828 ADAQGAK
-1835 QNEGDRPDRQGVAGS
+1835 QNEGDRPDRQGVTGS
-1850 GLSGNAHRVEGAGET
+1850 GLSGNAHSVESSGET
-1865 GSHVNT
+1865 DSHINT

-1880 FSDGLTEQELE
+1880 FSEGLTEQEQE

-1903 QINAGIRSKN
+1903 QINAGIRAKN
-1913 SGSTITSMFMEANA
+1913 SVSSMTSMFSETNSK
-1927 DSIVVDTTASQ
+1927 SIVVPTKVSPEPERQEVTRRD
-1938 DVVRKE
+1938 
-1944 VRISGVNLVGLGEA
+1944 VRISGVNL
-1958 SHDSAESLVAA
+1958 ESLSAVQGSQPTGQLAS
-1969 RAEKVANLYRW
+1969 KS
-1980 LDTDN
+1980 
-1985 DVATDKYVPV
+1985 V
-1995 PGFERVDADVSD
+1995 PGFKSHFASTSIGIENELSGLVVVLPKNSAQTFGYVHDSQGNPLFMLTKDMNQGGYSNPVGINDIQGVNNWQTHTIELVTYPSEISDTAAVESRKEAMLWLAKEFTDHINQSNHQSLPHLVSD
-2007 EVKQRM
+2007 DGRF
-2013 IQSMSGYIEH
+2013 
-2023 TDNQVP
+2023 
-2029 KDQAQALATLFVES
+2029 TLVIS
-2043 TLDYDWDKRVEFL
+2043 N
-2056 TKLESY
+2056 S
-2062 GYSFETP
+2062 
-2069 HAEKSIVSFWS
+2069 
-2080 GKNFKQY
+2080 
-2087 RDVLDNAQTDGKKV
+2087 
-2101 VYDIDVKGNAFAIDL
+2101 
-2116 NKHLMRWGGLFLDPD
+2116 KHLIAAGNGT
-2131 NAEQNQLKSSIDAA
+2131 SIDAQGKTIGMTPSGQQA
-2145 TFSNTGFW
+2145 TMAISAKEFGTSSSPEVRLLESAPWYQAGLRDEFLANAKNTTLDDPATAQNVYAYLT
-2153 SSVYATG
+2153 SVYSKTADLAKEYG
-2160 AQHDVY
+2160 IYINDWDPASEGFSPNAQGLTDPKVKNAWSILPRTKPVRMLELLSAEDSRY
-2166 VIAEGGVRLGN
+2166 VRQQIAEKLKGTYSESLAKNVFEYFQYGGEVAGHGIN
-2177 YFWHVELPAL
+2177 NATTGSVQQPEPAIL
-2187 RQLQREGLVGE
+2187 FEFRSVPSALSDFVP
-2198 IRLLD
+2198 
-2203 KPVSEYKD
+2203 KTAS
-2211 LPADEIGRR
+2211 
-2220 LTDAGVG
+2220 T
-2227 VKVRFDALSSARQAE
+2227 VKVDVKALDHFDSASRKAIITEVNALVSGSEDFDAWYQEYRASKGQPPVKNPKSSASANHKAE
-2242 LLADNPDDYRA
+2242 WLMTQHAEQWAKITAPYTDNHETLTSTKLASNDKE
-2253 DTLVELD
+2253 ELHALGGTSNLEHNKQQEN
-2260 VKLSA
+2260 VAS
-2265 IDSMLRESLPFYSLR
+2265 IINTMLNDMLPFYALR

-2289 GDEGFEVRS
+2289 GDEGFEVRA
-2298 WPGSDD
+2298 WPGTED
-2304 KSKTILL
+2304 KSKTIILE
-2311 DNPEDAAQ
+2311 DPEDAAQ
-2319 QKAIE
+2319 HKAIE

-2343 VDNKVLSHHDGR
+2343 VDNKVISHHEGR
-2355 TRILAQK
+2355 THVLAQK
-2362 EDGAWT
+2362 VDGAWQ
-2368 YNTNSELMSVTEL
+2368 YNATVELMSVTEL
-2381 LDAAH
+2381 LDAAN
-2386 VSGKVRGESYQ
+2386 VTGKIRGESYQ
-2397 KVIDALAEYHA
+2397 QVIDALTDYHA
-2408 STAEHADYELESVEQ
+2408 SITEHADYEPESVEK
-2423 LVNLRKKIEGYAL
+2423 LLNLRKKIEGYVL

-2442 RLEAMNSLL
+2442 RVEAMNSLL
-2451 NQVNSRLEEVSVLAV
+2451 NQVNTRLGEVSLLSVA
-2466 SEQSIKAHDS
+2466 EQTIQAQDS
-2476 FSRLYDQLD
+2476 FSRLYDQLEAA
-2485 NAHLKQSKHL
+2485 NLKESKHL
-2495 YLDGNGDFVTK
+2495 YLDQNGDFVTK

-2511 AKIDQLGGSDAV
+2511 ANIDLLGSREAV
-2523 LEKVKASVNH
+2523 LEKVKLTVSN
-2533 EYGQAIA
+2533 EYGQTVA

-2546 LSANELAKDGKGIDI
+2546 LSAKDLAKDGKGIDI
-2561 TGLNRIHQALEQH
+2561 AGLNKVHQAIEQH
-2574 MSPVSA
+2574 LSPVSA
-2580 TMYIWKPSD
+2580 TLYVWKPSD

-2597 LQIGQGRTQI
+2597 LQIGQGRTQLEG
-2607 DAQAAADFNKQNYVS
+2607 QAAADFNQQNYVS

-2628 KSSNIR
+2628 KSSNIS
-2634 NIFNVATEYQP
+2634 NILNVATKDQP

-2658 HQNDTLEHDMA
+2658 HQNDTLEHDVA
-2669 SEENDGFGLNDGETK
+2669 SEENDGFGLHDGDIK

-2697 IDAAYK
+2697 IDASFK
-2703 DASEGYASVL
+2703 EASEGYASVL
-2713 LGNPDMLV
+2713 LGNPDMLET
-2721 STGIPAHVFQPF
+2721 TGIPAHVFQPF
-2733 VDQWND
+2733 VEQWND

-2755 QKQAQASGDPAL
+2755 RLQAQRSDDPEL
-2767 VAKRIDNVVRLFAE
+2767 LEKRIGNVVRQFAE

-2787 EAFKASQA
+2787 ETFKASQA
-2795 DEGRV
+2795 DQGRV

-2814 AEWNRLSHDPDARY
+2814 AEWHRLSNDPDARY

-2855 WRPKFGVWTPTEL
+2855 WLPKFGVWTPTEL

-2889 QVNDDLDALSGSEKH
+2889 QVTDVLDALSGNEKP
-2904 KDKVAIENDG
+2904 KENVAIENDG
-2914 TPPRDKVPLSPLTRF
+2914 TPPRDKESLSPLTRF
-2929 LNNELYGERDARRKI
+2929 LNNELYGNKEARRKI
-2944 GDITQTLLDHAV
+2944 GEITQTLLDHAV
-2956 EKGESQKVTLK
+2956 EKGESQKITLQ

-2980 TASSDDETSTTS
+2980 TAPSEGETSSPS

-3011 AIRSHY
+3011 AIRNHY

-3059 GIDPSNIILHGY
+3059 GIDPSNIIIHGY

-3117 GIVGTIAKAVN
+3117 GIVGAIAKAVN

-3133 EKNLKGL
+3133 EKNLEGL
-3140 PQETPILLLTDNE
+3140 PKETSILLLTDNE
-3153 GLGEEGEKLRVKLSN
+3153 GLGNEGEKLRTKLTA
-3168 SGFNVTGEQ
+3168 SGYNVTGEQ

-3190 QYTGQIVSDLLN
+3190 QYADQIVSGFSSSASVDEDLDQQGLDTTSTKDQGISN
-3202 TQHIK
+3202 KNDHLQVVDSK
-3207 HNEAKLN
+3207 EA
-3214 LEPHGKNYESRDLI
+3214 
-3228 LKPIS
+3228 
-3233 QPETVE
+3233 
-3239 LGMPEVDQKVL
+3239 L
-3250 ADIAEREN
+3250 ADGKI
-3258 VIIGVRPVDEK
+3258 
-3269 SKSLIAS
+3269 L
-3276 KMYSSKGLF
+3276 
-3285 VKAKSS
+3285 
-3291 DWGPMSGFIPVDQ
+3291 
-3304 SFAKASARRD
+3304 
-3314 LETFN
+3314 
-3319 RHAEQ
+3319 H
-3324 SIQSGNAVSADLYL
+3324 
-3338 NQVRVEELVSKYHS
+3338 NQ
-3352 LTPLELDDQS
+3352 
-3362 GMYKTTATNGD
+3362 
-3373 QSVPFFLNRV
+3373 
-3383 TVDGNELWQVHYITN
+3383 
-3398 GELAPFKV
+3398 
-3406 IGDPVSKQ
+3406 
-3414 PMTADYDLLTV
+3414 
-3425 MYSYGDLGPQD
+3425 
-3436 KVKQPL
+3436 
-3442 TWQQWKDSVTYE
+3442 
-3454 DLTPKYKELYSNED
+3454 
-3468 LYNKKDGASLGNVS
+3468 
-3482 GRLKELKD
+3482 
-3490 RINVDLGRTN
+3490 
-3500 GLEMVH
+3500 
-3506 HGADDANPYAVMADN
+3506 
-3521 FPATFF
+3521 
-3527 VPKSLF
+3527 
-3533 AEDGLGEG
+3533 
-3541 KGSIQTYFNVNEQGA
+3541 
-3556 VVIRNP
+3556 
-3562 QEFSDFQQVTINASF
+3562 
-3577 RASFN
+3577 
-3582 DKWNHGLDEP
+3582 
-3592 LFTTKR
+3592 
-3598 KLSHEFLNKRDQLLK
+3598 
-3613 KLSGGRLDA
+3613 
-3622 QDETLVALGNPDD
+3622 
-3635 VSGNK
+3635 
-3640 AIVAVDVSQIF
+3640 
-3651 TRQELKERANV
+3651 
-3662 FAKPIGASYQGILDQ
+3662 
-3677 LDLVHQTVSRDQI
+3677 
-3690 VASFELNKKVNAY
+3690 
-3703 IAEHPTSGRNQAL
+3703 
-3716 TQLKE
+3716 
-3721 QITSAL
+3721 
-3727 FIGKMQVAQVDI
+3727 
-3739 DAIAQT
+3739 
-3745 RPELAARIFMVA
+3745 
-3757 IEEANGEHRGLTDM
+3757 
-3771 MVRWANEDP
+3771 
-3780 YLAPKQ
+3780 
-3786 GYKGETPN
+3786 
-3794 DLGFDAKYHVDLG
+3794 
-3807 DHYADFKQWLE
+3807 
-3818 TSQSNG
+3818 
-3824 LLSKATLDES
+3824 
-3834 TKTVHLGYSYQELQD
+3834 
-3849 LTGVESVQ
+3849 
-3857 MAFYFLK
+3857 
-3864 EAAKKV
+3864 
-3870 DPISGDSAEMIL
+3870 
-3882 LKKFADKSYLSQLD
+3882 
-3896 SDRMDQIEG
+3896 
-3905 IYRSSHETDVDA
+3905 
-3917 WDRRYSG
+3917 
-3924 AGYDELTNKLAGAT
+3924 
-3938 GVDEQLSVLL
+3938 
-3948 DDRKGLL
+3948 
-3955 IGEVHGSDVNGLR
+3955 DVNGW
-3968 FVNEQMDALK
+3968 
-3978 KQGVTV
+3978 G
-3984 IGLEHLRSDLAQ
+3984 
-3996 PLIDRYLA
+3996 P
-4004 TGVMSSELS
+4004 
-4013 AMLKTKHLDAT
+4013 
-4024 LFENARANGMRIVA
+4024 
-4038 LDANSS
+4038 
-4044 ARPNVQ
+4044 
-4050 GTEHGLMYRA
+4050 
-4060 GAANNIAVEVLQSL
+4060 
-4074 PDDEKFVAI
+4074 
-4083 YGKAHLQ
+4083 
-4090 SHKGIEGFVPGITHR
+4090 IT
-4105 LDLPALR
+4105 
-4112 VSDSNQFRVEQDDM
+4112 
-4126 TLRVVYDD
+4126 
-4134 VANKPKLTFKDSLS
+4134 
-4148 GANTAIHNQNVNDWE
+4148 
-4163 RVAVTPTADGGET
+4163 VTPTTDGGET
-4176 RFDGQIIVQMENDSV
+4176 RFDGQIIVQMENDDV
-4191 VANAAAN
+4191 VAKAAAN

-4236 VGHGRDDS
+4236 VGHGRDHS
-4244 DSNNTHLSG
+4244 ESNNTRLSG
-4253 YSAEDLAAKLANFQ
+4253 YSADELAVKLAKFQ
-4267 QSFSQA
+4267 QSFNQA
-4273 ENINNT
+4273 ENINNK

-4305 AMDVNGL
+4305 AMDANGL
-4312 RVDVSA
+4312 RVDVSV

-4326 ATGRKHTKDENG
+4326 EAGRKHTKDANG
-4338 DWIQKAETNKVS
+4338 DWVQKAENNKVS
-4350 LSWNE
+4350 LSWDA
-4355 QGEVIAKEER
+4355 QGEVVAKDER

-4385 GEIARGAIG
+4385 DEPARGAIG

-4407 VETETSSSAAN
+4407 PETEVIANSSNSN
-4418 NKLSYSGNIQ
+4418 QLSYSGNIQ
-4428 VNVGDGEF
+4428 VNVGEGEF

-4451 SGGFKSL
+4451 TGGFKSL

-4464 VMVHIGNGESKHSVD
+4464 VMVHIGDGESKHSVD
-4479 MGGYQALEGAQM
+4479 IGGYQALEGAQM
-4491 FIGNRNVSFNLG
+4491 FLGNRNVSFNFG
-4503 QSNDL
+4503 HSNDL
-4508 LVMMD
+4508 ILMMD

-4527 AARISGVLQSIAT
+4527 AARISGVLQGIAT
-4540 SGEDQDW
+4540 SGEGEDW

-4574 SVDYTCLV
+4574 SVDYTHLV
-4582 ELDSHNERSSRGLKH
+4582 QLNSQNERDSRGLKH
-4597 DTEAAL
+4597 DAEATL

-4609 WLSGNSDS
+4609 WLSGNGNSGTS
-4617 SAGKLSRADKLRQAN
+4617 QLSRADKLRQAN

-4680 QFSATGQAK
+4680 QFTATGQAK
-4689 TTFTYTPEDLP
+4689 TTFTYTPQDLP

-4707 LGQMAG
+4707 LGQLAG
-4713 IGAETTLADIFGV
+4713 VGAETTLADIFGV
-4726 DYTTSGQIVSRNGE
+4726 DYTASGQIVSRNGQ

-4748 TEMLEVI
+4748 KEMLEVI

-4767 DPAKLLDSLKSGID
+4767 DPAKLLDSLKAGID
-4781 MGADGIQSFA
+4781 MGADGIKSFA
-4791 ETHGLKDKAP
+4791 ETHGLKEKAP
-4801 EEEENKSAVSVNGT
+4801 EEEKDNSSVSVNGAN
-4815 SVNSAQGATASD
+4815 VNSAQGATVAD

-4861 EMKSLVENLKENLTA
+4861 EMKSLVENLKQNLTA

-4900 INLSLGNY
+4900 INISLGNY

-4942 TSNIFTGGEGSDM
+4942 TSNIFTGGEGNDM

-5003 GLGRDYVVTS
+5003 GSGRDYVVTS
-5013 GNFNRVDTGDG
+5013 GNFNRVDTGDD

-5053 RINASAG
+5053 RINAGAG

-5073 NGGEGEDHLI
+5073 NGGDGDDHLI
-5083 AAAISK
+5083 ATAISK
-5089 FSQFNGEEG
+5089 FSQFNGGEG

-5128 NLVEDISSEDNIVFN
+5128 NLVEDIRSEDNIVFN

-5158 LKLSILRDPVS
+5158 LKLSILRDPS
-5169 ETDQAKF
+5169 NDSDQSKF
-5176 EHIGSVTFNDYFDGK
+5176 EHIGSVTFSDYFNGN
-5191 RAQMIIAM
+5191 RAQVVIGMS
-5199 GEKDANGEREYTT
+5199 EKDLSGEREYTM
-5212 LSESSIDALVQAM
+5212 LSDSAIDALVQAM
-5225 SGFDPQAG
+5225 SGFEPQAG
-5233 DNGFIDNL
+5233 DNGFIDSL
-5241 DSKSRVAISTA
+5241 ESKSQAAISMA
-5252 WADVVHKKGITV
+5252 WSDVVHKKGLMV

>member
-17 YSADNG
+17 YSADDG
-23 NNDIVAIGFGGEI
+23 NNSIVAIGFGGEI

-42 DHVTVGSIGATVHT
+42 DHVTVGSIGATVYT

-67 AYLRVEDSTG
+67 AYLRVEDTTG

-108 IDHLGHHGDVSYG
+108 IDHLGNHGDVNYG
-121 GAAAYNS
+121 GAAAYNGIT
-128 VKRKGLSGNVT
+128 RKGLSGNVT

-153 NHGNLSFAGAGAG
+153 NQGNLSFAGAGAG
-166 NKLDRTWFDQYQ
+166 NKLDRTWFNRYQ
-178 GSRGDVSFDG
+178 DSRGDVTFDG

-220 VGDITLQGAGASNRI
+220 VGDVTLQGAGASNRI

-244 YQQTHGNIRF
+244 YAQTRGNIRF

-259 YNSFYSDVAHG
+259 YNSLYSDVAHG

-275 GGGAYNTITRK
+275 GGGAYNTIIRK
-286 GSGSSF
+286 GSGNDF
-292 DAQGMEYAKA
+292 AKEGMTNAKA
-302 EDIVLTTAKMHG
+302 DEIVLTKAVMSG
-314 SWIGSGTHAVTAVKS
+314 SWIGQDHHVTAVKS
-329 EREPNTYL
+329 ASEPNTYL
-337 FAIADGTYTKINKV
+337 FAFADSTYTKINKV
-351 RLSND
+351 QLRND
-356 PKTGKLKYYSEAWY
+356 PQTGELKYYSTAWY
-370 KQGNHLSGLAR
+370 KEGNHLSNLANQDI
-381 SDVSSAG
+381 SDNG
-388 GFEVNPINGGYTLSN
+388 GFTAVNINGAYTLSDLK
-403 IAVEH
+403 VEH

-413 VHAME
+413 VHAVE

-438 DVVLSDAKMGG
+438 DVALSEAKMGG
-449 HAISTDGTKVDVQ
+449 TAISTDGTTVDVQ
-462 AIKSNRKPNT
+462 AVKSNRKPNT

-491 NDAETGVLKYQ
+491 NDPKTGALKYQ
-502 ARSWYKEGDHTAN
+502 ARSWYKEGNHTAD

-536 LSALNYSV
+536 LSDLHYSV
-544 NAIRSMSETV
+544 NAVRSTSETV

-579 HFSGAGG
+579 HFNGAGG

-695 NSRVAMLGGYNTH
+695 NSRVVMLGGYNTH
-708 TQIGSGHGLWLA
+708 TQIGSGNGLWLA

-730 GNGEVTSVL
+730 GKGDVASVL

-750 EGELTAGMLGGAN
+750 DGDLTAGMLGGAN
-763 VMTHISGDEQASNTT
+763 VITHISGDNETSNTT

-794 DTLAVMGG
+794 NALAVMGG
-802 GANVLTHVGDGSTTG
+802 GANVLTHVGDGTTTG

-870 TSIAAM
+870 TSIAVM

-900 VFTKVGNGDALALMV
+900 VYTKVGNGDALALMV

-959 THIGNG
+959 THVGSG
-965 STFAAMIGQANVM
+965 STFAAMIGQANIM
-978 TKVGND
+978 TKVGDD

-1003 TSLGLF
+1003 TSLGIF
-1009 AGEMNVMTKVGNGT
+1009 AGEVNVMTKVGNGT

-1128 NIVTKVGD
+1128 NIITKVGD
-1136 GLGINVAW
+1136 GLGVNVAW

-1164 EANILTKVGD
+1164 EANVITKVGD

-1204 NVITKVGDGRNV
+1204 NVITKVGNGRNV

-1238 WSKGNVV
+1238 WSKGNIV

-1261 NITTTVGN
+1261 NITTTVGD

-1284 KVGNGVSVN
+1284 KVGDGVSVN

-1325 DGLNINA
+1325 DGLGINA
-1332 SYARNN
+1332 SYAQNN
-1338 VAIKVG
+1338 VAIKIG

-1362 LSALFDNVKQTLLG
+1362 LSALFDNIKQTVLG

-1390 EASTS
+1390 EASSS

-1440 PDLNEM
+1440 PDLNKM
-1446 DNDLNIDGASD
+1446 QNALDVDGSSD
-1457 HAPNLIVNGDFE
+1457 QTQAPNLIVNGDFE
-1469 QGDRGWQST
+1469 QGDQGWKST
-1478 HGVEASYSGS
+1478 HGVEASYSGN

-1498 TRVTE
+1498 ARVTE
-1503 LDTHTNTSLY
+1503 LDTYTNTSLY

-1583 GHNDGLGYILDNV
+1583 GQNDGLGYILDNV
-1596 VAKSESSPQANAVS
+1596 VAKSESSQQANAVS
-1610 EHAKQ
+1610 EHATQ

-1661 IENNGQAQRDAVKEE
+1661 LENNGQAQRDAVKEE
-1676 SEAVTAELTTLAQ
+1676 SEAVTAELTKLAQ

-1696 QATHTGKSGEQWRND
+1696 QATHTGESGDQWRND
-1711 FAGGLLDGVQSQIDD
+1711 FAGGLLDGVQRQLDD
-1726 AKQLASDKM
+1726 AKQLANDKI

-1750 DSIAKSEAGVAKGE
+1750 ESVAKSEAGVAKGE

-1775 EAKADA
+1775 DAKADA

-1789 AKSHDAKQ
+1789 AKSNDAKQ

-1828 NDAQGAK
+1828 NDAKGTK
-1835 QNEGDRPDRQGVAGS
+1835 QNEGDRPDREGVTGS

-1865 GSHVNT
+1865 GSHVTN

-1880 FSDGLTEQELE
+1880 FSEGLSEQEQE

-1903 QINAGIRSKN
+1903 QINAGIRGKN
-1913 SGSTITSMFMEANA
+1913 SGSTISSMFTETNS
-1927 DSIVVDTTASQ
+1927 DSIVVPTTASQ

-1944 VRISGVNLVGLGEA
+1944 IRISGVNLEGLGEA
-1958 SHDSAESLVAA
+1958 SHDTAESLVSA

-1985 DVATDKYVPV
+1985 DAATDKYVPV

-2007 EVKQRM
+2007 EAKERM
-2013 IQSMSGYIEH
+2013 IQFVGGYIEH

-2029 KDQAQALATLFVES
+2029 KDQAQALATLFVEA

-2062 GYSFETP
+2062 GYSFEAP
-2069 HAEKSIVSFWS
+2069 HGEKSIVSFWS
-2080 GKNFKQY
+2080 GRNFKEY
-2087 RDVLDNAQTDGKKV
+2087 RNVLDNAQDDGKKV

-2116 NKHLMRWGGLFLDPD
+2116 NKQLMRWGGMFLDPD

-2160 AQHDVY
+2160 AQNDVY
-2166 VIAEGGVRLGN
+2166 VIAEGGMRLGN
-2177 YFWHVELPAL
+2177 YFWNVELPAL

-2203 KPVSEYKD
+2203 KPVSAYKD
-2211 LPADEIGRR
+2211 IPVEDIGRR
-2220 LTDAGVG
+2220 LTDAGVA
-2227 VKVRFDALSSARQAE
+2227 VKVRFDALSHEKQAD
-2242 LLADNPDDYRA
+2242 LLADNPDGYKA

-2289 GDEGFEVRS
+2289 GEEGFEVRS
-2298 WPGSDD
+2298 WPGTDG

-2319 QKAIE
+2319 QKSIE

-2368 YNTNSELMSVTEL
+2368 YNANVELMSVTEL

-2397 KVIDALAEYHA
+2397 QVIDALTEYHA
-2408 STAEHADYELESVEQ
+2408 STAEHADYELTSVEK
-2423 LVNLRKKIEGYAL
+2423 LLNLRKQVEGYVL

-2442 RLEAMNSLL
+2442 RVQAMNALL
-2451 NQVNSRLEEVSVLAV
+2451 NQVNSRLEAVSVLVV

-2476 FSRLYDQLD
+2476 FSHLYDQLD
-2485 NAHLKQSKHL
+2485 NANLKESKHL

-2511 AKIDQLGGSDAV
+2511 ANIDKLGGSDAV
-2523 LEKVKASVNH
+2523 LEKVKAAVSH
-2533 EYGQAIA
+2533 EYGQVVA

-2546 LSANELAKDGKGIDI
+2546 LSANDLAKDGKGIDI
-2561 TGLNRIHQALEQH
+2561 AGLNKVHQAIEQH

-2597 LQIGQGRTQI
+2597 LQIGQGRTQLEG
-2607 DAQAAADFNKQNYVS
+2607 QAAADFNKQNYVS

-2634 NIFNVATEYQP
+2634 NIFNVATEDQP

-2684 LKRFIEKLNAAKG
+2684 LKRFVEKLNAAKG
-2697 IDAAYK
+2697 IDASYK

-2713 LGNPDMLV
+2713 LGNPDMLA

-2745 DVANRFAQEL
+2745 DVANRFAEEL

-2767 VAKRIDNVVRLFAE
+2767 VEKRIDNVVRLFAE

-2814 AEWNRLSHDPDARY
+2814 AEWNRLSNDPDARY

-2868 FNFGQALQEAQL
+2868 FNFGRALQEAQL

-2889 QVNDDLDALSGSEKH
+2889 QVTDLLDTLSGNEKR
-2904 KDKVAIENDG
+2904 KENVAIENDG
-2914 TPPRDKVPLSPLTRF
+2914 TPPRDKESLSPLTRF
-2929 LNNELYGERDARRKI
+2929 LNNELYGEKDARRKI

-2956 EKGESQKVTLK
+2956 ENGESQKVTLK

-2980 TASSDDETSTTS
+2980 AASSEGETSATS

-3011 AIRSHY
+3011 AIRNHY

-3059 GIDPSNIILHGY
+3059 GIDPSNIIIHGY

-3117 GIVGTIAKAVN
+3117 GIVGAIAKAVN

-3140 PQETPILLLTDNE
+3140 PKETPILLLTDNE
-3153 GLGEEGEKLRVKLSN
+3153 GLGEEGEKLRAKLAIA
-3168 SGFNVTGEQ
+3168 GYNVTGEQ

-3183 ASNRLMS
+3183 ASNRLMG
-3190 QYTGQIVSDLLN
+3190 QYADQIVSGLFNAEQAAVEAGEVLKGLEKDFKRYGDALKPDTSVPGKSKDIRTTKDFLNGYKNDHAKDIVDGFRSDMSIKQLVDLFVKGNWSEEQKGALAWEIESRALKVTFQNKSEKYNRLFREIASAGVVDAKATEQLAPQLMLLN
-3202 TQHIK
+3202 LANDGFGGRCDPLSK
-3207 HNEAKLN
+3207 LVLVAKQ
-3214 LEPHGKNYESRDLI
+3214 LENDG
-3228 LKPIS
+3228 
-3233 QPETVE
+3233 QV
-3239 LGMPEVDQKVL
+3239 
-3250 ADIAEREN
+3250 
-3258 VIIGVRPVDEK
+3258 GVARQLLE
-3269 SKSLIAS
+3269 
-3276 KMYSSKGLF
+3276 KMYSAAAVLSNPTLYSDSEKANASKLLSSLAAIH
-3285 VKAKSS
+3285 AKN
-3291 DWGPMSGFIPVDQ
+3291 PMHDTSMKVWQEKLEGKQALTVNGVVEKITD
-3304 SFAKASARRD
+3304 ASANGKPV
-3314 LETFN
+3314 L
-3319 RHAEQ
+3319 
-3324 SIQSGNAVSADLYL
+3324 
-3338 NQVRVEELVSKYHS
+3338 
-3352 LTPLELDDQS
+3352 LELDAPKHAMAAWAKGS
-3362 GMYKTTATNGD
+3362 GDERVYGFYDPNAGIVEFSSAEKFSAYLTRFFGKSDLDMAQRYELGKNAAGEPIFNRVVVMDGNTLASYKPTFGDKTT
-3373 QSVPFFLNRV
+3373 
-3383 TVDGNELWQVHYITN
+3383 
-3398 GELAPFKV
+3398 
-3406 IGDPVSKQ
+3406 
-3414 PMTADYDLLTV
+3414 M
-3425 MYSYGDLGPQD
+3425 
-3436 KVKQPL
+3436 
-3442 TWQQWKDSVTYE
+3442 
-3454 DLTPKYKELYSNED
+3454 
-3468 LYNKKDGASLGNVS
+3468 
-3482 GRLKELKD
+3482 
-3490 RINVDLGRTN
+3490 
-3500 GLEMVH
+3500 
-3506 HGADDANPYAVMADN
+3506 
-3521 FPATFF
+3521 
-3527 VPKSLF
+3527 
-3533 AEDGLGEG
+3533 
-3541 KGSIQTYFNVNEQGA
+3541 
-3556 VVIRNP
+3556 
-3562 QEFSDFQQVTINASF
+3562 
-3577 RASFN
+3577 
-3582 DKWNHGLDEP
+3582 
-3592 LFTTKR
+3592 
-3598 KLSHEFLNKRDQLLK
+3598 
-3613 KLSGGRLDA
+3613 
-3622 QDETLVALGNPDD
+3622 
-3635 VSGNK
+3635 
-3640 AIVAVDVSQIF
+3640 
-3651 TRQELKERANV
+3651 
-3662 FAKPIGASYQGILDQ
+3662 QGILD
-3677 LDLVHQTVSRDQI
+3677 LPV
-3690 VASFELNKKVNAY
+3690 
-3703 IAEHPTSGRNQAL
+3703 
-3716 TQLKE
+3716 
-3721 QITSAL
+3721 
-3727 FIGKMQVAQVDI
+3727 
-3739 DAIAQT
+3739 
-3745 RPELAARIFMVA
+3745 
-3757 IEEANGEHRGLTDM
+3757 
-3771 MVRWANEDP
+3771 
-3780 YLAPKQ
+3780 
-3786 GYKGETPN
+3786 
-3794 DLGFDAKYHVDLG
+3794 FDATPIKKPGTSDVDG
-3807 DHYADFKQWLE
+3807 NAKIVDV
-3818 TSQSNG
+3818 T
-3824 LLSKATLDES
+3824 
-3834 TKTVHLGYSYQELQD
+3834 
-3849 LTGVESVQ
+3849 
-3857 MAFYFLK
+3857 K
-3864 EAAKKV
+3864 EALADGK
-3870 DPISGDSAEMIL
+3870 IL
-3882 LKKFADKSYLSQLD
+3882 
-3896 SDRMDQIEG
+3896 
-3905 IYRSSHETDVDA
+3905 
-3917 WDRRYSG
+3917 
-3924 AGYDELTNKLAGAT
+3924 
-3938 GVDEQLSVLL
+3938 
-3948 DDRKGLL
+3948 
-3955 IGEVHGSDVNGLR
+3955 
-3968 FVNEQMDALK
+3968 
-3978 KQGVTV
+3978 
-3984 IGLEHLRSDLAQ
+3984 
-3996 PLIDRYLA
+3996 
-4004 TGVMSSELS
+4004 
-4013 AMLKTKHLDAT
+4013 
-4024 LFENARANGMRIVA
+4024 
-4038 LDANSS
+4038 
-4044 ARPNVQ
+4044 
-4050 GTEHGLMYRA
+4050 
-4060 GAANNIAVEVLQSL
+4060 
-4074 PDDEKFVAI
+4074 
-4083 YGKAHLQ
+4083 
-4090 SHKGIEGFVPGITHR
+4090 
-4105 LDLPALR
+4105 
-4112 VSDSNQFRVEQDDM
+4112 
-4126 TLRVVYDD
+4126 
-4134 VANKPKLTFKDSLS
+4134 
-4148 GANTAIHNQNVNDWE
+4148 HNQNVNDWE
-4163 RVAVTPTADGGET
+4163 RVVVTPTADGGET
-4176 RFDGQIIVQMENDSV
+4176 RFDGQIIVQMENDA
-4191 VANAAAN
+4191 VAAKAAAN

-4236 VGHGRDDS
+4236 VGHGRDHS
-4244 DSNNTHLSG
+4244 ESNNTRLSG
-4253 YSAEDLAAKLANFQ
+4253 YSADELAVKLAKFQ
-4267 QSFSQA
+4267 QSFNQA
-4273 ENINNT
+4273 ENVSSK

-4305 AMDVNGL
+4305 AMDANGL
-4312 RVDVSA
+4312 RVDVSV
-4318 RSSELAVD
+4318 RSAKVYINEM
-4326 ATGRKHTKDENG
+4326 GRKLYFDGKDSWVN
-4338 DWIQKAETNKVS
+4338 KAINSKVL
-4350 LSWNE
+4350 LSWNG
-4355 QGEVIAKEER
+4355 QGEVVAKDER

-4373 DIDLSRIGVSDV
+4373 DIDLSRIGISDV
-4385 GEIARGAIG
+4385 DEPARGAIG

-4407 VETETSSSAAN
+4407 AETETSSSSAN

-4451 SGGFKSL
+4451 TGGFKSL

-4464 VMVHIGNGESKHSVD
+4464 VMIHIGNGESKHSFD
-4479 MGGYQALEGAQM
+4479 IGGYQALEGAQM
-4491 FIGNRNVSFNLG
+4491 FIGNRNVSFNKG
-4503 QSNDL
+4503 RSNDL
-4508 LVMMD
+4508 IVMMD

-4540 SGEDQDW
+4540 SGEGKDW

-4574 SVDYTCLV
+4574 SVDYTSLV
-4582 ELDSHNERSSRGLKH
+4582 ELDSQNERSSRGLKH
-4597 DTEAAL
+4597 DAEAAL

-4609 WLSGNSDS
+4609 WLSGNGNNDTS
-4617 SAGKLSRADKLRQAN
+4617 KLSRADKLRQAN

-4707 LGQMAG
+4707 LGQLAG
-4713 IGAETTLADIFGV
+4713 VGAETTLADIFGV
-4726 DYTTSGQIVSRNGE
+4726 DYTASGHIVSRNGE

-4748 TEMLEVI
+4748 KEMLEVI

-4767 DPAKLLDSLKSGID
+4767 DPTKLVNSLEAGIN
-4781 MGADGIQSFA
+4781 MGADGIKSFA
-4791 ETHGLKDKAP
+4791 ETHGLKEKAP
-4801 EEEENKSAVSVNGT
+4801 EEEESKPSVSLNGET
-4815 SVNSAQGATASD
+4815 LNSTQGATVAD
-4827 GNTETAETQDRA
+4827 GSTETTETPDRA

-4848 NLFATI
+4848 NLFAAI

-4861 EMKSLVENLKENLTA
+4861 EMKSLVANLKENLTA

-4942 TSNIFTGGEGSDM
+4942 TSNIFTGGEGNDM

-5003 GLGRDYVVTS
+5003 GSGRDYVVTS
-5013 GNFNRVDTGDG
+5013 GNFNRVDTGDD

-5030 IGNNNQVELGAGND
+5030 IGNNNQVELGAGDD

-5089 FSQFNGEEG
+5089 FSQFNGGEG

-5128 NLVEDISSEDNIVFN
+5128 NLVEDIRSEDNIVFN

-5158 LKLSILRDPVS
+5158 LKLSILRDPAS
-5169 ETDQAKF
+5169 DSDQAKF
-5176 EHIGSVTFNDYFDGK
+5176 EHIGSVTFSDYFNGN
-5191 RAQMIIAM
+5191 RAQVIIAM
-5199 GEKDANGEREYTT
+5199 GEKDATGEREYTT
-5212 LSESSIDALVQAM
+5212 LSESAIDALVQAM

-5241 DSKSRVAISTA
+5241 DSKSRVAITTA

>member
-17 YSADNG
+17 YSADDG
-23 NNDIVAIGFGGEI
+23 NNSIVAIGFGGEI

-42 DHVTVGSIGATVHT
+42 DHVTVGSIGATVYT

-67 AYLRVEDSTG
+67 AYLRVEDTTG

-108 IDHLGHHGDVSYG
+108 IDHLGNHGDVNYG
-121 GAAAYNS
+121 GAAAYNGIT
-128 VKRKGLSGNVT
+128 RKGLSGSVT

-153 NHGNLSFAGAGAG
+153 NQGNLSFAGAGAG
-166 NKLDRTWFDQYQ
+166 NKLDRTWFNRYQ
-178 GSRGDVSFDG
+178 DSRGDVTFDG

-220 VGDITLQGAGASNRI
+220 VGDVTLQGAGASNRI

-244 YQQTHGNIRF
+244 YAQTRGNIRF

-259 YNSFYSDVAHG
+259 YNSLYSDVAHG

-275 GGGAYNTITRK
+275 GGGAYNTIIRK
-286 GSGSSF
+286 GSGKDF
-292 DAQGMEYAKA
+292 AKEGMTNAKA
-302 EDIVLTTAKMHG
+302 DEIVLTKAVMSG
-314 SWIGSGTHAVTAVKS
+314 SWIGQDHHVTAVKS
-329 EREPNTYL
+329 ASEPNTYL
-337 FAIADGTYTKINKV
+337 FAFADSTYTKINKV
-351 RLSND
+351 QLRND
-356 PKTGKLKYYSEAWY
+356 PQTGELKYYSTAWY
-370 KQGNHLSGLAR
+370 KEGNHLSNLANQDI
-381 SDVSSAG
+381 SDNG
-388 GFEVNPINGGYTLSN
+388 GFTAVNINGAYTLSDLK
-403 IAVEH
+403 VEH

-413 VHAME
+413 VHAVE

-438 DVVLSDAKMGG
+438 DVALSEAKMGG
-449 HAISTDGTKVDVQ
+449 TAISTDGTTVDVQ
-462 AIKSNRKPNT
+462 AVKSNRKPNT

-491 NDAETGVLKYQ
+491 NDPKTGALKYQ
-502 ARSWYKEGDHTAN
+502 ARSWYKEGNHTAD

-536 LSALNYSV
+536 LSDLHYSV
-544 NAIRSMSETV
+544 NAVRSTSETV

-579 HFSGAGG
+579 HFNGAGG

-695 NSRVAMLGGYNTH
+695 NSRVVMLGGYNTH
-708 TQIGSGHGLWLA
+708 TQIGSGNGLWLA

-730 GNGEVTSVL
+730 GKGDVASVL

-750 EGELTAGMLGGAN
+750 DGDLTAGMLGGAN
-763 VMTHISGDEQASNTT
+763 VITHISGDNETSNTT

-794 DTLAVMGG
+794 NALAVMGG
-802 GANVLTHVGDGSTTG
+802 GANVLTHVGEGTTTG

-870 TSIAAM
+870 TSIAVM

-959 THIGNG
+959 THVGSG
-965 STFAAMIGQANVM
+965 STFAAMIGQANIM
-978 TKVGND
+978 TKVGDD

-1003 TSLGLF
+1003 TSLGIF
-1009 AGEMNVMTKVGNGT
+1009 AGEVNVMTKVGNGT

-1128 NIVTKVGD
+1128 NIITKVGD
-1136 GLGINVAW
+1136 GLGVNVAW

-1164 EANILTKVGD
+1164 EANVITKVGD

-1204 NVITKVGDGRNV
+1204 NVITKVGNGRNV

-1238 WSKGNVV
+1238 WSKGNIV

-1261 NITTTVGN
+1261 NITTTVGD

-1284 KVGNGVSVN
+1284 KVGDGVSVN

-1325 DGLNINA
+1325 DGLGINA
-1332 SYARNN
+1332 SYAQNN
-1338 VAIKVG
+1338 VAIKIG

-1362 LSALFDNVKQTLLG
+1362 LSALFDNIKQTVLG

-1390 EASTS
+1390 EASSS

-1440 PDLNEM
+1440 PDLNRM
-1446 DNDLNIDGASD
+1446 QNALDVDGSSD
-1457 HAPNLIVNGDFE
+1457 QTQAPNLIVNGDFE
-1469 QGDRGWQST
+1469 QGDQGWKST
-1478 HGVEASYSGS
+1478 HGVEASHSGN

-1498 TRVTE
+1498 ARVTE
-1503 LDTHTNTSLY
+1503 LDTYTNTSLY

-1583 GHNDGLGYILDNV
+1583 GQNDGLGYILDNV
-1596 VAKSESSPQANAVS
+1596 VAKSESSQQANAVS
-1610 EHAKQ
+1610 EHATQ

-1661 IENNGQAQRDAVKEE
+1661 LGNNGQAQRDAVKEE
-1676 SEAVTAELTTLAQ
+1676 SEAVTAELTKLAQ

-1696 QATHTGKSGEQWRND
+1696 QATHTGESGDQWRND
-1711 FAGGLLDGVQSQIDD
+1711 FAGGLLDGVQRQLDD
-1726 AKQLASDKM
+1726 AKQLANDKI

-1750 DSIAKSEAGVAKGE
+1750 ESVAKSEAGVAKGE

-1775 EAKADA
+1775 DAKADA
-1781 ETRKADAV
+1781 ETRQADAM
-1789 AKSHDAKQ
+1789 AKSNDAKQ

-1828 NDAQGAK
+1828 NDAKGTK
-1835 QNEGDRPDRQGVAGS
+1835 QNEGDRPDREGVTGS

-1865 GSHVNT
+1865 GSHVTN

-1880 FSDGLTEQELE
+1880 FSEGLSEQEQE

-1903 QINAGIRSKN
+1903 QINAGIRGKN
-1913 SGSTITSMFMEANA
+1913 SGSTISSMFTETNS
-1927 DSIVVDTTASQ
+1927 DSIVVPTAASQ

-1944 VRISGVNLVGLGEA
+1944 IRISGVNLEGLGEA
-1958 SHDSAESLVAA
+1958 SHDTAESLVSA

-1980 LDTDN
+1980 LDTDS
-1985 DVATDKYVPV
+1985 DAATDKYVPV
-1995 PGFERVDADVSD
+1995 PGFERVDADVS
-2007 EVKQRM
+2007 EEAKERM
-2013 IQSMSGYIEH
+2013 IQFVGGYIEH

-2029 KDQAQALATLFVES
+2029 KDQAQALATLFVEA

-2062 GYSFETP
+2062 GYSFEAP
-2069 HAEKSIVSFWS
+2069 HGEKSIVSFWS
-2080 GKNFKQY
+2080 GRNFKEY
-2087 RDVLDNAQTDGKKV
+2087 RNVLDNAQADGKKV

-2116 NKHLMRWGGLFLDPD
+2116 NKQLMRWGGMFLDPD

-2160 AQHDVY
+2160 AQNDVY
-2166 VIAEGGVRLGN
+2166 VIAEGGMRLGN
-2177 YFWHVELPAL
+2177 YFWNVELPAL

-2203 KPVSEYKD
+2203 KPVSAYKD
-2211 LPADEIGRR
+2211 IPVEDIGRR
-2220 LTDAGVG
+2220 LTDAGVA
-2227 VKVRFDALSSARQAE
+2227 VKVRFDALSHEKQAD
-2242 LLADNPDDYRA
+2242 LLADNPDGYKA

-2289 GDEGFEVRS
+2289 GEEGFEVRS
-2298 WPGSDD
+2298 WPGTDG

-2319 QKAIE
+2319 QKSIE

-2368 YNTNSELMSVTEL
+2368 YNANVELMSVTEL

-2397 KVIDALAEYHA
+2397 QVIDALTEYHA
-2408 STAEHADYELESVEQ
+2408 STVEHADYELESVEK
-2423 LVNLRKKIEGYAL
+2423 LLNLRKQIEGYVL

-2442 RLEAMNSLL
+2442 RVEAMNSLL
-2451 NQVNSRLEEVSVLAV
+2451 NQVNSRLEEVAVLAV

-2485 NAHLKQSKHL
+2485 NANLKESKHL

-2511 AKIDQLGGSDAV
+2511 ANIDKLGGSDAV
-2523 LEKVKASVNH
+2523 LEKVKVAVTH
-2533 EYGQAIA
+2533 EYGQVVA

-2546 LSANELAKDGKGIDI
+2546 LSANDLAKDGKGIDI
-2561 TGLNRIHQALEQH
+2561 AGLNKVHQAIEQH

-2597 LQIGQGRTQI
+2597 LQIGQGRTQLEG
-2607 DAQAAADFNKQNYVS
+2607 QAAADFNKQNYVS

-2634 NIFNVATEYQP
+2634 NIFNVATEDQP

-2697 IDAAYK
+2697 IDASYK

-2713 LGNPDMLV
+2713 LGNPDMLA

-2745 DVANRFAQEL
+2745 DVANRFAEEL

-2767 VAKRIDNVVRLFAE
+2767 VEKRIDNVVRLFAE

-2814 AEWNRLSHDPDARY
+2814 AEWNRLSNDPDARY

-2868 FNFGQALQEAQL
+2868 FNFGRALQEAQL

-2889 QVNDDLDALSGSEKH
+2889 QVTDLLDTLSGNEKR
-2904 KDKVAIENDG
+2904 KENVAIENDG
-2914 TPPRDKVPLSPLTRF
+2914 TPPRDKESLSPLTRF
-2929 LNNELYGERDARRKI
+2929 LNNELYGEKDARRKI

-2956 EKGESQKVTLK
+2956 ENGESQKVTLK

-2980 TASSDDETSTTS
+2980 AASSEGETSATS

-3011 AIRSHY
+3011 AIRNHY

-3059 GIDPSNIILHGY
+3059 GIDPSNIIIHGY

-3117 GIVGTIAKAVN
+3117 GIVGAIAKAVN

-3140 PQETPILLLTDNE
+3140 PKETPILLLTDNE
-3153 GLGEEGEKLRVKLSN
+3153 GLGEEGEKLRAKLAIA
-3168 SGFNVTGEQ
+3168 GYNVTGEQ

-3183 ASNRLMS
+3183 ASNRLMG
-3190 QYTGQIVSDLLN
+3190 QYADQIVSGLFNAEQAAVEAGEVLKGLEKDFKRYGDALKPDTSVPGKSKDIRTTKDFLNGYKNDHAKDIVDGFRSDMSIKQLVDLFVKGNWSEEQKGALAWEIESRALKVTFQNKSEKYNRLFREIASAGVVDAKATEQLAPQLMLLN
-3202 TQHIK
+3202 LANDGFGGRCDPLSK
-3207 HNEAKLN
+3207 LVLVAKQ
-3214 LEPHGKNYESRDLI
+3214 LENDG
-3228 LKPIS
+3228 
-3233 QPETVE
+3233 QV
-3239 LGMPEVDQKVL
+3239 
-3250 ADIAEREN
+3250 
-3258 VIIGVRPVDEK
+3258 GVARQLLE
-3269 SKSLIAS
+3269 
-3276 KMYSSKGLF
+3276 KMYSAAAVLSNPTLYSDSEKANASKLLSSLAAIH
-3285 VKAKSS
+3285 AKN
-3291 DWGPMSGFIPVDQ
+3291 PMHDTSMKVWQEKLEGKQALTVNGVIEKITD
-3304 SFAKASARRD
+3304 ASANGKPV
-3314 LETFN
+3314 L
-3319 RHAEQ
+3319 
-3324 SIQSGNAVSADLYL
+3324 
-3338 NQVRVEELVSKYHS
+3338 
-3352 LTPLELDDQS
+3352 LELDAPGHAMAAWAKGS
-3362 GMYKTTATNGD
+3362 GDDRVYGFYDPNAGIVEFSSAEKFSAYLTRFFGKSDLNMAQGYKLGKNAAGEPIFNRVVVMDGNTLASYKPTFGDKTT
-3373 QSVPFFLNRV
+3373 
-3383 TVDGNELWQVHYITN
+3383 
-3398 GELAPFKV
+3398 
-3406 IGDPVSKQ
+3406 
-3414 PMTADYDLLTV
+3414 M
-3425 MYSYGDLGPQD
+3425 
-3436 KVKQPL
+3436 
-3442 TWQQWKDSVTYE
+3442 
-3454 DLTPKYKELYSNED
+3454 
-3468 LYNKKDGASLGNVS
+3468 
-3482 GRLKELKD
+3482 
-3490 RINVDLGRTN
+3490 
-3500 GLEMVH
+3500 
-3506 HGADDANPYAVMADN
+3506 
-3521 FPATFF
+3521 
-3527 VPKSLF
+3527 
-3533 AEDGLGEG
+3533 
-3541 KGSIQTYFNVNEQGA
+3541 
-3556 VVIRNP
+3556 
-3562 QEFSDFQQVTINASF
+3562 
-3577 RASFN
+3577 
-3582 DKWNHGLDEP
+3582 
-3592 LFTTKR
+3592 
-3598 KLSHEFLNKRDQLLK
+3598 
-3613 KLSGGRLDA
+3613 
-3622 QDETLVALGNPDD
+3622 
-3635 VSGNK
+3635 
-3640 AIVAVDVSQIF
+3640 
-3651 TRQELKERANV
+3651 
-3662 FAKPIGASYQGILDQ
+3662 QGILD
-3677 LDLVHQTVSRDQI
+3677 LPV
-3690 VASFELNKKVNAY
+3690 
-3703 IAEHPTSGRNQAL
+3703 
-3716 TQLKE
+3716 
-3721 QITSAL
+3721 
-3727 FIGKMQVAQVDI
+3727 
-3739 DAIAQT
+3739 
-3745 RPELAARIFMVA
+3745 
-3757 IEEANGEHRGLTDM
+3757 
-3771 MVRWANEDP
+3771 
-3780 YLAPKQ
+3780 
-3786 GYKGETPN
+3786 
-3794 DLGFDAKYHVDLG
+3794 FDATPIKKTGTSDVDG
-3807 DHYADFKQWLE
+3807 NAKIVDV
-3818 TSQSNG
+3818 T
-3824 LLSKATLDES
+3824 
-3834 TKTVHLGYSYQELQD
+3834 
-3849 LTGVESVQ
+3849 
-3857 MAFYFLK
+3857 K
-3864 EAAKKV
+3864 EALADGK
-3870 DPISGDSAEMIL
+3870 IL
-3882 LKKFADKSYLSQLD
+3882 
-3896 SDRMDQIEG
+3896 
-3905 IYRSSHETDVDA
+3905 
-3917 WDRRYSG
+3917 
-3924 AGYDELTNKLAGAT
+3924 
-3938 GVDEQLSVLL
+3938 
-3948 DDRKGLL
+3948 
-3955 IGEVHGSDVNGLR
+3955 
-3968 FVNEQMDALK
+3968 
-3978 KQGVTV
+3978 
-3984 IGLEHLRSDLAQ
+3984 
-3996 PLIDRYLA
+3996 
-4004 TGVMSSELS
+4004 
-4013 AMLKTKHLDAT
+4013 
-4024 LFENARANGMRIVA
+4024 
-4038 LDANSS
+4038 
-4044 ARPNVQ
+4044 
-4050 GTEHGLMYRA
+4050 
-4060 GAANNIAVEVLQSL
+4060 
-4074 PDDEKFVAI
+4074 
-4083 YGKAHLQ
+4083 
-4090 SHKGIEGFVPGITHR
+4090 
-4105 LDLPALR
+4105 
-4112 VSDSNQFRVEQDDM
+4112 
-4126 TLRVVYDD
+4126 
-4134 VANKPKLTFKDSLS
+4134 
-4148 GANTAIHNQNVNDWE
+4148 HNQNVNDWE
-4163 RVAVTPTADGGET
+4163 RVVVTPTADGGET
-4176 RFDGQIIVQMENDSV
+4176 RFDGQIIVQMENDA
-4191 VANAAAN
+4191 VAAKAAAN

-4236 VGHGRDDS
+4236 VGHGRDHS
-4244 DSNNTHLSG
+4244 ESNNTRLSG
-4253 YSAEDLAAKLANFQ
+4253 YSADELAVKLAKFQ
-4267 QSFSQA
+4267 QSFNQA
-4273 ENINNT
+4273 ENVSSK

-4305 AMDVNGL
+4305 AMDANGL
-4312 RVDVSA
+4312 RVEVSV
-4318 RSSELAVD
+4318 RSAKVYINEM
-4326 ATGRKHTKDENG
+4326 GRKLYFDGKDSWVN
-4338 DWIQKAETNKVS
+4338 KAINSKVL
-4350 LSWNE
+4350 LSWNG
-4355 QGEVIAKEER
+4355 QGEVVAKDER

-4373 DIDLSRIGVSDV
+4373 DIDLSRIGISDV
-4385 GEIARGAIG
+4385 DEPARGAIG

-4407 VETETSSSAAN
+4407 AETETSSSSAN

-4451 SGGFKSL
+4451 TGGFKSL

-4464 VMVHIGNGESKHSVD
+4464 VMIHIGNGESKHSFD
-4479 MGGYQALEGAQM
+4479 IGGYQALEGAQM
-4491 FIGNRNVSFNLG
+4491 FIGNRNVSFNKG
-4503 QSNDL
+4503 RSNDL
-4508 LVMMD
+4508 IVMMD

-4540 SGEDQDW
+4540 SGEGKDW

-4574 SVDYTCLV
+4574 SVDYTSLV
-4582 ELDSHNERSSRGLKH
+4582 ELDSQNERSSRGLKH
-4597 DTEAAL
+4597 DAEAAL

-4609 WLSGNSDS
+4609 WLSGNGNNDTS
-4617 SAGKLSRADKLRQAN
+4617 KLSRADKLRQAN

-4707 LGQMAG
+4707 LGQLAG
-4713 IGAETTLADIFGV
+4713 VGAETTLADIFGV
-4726 DYTTSGQIVSRNGE
+4726 DYTASGHIVSRNGE

-4748 TEMLEVI
+4748 KEMLEVI

-4767 DPAKLLDSLKSGID
+4767 DPTKLVNSLEAGIN
-4781 MGADGIQSFA
+4781 MGADGIKSFA
-4791 ETHGLKDKAP
+4791 ETHGLKEKAP
-4801 EEEENKSAVSVNGT
+4801 EEEESKPSVSLNGET
-4815 SVNSAQGATASD
+4815 LNSTQGATVAD
-4827 GNTETAETQDRA
+4827 GSTETTETPDRA

-4848 NLFATI
+4848 NLFAAI

-4861 EMKSLVENLKENLTA
+4861 EMKSLVANLKENLTA

-4942 TSNIFTGGEGSDM
+4942 TSNIFTGGEGNDM

-5003 GLGRDYVVTS
+5003 GSGRDYVVTS
-5013 GNFNRVDTGDG
+5013 GNFNRVDTGDD

-5030 IGNNNQVELGAGND
+5030 IGNNNQVELGAGDD

-5089 FSQFNGEEG
+5089 FSQFNGGEG

-5128 NLVEDISSEDNIVFN
+5128 NLVEDIRSEDNIVFN

-5158 LKLSILRDPVS
+5158 LKLSILRDPAS
-5169 ETDQAKF
+5169 DSDQAKF
-5176 EHIGSVTFNDYFDGK
+5176 EHIGSVTFSDYFNGN
-5191 RAQMIIAM
+5191 RAQVIIAM
-5199 GEKDANGEREYTT
+5199 GEKDATGEREYTT
-5212 LSESSIDALVQAM
+5212 LSESAIDALVQAM

-5241 DSKSRVAISTA
+5241 DSKSRVAITTA

>member
-1 MGKPFWR
+1 MVFYLIPKRRVWLMGKPFWR

-17 YSADNG
+17 YSADDG
-23 NNDIVAIGFGGEI
+23 NNNIVAIGFGGQI

-42 DHVTVGSIGATVHT
+42 DHVTVGSIGATVYT

-67 AYLRVEDSTG
+67 AYLKVEDSTG
-77 HLSVKGAAG
+77 HLTVKGAAG

-108 IDHLGHHGDVSYG
+108 IDHLGNHGDVSYG
-121 GAAAYNS
+121 GAAAYNGIT
-128 VKRKGLSGNVT
+128 RKGLSGNVT
-139 FKGAGGYNALWHET
+139 FAGAGGYNALWHET
-153 NHGNLSFAGAGAG
+153 NQGNLSFTGAGAG
-166 NKLDRTWFDQYQ
+166 NKLDRTWFNRYQ
-178 GSRGDVSFDG
+178 GSHGDVTFDG

-235 ERTRQAEDV
+235 ERTHQAEDV
-244 YQQTHGNIRF
+244 YTQTRGNIRF

-259 YNSFYSDVAHG
+259 YNSLYSDVAHG

-275 GGGAYNTITRK
+275 GGGAYNTIIRK
-286 GSGSSF
+286 GSGNDF
-292 DAQGMEYAKA
+292 AKEGMTNAKA
-302 EDIVLTTAKMHG
+302 DEIVLTKAVMSG
-314 SWIGSGTHAVTAVKS
+314 SWIGQDHHVTAVKS
-329 EREPNTYL
+329 ASEPNTYL
-337 FAIADGTYTKINKV
+337 FAFADSTYTKINKV
-351 RLSND
+351 QLRND
-356 PKTGKLKYYSEAWY
+356 PQTGELKYYSTAWY
-370 KQGNHLSGLAR
+370 KEGNHLSNLANQDI
-381 SDVSSAG
+381 SDNG
-388 GFEVNPINGGYTLSN
+388 GFTAVNINGAYTLSDLK
-403 IAVEH
+403 VEH
-408 QQSLT
+408 QQSVT
-413 VHAME
+413 VHAVE
-418 KDLTEYEW
+418 KSLTEYEW

-431 GALIDAK
+431 GAVIDAK
-438 DVVLSDAKMGG
+438 EVSLSDAKMGG
-449 HAISTDGTKVDVQ
+449 HAIYADGTKVDVK
-462 AIKSNRKPNT
+462 AVKSNRQPNT
-472 YVYAKVLGP
+472 YIYAKVLGP

-491 NDAETGVLKYQ
+491 NDPETGALKYQ

-515 LANEDI
+515 IANQDI
-521 SSANGYHSMGKGGYS
+521 SSATGYNPMGKGGYS
-536 LSALNYSV
+536 LSDLHYSV
-544 NAIRSMSETV
+544 NAVRSTSETV
-554 ADIDEYTDQTL
+554 ADIEEYTDQTL
-565 FKPATDSGESSGDV
+565 FKPANDSGESSGDV
-579 HFSGAGG
+579 RFNGAGG

-596 GNVYFNGGG
+596 GNVHFNGGG

-643 AGLANVLVHQSK
+643 AGLANVLVHQSQ

-666 VNVLVRIGDGQY
+666 VNVLVRLGDGQY

-688 SVHKGNG
+688 SVQKGSG
-695 NSRVAMLGGYNTH
+695 DSRVVMLGGYNTH
-708 TQIGSGHGLWLA
+708 TQIGSGNGLWLA

-730 GNGEVTSVL
+730 GQGDVAAVL
-739 AGGANVLTKVG
+739 AGGANVLTKMG
-750 EGELTAGMLGGAN
+750 EGELTSGMLGGAN
-763 VMTHISGDEQASNTT
+763 VITHISNDDQLSNTT

-794 DTLAVMGG
+794 NTLAVMGG
-802 GANVLTHVGDGSTTG
+802 GANVLTHVGDGTTTG

-827 KVGNGD
+827 KVGNGA

-870 TSIAAM
+870 TSIAVM

-952 VGNANIF
+952 VGNVNIF
-959 THIGNG
+959 THIGHG
-965 STFAAMIGQANVM
+965 STFAAMIGQANIM

-993 ANIYTHVGDG
+993 ANIMTHVGDG

-1009 AGEMNVMTKVGNGT
+1009 AGEVNVMTKVGNGT

-1101 GLLISDIGNVMTHV
+1101 GLLISDVGNVMTHV

-1128 NIVTKVGD
+1128 NLITKVGD
-1136 GLGINVAW
+1136 GLGVNVAW

-1164 EANILTKVGD
+1164 EANLITKVGD

-1179 VVQGKANIIT
+1179 VVQGEANIIT

-1204 NVITKVGDGRNV
+1204 NVITKVGHGQNV

-1238 WSKGNVV
+1238 WSKGNIV

-1252 QVTAAKGKA
+1252 QVTAAKGQA

-1269 GLSVTAAYGDANINT
+1269 GLNVTAAYGDANINT
-1284 KVGNGVSVN
+1284 KVGDGVSVN

-1314 KGKANANIHIG
+1314 KGKANANIHVG

-1332 SYARNN
+1332 SYAQNN

-1362 LSALFDNVKQTLLG
+1362 LSALFDNIKQTVLG

-1390 EASTS
+1390 EASSS
-1395 GTQKGRGAIATPE
+1395 GTHKGRGAIATPE
-1408 ITKLDGFQMDAIE
+1408 ITKLDGFQMDAIK
-1421 EVGSD
+1421 EVSSD

-1440 PDLNEM
+1440 PDLNKM
-1446 DNDLNIDGASD
+1446 QHALNVDDSSVQAS
-1457 HAPNLIVNGDFE
+1457 NLIVNGDFE
-1469 QGDRGWQST
+1469 LGEHGWQST
-1478 HGVEASYSGS
+1478 HGVEASYAGS
-1488 VYGVNGEGHG
+1488 VYGVEGEGHG
-1498 TRVTE
+1498 ARVTE
-1503 LDTHTNTSLY
+1503 LDTYTNTSLY
-1513 QDLTDLTEGEVIAV
+1513 QDLANLAQGEVIAV

-1556 GDASAWQQKTLKL
+1556 GDESAWQQKTLKL
-1569 TAHAGSNRIEFKGT
+1569 TAQAGSNRIEFKGT

-1596 VAKSESSPQANAVS
+1596 VATSESSQQANAIR
-1610 EHAKQ
+1610 EHATQ
-1615 NQASQNALSDK
+1615 NPAAQNALSDK

-1661 IENNGQAQRDAVKEE
+1661 LENNGQAQRDAVQEE
-1676 SEAVTAELTTLAQ
+1676 SEAITAELTKLAQ

-1696 QATHTGKSGEQWRND
+1696 QATHTGESGDQWRNE
-1711 FAGGLLDGVQSQIDD
+1711 FASGLLAGVQTQLDD
-1726 AKQLASDKM
+1726 AKQLANEKI
-1735 AAAKQT
+1735 AEAKQT
-1741 QSDNNSKVK
+1741 HADNQNKVK
-1750 DSIAKSEAGVAKGE
+1750 DAVAKSEAGIAKGE
-1764 QNRAGAEQDIA
+1764 QNRAGAEHDIA
-1775 EAKADA
+1775 DAQADA
-1781 ETRKADAV
+1781 EKRKADAL
-1789 AKSHDAKQ
+1789 AKGKDAQQ
-1797 AESDAHSAANDA
+1797 AESDAHHAVNNA
-1809 QSRGDRDAMN
+1809 QSRGDRDVQL

-1828 NDAQGAK
+1828 ADAQGAK
-1835 QNEGDRPDRQGVAGS
+1835 QNEGDRPDRQGVTGS
-1850 GLSGNAHRVEGAGET
+1850 GLSGNAHSVEGAGET
-1865 GSHVNT
+1865 DSHVKT

-1880 FSDGLTEQELE
+1880 FSEGLTEQEQE

-1903 QINAGIRSKN
+1903 QINAGIRAKN
-1913 SGSTITSMFMEANA
+1913 SVSSMTSMFSETNSK
-1927 DSIVVDTTASQ
+1927 SIVVPTKVSPEP
-1938 DVVRKE
+1938 VRQE
-1944 VRISGVNLVGLGEA
+1944 VTRRDVRISGVNL
-1958 SHDSAESLVAA
+1958 ESLSAVQGNQPTGQLAS
-1969 RAEKVANLYRW
+1969 KS
-1980 LDTDN
+1980 
-1985 DVATDKYVPV
+1985 V
-1995 PGFERVDADVSD
+1995 PGFKSHFASTSIGIENELSGLVVVLPKNSAQTFGYVHDSQGNPLFMLTKDMNQGGYSNPVGINDIQGVNNWQTHTIELVTYPSEISDTAAVESRKEAMLWLAKEFTDHINQSNHQSLPHLVSD
-2007 EVKQRM
+2007 DGRF
-2013 IQSMSGYIEH
+2013 
-2023 TDNQVP
+2023 
-2029 KDQAQALATLFVES
+2029 TLVIS
-2043 TLDYDWDKRVEFL
+2043 N
-2056 TKLESY
+2056 S
-2062 GYSFETP
+2062 
-2069 HAEKSIVSFWS
+2069 
-2080 GKNFKQY
+2080 
-2087 RDVLDNAQTDGKKV
+2087 
-2101 VYDIDVKGNAFAIDL
+2101 
-2116 NKHLMRWGGLFLDPD
+2116 KHLIAAGNGT
-2131 NAEQNQLKSSIDAA
+2131 SIDAQGKTIGMTPSGQQA
-2145 TFSNTGFW
+2145 TMAISAKEFGTSSSPEVRLLESAPWYQAGLRDEFLANAKNTTLNDPATAQNVYAYLT
-2153 SSVYATG
+2153 SVYSKTADLAKEYG
-2160 AQHDVY
+2160 IYINDWDHASEGFSPNAQGLTDPKVKNAWSILPRTKPVRMLELLSAEDSRY
-2166 VIAEGGVRLGN
+2166 VRQQIAEKLKGTYSESLAKNVFEYFQYGGEVAGHGIN
-2177 YFWHVELPAL
+2177 NATTGSVQQPEPAIL
-2187 RQLQREGLVGE
+2187 FEFRSVPSALSDFVP
-2198 IRLLD
+2198 
-2203 KPVSEYKD
+2203 KTAS
-2211 LPADEIGRR
+2211 
-2220 LTDAGVG
+2220 T
-2227 VKVRFDALSSARQAE
+2227 VKVDVKALDHFDSASRKAIITEVNALVSGSEDFDAWYQEYRASKGQPPVKNPKSSASANHKAE
-2242 LLADNPDDYRA
+2242 WLMTQHAEQWAKITAPYTDNHETITSTKLASNDKE
-2253 DTLVELD
+2253 ELHALGGTSNLEHNKQQEN
-2260 VKLSA
+2260 VAS
-2265 IDSMLRESLPFYSLR
+2265 IINTMLNDMLPFYALR

-2289 GDEGFEVRS
+2289 GDEGFEVRA
-2298 WPGSDD
+2298 WPGTED
-2304 KSKTILL
+2304 KSKTIILG
-2311 DNPEDAAQ
+2311 DPEDAAQ
-2319 QKAIE
+2319 HKAIE

-2343 VDNKVLSHHDGR
+2343 VDNKVISHHEGR
-2355 TRILAQK
+2355 THVLAQK
-2362 EDGAWT
+2362 VDGAWQ
-2368 YNTNSELMSVTEL
+2368 YNATVELMSVTEL
-2381 LDAAH
+2381 LDAAN
-2386 VSGKVRGESYQ
+2386 VTGKIRGESYQ
-2397 KVIDALAEYHA
+2397 QVIDALTDYHA
-2408 STAEHADYELESVEQ
+2408 SITEHADYEPESVEK
-2423 LVNLRKKIEGYAL
+2423 LLNLRKKIEGYVL

-2442 RLEAMNSLL
+2442 RVEAMNSLL
-2451 NQVNSRLEEVSVLAV
+2451 NQVNTRLDEVSLLSVA
-2466 SEQSIKAHDS
+2466 EQAIQAQDS
-2476 FSRLYDQLD
+2476 FSRLYDQLEAA
-2485 NAHLKQSKHL
+2485 NLKESKHL
-2495 YLDGNGDFVTK
+2495 YLDQNGDFVTK

-2511 AKIDQLGGSDAV
+2511 ANIDLLGSREAV
-2523 LEKVKASVNH
+2523 LEKVKLTVSN
-2533 EYGQAIA
+2533 EYGQTVA

-2546 LSANELAKDGKGIDI
+2546 LSAKDLAKDGKGIDI
-2561 TGLNRIHQALEQH
+2561 AGLNKVHQAIEQH
-2574 MSPVSA
+2574 LSPVSA
-2580 TMYIWKPSD
+2580 TLYIWKPSD

-2597 LQIGQGRTQI
+2597 LQIGQGRTQLEG
-2607 DAQAAADFNKQNYVS
+2607 QAAADFNQQNYVS

-2628 KSSNIR
+2628 KSSNIS
-2634 NIFNVATEYQP
+2634 NILNVATKDQP

-2658 HQNDTLEHDMA
+2658 HQNDTLEHDVA
-2669 SEENDGFGLNDGETK
+2669 SEENDGFGLHDGDIK

-2697 IDAAYK
+2697 IDASFK
-2703 DASEGYASVL
+2703 EASEGYASVL
-2713 LGNPDMLV
+2713 LGNPDMLET
-2721 STGIPAHVFQPF
+2721 TGIPAHVFQPF
-2733 VDQWND
+2733 VEQWND

-2745 DVANRFAQEL
+2745 DVAHRFAQEL
-2755 QKQAQASGDPAL
+2755 RLQAQRSDDPEL
-2767 VAKRIDNVVRLFAE
+2767 LEKRIGNVVRQFAE

-2787 EAFKASQA
+2787 ETFKASQA
-2795 DEGRV
+2795 DQGRV

-2814 AEWNRLSHDPDARY
+2814 AEWHRLSNDPDARY

-2855 WRPKFGVWTPTEL
+2855 WLPKFGVWTPTEL

-2889 QVNDDLDALSGSEKH
+2889 QVTDVLDALSGNEKP
-2904 KDKVAIENDG
+2904 KENVAIENDG
-2914 TPPRDKVPLSPLTRF
+2914 TPPRDKESLSPLTRF
-2929 LNNELYGERDARRKI
+2929 LNNELYGDKEARRKI
-2944 GDITQTLLDHAV
+2944 GEITQTLLDHAV
-2956 EKGESQKVTLK
+2956 EKGESQKITLQ

-2980 TASSDDETSTTS
+2980 TAPREGEASTTS

-3011 AIRSHY
+3011 AIRNHY

-3059 GIDPSNIILHGY
+3059 GIDPSNIIIHGY

-3117 GIVGTIAKAVN
+3117 GIVGAIAKAVN

-3133 EKNLKGL
+3133 EKNLEGL
-3140 PQETPILLLTDNE
+3140 PKETSILLLTDNE
-3153 GLGEEGEKLRVKLSN
+3153 GLGNEGEKLRTKLTA
-3168 SGFNVTGEQ
+3168 SGYNVTGEQ

-3190 QYTGQIVSDLLN
+3190 QYADQIVSGLSSSASVDEDLDQQGLDTTSAKDQGVSN
-3202 TQHIK
+3202 KDDHLQVVDSK
-3207 HNEAKLN
+3207 EA
-3214 LEPHGKNYESRDLI
+3214 
-3228 LKPIS
+3228 
-3233 QPETVE
+3233 
-3239 LGMPEVDQKVL
+3239 L
-3250 ADIAEREN
+3250 ADGKI
-3258 VIIGVRPVDEK
+3258 
-3269 SKSLIAS
+3269 L
-3276 KMYSSKGLF
+3276 
-3285 VKAKSS
+3285 
-3291 DWGPMSGFIPVDQ
+3291 
-3304 SFAKASARRD
+3304 
-3314 LETFN
+3314 
-3319 RHAEQ
+3319 H
-3324 SIQSGNAVSADLYL
+3324 
-3338 NQVRVEELVSKYHS
+3338 NQ
-3352 LTPLELDDQS
+3352 
-3362 GMYKTTATNGD
+3362 
-3373 QSVPFFLNRV
+3373 
-3383 TVDGNELWQVHYITN
+3383 
-3398 GELAPFKV
+3398 
-3406 IGDPVSKQ
+3406 
-3414 PMTADYDLLTV
+3414 
-3425 MYSYGDLGPQD
+3425 
-3436 KVKQPL
+3436 
-3442 TWQQWKDSVTYE
+3442 
-3454 DLTPKYKELYSNED
+3454 
-3468 LYNKKDGASLGNVS
+3468 
-3482 GRLKELKD
+3482 
-3490 RINVDLGRTN
+3490 
-3500 GLEMVH
+3500 
-3506 HGADDANPYAVMADN
+3506 
-3521 FPATFF
+3521 
-3527 VPKSLF
+3527 
-3533 AEDGLGEG
+3533 
-3541 KGSIQTYFNVNEQGA
+3541 
-3556 VVIRNP
+3556 
-3562 QEFSDFQQVTINASF
+3562 
-3577 RASFN
+3577 
-3582 DKWNHGLDEP
+3582 
-3592 LFTTKR
+3592 
-3598 KLSHEFLNKRDQLLK
+3598 
-3613 KLSGGRLDA
+3613 
-3622 QDETLVALGNPDD
+3622 
-3635 VSGNK
+3635 
-3640 AIVAVDVSQIF
+3640 
-3651 TRQELKERANV
+3651 
-3662 FAKPIGASYQGILDQ
+3662 
-3677 LDLVHQTVSRDQI
+3677 
-3690 VASFELNKKVNAY
+3690 
-3703 IAEHPTSGRNQAL
+3703 
-3716 TQLKE
+3716 
-3721 QITSAL
+3721 
-3727 FIGKMQVAQVDI
+3727 
-3739 DAIAQT
+3739 
-3745 RPELAARIFMVA
+3745 
-3757 IEEANGEHRGLTDM
+3757 
-3771 MVRWANEDP
+3771 
-3780 YLAPKQ
+3780 
-3786 GYKGETPN
+3786 
-3794 DLGFDAKYHVDLG
+3794 
-3807 DHYADFKQWLE
+3807 
-3818 TSQSNG
+3818 
-3824 LLSKATLDES
+3824 
-3834 TKTVHLGYSYQELQD
+3834 
-3849 LTGVESVQ
+3849 
-3857 MAFYFLK
+3857 
-3864 EAAKKV
+3864 
-3870 DPISGDSAEMIL
+3870 
-3882 LKKFADKSYLSQLD
+3882 
-3896 SDRMDQIEG
+3896 
-3905 IYRSSHETDVDA
+3905 
-3917 WDRRYSG
+3917 
-3924 AGYDELTNKLAGAT
+3924 
-3938 GVDEQLSVLL
+3938 
-3948 DDRKGLL
+3948 
-3955 IGEVHGSDVNGLR
+3955 DVNGW
-3968 FVNEQMDALK
+3968 
-3978 KQGVTV
+3978 G
-3984 IGLEHLRSDLAQ
+3984 
-3996 PLIDRYLA
+3996 P
-4004 TGVMSSELS
+4004 
-4013 AMLKTKHLDAT
+4013 
-4024 LFENARANGMRIVA
+4024 
-4038 LDANSS
+4038 
-4044 ARPNVQ
+4044 
-4050 GTEHGLMYRA
+4050 
-4060 GAANNIAVEVLQSL
+4060 
-4074 PDDEKFVAI
+4074 
-4083 YGKAHLQ
+4083 
-4090 SHKGIEGFVPGITHR
+4090 IT
-4105 LDLPALR
+4105 
-4112 VSDSNQFRVEQDDM
+4112 
-4126 TLRVVYDD
+4126 
-4134 VANKPKLTFKDSLS
+4134 
-4148 GANTAIHNQNVNDWE
+4148 
-4163 RVAVTPTADGGET
+4163 VTPTTDGGET
-4176 RFDGQIIVQMENDSV
+4176 RFDGQIIVQMENDDV
-4191 VANAAAN
+4191 VAKAAAN

-4236 VGHGRDDS
+4236 VGHGRDHS
-4244 DSNNTHLSG
+4244 ESNNTRLSG
-4253 YSAEDLAAKLANFQ
+4253 YSADELAVKLAKFQ
-4267 QSFSQA
+4267 QSFNQA
-4273 ENINNT
+4273 ENINNK

-4305 AMDVNGL
+4305 AMDANGL
-4312 RVDVSA
+4312 RVDVSV

-4326 ATGRKHTKDENG
+4326 EAGRKHTKDANG
-4338 DWIQKAETNKVS
+4338 DWVQKAENNKVS
-4350 LSWNE
+4350 LSWDA
-4355 QGEVIAKEER
+4355 QGEVVAKDER

-4373 DIDLSRIGVSDV
+4373 DIDLSRIGVNNVD
-4385 GEIARGAIG
+4385 EPARGAIG
-4394 DNNDVFDAPEKRK
+4394 DNSDVFDAPEKRK
-4407 VETETSSSAAN
+4407 PETEVIANSSSSN
-4418 NKLSYSGNIQ
+4418 QLSYSGNIQ
-4428 VNVGDGEF
+4428 VNVGEGEF

-4451 SGGFKSL
+4451 TGGFKSL

-4464 VMVHIGNGESKHSVD
+4464 VMVHIGDGESKHSVD
-4479 MGGYQALEGAQM
+4479 IGGYQALEGAQM
-4491 FIGNRNVSFNLG
+4491 FLGNRNVSFNFG
-4503 QSNDL
+4503 HSNDL
-4508 LVMMD
+4508 ILMMD

-4540 SGEDQDW
+4540 SGEGEDW
-4547 LAAQEQQWTLSGA
+4547 LAAQEQQWTLSSA

-4574 SVDYTCLV
+4574 SVDYTTLV
-4582 ELDSHNERSSRGLKH
+4582 ELDSQNERDSRGLKH
-4597 DTEAAL
+4597 DAEATL

-4609 WLSGNSDS
+4609 WLSGNGNSGMS
-4617 SAGKLSRADKLRQAN
+4617 QLSRADKLRQAN

-4680 QFSATGQAK
+4680 QFTATGQAK
-4689 TTFTYTPEDLP
+4689 TTFTYTPQDLP

-4707 LGQMAG
+4707 LGQLAG
-4713 IGAETTLADIFGV
+4713 VGAETTLADIFGV
-4726 DYTTSGQIVSRNGE
+4726 DYTASGQIVSRNGQ

-4748 TEMLEVI
+4748 KEMLEVI

-4767 DPAKLLDSLKSGID
+4767 DPAKLLDSLKAGID
-4781 MGADGIQSFA
+4781 MGADGIKSFA
-4791 ETHGLKDKAP
+4791 ETHGLKEKAP
-4801 EEEENKSAVSVNGT
+4801 EEEKDNSSVSVNGAN
-4815 SVNSAQGATASD
+4815 VNSAQGATVAD

-4861 EMKSLVENLKENLTA
+4861 EMKSLVENLKQNLTA

-4900 INLSLGNY
+4900 INISLGNY

-4942 TSNIFTGGEGSDM
+4942 TSNIFTGGEGNDM

-5003 GLGRDYVVTS
+5003 GSGRDYVVTT
-5013 GNFNRVDTGDG
+5013 GNFNRVDTGDD

-5053 RINASAG
+5053 RINAGAG

-5073 NGGEGEDHLI
+5073 NGGDGDDHLI

-5089 FSQFNGEEG
+5089 FSQFNGGEG

-5128 NLVEDISSEDNIVFN
+5128 NLVEDIRSEDNIVFN

-5158 LKLSILRDPVS
+5158 LKLSILRDPS
-5169 ETDQAKF
+5169 NDSDQSKF
-5176 EHIGSVTFNDYFDGK
+5176 EHIGSVTFSDYFNGN
-5191 RAQMIIAM
+5191 RAQVVIGMS
-5199 GEKDANGEREYTT
+5199 EKDLSGEREYTM
-5212 LSESSIDALVQAM
+5212 LSDSAIDALVQAM
-5225 SGFDPQAG
+5225 SGFEPQAG
-5233 DNGFIDNL
+5233 DNGFIDSL
-5241 DSKSRVAISTA
+5241 ESKSQAAISMA
-5252 WADVVHKKGITV
+5252 WSDVVHKKGLMV

>member
-17 YSADNG
+17 YSADDG
-23 NNDIVAIGFGGEI
+23 NNSIVAIGFGGEI

-42 DHVTVGSIGATVHT
+42 DHVTVGSIGATVYT

-67 AYLRVEDSTG
+67 AYLRVEDTTG

-108 IDHLGHHGDVSYG
+108 IDHLGNHGDVNYG
-121 GAAAYNS
+121 GAAAYNGIT
-128 VKRKGLSGNVT
+128 RKGLSGNVT

-153 NHGNLSFAGAGAG
+153 NQGNLSFAGAGAG
-166 NKLDRTWFDQYQ
+166 NKLDRTWFNRYQ
-178 GSRGDVSFDG
+178 DSRGDVTFDG

-220 VGDITLQGAGASNRI
+220 VGDVTLQGAGASNRI

-244 YQQTHGNIRF
+244 YAQTRGNIRF

-259 YNSFYSDVAHG
+259 YNSLYSDVAHG

-275 GGGAYNTITRK
+275 GGGAYNTIIRK
-286 GSGSSF
+286 GSGNDF
-292 DAQGMEYAKA
+292 AKEGMTNAKA
-302 EDIVLTTAKMHG
+302 DEIVLTKAVMSG
-314 SWIGSGTHAVTAVKS
+314 SWIGQDHHVTAVKS
-329 EREPNTYL
+329 ASEPNTYL
-337 FAIADGTYTKINKV
+337 FAFADSTYTKINKV
-351 RLSND
+351 QLRND
-356 PKTGKLKYYSEAWY
+356 PQTGELKYYSTAWY
-370 KQGNHLSGLAR
+370 KEGNHLSNLANQDI
-381 SDVSSAG
+381 SDNG
-388 GFEVNPINGGYTLSN
+388 GFTAVNINGAYTLSDLK
-403 IAVEH
+403 VEH

-413 VHAME
+413 VHAVE

-438 DVVLSDAKMGG
+438 DVALSEAKMGG
-449 HAISTDGTKVDVQ
+449 TAISTDGTTVDVQ
-462 AIKSNRKPNT
+462 AVKSNRKPNT

-491 NDAETGVLKYQ
+491 NDPKTGALKYQ
-502 ARSWYKEGDHTAN
+502 ARSWYKEGDHTAD

-536 LSALNYSV
+536 LSDLHYSV
-544 NAIRSMSETV
+544 NAVRSTSETV

-579 HFSGAGG
+579 HFNGAGG

-695 NSRVAMLGGYNTH
+695 NSRVVMLGGYNTH
-708 TQIGSGHGLWLA
+708 TQIGSGNGLWLA
-720 AGGFNVMTQV
+720 GGGFNVMTQV
-730 GNGEVTSVL
+730 GKGDVASVL

-750 EGELTAGMLGGAN
+750 DGDLTAGMLGGAN
-763 VMTHISGDEQASNTT
+763 VITHISGDNETSNTT

-794 DTLAVMGG
+794 NALAVMGG
-802 GANVLTHVGDGSTTG
+802 GANVLTHVGDGTTTG

-870 TSIAAM
+870 TSIAVM

-959 THIGNG
+959 THVGSG
-965 STFAAMIGQANVM
+965 STFAAMIGQANIM
-978 TKVGND
+978 TKVGDD

-1003 TSLGLF
+1003 TSLGIF
-1009 AGEMNVMTKVGNGT
+1009 AGEVNVMTKVGNGT

-1128 NIVTKVGD
+1128 NIITKVGD
-1136 GLGINVAW
+1136 GLGVNVAW

-1164 EANILTKVGD
+1164 EANVITKVGD

-1204 NVITKVGDGRNV
+1204 NVITKVGNGRNV

-1238 WSKGNVV
+1238 WSKGNIV

-1261 NITTTVGN
+1261 NITTTVGD

-1284 KVGNGVSVN
+1284 KVGDGVSVN

-1325 DGLNINA
+1325 DGLGINA
-1332 SYARNN
+1332 SYAQNN
-1338 VAIKVG
+1338 VAIKIG

-1362 LSALFDNVKQTLLG
+1362 LSALFDNIKQTVLG

-1390 EASTS
+1390 EASSS

-1440 PDLNEM
+1440 PDLNKM
-1446 DNDLNIDGASD
+1446 QNALDVDGSSD
-1457 HAPNLIVNGDFE
+1457 QTQAPNLIVNGDFE
-1469 QGDRGWQST
+1469 QGDQGWKST
-1478 HGVEASYSGS
+1478 HGVEASYSGN

-1498 TRVTE
+1498 ARVTE
-1503 LDTHTNTSLY
+1503 LDTYTNTSLY

-1583 GHNDGLGYILDNV
+1583 GQNDGLGYILDNV
-1596 VAKSESSPQANAVS
+1596 VAKSESSQQANAVS
-1610 EHAKQ
+1610 EHATQ

-1653 LESTDQQA
+1653 LESTDQKA
-1661 IENNGQAQRDAVKEE
+1661 LENNGQAQRDAVKEE
-1676 SEAVTAELTTLAQ
+1676 SEAVTAELTKLAQ

-1696 QATHTGKSGEQWRND
+1696 QATHTGESGDQWRND
-1711 FAGGLLDGVQSQIDD
+1711 FAGGLLDGVQRQLDD
-1726 AKQLASDKM
+1726 AKQIANDKI

-1741 QSDNNSKVK
+1741 HSDNNSKVK
-1750 DSIAKSEAGVAKGE
+1750 ESVAKSEAGVAKGE

-1775 EAKADA
+1775 DAKADA

-1789 AKSHDAKQ
+1789 AKSNDAKQ

-1828 NDAQGAK
+1828 KDAKGTK
-1835 QNEGDRPDRQGVAGS
+1835 QNEGDRPDREGVTGS

-1865 GSHVNT
+1865 GSHVTN

-1880 FSDGLTEQELE
+1880 FSEGLSEQEQE

-1903 QINAGIRSKN
+1903 QINAGIRGKN
-1913 SGSTITSMFMEANA
+1913 SGSTISSMFTETNT
-1927 DSIVVDTTASQ
+1927 DSIVVPTTASQ

-1944 VRISGVNLVGLGEA
+1944 IRISGVNLEGLGEA
-1958 SHDSAESLVAA
+1958 SHDTAESLVSD

-1985 DVATDKYVPV
+1985 DAATDKYVPV

-2007 EVKQRM
+2007 EAKERM
-2013 IQSMSGYIEH
+2013 IQFVGGYIEH

-2029 KDQAQALATLFVES
+2029 KDQAQALATLFVEA

-2062 GYSFETP
+2062 GYSFEAP
-2069 HAEKSIVSFWS
+2069 HGEKSIVSFWS
-2080 GKNFKQY
+2080 GRNFKEY
-2087 RDVLDNAQTDGKKV
+2087 RNVLDNAQADGKKV

-2116 NKHLMRWGGLFLDPD
+2116 NKQLMRWGGMFLDPD

-2160 AQHDVY
+2160 AQNDVY
-2166 VIAEGGVRLGN
+2166 VIAEGGMRLGN
-2177 YFWHVELPAL
+2177 YFWNVELPAL

-2203 KPVSEYKD
+2203 KPVSAYKD
-2211 LPADEIGRR
+2211 IPVEDIGRR
-2220 LTDAGVG
+2220 LTDAGVA
-2227 VKVRFDALSSARQAE
+2227 VKVRFDALSHEKQAD
-2242 LLADNPDDYRA
+2242 LLADNPDGYKA

-2289 GDEGFEVRS
+2289 GEEGFEVRS
-2298 WPGSDD
+2298 WPGTDG

-2319 QKAIE
+2319 QKSIE

-2368 YNTNSELMSVTEL
+2368 YNANVELMSVTEL

-2397 KVIDALAEYHA
+2397 QVIDALTEYHA
-2408 STAEHADYELESVEQ
+2408 STAEHADYELASVEK
-2423 LVNLRKKIEGYAL
+2423 LLNLRKQVEGYVL

-2442 RLEAMNSLL
+2442 RVQAMNSLL
-2451 NQVNSRLEEVSVLAV
+2451 NQVNSRLEAVSVLVV

-2476 FSRLYDQLD
+2476 FSHLYDQLD
-2485 NAHLKQSKHL
+2485 NANLKESKHL

-2511 AKIDQLGGSDAV
+2511 ANIDKLGGSDAV
-2523 LEKVKASVNH
+2523 LEKVKAAVSH
-2533 EYGQAIA
+2533 EYGQVVA

-2546 LSANELAKDGKGIDI
+2546 LSANDLAKDGKGIDI
-2561 TGLNRIHQALEQH
+2561 AGLNKVHQAIEQH

-2589 HSALGHAA
+2589 HSTLGHAA
-2597 LQIGQGRTQI
+2597 LQIGQGRTQLEG
-2607 DAQAAADFNKQNYVS
+2607 QAAADFNKQNYVS

-2634 NIFNVATEYQP
+2634 NIFNVATEDQP

-2684 LKRFIEKLNAAKG
+2684 LKRFVEKLNAAKG
-2697 IDAAYK
+2697 IDASYK

-2713 LGNPDMLV
+2713 LGNPDMLA

-2745 DVANRFAQEL
+2745 DVANRFAEEL

-2767 VAKRIDNVVRLFAE
+2767 VEKRIDNVVRLFAE

-2814 AEWNRLSHDPDARY
+2814 AEWNRLSNDPDARY

-2889 QVNDDLDALSGSEKH
+2889 QVADLLDALSGNEKR
-2904 KDKVAIENDG
+2904 KENVAIENDG
-2914 TPPRDKVPLSPLTRF
+2914 TPPRDKESLSPLTRF
-2929 LNNELYGERDARRKI
+2929 LNNELYGEKDARRKI
-2944 GDITQTLLDHAV
+2944 GEITQTLLDHAV
-2956 EKGESQKVTLK
+2956 ENGESQKVTLK

-2980 TASSDDETSTTS
+2980 AASSKGETSATS

-3011 AIRSHY
+3011 AIRNHY

-3034 SDGGPSEK
+3034 SDGGPSDK

-3059 GIDPSNIILHGY
+3059 GIDPSNIIIHGY

-3117 GIVGTIAKAVN
+3117 GIVGAIAKAVN

-3140 PQETPILLLTDNE
+3140 PKETPILLLTDNE
-3153 GLGEEGEKLRVKLSN
+3153 GLGEEGEKLRAKLAIA
-3168 SGFNVTGEQ
+3168 GYNVTGEQ

-3183 ASNRLMS
+3183 ASNRLMG
-3190 QYTGQIVSDLLN
+3190 QYTDQIVSGLFNAEQAAVEAGEVLKGLEKDFKRYGDALKPDTSVPGKAKDIRTTKDFLNGYKNDHAKEIVDGFRSDMNIKQLVDLFVKGNWSAEQKGALAWEIESRALKVTFQNKSEKYNRLFREIASAGVVDAKATEQLAPQLMLLN
-3202 TQHIK
+3202 LANDGFGGRCDPLSK
-3207 HNEAKLN
+3207 LVLVAKQ
-3214 LEPHGKNYESRDLI
+3214 LENDG
-3228 LKPIS
+3228 
-3233 QPETVE
+3233 QV
-3239 LGMPEVDQKVL
+3239 
-3250 ADIAEREN
+3250 
-3258 VIIGVRPVDEK
+3258 GVARQLLE
-3269 SKSLIAS
+3269 
-3276 KMYSSKGLF
+3276 KMYSAAAVLSNPTLYSDSEKANASKLLSSLAAIH
-3285 VKAKSS
+3285 AKN
-3291 DWGPMSGFIPVDQ
+3291 PMHDTSMKVWQEKLEGKQALTVNGVVEKITD
-3304 SFAKASARRD
+3304 ASANGKPV
-3314 LETFN
+3314 L
-3319 RHAEQ
+3319 
-3324 SIQSGNAVSADLYL
+3324 
-3338 NQVRVEELVSKYHS
+3338 
-3352 LTPLELDDQS
+3352 LELDAPGHAMAAWAKGS
-3362 GMYKTTATNGD
+3362 GDDRVYGFYDPNAGIVEFSSAEKFGDYLTRFFGKSDLNMAQGYKLGKNAAGEAIFNRVVVMDGNTLASYKPTFGDKTT
-3373 QSVPFFLNRV
+3373 
-3383 TVDGNELWQVHYITN
+3383 
-3398 GELAPFKV
+3398 
-3406 IGDPVSKQ
+3406 
-3414 PMTADYDLLTV
+3414 M
-3425 MYSYGDLGPQD
+3425 
-3436 KVKQPL
+3436 
-3442 TWQQWKDSVTYE
+3442 
-3454 DLTPKYKELYSNED
+3454 
-3468 LYNKKDGASLGNVS
+3468 
-3482 GRLKELKD
+3482 
-3490 RINVDLGRTN
+3490 
-3500 GLEMVH
+3500 
-3506 HGADDANPYAVMADN
+3506 
-3521 FPATFF
+3521 
-3527 VPKSLF
+3527 
-3533 AEDGLGEG
+3533 
-3541 KGSIQTYFNVNEQGA
+3541 
-3556 VVIRNP
+3556 
-3562 QEFSDFQQVTINASF
+3562 
-3577 RASFN
+3577 
-3582 DKWNHGLDEP
+3582 
-3592 LFTTKR
+3592 
-3598 KLSHEFLNKRDQLLK
+3598 
-3613 KLSGGRLDA
+3613 
-3622 QDETLVALGNPDD
+3622 
-3635 VSGNK
+3635 
-3640 AIVAVDVSQIF
+3640 
-3651 TRQELKERANV
+3651 
-3662 FAKPIGASYQGILDQ
+3662 QGILD
-3677 LDLVHQTVSRDQI
+3677 LPV
-3690 VASFELNKKVNAY
+3690 
-3703 IAEHPTSGRNQAL
+3703 
-3716 TQLKE
+3716 
-3721 QITSAL
+3721 
-3727 FIGKMQVAQVDI
+3727 
-3739 DAIAQT
+3739 
-3745 RPELAARIFMVA
+3745 
-3757 IEEANGEHRGLTDM
+3757 
-3771 MVRWANEDP
+3771 
-3780 YLAPKQ
+3780 
-3786 GYKGETPN
+3786 
-3794 DLGFDAKYHVDLG
+3794 FDATPIKKTGTSDVDG
-3807 DHYADFKQWLE
+3807 NAKIVDV
-3818 TSQSNG
+3818 T
-3824 LLSKATLDES
+3824 
-3834 TKTVHLGYSYQELQD
+3834 
-3849 LTGVESVQ
+3849 
-3857 MAFYFLK
+3857 K
-3864 EAAKKV
+3864 EALADGK
-3870 DPISGDSAEMIL
+3870 IL
-3882 LKKFADKSYLSQLD
+3882 
-3896 SDRMDQIEG
+3896 
-3905 IYRSSHETDVDA
+3905 
-3917 WDRRYSG
+3917 
-3924 AGYDELTNKLAGAT
+3924 
-3938 GVDEQLSVLL
+3938 
-3948 DDRKGLL
+3948 
-3955 IGEVHGSDVNGLR
+3955 
-3968 FVNEQMDALK
+3968 
-3978 KQGVTV
+3978 
-3984 IGLEHLRSDLAQ
+3984 
-3996 PLIDRYLA
+3996 
-4004 TGVMSSELS
+4004 
-4013 AMLKTKHLDAT
+4013 
-4024 LFENARANGMRIVA
+4024 
-4038 LDANSS
+4038 
-4044 ARPNVQ
+4044 
-4050 GTEHGLMYRA
+4050 
-4060 GAANNIAVEVLQSL
+4060 
-4074 PDDEKFVAI
+4074 
-4083 YGKAHLQ
+4083 
-4090 SHKGIEGFVPGITHR
+4090 
-4105 LDLPALR
+4105 
-4112 VSDSNQFRVEQDDM
+4112 
-4126 TLRVVYDD
+4126 
-4134 VANKPKLTFKDSLS
+4134 
-4148 GANTAIHNQNVNDWE
+4148 HNQNVNDWE
-4163 RVAVTPTADGGET
+4163 RVVVTPTADGGET
-4176 RFDGQIIVQMENDSV
+4176 RFDGQIIVQMENDA
-4191 VANAAAN
+4191 VAAKAAAN

-4244 DSNNTHLSG
+4244 ESNNTRLSG
-4253 YSAEDLAAKLANFQ
+4253 YSADELAVKLAKFQ
-4267 QSFSQA
+4267 QSFNQA
-4273 ENINNT
+4273 ENVSSK

-4305 AMDVNGL
+4305 AMDANGL
-4312 RVDVSA
+4312 RLDVSV

-4326 ATGRKHTKDENG
+4326 ETGRKHTKDANG
-4338 DWIQKAETNKVS
+4338 NWVQKAESNKVS

-4355 QGEVIAKEER
+4355 QGDVVAKDER

-4373 DIDLSRIGVSDV
+4373 DIDLSRIGISDV
-4385 GEIARGAIG
+4385 DEPARGAIG
-4394 DNNDVFDAPEKRK
+4394 DNKDVFDAPEKRK
-4407 VETETSSSAAN
+4407 AETETSSSSAN

-4451 SGGFKSL
+4451 TGGFKSL

-4464 VMVHIGNGESKHSVD
+4464 VMIHIGNGESKHSFD
-4479 MGGYQALEGAQM
+4479 IGGYQALEGAQM
-4491 FIGNRNVSFNLG
+4491 FIGNRNVSFNKG
-4503 QSNDL
+4503 RSNDL
-4508 LVMMD
+4508 IVMMD

-4540 SGEDQDW
+4540 SGKGKDW

-4574 SVDYTCLV
+4574 SVDYTSLV
-4582 ELDSHNERSSRGLKH
+4582 ELDSQNERSSRGLKH
-4597 DTEAAL
+4597 DAEAAL

-4609 WLSGNSDS
+4609 WLSGNGNNDTS
-4617 SAGKLSRADKLRQAN
+4617 KLSRADKLRQAN

-4707 LGQMAG
+4707 LGQLAG
-4713 IGAETTLADIFGV
+4713 VGAETTLADIFGV
-4726 DYTTSGQIVSRNGE
+4726 DYTASGHIVSRNGE

-4748 TEMLEVI
+4748 KEMLEVI

-4767 DPAKLLDSLKSGID
+4767 DPTKLVNSLEAGIN
-4781 MGADGIQSFA
+4781 MGADGIKSFA
-4791 ETHGLKDKAP
+4791 ETHGLKEKAP
-4801 EEEENKSAVSVNGT
+4801 EEEESKPSVSLNGET
-4815 SVNSAQGATASD
+4815 LNSTQGATVAD
-4827 GNTETAETQDRA
+4827 GSTETTETPDRA

-4861 EMKSLVENLKENLTA
+4861 EMKSLVANLKENLTA

-4942 TSNIFTGGEGSDM
+4942 TSNIFTGGEGNDM

-5003 GLGRDYVVTS
+5003 GSGRDYVVTS
-5013 GNFNRVDTGDG
+5013 GNFNRVDTGDD

-5030 IGNNNQVELGAGND
+5030 IGNNNQVELGAGDD

-5089 FSQFNGEEG
+5089 FSQFNGGEG

-5128 NLVEDISSEDNIVFN
+5128 NLVEDIRSEDNIVFN

-5158 LKLSILRDPVS
+5158 LKLSILRDPAS
-5169 ETDQAKF
+5169 DSDQAKF
-5176 EHIGSVTFNDYFDGK
+5176 EHIGSVTFSDYFNGN
-5191 RAQMIIAM
+5191 RAQVIIAM
-5199 GEKDANGEREYTT
+5199 GEKDATGEREYTT
-5212 LSESSIDALVQAM
+5212 LSESAIDALVQAM

-5241 DSKSRVAISTA
+5241 DSKSRVAITTA

>member
-17 YSADNG
+17 YSADDG
-23 NNDIVAIGFGGEI
+23 NNNIVAIGFGGEI
-36 HAYGGD
+36 YAYGGH
-42 DHVTVGSIGATVHT
+42 DHITVGSLAATVYT
-56 GSGNDTVVGGS
+56 GSGNDVVVGGA
-67 AYLRVEDSTG
+67 AYLKVVDSTEN
-77 HLSVKGAAG
+77 LKVNGAAG
-86 YADINK
+86 YVDIFK
-92 SGDGNVSF
+92 DGDGYVDF
-100 AGAAGGVS
+100 AGIGGGVS
-108 IDHLGHHGDVSYG
+108 IHHHGAHGDIKYA
-121 GAAAYNS
+121 GAAFHNKIQRRGYDANVKFQGGGGYNELRHETNCGSLFFEGAGAYNS
-128 VKRKGLSGNVT
+128 LERKWFNAYIGSSGDIH
-139 FKGAGGYNALWHET
+139 FSGG
-153 NHGNLSFAGAGAG
+153 
-166 NKLDRTWFDQYQ
+166 
-178 GSRGDVSFDG
+178 
-188 AGAANSISSR
+188 GAANSIKSY

-220 VGDITLQGAGASNRI
+220 VGDVTLQGAGASNRI

-244 YQQTHGNIRF
+244 YAQTRGNIRF

-259 YNSFYSDVAHG
+259 YNSLYSDVAHG

-275 GGGAYNTITRK
+275 GGGACNIITRK

-302 EDIVLTTAKMHG
+302 EEIVLTAAQMHG
-314 SWIGSGTHAVTAVKS
+314 WSIDNGNKFHAVTAVKS

-351 RLSND
+351 RLYND
-356 PKTGKLKYYSEAWY
+356 PETGKLKYYSEAWF
-370 KQGNHLSGLAR
+370 KRGNHLTALAR

-413 VHAME
+413 VHAVE

-426 VTYAN
+426 VTYGN
-431 GALIDAK
+431 GTVIDAK
-438 DVVLSDAKMGG
+438 DIALLDAKMGG
-449 HAISTDGTKVDVQ
+449 HAISSDGTTVDVQ
-462 AIKSNRKPNT
+462 AVKSNRKPNT
-472 YVYAKVLGP
+472 YVYAKVMEP

-491 NDAETGVLKYQ
+491 NDPQTGVIKYQ
-502 ARSWYKEGDHTAN
+502 ARPWYKEGNHTAN

-521 SSANGYHSMGKGGYS
+521 SSANGYHSMDKGGYS
-536 LSALNYSV
+536 LSDLHYSAKAV
-544 NAIRSMSETV
+544 RSTSATV

-579 HFSGAGG
+579 RFNGVGG

-616 GNTEFNGGGA
+616 GHTEFNGGGA

-695 NSRVAMLGGYNTH
+695 NSRVVMLGGYNTH
-708 TQIGSGHGLWLA
+708 TQIGSGNGLWLA

-730 GNGEVTSVL
+730 GKGDVVSVL

-750 EGELTAGMLGGAN
+750 DGDLTAGMLGGAN
-763 VMTHISGDEQASNTT
+763 VITHISGDNETSNTT

-794 DTLAVMGG
+794 NALAVMGG
-802 GANVLTHVGDGSTTG
+802 GANVLTHVGDGTTTG

-870 TSIAAM
+870 TSIAVM

-959 THIGNG
+959 THVGSG
-965 STFAAMIGQANVM
+965 STFAAMIGQANIM

-1003 TSLGLF
+1003 TSLGIF
-1009 AGEMNVMTKVGNGT
+1009 AGEVNVMTKVGNGT

-1128 NIVTKVGD
+1128 NIITKVGD
-1136 GLGINVAW
+1136 GLGVNVAW

-1164 EANILTKVGD
+1164 EANVITKVGD

-1204 NVITKVGDGRNV
+1204 NVITKVGNGRNV

-1238 WSKGNVV
+1238 WSKGNIV

-1261 NITTTVGN
+1261 NITTTVGD

-1284 KVGNGVSVN
+1284 KVGDGVSVN

-1325 DGLNINA
+1325 DGLGINA
-1332 SYARNN
+1332 SYAQNN
-1338 VAIKVG
+1338 VAIKIG

-1362 LSALFDNVKQTLLG
+1362 LSALFDNIKQTVLG

-1390 EASTS
+1390 EASSS

-1440 PDLNEM
+1440 PDLNKM
-1446 DNDLNIDGASD
+1446 QNALNVDGSSD
-1457 HAPNLIVNGDFE
+1457 QTQAPNLIVNGDFE
-1469 QGDRGWQST
+1469 QGDQGWQST
-1478 HGVEASYSGS
+1478 NGIEAYLAASD
-1488 VYGVNGEGHG
+1488 YGLKSEGHG
-1498 TRVTE
+1498 SKVTE
-1503 LDTHTNTSLY
+1503 LDYHQNTVIY
-1513 QDLTDLTEGEVIAV
+1513 QDIDDLSHGEVIEL
-1527 SFDFAKRAGLS
+1527 SFEFS
-1538 NNEGIEV
+1538 NRNHAAITSNEGFEV

-1583 GHNDGLGYILDNV
+1583 GQNDGLGYILDNV
-1596 VAKSESSPQANAVS
+1596 VAKSESSQQANAVS
-1610 EHAKQ
+1610 EHATQ

-1661 IENNGQAQRDAVKEE
+1661 LENNGQAQRDAVKEE
-1676 SEAVTAELTTLAQ
+1676 SEAVTAELTKLAQ

-1696 QATHTGKSGEQWRND
+1696 QATHTGESGDQWRND
-1711 FAGGLLDGVQSQIDD
+1711 FAGGLLDGVQRQLDD
-1726 AKQLASDKM
+1726 AKQLANDKI

-1750 DSIAKSEAGVAKGE
+1750 ESVAKSEAGVAKGE
-1764 QNRAGAEQDIA
+1764 QNRSGAEQDIA
-1775 EAKADA
+1775 DAKADA

-1789 AKSHDAKQ
+1789 AKSNDAKQ

-1828 NDAQGAK
+1828 NDAKGTK
-1835 QNEGDRPDRQGVAGS
+1835 QNEGDRPDREGVTGS

-1865 GSHVNT
+1865 GSHVTN

-1880 FSDGLTEQELE
+1880 FSEGLSEQEQE

-1903 QINAGIRSKN
+1903 QINAGIRGKN
-1913 SGSTITSMFMEANA
+1913 SGSTISSMFTETNS
-1927 DSIVVDTTASQ
+1927 DSIVVPTAASQ

-1944 VRISGVNLVGLGEA
+1944 IRISGVNLEGLGEA
-1958 SHDSAESLVAA
+1958 SHD
-1969 RAEKVANLYRW
+1969 
-1980 LDTDN
+1980 
-1985 DVATDKYVPV
+1985 
-1995 PGFERVDADVSD
+1995 G
-2007 EVKQRM
+2007 
-2013 IQSMSGYIEH
+2013 
-2023 TDNQVP
+2023 
-2029 KDQAQALATLFVES
+2029 
-2043 TLDYDWDKRVEFL
+2043 
-2056 TKLESY
+2056 
-2062 GYSFETP
+2062 
-2069 HAEKSIVSFWS
+2069 
-2080 GKNFKQY
+2080 
-2087 RDVLDNAQTDGKKV
+2087 
-2101 VYDIDVKGNAFAIDL
+2101 
-2116 NKHLMRWGGLFLDPD
+2116 
-2131 NAEQNQLKSSIDAA
+2131 
-2145 TFSNTGFW
+2145 
-2153 SSVYATG
+2153 
-2160 AQHDVY
+2160 
-2166 VIAEGGVRLGN
+2166 
-2177 YFWHVELPAL
+2177 
-2187 RQLQREGLVGE
+2187 
-2198 IRLLD
+2198 
-2203 KPVSEYKD
+2203 
-2211 LPADEIGRR
+2211 
-2220 LTDAGVG
+2220 
-2227 VKVRFDALSSARQAE
+2227 
-2242 LLADNPDDYRA
+2242 
-2253 DTLVELD
+2253 TLVNT
-2260 VKLSA
+2260 
-2265 IDSMLRESLPFYSLR
+2265 MLRESLPFYSLR

-2289 GDEGFEVRS
+2289 GEEGFEVRS
-2298 WPGSDD
+2298 WSGTDG

-2319 QKAIE
+2319 QKSIE

-2368 YNTNSELMSVTEL
+2368 YNANVELMSVTEL

-2386 VSGKVRGESYQ
+2386 VSGKARGESYQ
-2397 KVIDALAEYHA
+2397 QVIDALTEYHA
-2408 STAEHADYELESVEQ
+2408 STAEHADYELTSVEK
-2423 LVNLRKKIEGYAL
+2423 LLNLRKQVEGYVL

-2442 RLEAMNSLL
+2442 RVQAMNALL
-2451 NQVNSRLEEVSVLAV
+2451 NQVNSRLEAVSVLVV

-2476 FSRLYDQLD
+2476 FSHLYDQLD
-2485 NAHLKQSKHL
+2485 NANLKESKHL

-2511 AKIDQLGGSDAV
+2511 ANIDKLGGSDAV
-2523 LEKVKASVNH
+2523 LEKVKAAVSH
-2533 EYGQAIA
+2533 EYGQVVA

-2546 LSANELAKDGKGIDI
+2546 LSANDLAKDGKGIDI
-2561 TGLNRIHQALEQH
+2561 AGLNKVHQAIEQH

-2597 LQIGQGRTQI
+2597 LQIGQGRTQLEG
-2607 DAQAAADFNKQNYVS
+2607 QAAADFNKQNYVS

-2634 NIFNVATEYQP
+2634 NIFNVATEDQP

-2684 LKRFIEKLNAAKG
+2684 LKRFVEKLNAAKG
-2697 IDAAYK
+2697 IDASYK

-2713 LGNPDMLV
+2713 LGNPDMLA

-2745 DVANRFAQEL
+2745 DVANRFAEEL

-2767 VAKRIDNVVRLFAE
+2767 VEKRIDNVVRLFAE

-2814 AEWNRLSHDPDARY
+2814 AEWNRLSNDPDARY

-2889 QVNDDLDALSGSEKH
+2889 QVTDLLDALSGNEKR
-2904 KDKVAIENDG
+2904 KENVAIENDG
-2914 TPPRDKVPLSPLTRF
+2914 TPPRDKESLSPLTRF
-2929 LNNELYGERDARRKI
+2929 LNNELYGEKDARRKI

-2956 EKGESQKVTLK
+2956 ENGESQKVTLK

-2980 TASSDDETSTTS
+2980 AASSEGETSATS

-3011 AIRSHY
+3011 AIRNHY

-3059 GIDPSNIILHGY
+3059 GIDPSNIIIHGY

-3117 GIVGTIAKAVN
+3117 GIVGAIAKAVN

-3140 PQETPILLLTDNE
+3140 PKETPILLLTDNE
-3153 GLGEEGEKLRVKLSN
+3153 GLGEEGEKLRAKLAIA
-3168 SGFNVTGEQ
+3168 GYNVTGEQ

-3183 ASNRLMS
+3183 ASNRLMG
-3190 QYTGQIVSDLLN
+3190 QYADQIVSGLFNAEQAAVEAGEVLKGLEKDFKRYGDALKPDTSVPGKAKDIRTTKDFLNGYKNDHAKDIVDGFHSDMSIKQLVDLFVKGNWSAEQKGALAWEIESRALKVTFQNKSEKYNRLFREIASAGVVDAKATEQLAPQLMLLN
-3202 TQHIK
+3202 LSNDGFGGRCDPLSK
-3207 HNEAKLN
+3207 LVLVAKQ
-3214 LEPHGKNYESRDLI
+3214 LENDG
-3228 LKPIS
+3228 
-3233 QPETVE
+3233 QV
-3239 LGMPEVDQKVL
+3239 
-3250 ADIAEREN
+3250 
-3258 VIIGVRPVDEK
+3258 GVARQLLE
-3269 SKSLIAS
+3269 
-3276 KMYSSKGLF
+3276 KMYSAAAVLSNPTLYSDSEKANASKLLSSLAAIH
-3285 VKAKSS
+3285 AKN
-3291 DWGPMSGFIPVDQ
+3291 PMHDTSMKVWQEKLEGKQALTVNGVVEKITD
-3304 SFAKASARRD
+3304 ASANGKPV
-3314 LETFN
+3314 L
-3319 RHAEQ
+3319 
-3324 SIQSGNAVSADLYL
+3324 
-3338 NQVRVEELVSKYHS
+3338 
-3352 LTPLELDDQS
+3352 LELDAPGHAMAAWAKGS
-3362 GMYKTTATNGD
+3362 GDDRVYGFYDPNAGIVEFSSAEKFGDYLTRFFGKSDLNMAQGYKLGKNAAGEAIFNRVVVMDGNTLASYKPTFGDKTT
-3373 QSVPFFLNRV
+3373 
-3383 TVDGNELWQVHYITN
+3383 
-3398 GELAPFKV
+3398 
-3406 IGDPVSKQ
+3406 
-3414 PMTADYDLLTV
+3414 M
-3425 MYSYGDLGPQD
+3425 
-3436 KVKQPL
+3436 
-3442 TWQQWKDSVTYE
+3442 
-3454 DLTPKYKELYSNED
+3454 
-3468 LYNKKDGASLGNVS
+3468 
-3482 GRLKELKD
+3482 
-3490 RINVDLGRTN
+3490 
-3500 GLEMVH
+3500 
-3506 HGADDANPYAVMADN
+3506 
-3521 FPATFF
+3521 
-3527 VPKSLF
+3527 
-3533 AEDGLGEG
+3533 
-3541 KGSIQTYFNVNEQGA
+3541 
-3556 VVIRNP
+3556 
-3562 QEFSDFQQVTINASF
+3562 
-3577 RASFN
+3577 
-3582 DKWNHGLDEP
+3582 
-3592 LFTTKR
+3592 
-3598 KLSHEFLNKRDQLLK
+3598 
-3613 KLSGGRLDA
+3613 
-3622 QDETLVALGNPDD
+3622 
-3635 VSGNK
+3635 
-3640 AIVAVDVSQIF
+3640 
-3651 TRQELKERANV
+3651 
-3662 FAKPIGASYQGILDQ
+3662 QGILD
-3677 LDLVHQTVSRDQI
+3677 LPV
-3690 VASFELNKKVNAY
+3690 
-3703 IAEHPTSGRNQAL
+3703 
-3716 TQLKE
+3716 
-3721 QITSAL
+3721 
-3727 FIGKMQVAQVDI
+3727 
-3739 DAIAQT
+3739 
-3745 RPELAARIFMVA
+3745 
-3757 IEEANGEHRGLTDM
+3757 
-3771 MVRWANEDP
+3771 
-3780 YLAPKQ
+3780 
-3786 GYKGETPN
+3786 
-3794 DLGFDAKYHVDLG
+3794 FDATPIKKPGTSDVDG
-3807 DHYADFKQWLE
+3807 NAKIVDV
-3818 TSQSNG
+3818 T
-3824 LLSKATLDES
+3824 
-3834 TKTVHLGYSYQELQD
+3834 
-3849 LTGVESVQ
+3849 
-3857 MAFYFLK
+3857 K
-3864 EAAKKV
+3864 EALADGK
-3870 DPISGDSAEMIL
+3870 IL
-3882 LKKFADKSYLSQLD
+3882 
-3896 SDRMDQIEG
+3896 
-3905 IYRSSHETDVDA
+3905 
-3917 WDRRYSG
+3917 
-3924 AGYDELTNKLAGAT
+3924 
-3938 GVDEQLSVLL
+3938 
-3948 DDRKGLL
+3948 
-3955 IGEVHGSDVNGLR
+3955 
-3968 FVNEQMDALK
+3968 
-3978 KQGVTV
+3978 
-3984 IGLEHLRSDLAQ
+3984 
-3996 PLIDRYLA
+3996 
-4004 TGVMSSELS
+4004 
-4013 AMLKTKHLDAT
+4013 
-4024 LFENARANGMRIVA
+4024 
-4038 LDANSS
+4038 
-4044 ARPNVQ
+4044 
-4050 GTEHGLMYRA
+4050 
-4060 GAANNIAVEVLQSL
+4060 
-4074 PDDEKFVAI
+4074 
-4083 YGKAHLQ
+4083 
-4090 SHKGIEGFVPGITHR
+4090 
-4105 LDLPALR
+4105 
-4112 VSDSNQFRVEQDDM
+4112 
-4126 TLRVVYDD
+4126 
-4134 VANKPKLTFKDSLS
+4134 
-4148 GANTAIHNQNVNDWE
+4148 HNQNVNDWE
-4163 RVAVTPTADGGET
+4163 RVVVTPTADGGET
-4176 RFDGQIIVQMENDSV
+4176 RFDGQIIVQMENDA
-4191 VANAAAN
+4191 VAAKAAAN

-4244 DSNNTHLSG
+4244 ESNNTRLSG
-4253 YSAEDLAAKLANFQ
+4253 YSADELAVKLAKFQ
-4267 QSFSQA
+4267 QSFNQA
-4273 ENINNT
+4273 ENVSSK

-4305 AMDVNGL
+4305 AMDANGL
-4312 RVDVSA
+4312 RLDVSV

-4326 ATGRKHTKDENG
+4326 ETGRKHTKDANG
-4338 DWIQKAETNKVS
+4338 NWVQKAESNKVS

-4355 QGEVIAKEER
+4355 QGDVVAKDER

-4373 DIDLSRIGVSDV
+4373 DIDLSRIGISDV
-4385 GEIARGAIG
+4385 DEPARGAIG
-4394 DNNDVFDAPEKRK
+4394 DNKDVFDAPEKRK
-4407 VETETSSSAAN
+4407 AETETSSSSAN

-4451 SGGFKSL
+4451 TGGFKSL

-4464 VMVHIGNGESKHSVD
+4464 VMIHIGNGESKHSFD
-4479 MGGYQALEGAQM
+4479 IGGYQALEGAQM
-4491 FIGNRNVSFNLG
+4491 FIGNRNVSFNKG
-4503 QSNDL
+4503 RSNDL
-4508 LVMMD
+4508 IVMMD

-4540 SGEDQDW
+4540 SGEGKDW

-4574 SVDYTCLV
+4574 SVDYTSLV
-4582 ELDSHNERSSRGLKH
+4582 ELDSQNERSSRGLKH
-4597 DTEAAL
+4597 DAEAAL

-4609 WLSGNSDS
+4609 WLSGNGNNDTS
-4617 SAGKLSRADKLRQAN
+4617 KLSRADKLRQAN

-4707 LGQMAG
+4707 LGQLAG
-4713 IGAETTLADIFGV
+4713 VGAETTLADIFGV
-4726 DYTTSGQIVSRNGE
+4726 DYTASGHIVSRNGE

-4748 TEMLEVI
+4748 KEMLEVI

-4767 DPAKLLDSLKSGID
+4767 DPAKLLDSLKAGIKT
-4781 MGADGIQSFA
+4781 GADGIQSFA
-4791 ETHGLKDKAP
+4791 ETHGLKEKAP
-4801 EEEENKSAVSVNGT
+4801 EEEESKPSVSLNGET
-4815 SVNSAQGATASD
+4815 LNSTQGATVAD
-4827 GNTETAETQDRA
+4827 GSTETTETPDRA

-4861 EMKSLVENLKENLTA
+4861 EMKSLVTNLKENLTA

-4942 TSNIFTGGEGSDM
+4942 TSNIFTGGEGNDM

-5003 GLGRDYVVTS
+5003 GSGRDYVVTS

-5030 IGNNNQVELGAGND
+5030 IGNNNQVELGAGDD

-5089 FSQFNGEEG
+5089 FSQFNGGEG

-5128 NLVEDISSEDNIVFN
+5128 NLVEDIRSEDNIVFN

-5158 LKLSILRDPVS
+5158 LKLSILRDPAS
-5169 ETDQAKF
+5169 DSDQAKF
-5176 EHIGSVTFNDYFDGK
+5176 EHIGSVTFSDYFNGN
-5191 RAQMIIAM
+5191 RAQVIIAM
-5199 GEKDANGEREYTT
+5199 GDKDATGEREYTT
-5212 LSESSIDALVQAM
+5212 LSESAIDALVQAM

-5241 DSKSRVAISTA
+5241 DSKSRVAITTA

>member
-17 YSADNG
+17 YSADDG
-23 NNDIVAIGFGGEI
+23 NNNIVAIGFGGQI

-42 DHVTVGSIGATVHT
+42 DHVTVGSIGATVYT

-67 AYLRVEDSTG
+67 AYLKVEDSTG
-77 HLSVKGAAG
+77 HLIVKGAAG

-108 IDHLGHHGDVSYG
+108 IDHLGNHGDVSYG
-121 GAAAYNS
+121 GAAAYNGIT
-128 VKRKGLSGNVT
+128 RKGLSGNVT
-139 FKGAGGYNALWHET
+139 FAGAGGYNALWHET
-153 NHGNLSFAGAGAG
+153 NQGNLSFTGAGAG
-166 NKLDRTWFDQYQ
+166 NKLDRTWSNRYQ
-178 GSRGDVSFDG
+178 GSHGDVTFDG

-235 ERTRQAEDV
+235 ERTHQAEDV
-244 YQQTHGNIRF
+244 YTQTRGNIRF

-259 YNSFYSDVAHG
+259 YNSLYSDVAHG

-275 GGGAYNTITRK
+275 GGGAYNTIIRK
-286 GSGSSF
+286 GSGNDF
-292 DAQGMEYAKA
+292 AKEGMTNAKA
-302 EDIVLTTAKMHG
+302 DEIVLTKAVMSG
-314 SWIGSGTHAVTAVKS
+314 SWIGQDHHVTAVKS
-329 EREPNTYL
+329 ASEPNTYL
-337 FAIADGTYTKINKV
+337 FAFADSTYTKINKV
-351 RLSND
+351 QLRND
-356 PKTGKLKYYSEAWY
+356 PQTGELKYYSTAWY
-370 KQGNHLSGLAR
+370 KEGNHLSNLANQDI
-381 SDVSSAG
+381 SDNG
-388 GFEVNPINGGYTLSN
+388 GFTAVNINGAYTLSDLK
-403 IAVEH
+403 VEH
-408 QQSLT
+408 QQSVT
-413 VHAME
+413 VHAVE
-418 KDLTEYEW
+418 KSLTEYEW

-431 GALIDAK
+431 GAVIDAK
-438 DVVLSDAKMGG
+438 EVSLSDAKMGG
-449 HAISTDGTKVDVQ
+449 HAIYADGTKVDVK
-462 AIKSNRKPNT
+462 AVKSNRQPNT
-472 YVYAKVLGP
+472 YIYAKVLGP

-491 NDAETGVLKYQ
+491 NDPETGALKYQ

-515 LANEDI
+515 IANQDI
-521 SSANGYHSMGKGGYS
+521 SSATGYNPMGKGGYS
-536 LSALNYSV
+536 LSDLHYSV
-544 NAIRSMSETV
+544 NAVRSTSETV
-554 ADIDEYTDQTL
+554 ADIEEYTDQTL
-565 FKPATDSGESSGDV
+565 FKPANDSGESSGDV
-579 HFSGAGG
+579 RFNGAGG

-596 GNVYFNGGG
+596 GNVHFNGGG

-643 AGLANVLVHQSK
+643 AGLANVLVHQSQ

-666 VNVLVRIGDGQY
+666 VNVLVRLGDGQY

-688 SVHKGNG
+688 SVQKGSG
-695 NSRVAMLGGYNTH
+695 DSRVVMLGGYNTH
-708 TQIGSGHGLWLA
+708 TQIGSGNGLWLA

-730 GNGEVTSVL
+730 GKGDVAAVL
-739 AGGANVLTKVG
+739 AGGANVLTKMG
-750 EGELTAGMLGGAN
+750 EGELTSGMLGGAN
-763 VMTHISGDEQASNTT
+763 VITHISNDDQLSNTT

-794 DTLAVMGG
+794 NTLAVMGG
-802 GANVLTHVGDGSTTG
+802 GANVLTHVGDGTTTG

-870 TSIAAM
+870 TSIAVM

-959 THIGNG
+959 THIGHG
-965 STFAAMIGQANVM
+965 STFAAMIGQANIM

-993 ANIYTHVGDG
+993 ANIMTHVGDG

-1009 AGEMNVMTKVGNGT
+1009 AGEVNVMTKVGNGT

-1049 EANIVTKVGDDF
+1049 EANIVTKLGDDF

-1101 GLLISDIGNVMTHV
+1101 GLLISDVGNVMTHV

-1128 NIVTKVGD
+1128 NLITKVGD
-1136 GLGINVAW
+1136 GLGVNVAW

-1164 EANILTKVGD
+1164 EANLITKVGD

-1179 VVQGKANIIT
+1179 VVQGEANIIT

-1204 NVITKVGDGRNV
+1204 NVITKVGHGQNV

-1238 WSKGNVV
+1238 WSKGNIV

-1252 QVTAAKGKA
+1252 QVTAAKGQA

-1269 GLSVTAAYGDANINT
+1269 GLNVTAAYGDANINT
-1284 KVGNGVSVN
+1284 KVGDGVSVN

-1314 KGKANANIHIG
+1314 KGKANANIHVG

-1332 SYARNN
+1332 SYAQNN

-1362 LSALFDNVKQTLLG
+1362 LSALFDNIKQTVLG

-1390 EASTS
+1390 EASSS
-1395 GTQKGRGAIATPE
+1395 GTHKGRGAIATPE
-1408 ITKLDGFQMDAIE
+1408 ITKLDGFQMDAIK

-1440 PDLNEM
+1440 PDLNKM
-1446 DNDLNIDGASD
+1446 QHALNVDDSSVQ
-1457 HAPNLIVNGDFE
+1457 APNLIVNGDFE
-1469 QGDRGWQST
+1469 LGEHGWQST
-1478 HGVEASYSGS
+1478 HGVEASYAGS
-1488 VYGVNGEGHG
+1488 VYGVEGEGHG
-1498 TRVTE
+1498 ARVTE
-1503 LDTHTNTSLY
+1503 LDTYTNTSLY
-1513 QDLTDLTEGEVIAV
+1513 QDLANLAQGEVIAV

-1556 GDASAWQQKTLKL
+1556 GDESAWQQKTLKL
-1569 TAHAGSNRIEFKGT
+1569 TAQAGSNRIEFKGT

-1596 VAKSESSPQANAVS
+1596 VATSESSQQANAIR
-1610 EHAKQ
+1610 EHATQ
-1615 NQASQNALSDK
+1615 NPAAQNALSDK

-1661 IENNGQAQRDAVKEE
+1661 LENNGQAQRDAVQEE
-1676 SEAVTAELTTLAQ
+1676 SEAITAELTKLAQ
-1689 GLDVLDG
+1689 GLDVLDS
-1696 QATHTGKSGEQWRND
+1696 QATHTGESGDQWRNE
-1711 FAGGLLDGVQSQIDD
+1711 FASGLLAGVQTQLDD
-1726 AKQLASDKM
+1726 AKQLANGKI
-1735 AAAKQT
+1735 AEAKQT
-1741 QSDNNSKVK
+1741 HADNQNKVK
-1750 DSIAKSEAGVAKGE
+1750 DAVAKSEAGVAKGE

-1775 EAKADA
+1775 DAQADA
-1781 ETRKADAV
+1781 EKRKADAL
-1789 AKSHDAKQ
+1789 AKGKDAQQ
-1797 AESDAHSAANDA
+1797 AESDAHHAVNNA
-1809 QSRGDRDAMN
+1809 QSRGDRDVQV

-1828 NDAQGAK
+1828 ADAQGAK
-1835 QNEGDRPDRQGVAGS
+1835 QNEGDRPDRQGVTGS
-1850 GLSGNAHRVEGAGET
+1850 GLSGNAHSVEGAGET
-1865 GSHVNT
+1865 DSHVKT

-1880 FSDGLTEQELE
+1880 FSEGLTEQEQE

-1903 QINAGIRSKN
+1903 QINAGIRAKN
-1913 SGSTITSMFMEANA
+1913 SGSTITTMFTEANT
-1927 DSIVVDTTASQ
+1927 DSIVVPTTKPQ

-1944 VRISGVNLVGLGEA
+1944 IRISGVNLEGLGEA
-1958 SHDSAESLVAA
+1958 SHDSAVSLVAA

-1980 LDTDN
+1980 LDSDHPR
-1985 DVATDKYVPV
+1985 ATEQYIPV
-1995 PGFERVDADVSD
+1995 PGFERVDVNVSD
-2007 EVKQRM
+2007 ETKQRLT
-2013 IQSMSGYIEH
+2013 QFVSGYIEH

-2029 KDQAQALATLFVES
+2029 KDQAQALATLFVEA
-2043 TLDYDWDKRVEFL
+2043 TLNYDWDKRVEFL

-2062 GYSFETP
+2062 GYSFEAP
-2069 HAEKSIVSFWS
+2069 HGENSLVSFWS
-2080 GKNFKQY
+2080 GRNFKEY
-2087 RDVLDNAQTDGKKV
+2087 RNVLDNAQPDGKKV
-2101 VYDIDVKGNAFAIDL
+2101 VYDIDVQGNAFAIKL
-2116 NKHLMRWGGLFLDPD
+2116 NKQLMRWGDMFLDLE
-2131 NAEQNQLKSSIDAA
+2131 NADQNHLQSSIEAA
-2145 TFSNTGFW
+2145 AYSNTGFW

-2160 AQHDVY
+2160 AKDDVY
-2166 VIAEGGVRLGN
+2166 VIAEGGMRLGN
-2177 YFWHVELPAL
+2177 YFWNVELPLL

-2211 LPADEIGRR
+2211 VPVNEIGHK

-2227 VKVRFDALSSARQAE
+2227 VKVRFDALSAAQQAE
-2242 LLADNPDDYRA
+2242 LLAINPKGYKA
-2253 DTLVELD
+2253 DSLVELD

-2265 IDSMLRESLPFYSLR
+2265 IDSMLRDALPFYSLR

-2289 GDEGFEVRS
+2289 GDEGFKVRA
-2298 WPGSDD
+2298 WPGSDG
-2304 KSKTILL
+2304 KSKTIVL
-2311 DNPEDAAQ
+2311 DNPEDATQ
-2319 QKAIE
+2319 QKTIE
-2324 RFILANFDNFEQM
+2324 RFILANFQNFEQM

-2343 VDNKVLSHHDGR
+2343 VDNKVISHDKGITH
-2355 TRILAQK
+2355 ILAQK
-2362 EDGAWT
+2362 VDGAWL
-2368 YNTNSELMSVTEL
+2368 YNAKVDLMSVTEL
-2381 LDAAH
+2381 LDAAN
-2386 VSGKVRGESYQ
+2386 VTGKIRGESYQ
-2397 KVIDALAEYHA
+2397 QVIDALSEYH
-2408 STAEHADYELESVEQ
+2408 SSVTEFSDYEQESIEK
-2423 LVNLRKKIEGYAL
+2423 LLSLRKKIEGYVL

-2442 RLEAMNSLL
+2442 RIAAMNSLL
-2451 NQVNSRLEEVSVLAV
+2451 NQVNTRLEEVSVLAV
-2466 SEQSIKAHDS
+2466 SEPNIKAQDS
-2476 FSRLYDQLD
+2476 FSRLYDQLETV
-2485 NAHLKQSKHL
+2485 NLKGTKHL
-2495 YLDGNGDFVTK
+2495 YLDQNGEFVTK
-2506 GKGNL
+2506 GKGHL
-2511 AKIDQLGGSDAV
+2511 ANIDLLGSREAV
-2523 LEKVKASVNH
+2523 LEKVKLTVSN
-2533 EYGQAIA
+2533 EYGQTVA
-2540 DTIFAG
+2540 DTVFAG
-2546 LSANELAKDGKGIDI
+2546 LSAKDLAKDGKGIDI
-2561 TGLNRIHQALEQH
+2561 AGLKKVHLAIEQH
-2574 MSPVSA
+2574 LSPVSA
-2580 TMYIWKPSD
+2580 TLFLWKPSD

-2597 LQIGQGRTQI
+2597 LQISQGRTQLEG
-2607 DAQAAADFNKQNYVS
+2607 QAAADFNQQNYVS

-2628 KSSNIR
+2628 KSSNIS
-2634 NIFNVATEYQP
+2634 NILNVATKDQP
-2645 DLKLRWSDFSQPA
+2645 DLKLRWKDFSQPA
-2658 HQNDTLEHDMA
+2658 AHGESLAFDMQT
-2669 SEENDGFGLNDGETK
+2669 EENDDFGLKSAEDK
-2684 LKRFIEKLNAAKG
+2684 LKDFIKQLASASGVDKKF
-2697 IDAAYK
+2697 K
-2703 DASEGYASVL
+2703 DISQAFTMMAL
-2713 LGNPDMLV
+2713 MNPDILE
-2721 STGIPAHVFQPF
+2721 SANIPEHISKPF

-2739 TSYDMM
+2739 TSYDMQ
-2745 DVANRFAQEL
+2745 DVAQRFAKELQEQAKVAANSEQMEQQISEVVRRFAQDEL
-2755 QKQAQASGDPAL
+2755 DKIQT
-2767 VAKRIDNVVRLFAE
+2767 
-2781 RALEEI
+2781 
-2787 EAFKASQA
+2787 FKETQA
-2795 DEGRV
+2795 DQGRV

-2814 AEWNRLSHDPDARY
+2814 AEWHRLSNDPDARY

-2855 WRPKFGVWTPTEL
+2855 WLPKFGVWTPTEL

-2889 QVNDDLDALSGSEKH
+2889 QVTDVLDALSG
-2904 KDKVAIENDG
+2904 N
-2914 TPPRDKVPLSPLTRF
+2914 
-2929 LNNELYGERDARRKI
+2929 
-2944 GDITQTLLDHAV
+2944 
-2956 EKGESQKVTLK
+2956 
-2967 GEAGRLTGYYHQG
+2967 
-2980 TASSDDETSTTS
+2980 
-2992 GKVVLF
+2992 
-2998 LHGSGSS
+2998 
-3005 AEEQAS
+3005 
-3011 AIRSHY
+3011 
-3017 QKQGIDML
+3017 
-3025 AVNLRGYGE
+3025 
-3034 SDGGPSEK
+3034 
-3042 GLYQDARTMF
+3042 
-3052 NYLVNDK
+3052 
-3059 GIDPSNIILHGY
+3059 
-3071 SMGGPIAADLA
+3071 
-3082 RYAAQN
+3082 
-3088 GQAVSGLLLDRPMPS
+3088 
-3103 MTKAITAHEVANPA
+3103 
-3117 GIVGTIAKAVN
+3117 
-3128 GQFSV
+3128 
-3133 EKNLKGL
+3133 
-3140 PQETPILLLTDNE
+3140 
-3153 GLGEEGEKLRVKLSN
+3153 
-3168 SGFNVTGEQ
+3168 
-3177 TFYGHE
+3177 
-3183 ASNRLMS
+3183 
-3190 QYTGQIVSDLLN
+3190 
-3202 TQHIK
+3202 
-3207 HNEAKLN
+3207 
-3214 LEPHGKNYESRDLI
+3214 
-3228 LKPIS
+3228 
-3233 QPETVE
+3233 
-3239 LGMPEVDQKVL
+3239 
-3250 ADIAEREN
+3250 
-3258 VIIGVRPVDEK
+3258 
-3269 SKSLIAS
+3269 
-3276 KMYSSKGLF
+3276 
-3285 VKAKSS
+3285 KAK
-3291 DWGPMSGFIPVDQ
+3291 
-3304 SFAKASARRD
+3304 
-3314 LETFN
+3314 
-3319 RHAEQ
+3319 
-3324 SIQSGNAVSADLYL
+3324 
-3338 NQVRVEELVSKYHS
+3338 
-3352 LTPLELDDQS
+3352 
-3362 GMYKTTATNGD
+3362 
-3373 QSVPFFLNRV
+3373 
-3383 TVDGNELWQVHYITN
+3383 
-3398 GELAPFKV
+3398 
-3406 IGDPVSKQ
+3406 
-3414 PMTADYDLLTV
+3414 
-3425 MYSYGDLGPQD
+3425 
-3436 KVKQPL
+3436 
-3442 TWQQWKDSVTYE
+3442 
-3454 DLTPKYKELYSNED
+3454 
-3468 LYNKKDGASLGNVS
+3468 
-3482 GRLKELKD
+3482 
-3490 RINVDLGRTN
+3490 
-3500 GLEMVH
+3500 
-3506 HGADDANPYAVMADN
+3506 
-3521 FPATFF
+3521 
-3527 VPKSLF
+3527 
-3533 AEDGLGEG
+3533 
-3541 KGSIQTYFNVNEQGA
+3541 
-3556 VVIRNP
+3556 
-3562 QEFSDFQQVTINASF
+3562 
-3577 RASFN
+3577 
-3582 DKWNHGLDEP
+3582 
-3592 LFTTKR
+3592 
-3598 KLSHEFLNKRDQLLK
+3598 
-3613 KLSGGRLDA
+3613 
-3622 QDETLVALGNPDD
+3622 
-3635 VSGNK
+3635 
-3640 AIVAVDVSQIF
+3640 VAVDLAQIF
-3651 TRQELKERANV
+3651 TVQELKERAKV

-3677 LDLVHQTVSRDQI
+3677 LDLVHQAKGRYQI
-3690 VASFELNKKVNAY
+3690 AASFELNKKINDY

-3721 QITSAL
+3721 QVTSAL
-3727 FIGKMQVAQVDI
+3727 FIGKMQVAQAGI

-3745 RPELAARIFMVA
+3745 RPELATRIFMVA
-3757 IEEANGEHRGLTDM
+3757 IEEANGKHVGLTDM
-3771 MVRWANEDP
+3771 MLRWANEDP
-3780 YLAPKQ
+3780 YLAPKH
-3786 GYKGETPN
+3786 GYKGEMPS

-3807 DHYADFKQWLE
+3807 EHYADFKQWLE

-3849 LTGVESVQ
+3849 LTGAESVQ

-3864 EAAKKV
+3864 EAAKKA

-3882 LKKFADKSYLSQLD
+3882 LKKFADQNYLSQLD

-3924 AGYDELTNKLAGAT
+3924 KGYDELTNMLASAT

-3968 FVNEQMDALK
+3968 FVNEQMEALK

-4013 AMLKTKHLDAT
+4013 AMLKTKHLDVT
-4024 LFENARANGMRIVA
+4024 LFENARVNGMRIVA

-4060 GAANNIAVEVLQSL
+4060 GAANNIAVEVLQNL
-4074 PDDEKFVAI
+4074 PDGEKFVAI

-4105 LDLPALR
+4105 LDLPALK
-4112 VSDSNQFRVEQDDM
+4112 VSDSNQFTVEQDDVS
-4126 TLRVVYDD
+4126 LRVVYDD
-4134 VANKPKLTFKDSLS
+4134 VANKPKITFKGSLS
-4148 GANTAIHNQNVNDWE
+4148 GANTALHNQNVNDWE
-4163 RVAVTPTADGGET
+4163 RVVVTPIADGGET
-4176 RFDGQIIVQMENDSV
+4176 RFDGQIIVQMENDPV
-4191 VANAAAN
+4191 VAKAAAN
-4198 LAGKHPESSVVVQ
+4198 LAGKHAESSVVVQ

-4236 VGHGRDDS
+4236 VGHGRDHS
-4244 DSNNTHLSG
+4244 ESNNTRLSG
-4253 YSAEDLAAKLANFQ
+4253 YSADELAVKLAKFQ
-4267 QSFSQA
+4267 QSFNQA
-4273 ENINNT
+4273 ENINNK

-4305 AMDVNGL
+4305 AMDANGL
-4312 RVDVSA
+4312 RVDVSV

-4326 ATGRKHTKDENG
+4326 EAGRKHTKDANG
-4338 DWIQKAETNKVS
+4338 DWVQKAENNKVS
-4350 LSWNE
+4350 LSWDA
-4355 QGEVIAKEER
+4355 QGEVVAKDEP

-4373 DIDLSRIGVSDV
+4373 DIDLSRIGVNNVD
-4385 GEIARGAIG
+4385 EPARGAIG
-4394 DNNDVFDAPEKRK
+4394 DNSDVFDAPEKRK
-4407 VETETSSSAAN
+4407 PETEVIANSSSSN
-4418 NKLSYSGNIQ
+4418 QLSYSGNIQ
-4428 VNVGDGEF
+4428 VNVGEGEF

-4451 SGGFKSL
+4451 TGGFKSL

-4464 VMVHIGNGESKHSVD
+4464 VMVHIGDGESKHSVD
-4479 MGGYQALEGAQM
+4479 IGGYQALEGAQM
-4491 FIGNRNVSFNLG
+4491 FLGNRNVSFNFG
-4503 QSNDL
+4503 HSNDL
-4508 LVMMD
+4508 ILMMD

-4527 AARISGVLQSIAT
+4527 AARISGVLQGIAM
-4540 SGEDQDW
+4540 SGEGEDW

-4574 SVDYTCLV
+4574 SVDYTTLV
-4582 ELDSHNERSSRGLKH
+4582 ELDSQNERDSRGLKH
-4597 DTEAAL
+4597 DAEATL

-4609 WLSGNSDS
+4609 WLSGNGNSGTS
-4617 SAGKLSRADKLRQAN
+4617 QLSRADKLRQAN

-4680 QFSATGQAK
+4680 QFTATGQAK
-4689 TTFTYTPEDLP
+4689 TTFTYTPQDLP

-4707 LGQMAG
+4707 LGQLAG
-4713 IGAETTLADIFGV
+4713 VGAETTLADIFGV
-4726 DYTTSGQIVSRNGE
+4726 DYTASGQIVSRNGQ

-4748 TEMLEVI
+4748 KEMLEVI

-4767 DPAKLLDSLKSGID
+4767 DPAKLLDSLKAGID
-4781 MGADGIQSFA
+4781 MGADGIKSFA
-4791 ETHGLKDKAP
+4791 ETHGLKEKAP
-4801 EEEENKSAVSVNGT
+4801 EEEKDNSSVSVNGAN
-4815 SVNSAQGATASD
+4815 VNSAQGATVAD

-4861 EMKSLVENLKENLTA
+4861 EMKSLVENLKQNLTA

-4900 INLSLGNY
+4900 INISLGNY

-4942 TSNIFTGGEGSDM
+4942 TSNIFTGGEGNDM

-5003 GLGRDYVVTS
+5003 GSGRDYVVTS
-5013 GNFNRVDTGDG
+5013 GNFNRVDTGDD

-5053 RINASAG
+5053 RINAGAG

-5073 NGGEGEDHLI
+5073 NGG
-5083 AAAISK
+5083 
-5089 FSQFNGEEG
+5089 EG

-5128 NLVEDISSEDNIVFN
+5128 NLVEDIRSEDNIVFN

-5158 LKLSILRDPVS
+5158 LKLSILRDPS
-5169 ETDQAKF
+5169 NDSDQSKF
-5176 EHIGSVTFNDYFDGK
+5176 EHIGSVTFSDYFNGN
-5191 RAQMIIAM
+5191 RAQVVIGMS
-5199 GEKDANGEREYTT
+5199 EKDLSGEREYTM
-5212 LSESSIDALVQAM
+5212 LSDSAIDALVQAM
-5225 SGFDPQAG
+5225 SGFEPQAG
-5233 DNGFIDNL
+5233 DNGFIDSL
-5241 DSKSRVAISTA
+5241 ESKSQAAISMA
-5252 WADVVHKKGITV
+5252 WSDVVHKKGLMV

>member
-1 MGKPFWR
+1 MVFYLIPKRRVWLMGKPFWR

-17 YSADNG
+17 YSADDG
-23 NNDIVAIGFGGEI
+23 NNNIVAIGFGGQI

-42 DHVTVGSIGATVHT
+42 DHVTVGSIGATVYT

-67 AYLRVEDSTG
+67 AYLKVEDSTG
-77 HLSVKGAAG
+77 HLTVKGAAG

-108 IDHLGHHGDVSYG
+108 IDHLGNHGDVSYG
-121 GAAAYNS
+121 GAAAYNGIT
-128 VKRKGLSGNVT
+128 RKGLSGNVT
-139 FKGAGGYNALWHET
+139 FAGAGGYNALWHET
-153 NHGNLSFAGAGAG
+153 NQGNLSFTGAGAG
-166 NKLDRTWFDQYQ
+166 NKLDRTWFNRYQ
-178 GSRGDVSFDG
+178 GSHGDVTFDG

-235 ERTRQAEDV
+235 ERTHQAEDV
-244 YQQTHGNIRF
+244 YTQTRGNIRF

-259 YNSFYSDVAHG
+259 YNSLYSDVAHG

-275 GGGAYNTITRK
+275 GGGAYNTIIRK
-286 GSGSSF
+286 GSGNDF
-292 DAQGMEYAKA
+292 AKEGMTNAKA
-302 EDIVLTTAKMHG
+302 DEIVLTKAVMSG
-314 SWIGSGTHAVTAVKS
+314 SWIGQDHHVTAVKS
-329 EREPNTYL
+329 ASEPNTYL
-337 FAIADGTYTKINKV
+337 FAFADSTYTKINKV
-351 RLSND
+351 QLRND
-356 PKTGKLKYYSEAWY
+356 PQTGELKYYSTAWY
-370 KQGNHLSGLAR
+370 KEGNHLSNLANQDI
-381 SDVSSAG
+381 SDNG
-388 GFEVNPINGGYTLSN
+388 GFTAVNINGAYTLSDLK
-403 IAVEH
+403 VEH
-408 QQSLT
+408 QQSVT
-413 VHAME
+413 VHAVE
-418 KDLTEYEW
+418 KSLTEYEW

-431 GALIDAK
+431 GAVIDAK
-438 DVVLSDAKMGG
+438 EVSLSDAKMGG
-449 HAISTDGTKVDVQ
+449 HAIYADGTKVDVK
-462 AIKSNRKPNT
+462 AVKSNRQPNT

-491 NDAETGVLKYQ
+491 NDPETGALKYQ

-515 LANEDI
+515 IANQDI
-521 SSANGYHSMGKGGYS
+521 SSATGYNPMGKGGYS
-536 LSALNYSV
+536 LSDLHYSV
-544 NAIRSMSETV
+544 NAVRSTSETV
-554 ADIDEYTDQTL
+554 ADIEEYTDQTL
-565 FKPATDSGESSGDV
+565 FKPANDSGESSGDV
-579 HFSGAGG
+579 RFNGAGG

-596 GNVYFNGGG
+596 GNVHFNGGG

-643 AGLANVLVHQSK
+643 AGLANVLVHQSQ

-666 VNVLVRIGDGQY
+666 VNVLVRLSDGQY

-688 SVHKGNG
+688 SVQKGSG
-695 NSRVAMLGGYNTH
+695 DSRVVMLGGYNTH
-708 TQIGSGHGLWLA
+708 TQIGSGNGLWLA

-730 GNGEVTSVL
+730 GKGDVAAVL
-739 AGGANVLTKVG
+739 AGGANVLTKMG
-750 EGELTAGMLGGAN
+750 EGELTSGMLGGAN
-763 VMTHISGDEQASNTT
+763 VITHISNDDQLSNTT

-794 DTLAVMGG
+794 NTLAVMGG
-802 GANVLTHVGDGSTTG
+802 GANVLTHVGDGTTTG
-817 VMVGGANILT
+817 VMVGAANILT

-870 TSIAAM
+870 TSIAVM

-891 WALMGGLGN
+891 WALMGGLSN

-959 THIGNG
+959 THVGSG
-965 STFAAMIGQANVM
+965 STFAAMIGQANIM

-993 ANIYTHVGDG
+993 ANIMTHVGDG

-1009 AGEMNVMTKVGNGT
+1009 AGEVNVMTKVGNGT

-1070 NVVTHVGDATT
+1070 NVVTHVGNATT

-1101 GLLISDIGNVMTHV
+1101 GLLISDVGNVMTHV

-1128 NIVTKVGD
+1128 NLITKVGD
-1136 GLGINVAW
+1136 GLGVNVAW

-1164 EANILTKVGD
+1164 EANLITKVGD
-1174 GQEVS
+1174 GQELS
-1179 VVQGKANIIT
+1179 VVQGEANIIT

-1204 NVITKVGDGRNV
+1204 NVITKVGHGQNV

-1238 WSKGNVV
+1238 WSKGNIV

-1252 QVTAAKGKA
+1252 QVTAAKGQA

-1269 GLSVTAAYGDANINT
+1269 GLSVTAAYGDANLNT
-1284 KVGNGVSVN
+1284 KVGDGVSVN

-1314 KGKANANIHIG
+1314 KGKANANIHVG

-1332 SYARNN
+1332 SYAQNN

-1362 LSALFDNVKQTLLG
+1362 LSALFDNIKQTVLG

-1390 EASTS
+1390 EASSS
-1395 GTQKGRGAIATPE
+1395 GTHKGRGAIATPE
-1408 ITKLDGFQMDAIE
+1408 ITKLDGFQMDAIK

-1440 PDLNEM
+1440 PDLNKM
-1446 DNDLNIDGASD
+1446 QHALNVDDSSVQAS
-1457 HAPNLIVNGDFE
+1457 NLIVNGDFE
-1469 QGDRGWQST
+1469 LGEHGWQST
-1478 HGVEASYSGS
+1478 HGVEASYAGS
-1488 VYGVNGEGHG
+1488 VYGVEGEGHG
-1498 TRVTE
+1498 ARVTE
-1503 LDTHTNTSLY
+1503 LDTYTNTSLY
-1513 QDLTDLTEGEVIAV
+1513 QDLANLAQGEVIAV

-1556 GDASAWQQKTLKL
+1556 GDASAWKQKTLKL
-1569 TAHAGSNRIEFKGT
+1569 TAQAGSNRIEFKGT

-1596 VAKSESSPQANAVS
+1596 VATSESSQQANAIR
-1610 EHAKQ
+1610 EHATQ
-1615 NQASQNALSDK
+1615 NPATQNALSDK

-1661 IENNGQAQRDAVKEE
+1661 LGNNGQAQRDAVQEE
-1676 SEAVTAELTTLAQ
+1676 SEAITAELTKLAQ

-1696 QATHTGKSGEQWRND
+1696 QATHTGESGDQWRNE
-1711 FAGGLLDGVQSQIDD
+1711 FASGLLAGVQTQLDD
-1726 AKQLASDKM
+1726 AKQLANDKI
-1735 AAAKQT
+1735 AEAKQT
-1741 QSDNNSKVK
+1741 HADNQNKVK
-1750 DSIAKSEAGVAKGE
+1750 DAVAKSEAGVAKGE

-1775 EAKADA
+1775 DAQADA
-1781 ETRKADAV
+1781 EKRKADAL
-1789 AKSHDAKQ
+1789 AKGKDAQQ
-1797 AESDAHSAANDA
+1797 AESDAHHAVNNA
-1809 QSRGDRDAMN
+1809 QSRGDRDVQL

-1828 NDAQGAK
+1828 ADAQGAK
-1835 QNEGDRPDRQGVAGS
+1835 QNEGDRPDRQGVTGS
-1850 GLSGNAHRVEGAGET
+1850 GLSGNAHSVEGAGET

-1880 FSDGLTEQELE
+1880 FSEGLTEQEQE

-1903 QINAGIRSKN
+1903 QINAGIRAKN
-1913 SGSTITSMFMEANA
+1913 SGSSMTSMFSETNSE
-1927 DSIVVDTTASQ
+1927 SIVVPTKVSPEPDRQEVTRR
-1938 DVVRKE
+1938 D
-1944 VRISGVNLVGLGEA
+1944 VRISGVNL
-1958 SHDSAESLVAA
+1958 ESLSAVQGSQPTGQLAS
-1969 RAEKVANLYRW
+1969 KS
-1980 LDTDN
+1980 
-1985 DVATDKYVPV
+1985 V
-1995 PGFERVDADVSD
+1995 PGFKSHFASTSIGIENELSGLVVVLPKNSAQTFGYVHDSHGNPLFMLTKDMNQGGYSNPVGINDIQGVNNWQTHTIELVTYPSEISDTAGVESRKEAMLWLAKEFTDHINQSNHQSLPHLVSD
-2007 EVKQRM
+2007 DGRF
-2013 IQSMSGYIEH
+2013 
-2023 TDNQVP
+2023 
-2029 KDQAQALATLFVES
+2029 TLVIS
-2043 TLDYDWDKRVEFL
+2043 N
-2056 TKLESY
+2056 S
-2062 GYSFETP
+2062 
-2069 HAEKSIVSFWS
+2069 
-2080 GKNFKQY
+2080 
-2087 RDVLDNAQTDGKKV
+2087 
-2101 VYDIDVKGNAFAIDL
+2101 
-2116 NKHLMRWGGLFLDPD
+2116 KHLIAAGNGT
-2131 NAEQNQLKSSIDAA
+2131 SIDAQGKTIGMTPSGQQA
-2145 TFSNTGFW
+2145 TMAISAKEFGTSSSSEVRLLESAPWYQAGLRDEFLANAKNTTLDDPATAQNVYAYLT
-2153 SSVYATG
+2153 SVYSKTADLAKEYG
-2160 AQHDVY
+2160 IYINDWDPASEGFSPNAQGLTDPKVKNAWSILPRTKPVRMLELLSAEDSRY
-2166 VIAEGGVRLGN
+2166 VRQQIAEKLKGTYSESLAKNVFEYFQYGGEVAGHGIN
-2177 YFWHVELPAL
+2177 NATTGSVQQPEPAIL
-2187 RQLQREGLVGE
+2187 FEFRSVPSALSDFVP
-2198 IRLLD
+2198 
-2203 KPVSEYKD
+2203 KTAS
-2211 LPADEIGRR
+2211 
-2220 LTDAGVG
+2220 T
-2227 VKVRFDALSSARQAE
+2227 VKVDVKALDHFDSASRKAIITEVNALVSGSEDFDAWYQEYRASKGQPPVKNPKSSASANHKAE
-2242 LLADNPDDYRA
+2242 WLMTQHAEQWAKITAPYTDNHETLTSTKLASNDKE
-2253 DTLVELD
+2253 ELHALD
-2260 VKLSA
+2260 ETSNLEHNKQQENVSS
-2265 IDSMLRESLPFYSLR
+2265 IINTMLNDMLPFYSLR

-2289 GDEGFEVRS
+2289 GDEGFEVRA
-2298 WPGSDD
+2298 WPGTED
-2304 KSKTILL
+2304 KSKTIILE
-2311 DNPEDAAQ
+2311 DPEDAAQ
-2319 QKAIE
+2319 HKAIE

-2343 VDNKVLSHHDGR
+2343 VDNKVISHHEGR
-2355 TRILAQK
+2355 THVLAQK
-2362 EDGAWT
+2362 VDGAWQ
-2368 YNTNSELMSVTEL
+2368 YNAKVELMSVTEL
-2381 LDAAH
+2381 LDAAN
-2386 VSGKVRGESYQ
+2386 VTGKIRGESYQ
-2397 KVIDALAEYHA
+2397 QVIDALADYHA
-2408 STAEHADYELESVEQ
+2408 SITEHADYEPESVEK
-2423 LVNLRKKIEGYAL
+2423 LLNLRKKIEGYVL

-2442 RLEAMNSLL
+2442 RVEAMNSLL
-2451 NQVNSRLEEVSVLAV
+2451 NQVNTRLDEVSLLSVA
-2466 SEQSIKAHDS
+2466 EQTIQAQDS
-2476 FSRLYDQLD
+2476 FSRLYDQLEAA
-2485 NAHLKQSKHL
+2485 NLKESKHL
-2495 YLDGNGDFVTK
+2495 YLDQNGDFVTK

-2511 AKIDQLGGSDAV
+2511 ANIDLLGSREAV
-2523 LEKVKASVNH
+2523 LEKVKSAVSN
-2533 EYGQAIA
+2533 EYGQTVA

-2546 LSANELAKDGKGIDI
+2546 LSAKDLAKDGKGIDI
-2561 TGLNRIHQALEQH
+2561 AGLNKVHQAIEQH
-2574 MSPVSA
+2574 LSPVSA
-2580 TMYIWKPSD
+2580 TLYIWKPSD

-2597 LQIGQGRTQI
+2597 LQIGQGRTQLEG
-2607 DAQAAADFNKQNYVS
+2607 QAAADFNQQNYVS

-2628 KSSNIR
+2628 KSSNIS
-2634 NIFNVATEYQP
+2634 NILNVATKDQP

-2658 HQNDTLEHDMA
+2658 HQNDTLEHDVA
-2669 SEENDGFGLNDGETK
+2669 SEENDGFGLHDGDIK

-2697 IDAAYK
+2697 IDASFK
-2703 DASEGYASVL
+2703 EASEGYASVL
-2713 LGNPDMLV
+2713 LGNPDMLET
-2721 STGIPAHVFQPF
+2721 TGIPAHVFQPF
-2733 VDQWND
+2733 VEQWND

-2755 QKQAQASGDPAL
+2755 RLQAQRSDDPEL
-2767 VAKRIDNVVRLFAE
+2767 LEKRIGNVVRQFAE

-2787 EAFKASQA
+2787 ETFKASQA
-2795 DEGRV
+2795 DQGRV

-2814 AEWNRLSHDPDARY
+2814 AEWHRLSNDPDARY

-2855 WRPKFGVWTPTEL
+2855 WLPKFGVWTPTEL

-2889 QVNDDLDALSGSEKH
+2889 QVTDVLDALSGNEKP
-2904 KDKVAIENDG
+2904 KENVAIENDG
-2914 TPPRDKVPLSPLTRF
+2914 TPPRDKESLSPLTRF
-2929 LNNELYGERDARRKI
+2929 LNNELYGDKEARRKI
-2944 GDITQTLLDHAV
+2944 GEITQTLLDHAV
-2956 EKGESQKVTLK
+2956 EKGESQKITLQ

-2980 TASSDDETSTTS
+2980 TVPSEGETSTPS

-3011 AIRSHY
+3011 AIRNHY

-3059 GIDPSNIILHGY
+3059 GIDPSNIIIHGY

-3117 GIVGTIAKAVN
+3117 GIVGAIAKAVN

-3133 EKNLKGL
+3133 EKNLEGL
-3140 PQETPILLLTDNE
+3140 PKETSILLLTDNE
-3153 GLGEEGEKLRVKLSN
+3153 GLGNEGEKLRTKLTA
-3168 SGFNVTGEQ
+3168 SGYNVTGEQ

-3190 QYTGQIVSDLLN
+3190 QYADQIVSGLSSSASVDEDLDQQGLDTTSTKDQGISN
-3202 TQHIK
+3202 KNDHLQVVDSK
-3207 HNEAKLN
+3207 EA
-3214 LEPHGKNYESRDLI
+3214 
-3228 LKPIS
+3228 
-3233 QPETVE
+3233 
-3239 LGMPEVDQKVL
+3239 L
-3250 ADIAEREN
+3250 ADGKI
-3258 VIIGVRPVDEK
+3258 
-3269 SKSLIAS
+3269 L
-3276 KMYSSKGLF
+3276 
-3285 VKAKSS
+3285 
-3291 DWGPMSGFIPVDQ
+3291 
-3304 SFAKASARRD
+3304 
-3314 LETFN
+3314 
-3319 RHAEQ
+3319 H
-3324 SIQSGNAVSADLYL
+3324 
-3338 NQVRVEELVSKYHS
+3338 NQ
-3352 LTPLELDDQS
+3352 
-3362 GMYKTTATNGD
+3362 
-3373 QSVPFFLNRV
+3373 
-3383 TVDGNELWQVHYITN
+3383 
-3398 GELAPFKV
+3398 
-3406 IGDPVSKQ
+3406 
-3414 PMTADYDLLTV
+3414 
-3425 MYSYGDLGPQD
+3425 
-3436 KVKQPL
+3436 
-3442 TWQQWKDSVTYE
+3442 
-3454 DLTPKYKELYSNED
+3454 
-3468 LYNKKDGASLGNVS
+3468 
-3482 GRLKELKD
+3482 
-3490 RINVDLGRTN
+3490 
-3500 GLEMVH
+3500 
-3506 HGADDANPYAVMADN
+3506 
-3521 FPATFF
+3521 
-3527 VPKSLF
+3527 
-3533 AEDGLGEG
+3533 
-3541 KGSIQTYFNVNEQGA
+3541 
-3556 VVIRNP
+3556 
-3562 QEFSDFQQVTINASF
+3562 
-3577 RASFN
+3577 
-3582 DKWNHGLDEP
+3582 
-3592 LFTTKR
+3592 
-3598 KLSHEFLNKRDQLLK
+3598 
-3613 KLSGGRLDA
+3613 
-3622 QDETLVALGNPDD
+3622 
-3635 VSGNK
+3635 
-3640 AIVAVDVSQIF
+3640 
-3651 TRQELKERANV
+3651 
-3662 FAKPIGASYQGILDQ
+3662 
-3677 LDLVHQTVSRDQI
+3677 
-3690 VASFELNKKVNAY
+3690 
-3703 IAEHPTSGRNQAL
+3703 
-3716 TQLKE
+3716 
-3721 QITSAL
+3721 
-3727 FIGKMQVAQVDI
+3727 
-3739 DAIAQT
+3739 
-3745 RPELAARIFMVA
+3745 
-3757 IEEANGEHRGLTDM
+3757 
-3771 MVRWANEDP
+3771 
-3780 YLAPKQ
+3780 
-3786 GYKGETPN
+3786 
-3794 DLGFDAKYHVDLG
+3794 
-3807 DHYADFKQWLE
+3807 
-3818 TSQSNG
+3818 
-3824 LLSKATLDES
+3824 
-3834 TKTVHLGYSYQELQD
+3834 
-3849 LTGVESVQ
+3849 
-3857 MAFYFLK
+3857 
-3864 EAAKKV
+3864 
-3870 DPISGDSAEMIL
+3870 
-3882 LKKFADKSYLSQLD
+3882 
-3896 SDRMDQIEG
+3896 
-3905 IYRSSHETDVDA
+3905 
-3917 WDRRYSG
+3917 
-3924 AGYDELTNKLAGAT
+3924 
-3938 GVDEQLSVLL
+3938 
-3948 DDRKGLL
+3948 
-3955 IGEVHGSDVNGLR
+3955 DVNGW
-3968 FVNEQMDALK
+3968 
-3978 KQGVTV
+3978 G
-3984 IGLEHLRSDLAQ
+3984 
-3996 PLIDRYLA
+3996 P
-4004 TGVMSSELS
+4004 
-4013 AMLKTKHLDAT
+4013 
-4024 LFENARANGMRIVA
+4024 
-4038 LDANSS
+4038 
-4044 ARPNVQ
+4044 
-4050 GTEHGLMYRA
+4050 
-4060 GAANNIAVEVLQSL
+4060 
-4074 PDDEKFVAI
+4074 
-4083 YGKAHLQ
+4083 
-4090 SHKGIEGFVPGITHR
+4090 IT
-4105 LDLPALR
+4105 
-4112 VSDSNQFRVEQDDM
+4112 
-4126 TLRVVYDD
+4126 
-4134 VANKPKLTFKDSLS
+4134 
-4148 GANTAIHNQNVNDWE
+4148 
-4163 RVAVTPTADGGET
+4163 VTPTTDGGET
-4176 RFDGQIIVQMENDSV
+4176 RFDGQIIVQMENDDV
-4191 VANAAAN
+4191 VAKAAAN

-4236 VGHGRDDS
+4236 VGHGRDHS
-4244 DSNNTHLSG
+4244 ESNNTRLSG
-4253 YSAEDLAAKLANFQ
+4253 YSADELAVKLAKFQ
-4267 QSFSQA
+4267 QSFNQA
-4273 ENINNT
+4273 ENINNK

-4305 AMDVNGL
+4305 AMDANGL
-4312 RVDVSA
+4312 RVDVSV

-4326 ATGRKHTKDENG
+4326 EAGRKHTKDANG
-4338 DWIQKAETNKVS
+4338 DWVQKAGNNKVS
-4350 LSWNE
+4350 LSWDA
-4355 QGEVIAKEER
+4355 QGEVVAKDER

-4373 DIDLSRIGVSDV
+4373 DIDLSRIGVNNVD
-4385 GEIARGAIG
+4385 EPARGAIG

-4407 VETETSSSAAN
+4407 PETEVIANSSNSN
-4418 NKLSYSGNIQ
+4418 QLSYSGNIQ
-4428 VNVGDGEF
+4428 VNVGEGEF

-4451 SGGFKSL
+4451 TGGFKSL

-4464 VMVHIGNGESKHSVD
+4464 VMVHIGDGESKHSVD
-4479 MGGYQALEGAQM
+4479 IGGYQALEGAQM
-4491 FIGNRNVSFNLG
+4491 FLGNRNVSFNFG
-4503 QSNDL
+4503 HSNDL
-4508 LVMMD
+4508 ILMMD

-4527 AARISGVLQSIAT
+4527 AARISGVLQGIAM
-4540 SGEDQDW
+4540 SGDGEDW

-4574 SVDYTCLV
+4574 SVDYTTLV
-4582 ELDSHNERSSRGLKH
+4582 ELDSQNERDSRGLKH
-4597 DTEAAL
+4597 DAEATL

-4609 WLSGNSDS
+4609 WLSGNGNSGTS
-4617 SAGKLSRADKLRQAN
+4617 QLSRADKLRQAN

-4680 QFSATGQAK
+4680 QFTATGQAK
-4689 TTFTYTPEDLP
+4689 TTFTYTPQDLT

-4707 LGQMAG
+4707 LGQLAG
-4713 IGAETTLADIFGV
+4713 VGAETTLADIFGV
-4726 DYTTSGQIVSRNGE
+4726 DYTASGQIVSRNGQ

-4748 TEMLEVI
+4748 KEMLEVI

-4767 DPAKLLDSLKSGID
+4767 DPAKLLDSLKAGID
-4781 MGADGIQSFA
+4781 MGADGIKSFA
-4791 ETHGLKDKAP
+4791 ETHGLKEKAP
-4801 EEEENKSAVSVNGT
+4801 EEEKDNSSVSVNGAN
-4815 SVNSAQGATASD
+4815 VNSAQGATMAD

-4839 FGFNSLNLP
+4839 LGFNSLNLP

-4861 EMKSLVENLKENLTA
+4861 EMKSLVENLKQNLTA

-4900 INLSLGNY
+4900 INISLGNY

-4942 TSNIFTGGEGSDM
+4942 TSNIFTGGEGHDM

-5003 GLGRDYVVTS
+5003 GSGRDYVVTS
-5013 GNFNRVDTGDG
+5013 GNFNRVDTGDD

-5044 FANVFGNYN
+5044 FANIFGNYN
-5053 RINASAG
+5053 RINAGAG

-5073 NGGEGEDHLI
+5073 NGGDGDDHLI

-5089 FSQFNGEEG
+5089 FSQFNGGEG

-5128 NLVEDISSEDNIVFN
+5128 NLVEDIRSEDNIVFN

-5158 LKLSILRDPVS
+5158 LKLSILRDPS
-5169 ETDQAKF
+5169 NDSDQSKF
-5176 EHIGSVTFNDYFDGK
+5176 EHIGSVTFSDYFNGN
-5191 RAQMIIAM
+5191 RAQVVIGMS
-5199 GEKDANGEREYTT
+5199 EKDLSGEREYTM
-5212 LSESSIDALVQAM
+5212 LSDSAIDALIQAM
-5225 SGFDPQAG
+5225 SGFEPQAG
-5233 DNGFIDNL
+5233 DNGFIDSL
-5241 DSKSRVAISTA
+5241 ESKSQAAISMA
-5252 WADVVHKKGITV
+5252 WSDVVHKKGLMV

>member
-1 MGKPFWR
+1 M
-8 SVEYFFTGN
+8 
-17 YSADNG
+17 
-23 NNDIVAIGFGGEI
+23 
-36 HAYGGD
+36 
-42 DHVTVGSIGATVHT
+42 
-56 GSGNDTVVGGS
+56 
-67 AYLRVEDSTG
+67 
-77 HLSVKGAAG
+77 
-86 YADINK
+86 
-92 SGDGNVSF
+92 
-100 AGAAGGVS
+100 
-108 IDHLGHHGDVSYG
+108 
-121 GAAAYNS
+121 
-128 VKRKGLSGNVT
+128 
-139 FKGAGGYNALWHET
+139 T
-153 NHGNLSFAGAGAG
+153 N
-166 NKLDRTWFDQYQ
+166 
-178 GSRGDVSFDG
+178 
-188 AGAANSISSR
+188 
-198 VETGNITFR
+198 
-207 GAGADNHLVRKGK
+207 
-220 VGDITLQGAGASNRI
+220 
-235 ERTRQAEDV
+235 
-244 YQQTHGNIRF
+244 
-254 EGVGG
+254 
-259 YNSFYSDVAHG
+259 
-270 DIHFS
+270 
-275 GGGAYNTITRK
+275 
-286 GSGSSF
+286 
-292 DAQGMEYAKA
+292 AKA
-302 EDIVLTTAKMHG
+302 DEIVLTKAVMSG
-314 SWIGSGTHAVTAVKS
+314 SWIGQDHHVTAVKS
-329 EREPNTYL
+329 ASEPNTYL
-337 FAIADGTYTKINKV
+337 FAFADSTYTKINKV
-351 RLSND
+351 QLRND
-356 PKTGKLKYYSEAWY
+356 PQTGELKYYSTAWY
-370 KQGNHLSGLAR
+370 KEGNHLSNLANQDI
-381 SDVSSAG
+381 SDNG
-388 GFEVNPINGGYTLSN
+388 GFTAVNINGAYTLSDLK
-403 IAVEH
+403 VEH

-413 VHAME
+413 VHAVE

-438 DVVLSDAKMGG
+438 DVALSEAKMGG
-449 HAISTDGTKVDVQ
+449 TAISTDGTTVDVQ
-462 AIKSNRKPNT
+462 AVKSNRKPNT

-491 NDAETGVLKYQ
+491 NDPKTGVLKYQ
-502 ARSWYKEGDHTAN
+502 ARSWYKEGDHTAD

-536 LSALNYSV
+536 LSDLHYSV
-544 NAIRSMSETV
+544 NAVRSTSETV

-579 HFSGAGG
+579 HFNGAGG

-695 NSRVAMLGGYNTH
+695 NSRVVMLGGYNTH
-708 TQIGSGHGLWLA
+708 TQIGSGNGLWLA

-730 GNGEVTSVL
+730 GKGDVASVL

-750 EGELTAGMLGGAN
+750 DGDLTAGMLGGAN
-763 VMTHISGDEQASNTT
+763 VITHISGDNETSNTT

-794 DTLAVMGG
+794 NALAVMGG
-802 GANVLTHVGDGSTTG
+802 GANVLTHVGDGTTTG

-870 TSIAAM
+870 TAIAVM

-959 THIGNG
+959 THVGSG
-965 STFAAMIGQANVM
+965 STFAAMIGQANIM

-1003 TSLGLF
+1003 TSLGIF
-1009 AGEMNVMTKVGNGT
+1009 AGEVNVMTKVGNGT

-1128 NIVTKVGD
+1128 NIITKVGD
-1136 GLGINVAW
+1136 GLGVNVAW

-1164 EANILTKVGD
+1164 EANVITKVGD

-1204 NVITKVGDGRNV
+1204 NVITKVGNGRNV

-1238 WSKGNVV
+1238 WSKGNIV

-1261 NITTTVGN
+1261 NITTTVGD

-1284 KVGNGVSVN
+1284 KVGDGVSVN

-1325 DGLNINA
+1325 DGLGINA
-1332 SYARNN
+1332 SYAQNN
-1338 VAIKVG
+1338 VAIKIG

-1362 LSALFDNVKQTLLG
+1362 LSALFDNIKQTVLG

-1390 EASTS
+1390 EASSS

-1408 ITKLDGFQMDAIE
+1408 ITKLAGFQMDAIE

-1440 PDLNEM
+1440 PDLNKM
-1446 DNDLNIDGASD
+1446 QNALDVDGSSD
-1457 HAPNLIVNGDFE
+1457 QTQAPNLIVNGDFE
-1469 QGDRGWQST
+1469 QGDQGWKST
-1478 HGVEASYSGS
+1478 HGVEASHSGN

-1498 TRVTE
+1498 ARVTE
-1503 LDTHTNTSLY
+1503 LDTYTNTSLY

-1583 GHNDGLGYILDNV
+1583 GQNDGLGYILDNV
-1596 VAKSESSPQANAVS
+1596 VAKSESSQQANAVS
-1610 EHAKQ
+1610 EHATQ

-1661 IENNGQAQRDAVKEE
+1661 LENNGQAQRDAVKEE
-1676 SEAVTAELTTLAQ
+1676 SEAVTAELTKLAQ

-1696 QATHTGKSGEQWRND
+1696 QATHTGESGDQWRND
-1711 FAGGLLDGVQSQIDD
+1711 FAGGLLDGVQRQLDD
-1726 AKQLASDKM
+1726 AKQLANDKI

-1750 DSIAKSEAGVAKGE
+1750 ESVAKSEAGVAKGE

-1775 EAKADA
+1775 DAKADA
-1781 ETRKADAV
+1781 ETRQADAM
-1789 AKSHDAKQ
+1789 AKSNDAKQ

-1828 NDAQGAK
+1828 NDAKGTK
-1835 QNEGDRPDRQGVAGS
+1835 QNEGDRPDREGVTGS

-1865 GSHVNT
+1865 GSHVTN

-1880 FSDGLTEQELE
+1880 FSEGLSEQEQE

-1903 QINAGIRSKN
+1903 QINAGIRGKN
-1913 SGSTITSMFMEANA
+1913 SGSTISSMFTETNS
-1927 DSIVVDTTASQ
+1927 DSIVVPTAASQ

-1944 VRISGVNLVGLGEA
+1944 IRISGVNLEGLGEA
-1958 SHDSAESLVAA
+1958 SHDTAESLVSA

-1980 LDTDN
+1980 LDTEN

-2029 KDQAQALATLFVES
+2029 KDQAEALATLFVEA

-2062 GYSFETP
+2062 GYSFEAP

-2160 AQHDVY
+2160 AQNDVY
-2166 VIAEGGVRLGN
+2166 VIAEGGMRLGN
-2177 YFWHVELPAL
+2177 YFWNVELPAL

-2211 LPADEIGRR
+2211 LPADQIGRR
-2220 LTDAGVG
+2220 LTDAGVA
-2227 VKVRFDALSSARQAE
+2227 VKVRFDALSHERQAE
-2242 LLADNPDDYRA
+2242 LLADNPDGYKA

-2289 GDEGFEVRS
+2289 GEEGFEVRS
-2298 WPGSDD
+2298 WPGTDG

-2319 QKAIE
+2319 QKSIE

-2368 YNTNSELMSVTEL
+2368 YNANVELMSVTEL

-2397 KVIDALAEYHA
+2397 QVIDALTEYHA
-2408 STAEHADYELESVEQ
+2408 STAEHADYELTSVEK
-2423 LVNLRKKIEGYAL
+2423 LLNLRKQVEGYVL

-2442 RLEAMNSLL
+2442 RVQAMNALL
-2451 NQVNSRLEEVSVLAV
+2451 NQVNSRLEAVSVLVV

-2476 FSRLYDQLD
+2476 FSHLYDQLD
-2485 NAHLKQSKHL
+2485 NANLKESKHL

-2511 AKIDQLGGSDAV
+2511 ANIDKLGGSDAV
-2523 LEKVKASVNH
+2523 LEKVKAAVSH
-2533 EYGQAIA
+2533 EYGQVVA

-2546 LSANELAKDGKGIDI
+2546 LSANDLAKDGKGIDI
-2561 TGLNRIHQALEQH
+2561 AGLNKVHQAIEQH

-2597 LQIGQGRTQI
+2597 LQIGQGRTQLEG
-2607 DAQAAADFNKQNYVS
+2607 QAAADFNKQNYVS

-2634 NIFNVATEYQP
+2634 NIFNVATEDQP

-2684 LKRFIEKLNAAKG
+2684 LKRFVEKLNAAKG
-2697 IDAAYK
+2697 IDASYK

-2713 LGNPDMLV
+2713 LGNPDMLA

-2745 DVANRFAQEL
+2745 DVANRFAEEL

-2767 VAKRIDNVVRLFAE
+2767 VEKRIDNVVRLFAE

-2814 AEWNRLSHDPDARY
+2814 AEWNRLSNDPDARY

-2889 QVNDDLDALSGSEKH
+2889 QVTDLLDALSGNEKH
-2904 KDKVAIENDG
+2904 KENVAIENDG
-2914 TPPRDKVPLSPLTRF
+2914 TPPRDKESLSPLTRF
-2929 LNNELYGERDARRKI
+2929 LNNELYGEKDARRKI

-2956 EKGESQKVTLK
+2956 ENGESQKVTLK

-2980 TASSDDETSTTS
+2980 AASSEGETSATS

-3011 AIRSHY
+3011 AIRNHY

-3059 GIDPSNIILHGY
+3059 GIDPSNIIIHGY

-3117 GIVGTIAKAVN
+3117 GIVGAIAKAVN

-3140 PQETPILLLTDNE
+3140 PKETPILLLTDNE
-3153 GLGEEGEKLRVKLSN
+3153 GLGEEGEKLRAKLAIA
-3168 SGFNVTGEQ
+3168 GYNVTGEQ

-3183 ASNRLMS
+3183 ASNRLMG
-3190 QYTGQIVSDLLN
+3190 QYTDQIVSGLFNAEQAAVEAGEVLKGLEKDFKRYGDALKPDTSVPGKSKDIRTTKDFLNGYKNDHAKEIVDGFRSDMNIKQLVDLFVKGNWSAEQKGALAWEIESRALKVTFQNKSEKYNRLFREIASAGVVDAKATEQLAPQLMLLN
-3202 TQHIK
+3202 LANDGFGGRCDPLSK
-3207 HNEAKLN
+3207 LVLVAKQ
-3214 LEPHGKNYESRDLI
+3214 LENDG
-3228 LKPIS
+3228 
-3233 QPETVE
+3233 QV
-3239 LGMPEVDQKVL
+3239 
-3250 ADIAEREN
+3250 
-3258 VIIGVRPVDEK
+3258 GVARQLLE
-3269 SKSLIAS
+3269 
-3276 KMYSSKGLF
+3276 KMYSAAAVLSNPTLYSDSEKANASKLLSSLAAIH
-3285 VKAKSS
+3285 AKN
-3291 DWGPMSGFIPVDQ
+3291 PMHDTSMKVWQEKLEGKQALTVNGVVEKITD
-3304 SFAKASARRD
+3304 ASANGKPV
-3314 LETFN
+3314 L
-3319 RHAEQ
+3319 
-3324 SIQSGNAVSADLYL
+3324 
-3338 NQVRVEELVSKYHS
+3338 
-3352 LTPLELDDQS
+3352 LELDAPKHAMAAWAKGS
-3362 GMYKTTATNGD
+3362 GDERVYGFYDPNAGIVEFSSAEKFSAYLTRFFGKSDLDMAQRYELGKNAAGEPIFNRVVVMDGNTLASYKPTFGDKTTMQGILDLPVFDATPIKKPTGGVASDLEALGD
-3373 QSVPFFLNRV
+3373 K
-3383 TVDGNELWQVHYITN
+3383 T
-3398 GELAPFKV
+3398 KV
-3406 IGDPVSKQ
+3406 V
-3414 PMTADYDLLTV
+3414 
-3425 MYSYGDLGPQD
+3425 
-3436 KVKQPL
+3436 
-3442 TWQQWKDSVTYE
+3442 
-3454 DLTPKYKELYSNED
+3454 
-3468 LYNKKDGASLGNVS
+3468 
-3482 GRLKELKD
+3482 
-3490 RINVDLGRTN
+3490 VDL
-3500 GLEMVH
+3500 
-3506 HGADDANPYAVMADN
+3506 A
-3521 FPATFF
+3521 
-3527 VPKSLF
+3527 
-3533 AEDGLGEG
+3533 
-3541 KGSIQTYFNVNEQGA
+3541 
-3556 VVIRNP
+3556 
-3562 QEFSDFQQVTINASF
+3562 
-3577 RASFN
+3577 
-3582 DKWNHGLDEP
+3582 
-3592 LFTTKR
+3592 
-3598 KLSHEFLNKRDQLLK
+3598 
-3613 KLSGGRLDA
+3613 
-3622 QDETLVALGNPDD
+3622 
-3635 VSGNK
+3635 
-3640 AIVAVDVSQIF
+3640 QIF
-3651 TRQELKERANV
+3651 TVQELKERAKV

-3677 LDLVHQTVSRDQI
+3677 LDLVHQAKGRDQI
-3690 VASFELNKKVNAY
+3690 AASFELNKKINAY

-3721 QITSAL
+3721 QVTSAL
-3727 FIGKMQVAQVDI
+3727 FIGKMQIAQAGI

-3757 IEEANGEHRGLTDM
+3757 IEEANGKHVGLTDM

-3780 YLAPKQ
+3780 YLAPKH
-3786 GYKGETPN
+3786 GYKGETPS
-3794 DLGFDAKYHVDLG
+3794 DLGFDAKYHVDLSE
-3807 DHYADFKQWLE
+3807 HYADFKQWLE

-3864 EAAKKV
+3864 EAAKKA

-3882 LKKFADKSYLSQLD
+3882 LKKFADQSYLSQLD

-3924 AGYDELTNKLAGAT
+3924 KGYDELTNKLASAT

-4013 AMLKTKHLDAT
+4013 AMLKTKHLDVA

-4060 GAANNIAVEVLQSL
+4060 GAANNIAVEVLQNL
-4074 PDDEKFVAI
+4074 PDGEKFVAI

-4105 LDLPALR
+4105 LDLPALK
-4112 VSDSNQFRVEQDDM
+4112 VSDSNQFTVEQDDVS
-4126 TLRVVYDD
+4126 LRVVYDD
-4134 VANKPKLTFKDSLS
+4134 VANKPKITFKDSLS
-4148 GANTAIHNQNVNDWE
+4148 GANTALHNQNVNDWE
-4163 RVAVTPTADGGET
+4163 RVVVTPTADGGET
-4176 RFDGQIIVQMENDSV
+4176 RFDGQIIVQMENDA
-4191 VANAAAN
+4191 VAAKAAAN

-4244 DSNNTHLSG
+4244 ESNNTRLSG
-4253 YSAEDLAAKLANFQ
+4253 YSADELAVKLAKFQ
-4267 QSFSQA
+4267 QSFNQA
-4273 ENINNT
+4273 ENVSSK

-4305 AMDVNGL
+4305 AMDANGL
-4312 RVDVSA
+4312 RLDVSV

-4326 ATGRKHTKDENG
+4326 ETGRKHTKDANG
-4338 DWIQKAETNKVS
+4338 NWVQKAESNKVS

-4355 QGEVIAKEER
+4355 QGDVVAKDER

-4373 DIDLSRIGVSDV
+4373 DIDLSRIGISDV
-4385 GEIARGAIG
+4385 DEPARGAIG
-4394 DNNDVFDAPEKRK
+4394 DNKDVFDAPEKRK
-4407 VETETSSSAAN
+4407 AETETSSSSAN

-4451 SGGFKSL
+4451 TGGFKSL

-4464 VMVHIGNGESKHSVD
+4464 VMVHIGNGESKHSFD
-4479 MGGYQALEGAQM
+4479 IGGYQALEGAQM
-4491 FIGNRNVSFNLG
+4491 FIGNRNVSFNKG
-4503 QSNDL
+4503 RSNDL
-4508 LVMMD
+4508 IVMMD

-4540 SGEDQDW
+4540 SGEGKDW

-4574 SVDYTCLV
+4574 SVDYTSLV
-4582 ELDSHNERSSRGLKH
+4582 ELDSQNERSSRGLKY
-4597 DTEAAL
+4597 DAEAAL

-4609 WLSGNSDS
+4609 WLSGNGNNDTS
-4617 SAGKLSRADKLRQAN
+4617 KLSRADKLRQAN

-4707 LGQMAG
+4707 LGQLAG
-4713 IGAETTLADIFGV
+4713 VGAETTLADIFGV
-4726 DYTTSGQIVSRNGE
+4726 DYTASGHIVSRNGE

-4748 TEMLEVI
+4748 KEMLEVI

-4767 DPAKLLDSLKSGID
+4767 DPAKLLDSLKAGIKT
-4781 MGADGIQSFA
+4781 GADGIKSFA
-4791 ETHGLKDKAP
+4791 ETHGLKEKAP
-4801 EEEENKSAVSVNGT
+4801 EEEESKPSVSYNGEIL
-4815 SVNSAQGATASD
+4815 NSTQGATVAD
-4827 GNTETAETQDRA
+4827 GSTETTETPDRA

-4861 EMKSLVENLKENLTA
+4861 EMKSLVANLKENLTA

-4942 TSNIFTGGEGSDM
+4942 TSNIFTGGEGNDM

-5003 GLGRDYVVTS
+5003 GSGRDYVVTS
-5013 GNFNRVDTGDG
+5013 GNFNRVDTGDD

-5030 IGNNNQVELGAGND
+5030 IGNNNQVELGAGDD

-5089 FSQFNGEEG
+5089 FSQFNGGEG

-5128 NLVEDISSEDNIVFN
+5128 NLVEDIRSEDNIVFN

-5158 LKLSILRDPVS
+5158 LKLSILRDPAS
-5169 ETDQAKF
+5169 DSDQAKF
-5176 EHIGSVTFNDYFDGK
+5176 EHIGSVTFSDYFNGN
-5191 RAQMIIAM
+5191 RAQVIIAM
-5199 GEKDANGEREYTT
+5199 GEKDATGEREYTT
-5212 LSESSIDALVQAM
+5212 LSESAIDALVQAM

-5241 DSKSRVAISTA
+5241 DSKSRVAITTA

>member
-17 YSADNG
+17 YSADDG
-23 NNDIVAIGFGGEI
+23 NNSIVAIGFGGEI

-42 DHVTVGSIGATVHT
+42 DHVTVGSIGATVYT

-67 AYLRVEDSTG
+67 AYLRVEDTTG

-108 IDHLGHHGDVSYG
+108 IDHLGNHGDVSYG
-121 GAAAYNS
+121 GAAAYNGIT
-128 VKRKGLSGNVT
+128 RKGLSGNVT

-153 NHGNLSFAGAGAG
+153 NQGNLSFAGAGAG
-166 NKLDRTWFDQYQ
+166 NKLDRTWFNRYQ
-178 GSRGDVSFDG
+178 GSRGDVTFDG

-244 YQQTHGNIRF
+244 YAQTRGNIRF

-259 YNSFYSDVAHG
+259 YNSLYSDVAHG

-302 EDIVLTTAKMHG
+302 EDIVLTAAQMHG
-314 SWIGSGTHAVTAVKS
+314 LSIDNGNKFHAVTAVKS

-351 RLSND
+351 RLYND
-356 PKTGKLKYYSEAWY
+356 PETGKLKYYSEAWF
-370 KQGNHLSGLAR
+370 KRGNHLAELAR

-413 VHAME
+413 VHAVE

-438 DVVLSDAKMGG
+438 DVALSDAKMGG
-449 HAISTDGTKVDVQ
+449 HAISTDGTTVDVQ
-462 AIKSNRKPNT
+462 AVKSNRKPNT

-491 NDAETGVLKYQ
+491 NDPKTGALKYQ
-502 ARSWYKEGDHTAN
+502 ARSWYKEGNHTAN

-536 LSALNYSV
+536 LSDLHYSV
-544 NAIRSMSETV
+544 NAVRSTSETV

-579 HFSGAGG
+579 RFNGAGG

-695 NSRVAMLGGYNTH
+695 NSRVVMLGGYNTH
-708 TQIGSGHGLWLA
+708 TQIGSGNGLWLA

-730 GNGEVTSVL
+730 GKGDVASVL

-750 EGELTAGMLGGAN
+750 DGDLTAGMLGGAN
-763 VMTHISGDEQASNTT
+763 VITHISGDNETSNTT

-794 DTLAVMGG
+794 NTLAVMGG
-802 GANVLTHVGDGSTTG
+802 GANVLTHVGDGTTTG

-870 TSIAAM
+870 TSIAVM

-959 THIGNG
+959 THVGSG
-965 STFAAMIGQANVM
+965 STFAAMIGQANIM

-1003 TSLGLF
+1003 TSLGIF
-1009 AGEMNVMTKVGNGT
+1009 AGEVNVMTKVGNGT

-1128 NIVTKVGD
+1128 NIITKVGD
-1136 GLGINVAW
+1136 GLGVNVAW

-1164 EANILTKVGD
+1164 EANIITKVGD

-1204 NVITKVGDGRNV
+1204 NVITKVGNGRNV

-1238 WSKGNVV
+1238 WSKGNIV

-1261 NITTTVGN
+1261 NITTTVGD

-1284 KVGNGVSVN
+1284 KVGDGVSVN

-1314 KGKANANIHIG
+1314 KGKANANIHVG

-1332 SYARNN
+1332 SYAQNN

-1362 LSALFDNVKQTLLG
+1362 LSALFDNIKQTLLG

-1390 EASTS
+1390 EASSS

-1408 ITKLDGFQMDAIE
+1408 ITKLDGFQMEAIE

-1440 PDLNEM
+1440 PDLNKM
-1446 DNDLNIDGASD
+1446 QNALDVDGSAD
-1457 HAPNLIVNGDFE
+1457 QTQAPNLIVNGDFE
-1469 QGDRGWQST
+1469 QGDRGWKST
-1478 HGVEASYSGS
+1478 HGVEASYSGN

-1498 TRVTE
+1498 ARVTE
-1503 LDTHTNTSLY
+1503 LDTYTNTSLY
-1513 QDLTDLTEGEVIAV
+1513 QELTDLTEGEVIAV

-1596 VAKSESSPQANAVS
+1596 VAKSESSQQANAVS
-1610 EHAKQ
+1610 EHATQ

-1661 IENNGQAQRDAVKEE
+1661 LENNGQAQRDAVKEE
-1676 SEAVTAELTTLAQ
+1676 SEAVTAELTKLAQ

-1696 QATHTGKSGEQWRND
+1696 QATHSGESGDQWRND
-1711 FAGGLLDGVQSQIDD
+1711 FAGGLLDGVQSQLDD
-1726 AKQLASDKM
+1726 AKQLANDKI
-1735 AAAKQT
+1735 AAAKQA

-1750 DSIAKSEAGVAKGE
+1750 ESVAKSEAGVAKGE

-1789 AKSHDAKQ
+1789 AKSNDAKQ

-1828 NDAQGAK
+1828 NDAKGTK
-1835 QNEGDRPDRQGVAGS
+1835 QNEGDRPDREGVAGS
-1850 GLSGNAHRVEGAGET
+1850 GLSGNAHSVEGAGET
-1865 GSHVNT
+1865 GSHVTT

-1880 FSDGLTEQELE
+1880 FSEGLSEQEQE

-1903 QINAGIRSKN
+1903 QINAGIRGKN
-1913 SGSTITSMFMEANA
+1913 SGSTITSMFTETNS
-1927 DSIVVDTTASQ
+1927 DSIVVPTTASQ

-1944 VRISGVNLVGLGEA
+1944 IRISGVNLEGLSGGQGNQTTGPH
-1958 SHDSAESLVAA
+1958 SSKS
-1969 RAEKVANLYRW
+1969 
-1980 LDTDN
+1980 
-1985 DVATDKYVPV
+1985 V
-1995 PGFERVDADVSD
+1995 PGFQSHFASTSIGIENELSGLVVVLPKNSAQTFGYVHDSQGNPLFMLTKDMNQGGYSNPAGITDINGLNNWQTHTIELVTYPSETSDTTAIESRKEAMLWLAKEFTGHINQSNHQSLPQLVSD
-2007 EVKQRM
+2007 DGRFTLVISNSKHLIAAGNGTAIEAQGQTIGMTPSGQQATMAISAKEFGSSSSLEVRLLESAPWY
-2013 IQSMSGYIEH
+2013 QSGLRDEFLANSNEHKLDDPEAAQNVYAYLTSVYSKTADLAKEFGIYINDWDPASEGFSPNAQGLTDPKVKNAWEILPRTKPVKMLELLSADDSRYVRQQIIEKLKGSHSESLAKNVFEYFQYGGEVAGHGINNATTGSAQQPEPAILFEFRSVPSVLSEFVPKTESTAKVDVKALDHFDSASRKAIIVEVNALVSGSDDFDAWYQEYRASKGQPPVKNPKSSASANHKAEWLMTQYADKWAKITAPYIESNE
-2023 TDNQVP
+2023 TSTSTQTTVDSGEVLKGLQDDFKRYGDALKPDTSVP
-2029 KDQAQALATLFVES
+2029 GKSKDIRTTKDFLNGYKNDHAKEIVDGFRSDMSIKQLVDLF
-2043 TLDYDWDKRVEFL
+2043 
-2056 TKLESY
+2056 
-2062 GYSFETP
+2062 
-2069 HAEKSIVSFWS
+2069 
-2080 GKNFKQY
+2080 
-2087 RDVLDNAQTDGKKV
+2087 
-2101 VYDIDVKGNAFAIDL
+2101 VKGN
-2116 NKHLMRWGGLFLDPD
+2116 WS
-2131 NAEQNQLKSSIDAA
+2131 AEQKGALAWEIESRALKV
-2145 TFSNTGFW
+2145 TFQNKSEKYNRLFRE
-2153 SSVYATG
+2153 
-2160 AQHDVY
+2160 
-2166 VIAEGGVRLGN
+2166 IA
-2177 YFWHVELPAL
+2177 
-2187 RQLQREGLVGE
+2187 
-2198 IRLLD
+2198 
-2203 KPVSEYKD
+2203 S
-2211 LPADEIGRR
+2211 
-2220 LTDAGVG
+2220 AGV
-2227 VKVRFDALSSARQAE
+2227 VDA
-2242 LLADNPDDYRA
+2242 
-2253 DTLVELD
+2253 
-2260 VKLSA
+2260 
-2265 IDSMLRESLPFYSLR
+2265 
-2280 TERNLLVQE
+2280 
-2289 GDEGFEVRS
+2289 
-2298 WPGSDD
+2298 
-2304 KSKTILL
+2304 
-2311 DNPEDAAQ
+2311 
-2319 QKAIE
+2319 KA
-2324 RFILANFDNFEQM
+2324 
-2337 PDELFL
+2337 
-2343 VDNKVLSHHDGR
+2343 
-2355 TRILAQK
+2355 T
-2362 EDGAWT
+2362 
-2368 YNTNSELMSVTEL
+2368 
-2381 LDAAH
+2381 
-2386 VSGKVRGESYQ
+2386 
-2397 KVIDALAEYHA
+2397 
-2408 STAEHADYELESVEQ
+2408 EQ
-2423 LVNLRKKIEGYAL
+2423 LAPQL
-2436 GHPDSG
+2436 
-2442 RLEAMNSLL
+2442 MLL
-2451 NQVNSRLEEVSVLAV
+2451 N
-2466 SEQSIKAHDS
+2466 
-2476 FSRLYDQLD
+2476 
-2485 NAHLKQSKHL
+2485 
-2495 YLDGNGDFVTK
+2495 
-2506 GKGNL
+2506 
-2511 AKIDQLGGSDAV
+2511 
-2523 LEKVKASVNH
+2523 
-2533 EYGQAIA
+2533 
-2540 DTIFAG
+2540 
-2546 LSANELAKDGKGIDI
+2546 LS
-2561 TGLNRIHQALEQH
+2561 
-2574 MSPVSA
+2574 
-2580 TMYIWKPSD
+2580 
-2589 HSALGHAA
+2589 
-2597 LQIGQGRTQI
+2597 
-2607 DAQAAADFNKQNYVS
+2607 
-2622 WWPLGS
+2622 
-2628 KSSNIR
+2628 
-2634 NIFNVATEYQP
+2634 
-2645 DLKLRWSDFSQPA
+2645 
-2658 HQNDTLEHDMA
+2658 
-2669 SEENDGFGLNDGETK
+2669 NDGFGGRCDPLSK
-2684 LKRFIEKLNAAKG
+2684 L
-2697 IDAAYK
+2697 
-2703 DASEGYASVL
+2703 V
-2713 LGNPDMLV
+2713 
-2721 STGIPAHVFQPF
+2721 
-2733 VDQWND
+2733 
-2739 TSYDMM
+2739 
-2745 DVANRFAQEL
+2745 
-2755 QKQAQASGDPAL
+2755 L
-2767 VAKRIDNVVRLFAE
+2767 VAKQ
-2781 RALEEI
+2781 LENDGQVGVARQLLEKMYSAAAVLSNPTLYSDS
-2787 EAFKASQA
+2787 EKANASKLLSSLAAIHAKNPMHDTSMKVWQ
-2795 DEGRV
+2795 EK
-2800 FRINLEGLDVAAMQ
+2800 LEGKQALTVNGVVEKITDASANGKPVLLELDAPGHAMAAWAKGSGDDRVYGFYDPNAGIVEFSS
-2814 AEWNRLSHDPDARY
+2814 AE
-2828 QLLTKNCSSTVA
+2828 
-2840 KVLKAGGADKLIGHT
+2840 
-2855 WRPKFGVWTPTEL
+2855 KFGDYLTRFFGKSDLNMAQSYKLGKNDAGEAIFNRVVVMDGNTLASYKPTFGDNTTMQGILDLPVFDATPINKPEVTD
-2868 FNFGQALQEAQL
+2868 
-2880 EIAAKKQSH
+2880 
-2889 QVNDDLDALSGSEKH
+2889 VLDALSGNEKH
-2904 KDKVAIENDG
+2904 KENVAIENDG
-2914 TPPRDKVPLSPLTRF
+2914 TPPRDKESLSPLTRF
-2929 LNNELYGERDARRKI
+2929 LNNELYGEKDARRKI
-2944 GDITQTLLDHAV
+2944 GEITQTLLDHAV
-2956 EKGESQKVTLK
+2956 ENGESQKVTLK

-2980 TASSDDETSTTS
+2980 AASSEGETSATS

-3011 AIRSHY
+3011 EIRNHY

-3059 GIDPSNIILHGY
+3059 GIDPSNIIIHGY

-3117 GIVGTIAKAVN
+3117 GIVGAIAKAVN

-3140 PQETPILLLTDNE
+3140 PKETPILLLTDNE
-3153 GLGEEGEKLRVKLSN
+3153 GLGEEGEKLRAKLAIA
-3168 SGFNVTGEQ
+3168 GYNVTGEQ

-3183 ASNRLMS
+3183 ASNRLMG
-3190 QYTGQIVSDLLN
+3190 QYADQIVSGLFNAEQAAVEAGEVLKGLEKDFKRYGDALKPDTSVPGKSKDIRTTKDFLNGYKNDHAKEIVDGFRSDMSIKQLVDLFVKGNWSAEQKGALAWEIESRALKVTFQNKSEKYNRLFREIASAGVVDAKATEQLAPQLMLLN
-3202 TQHIK
+3202 LSNDGFGGRCDPLSK
-3207 HNEAKLN
+3207 LVLVAKQ
-3214 LEPHGKNYESRDLI
+3214 LENDG
-3228 LKPIS
+3228 
-3233 QPETVE
+3233 QV
-3239 LGMPEVDQKVL
+3239 
-3250 ADIAEREN
+3250 
-3258 VIIGVRPVDEK
+3258 GVARQLLE
-3269 SKSLIAS
+3269 
-3276 KMYSSKGLF
+3276 KMYSAAAVLSNPTLYSDSEKANASKLLSSLAAIH
-3285 VKAKSS
+3285 AKN
-3291 DWGPMSGFIPVDQ
+3291 PMHDTSMKVWQEKLEGKQALTVNGVVEKITD
-3304 SFAKASARRD
+3304 ASANGKPV
-3314 LETFN
+3314 L
-3319 RHAEQ
+3319 
-3324 SIQSGNAVSADLYL
+3324 
-3338 NQVRVEELVSKYHS
+3338 
-3352 LTPLELDDQS
+3352 LELDAPGHAMAAWAKGSGDDRVYGFYDPNAGIVEFSSAEKFGDYLTRFFGKSDLNMAQS
-3362 GMYKTTATNGD
+3362 YKLGKNDAGEAIFNRVVVMDGSTLASYKPTFGDKTTMQGILELPVFDATPMKKPGTSD
-3373 QSVPFFLNRV
+3373 
-3383 TVDGNELWQVHYITN
+3383 VDGN
-3398 GELAPFKV
+3398 AK
-3406 IGDPVSKQ
+3406 
-3414 PMTADYDLLTV
+3414 
-3425 MYSYGDLGPQD
+3425 
-3436 KVKQPL
+3436 
-3442 TWQQWKDSVTYE
+3442 
-3454 DLTPKYKELYSNED
+3454 
-3468 LYNKKDGASLGNVS
+3468 
-3482 GRLKELKD
+3482 
-3490 RINVDLGRTN
+3490 
-3500 GLEMVH
+3500 
-3506 HGADDANPYAVMADN
+3506 
-3521 FPATFF
+3521 
-3527 VPKSLF
+3527 
-3533 AEDGLGEG
+3533 
-3541 KGSIQTYFNVNEQGA
+3541 
-3556 VVIRNP
+3556 
-3562 QEFSDFQQVTINASF
+3562 
-3577 RASFN
+3577 
-3582 DKWNHGLDEP
+3582 
-3592 LFTTKR
+3592 
-3598 KLSHEFLNKRDQLLK
+3598 
-3613 KLSGGRLDA
+3613 
-3622 QDETLVALGNPDD
+3622 
-3635 VSGNK
+3635 
-3640 AIVAVDVSQIF
+3640 AVDD
-3651 TRQELKERANV
+3651 T
-3662 FAKPIGASYQGILDQ
+3662 
-3677 LDLVHQTVSRDQI
+3677 
-3690 VASFELNKKVNAY
+3690 
-3703 IAEHPTSGRNQAL
+3703 
-3716 TQLKE
+3716 
-3721 QITSAL
+3721 
-3727 FIGKMQVAQVDI
+3727 
-3739 DAIAQT
+3739 
-3745 RPELAARIFMVA
+3745 
-3757 IEEANGEHRGLTDM
+3757 
-3771 MVRWANEDP
+3771 
-3780 YLAPKQ
+3780 
-3786 GYKGETPN
+3786 
-3794 DLGFDAKYHVDLG
+3794 
-3807 DHYADFKQWLE
+3807 
-3818 TSQSNG
+3818 
-3824 LLSKATLDES
+3824 
-3834 TKTVHLGYSYQELQD
+3834 
-3849 LTGVESVQ
+3849 
-3857 MAFYFLK
+3857 K
-3864 EAAKKV
+3864 EA
-3870 DPISGDSAEMIL
+3870 
-3882 LKKFADKSYLSQLD
+3882 
-3896 SDRMDQIEG
+3896 
-3905 IYRSSHETDVDA
+3905 
-3917 WDRRYSG
+3917 
-3924 AGYDELTNKLAGAT
+3924 LAG
-3938 GVDEQLSVLL
+3938 
-3948 DDRKGLL
+3948 
-3955 IGEVHGSDVNGLR
+3955 
-3968 FVNEQMDALK
+3968 
-3978 KQGVTV
+3978 
-3984 IGLEHLRSDLAQ
+3984 
-3996 PLIDRYLA
+3996 
-4004 TGVMSSELS
+4004 
-4013 AMLKTKHLDAT
+4013 
-4024 LFENARANGMRIVA
+4024 
-4038 LDANSS
+4038 
-4044 ARPNVQ
+4044 
-4050 GTEHGLMYRA
+4050 
-4060 GAANNIAVEVLQSL
+4060 
-4074 PDDEKFVAI
+4074 
-4083 YGKAHLQ
+4083 GKIL
-4090 SHKGIEGFVPGITHR
+4090 
-4105 LDLPALR
+4105 
-4112 VSDSNQFRVEQDDM
+4112 
-4126 TLRVVYDD
+4126 
-4134 VANKPKLTFKDSLS
+4134 
-4148 GANTAIHNQNVNDWE
+4148 HNQNVNDWE
-4163 RVAVTPTADGGET
+4163 RVVVTPTADGGES
-4176 RFDGQIIVQMENDSV
+4176 RFDGQIIVQMENDDV
-4191 VANAAAN
+4191 VAKAAAN

-4211 LDSDGNYR
+4211 IDSDGNYR

-4244 DSNNTHLSG
+4244 ESNNTRLSG
-4253 YSAEDLAAKLANFQ
+4253 YSADELAVKLAKFQ
-4267 QSFSQA
+4267 QSFNQA
-4273 ENINNT
+4273 ENINNK

-4305 AMDVNGL
+4305 AMDANGL
-4312 RVDVSA
+4312 RVDVSV

-4326 ATGRKHTKDENG
+4326 EAGRKHTKDANG
-4338 DWIQKAETNKVS
+4338 DWVQKAENNKVS
-4350 LSWNE
+4350 LSWDE
-4355 QGEVIAKEER
+4355 QGEVVAKDER

-4385 GEIARGAIG
+4385 DEPARGAIG

-4407 VETETSSSAAN
+4407 AETETSSSSAN

-4436 TAVNWGTSNVGIKVG
+4436 TAVNWGTSNMGIKVG
-4451 SGGFKSL
+4451 TGGFKSL

-4464 VMVHIGNGESKHSVD
+4464 VMVHIGNGESKHSFD
-4479 MGGYQALEGAQM
+4479 IGGYQALEGAQM

-4503 QSNDL
+4503 RSNDL
-4508 LVMMD
+4508 IVMMD

-4540 SGEDQDW
+4540 SGEGQDW

-4574 SVDYTCLV
+4574 SVDYTSLV
-4582 ELDSHNERSSRGLKH
+4582 ELDSQNERSSRGLKH
-4597 DTEAAL
+4597 DAEAAL

-4617 SAGKLSRADKLRQAN
+4617 DTSKLSRADKLRQAN

-4707 LGQMAG
+4707 LGQLAG
-4713 IGAETTLADIFGV
+4713 VGAETTLADIFGV
-4726 DYTTSGQIVSRNGE
+4726 DYTASGQIVSRKGE

-4748 TEMLEVI
+4748 KEMLEVI

-4767 DPAKLLDSLKSGID
+4767 DPTKLLDSLKAGIN
-4781 MGADGIQSFA
+4781 MGADGIKSFA
-4791 ETHGLKDKAP
+4791 ETHGLKEKAP
-4801 EEEENKSAVSVNGT
+4801 EEEEDNSSVSVNGA
-4815 SVNSAQGATASD
+4815 SVNSAQGATVAD
-4827 GNTETAETQDRA
+4827 GSTETAETPDRA

-4900 INLSLGNY
+4900 INISLGNY

-4942 TSNIFTGGEGSDM
+4942 TSNIFTGGEGNDM

-5003 GLGRDYVVTS
+5003 GSGRDYVLTS
-5013 GNFNRVDTGDG
+5013 GNFNRVDTGDD

-5089 FSQFNGEEG
+5089 FSQFNGGEG

-5128 NLVEDISSEDNIVFN
+5128 NLVEDIRSEDNIVFN

-5158 LKLSILRDPVS
+5158 LKLSILRDPAS
-5169 ETDQAKF
+5169 DSDQAKF
-5176 EHIGSVTFNDYFDGK
+5176 EHIGSVTFSDYFNGN
-5191 RAQMIIAM
+5191 RAQVIIAM
-5199 GEKDANGEREYTT
+5199 GEKDATGEREYTT
-5212 LSESSIDALVQAM
+5212 LSESAIDALVQAM
-5225 SGFDPQAG
+5225 SGFEPQTG

-5241 DSKSRVAISTA
+5241 DSKSRVAITTA